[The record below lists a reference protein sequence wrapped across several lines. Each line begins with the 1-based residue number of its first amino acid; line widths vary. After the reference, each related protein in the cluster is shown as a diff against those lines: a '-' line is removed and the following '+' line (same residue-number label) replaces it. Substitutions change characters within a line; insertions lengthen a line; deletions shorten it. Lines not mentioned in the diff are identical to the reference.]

1 MGNGA
6 EHSKTINV
14 VRGQN
19 NQWTIAN
26 KPDYVTLDAQT
37 GKVTFNANTIKPNSS
52 ITITPKAGTG
62 HSVSSNPSTLTA
74 PAAHTV
80 NTTEIVKDYGSNV
93 TAAEINNA
101 VQVAN
106 KRTATIKN
114 GTAMPTNLAGGS
126 TTTIPVTVTYNDG
139 STEEVQESIFTKAD
153 KRELITA
160 KNHLDD
166 PVSTEGKKPGTIT
179 QYNNAMHNAQ
189 QQINTAKTEAQ
200 QVINNERATPQQVS
214 DALTKVRAAQTKI
227 DQAKALLQN
236 KEDNSQLVTSK
247 NNLQSSVNQV
257 PSTAGMTQQSIDN
270 YNAKKREAETEI
282 TAAQR
287 VIDNGDATAQQIS
300 DEKHRVDNALT
311 ALNQAKHDLTAD
323 THALEQA
330 VQQLNRTG
338 TTTGKKPASITAYNN
353 SIRALQSDLTSA
365 KNSANAII
373 QKPIRTVQE
382 VQSALTNVN
391 RVNERLTQAINQLV
405 PLADNS
411 ALRTAKT
418 KLDEEINK
426 SVTTDGM
433 TQSSIQAYENAKRA
447 GQTEST
453 NAQNVINNGDAT
465 DQQIAAEKTKVEEKY
480 NSLKQAIAGLTP
492 DLAPLQTAKT
502 QLQNDID
509 QPTSTTGMTSTS
521 VATFNEKLSAART
534 KIQEI
539 DRVLAS
545 HPDVATIR
553 QNVTAANA
561 AKTALD
567 QARNGLTVDKAPLE
581 NAKNQLQHSI
591 DTQTSTTG
599 MTQDSIN
606 AYNAKLTA
614 ARNKIQQ
621 INQVLAGSPTVEQIN
636 TNTSAANQAKSDL
649 DHARQALTPDKAPL
663 QNAKT
668 QLEQSINQPTDTT
681 GMTTAS
687 LNAYNQKLQAA
698 RQKLTEINQVLN
710 GNPTVQNINDKVTE
724 ANQAKDQLNT
734 ARQGLTLDRQP
745 ALTTLHG
752 ASNLNQAQQNNF
764 TQQINAAQNHAAL
777 ETIKSN
783 ITALNT
789 AMTKL
794 KDSVADNNTIKSG
807 QNYTDA
813 TPANKQAYDNAVNAA
828 KGVIGETTN
837 PTMDVNTVNQKA
849 ASVKSTKDALDGQQN
864 LQRAK
869 TEATNAITH
878 ASDLNQAQ
886 KNALTQQVNSAQNVQ
901 AVNDIKQ
908 TTHSLNT
915 AMTGLKRGVANHN
928 QVVQSDNYVNADTN
942 KKNDYNNA
950 YNHANDII
958 NGNAQHPVITPS
970 DVNNALSNVTSKEH
984 ALNGEAKLNAA
995 KQEANTA
1002 LGHLNNLNNA
1012 QRQNLQSQING
1023 AHQIDAV
1030 NTIKQNAT
1038 NLNSAMGNLR
1048 QAVADKDQVKRT
1060 EDYADADTAKQNAY
1074 NSAVSSAETIIN
1086 QTTNPTMSVDDVNRA
1101 TSAVT
1106 SNKNALNG
1114 DEKLAQSKTDA
1125 ARAIDALP
1133 HLNNA
1138 QKADVKSKI
1147 NAASNIAGVNTVK
1160 QQGTD
1165 LNTAM
1170 GNLQGAI
1177 NDEQTTLN
1185 SQNYQ
1190 DATPS
1195 KKTAYTNAVQAAKD
1209 ILNKSNG
1216 QNKTKDQVTEAM
1228 NQLNSAKNNLDG
1240 TRLLDQA
1247 KQTAKQQ
1254 LNNMTHLTTAQKTN
1268 LTNQINSGTTVAG
1281 VHTVQSNA
1289 NTLDQAMNTLRQS
1302 IANKDATKAS
1312 EDYVDANNDKQTA
1325 YNNAVAAAETIINA
1339 NSNPEMNP
1347 STITQKA
1354 EQVNSSK
1361 TALNGDE
1368 NLAAAKQ
1375 NAKTYLN
1382 TLTSITDAQKN
1393 NLISQISSATRVSG
1407 VDTVKQ
1413 NAQHLDQAMASL
1425 QSGINNESQVKSSEK
1440 YRDAD
1445 TNKQQEYD
1453 NAITAAK
1460 AILNKSTGPNT
1471 AQNAVEAALQRV
1483 NNAKDALNG
1492 DAKLIAAQNAA
1503 KQHLGTLTHITT
1515 AQRND
1520 LTNQIS
1526 QATNLA
1532 GVESVKQ
1539 SANSLDGAM
1548 GNLQTAINDKSGTLA
1563 SQNFLDADEQ
1573 KRNAYNQAV
1582 SAAETILNK
1591 QTGPNTAKT
1600 AVEQALNNVN
1610 NAKHA
1615 LNGTQNLNNAK
1626 QAAITAINGASDLN
1640 QKQKDALKTQANGAQ
1655 RVSNAQDV
1663 QRNATELNTA
1673 MGTLKHAIADK
1684 TNTLA
1689 SSKYVNADSTKQN
1702 AYTTKVTNAEHII
1715 SGTPTVVTTPSEVTA
1730 AANQVNSAKQE
1741 LNGDERLRVAKQN
1754 ANTAIDALTQL
1765 NTPQKA
1771 KLKEQVGQA
1780 NRLEDVQTVQ
1790 TNGQALNNAMKGL
1803 RDSIAN
1809 ETTVKA
1815 SQNYTDASSNN
1826 QSTYNSAVSNAKGII
1841 NQTNNPTMDTSAIT
1855 QATTQVN
1862 NAKNGLNG
1870 AENLRNAQ
1878 NTAKQNLNTLSHL
1891 TNNQKSAIS
1900 TQIDRAGHVS
1910 EVTAA
1915 KNAATELNTQMGN
1928 LEQAIH
1934 DQNTVKQSVKFTDAD
1949 KAKRD
1954 AYTNAV
1960 SRAEAILNKTQ
1971 GANTSKQD
1979 VEAAI
1984 QNVSSAKNALNGDQ
1998 NVTNAKNAAKNA
2010 LNNLTSINNAQK
2022 RDLTT
2027 KIDQATTVAGV
2038 EAVSNTGTQ
2047 LNTAMANLQN
2057 GINDKTNTLAS
2068 ENYHDADSDKKT
2080 AYTQA
2085 VTNAEN
2091 ILNKNSGSNLDKT
2104 AVENALS
2111 QVANAK
2117 GALNGNHNLEQAKS
2131 NANTTINGLQHLT
2144 TAQKDKLKQ
2153 QVQQAQ
2159 NVAGVDTVKSSAN
2172 TLNGAM
2178 GTLRNSIQDNTATKN
2193 GQNYLDATG
2202 SNKTNYNNAVDSAN
2216 GVINATSNPNMDA
2229 NAINQIATQ
2238 VTSTKNALDGTHNL
2252 TQAKQT
2258 ATNAIDGATNLN
2270 KAQKDAL
2277 KAQVTSAQRVANVT
2291 SIQQTAN
2298 ELNTAMGQ
2306 LQHGID
2312 DENATKQTQK
2322 YRDAEQSKKTAY
2334 DQAVAAAKAI
2344 LNKQTGSNSDKAAV
2358 DRALQQVTSTKDALN
2373 GDAKLAEAKAAA
2385 KQNLGTLNH
2394 ITNAQRT
2401 DLEGQINQATT
2412 VDGVN
2417 TVKTNANTLDGAMN
2431 SLQGSI
2437 NDKDATLRNQNYLDA
2452 DESKRNAYTQAVT
2465 AAEGILNKQT
2475 GGNTSKADV
2484 DNALNAVTRAKAAL
2498 NGAENL
2504 RNAKTS
2510 ATNTINGLP
2519 NLTQLQ
2525 KDNLKHQVEQ
2535 AQNVAGVNGVKD
2547 KGNTLNTAMGA
2558 LRTSIQNDN
2567 TTKTS
2572 QNYLD
2577 ASDSNKNN
2585 YNTAVNNANGVI
2597 NATNNPNMDANA
2609 INGMANQVNTTKAAL
2624 NGVQNLAQA
2633 KTNATNTIN
2642 NAHDL
2647 NQKQKDALKTQ
2658 VNNAQRVSD
2667 ANNVQHTATELNGA
2681 MTALKAAIADKER
2694 TKASGNYVNADQEK
2708 RQAYD
2713 SKVTNAENII
2723 NGTPNATLTVNDV
2736 NSATSQ
2742 VNAAKTALNGDNNL
2756 RVAKENANNTID
2768 GLAQL
2773 NNAQKAKLKEQV
2785 QSATT
2790 LEGVQTV
2797 KNSSQTL
2804 NTAMKG
2810 LRDSIA
2816 NEATIKA
2823 GQNYTDASPT
2833 NRNEYDS
2840 AVTAA
2845 KAIINQTSNPTMEP
2859 NTITQATSQVTTK
2872 EHALNGAQNLAQ
2884 AKTTAKNNLN
2894 NLTSIN
2900 NAQKDALTRSI
2911 DGATTVAGVNQETAK
2926 ATELNNAMHSLQN
2939 GINDEAQTKQTQKYL
2954 DAEPIKKS
2962 AYDQAVNAAK
2972 AILTKASGQNVDK
2985 AAVEQALQ
2993 NVNSTKTAL
3002 NGDAKLNEAKAAAK
3016 QTLGTLTHINNAQ
3029 RTALDNEITQATNV
3043 EGVNTV
3049 KAKAQQLDG
3058 AMGQLETSIRDKDT
3072 TLQSQNY
3079 QDADDAKRTAYSQA
3093 VNAAATILNKT
3104 AGGNTPKADVER
3116 AMQAVTQANT
3126 ALNGI
3131 QNLERA
3137 KQAANTA
3144 ITNASDL
3151 NTKQKEALKAQV
3163 TSAGRVSAANGVEHT
3178 ATELNTAMTA
3188 LKRAIADKAE
3198 TKASGNYV
3206 NADANKRQAYDEKV
3220 TAAENIV
3227 SGTPTPTLTPAD
3239 VTNAATQVTN
3249 AKTQLNGNH
3258 NLEVAKQNANTAI
3271 DGLTSLNGPQKAK
3284 LKEQVGQATTLPNV
3298 QTVRDNAQTLNSA
3311 MKGLRDSIANEATI
3325 KAGQNYTDA
3334 SPNNRSEYD
3343 SAVTA
3348 AKAIIDQTTSPSM
3361 NAQEI
3366 NQAKD
3371 QVTAKQQ
3378 ALNGQENLRTAQT
3391 NAKQHLNGL
3400 SDLTDAQ
3407 KDAVKRQIEGATHVN
3422 EVTQAQNNADALNT
3436 AMTNLKN
3443 GIQDQNTIKQG
3454 VNFTDADEAKRNAYT
3469 NAVTQAEQIL
3479 NKAQGPNTAKDNVE
3493 SALQNVQR
3501 AKNELNGNQNVAN
3514 AKSTAKNALNNLTS
3528 INNAQKEALKTQIEG
3543 ASTVAGVNQVSTT
3556 ASELNTAMSN
3566 LQSGINDEAATKAA
3580 QKYTDAD
3587 RDKQTAYNDAV
3598 TAAKTLLDKT
3608 AGSND
3613 NKAAVEQALQ
3623 RVNTAKTALNGD
3635 ARLNEAKNTAKQQLA
3650 TMSHLTNAQK
3660 ANLTEQIER
3669 GTTVAGVQGIQA
3681 NAGTLDQAMNQLRQ
3695 SIASKDTTKSSED
3708 YQDANADL
3716 QNAYNRAVSD
3726 AEGIISA
3733 TNNPE
3738 MNPDTINQKASQ
3750 VNSAKS
3756 ALNGDEKLAAAKQT
3770 AKTDIGRLTDLNNA
3784 QRTAANAEVDQAPNL
3799 AAVTAAKNKATSLNT
3814 AMGNLKHALAEKD
3827 NTKRSVNYT
3836 DADQPKQQAYD
3847 TAVTQAEAITN
3858 ANGSNANET
3867 QVQAALNQLNQAK
3880 NDLNGDNKVAQ
3891 AKETAKRALASY
3903 SNLNNAQSTAATSQ
3917 IDNATTVADVTAAQ
3931 NTANELNTAM
3941 GQLQNGI
3948 NDQNTVKQQV
3958 NFTDADQG
3966 KKDAYTNAVTNA
3978 QGILD
3983 KANGQN
3989 MTKAQVEAALNQV
4002 TTAKNALNGDANV
4015 RQAKSDA
4022 KANLGTLTHLNN
4034 AQKQDL
4040 TSQIEGATT
4049 VNGVNSVKTK
4059 AQDLDGAMQRLE
4071 SAIANKDQT
4080 KASENYIDADPT
4092 KKTAFDNAIIQAES
4106 YLNKD
4111 HGANKDKQ
4119 AVEQAIQ
4126 SVTSTENALNGDA
4139 NLQRAKTEATQAI
4152 DNLTHLNTPQKTALK
4167 QQVNAAQRV
4176 SGVTDLK
4183 NSATSLNNAMDQ
4195 LKQAIADHDTIVAG
4209 GNYTNASPD
4218 KQGAYTDAYNAAKN
4232 IVNGSPNVIT
4242 NAADVTAATQRVNN
4256 AETGL
4261 NGDTNLATAKQQ
4273 AKDALRQMT
4282 HLSDAQ
4288 KQSITGQIDSATQVT
4303 GVQSVKDNATNLDNA
4318 MNQLRNS
4325 IANKDEVK
4333 ASQPYVDADTDKQN
4347 AYNTAVTSA
4356 ENIINATSQP
4366 TLNPS
4371 AVTQAANQVNTNKTA
4386 LNGAQNL
4393 ANKKQETT
4401 ANINQLSHLNNAQKQ
4416 DLNTQVTNAPN
4427 ISTVNQVKTKAE
4439 QLDQAMERLING
4451 IQDKDQ
4457 VKQSVNFTDADPE
4470 KQTAYNNA
4478 VTAAENIINQAN
4490 GTNANQ
4496 SQVEAALS
4504 TVTTTKQALNGDR
4517 KVTDAKNNANQR
4529 LSTLDNLNNA
4539 QKGAVTGNIN
4549 QAHTVAEVTQAIQTA
4564 QELNTAMGNLK
4575 NSLNDK
4581 DTTLGSQNFADADP
4595 EKKNAYNEAVRNAE
4609 NILNKSTGTNVPKDQ
4624 VEAAMNQVNTT
4635 KAALNGTQN
4644 LEKAKQHAN
4653 TAIDGL
4659 SHLTNAQKDALKQL
4673 VQQST
4678 TVAEA
4683 QGNEQKANNVDAAM
4697 DKLRQSI
4704 ADNATTKQNQNY
4716 TDASPNKKDAY
4727 NNAVTTAQGIID
4739 QTTNPTL
4746 DPTVINQAAGQVSTT
4761 KNALNGNENLE
4772 AAKQQATQS
4781 LGSLDNL
4788 NNAQKQ
4794 AVTNQINGAHTVD
4807 EANQIK
4813 QNAQNLNTAM
4823 GNLKQAIADKD
4834 ATKATVNFTDA
4845 DQAKQQAYNTAVTNA
4860 ENIISKANGG
4870 NATQTEVEQ
4879 AIQQVNATKQ
4889 ALNGNANVQHA
4900 KDEATALINSSNDL
4914 NQAQKDALKQQVQN
4928 ATTVAGVNNVKQTAQ
4943 ELNNAMTQ
4951 LKQGIAD
4958 KEQTKADGNFVNAD
4972 PDKQNAYNQAV
4983 AKAEALIS
4991 GTPDVVVTPS
5001 EITAALN
5008 KVTQAKNDLNGNTNL
5023 ATAKQNVQQAIDQ
5036 LPNLNQAQ
5044 RDEYNKQITQA
5055 TLVPN
5060 VNAIQ
5065 QAATTLNDAMTQLKQ
5080 GIADKDQT
5088 KANGNFVNADTDKQN
5103 AYNNAVAHAEQIIS
5117 GTPNANVDPQQVAQ
5131 ALQQVNQAKGDLNG
5145 NHNLQVAK
5153 DNANTAIDQLP
5164 NLNQPQKTALKDQVS
5179 HAELVTGVNAIKQ
5192 NADALNNAMGT
5203 LKQQIQANSQ
5213 VPQSVDFTQADQDK
5227 QQAYNNAANQAQQ
5240 IANGTPTPV
5249 LAPDTVTQAVTTMNQ
5264 AKDAL
5269 NGDEKL
5275 AQAKQDALA
5284 NLDTLRDLNQPQRDA
5299 LRNQINQAQAL
5310 ATVEQTK
5317 QNAQNV
5323 NTAMGN
5329 LKQGIANKDTV
5340 KASENY
5346 HDADVDKQ
5354 TAYTNAVSQAEGI
5367 INQTT
5372 NPTLNPDDITRALTQ
5387 VTDAKNSLNGE
5398 AKLATEKQNA
5408 KDAVSGM
5415 THLNDAQ
5422 KQALK
5427 GQIDQSP
5434 EIATVNQ
5441 VKQTATSLDQAMD
5454 QLSQAINDKDQILA
5468 DGNYLNADPDKQN
5481 AYKQAVAKAEALLNK
5496 QSGTNEVQAQVES
5509 ITNEVN
5515 AAKQALNGNDNL
5527 ANAKQQAK
5535 QQLANLTHLNDAQKQ
5550 SFESQ
5555 ITQAPLVT
5563 DVTTINQK
5571 AQTLDHAMEL
5581 LRNSVADNQTT
5592 LASEDYHDATA
5603 QRQNDYN
5610 KAVTAA
5616 NNIINQTTS
5625 PTMNPDDVNGATT
5638 QVNNTKV
5645 ALDGDENLA
5654 AAKQQA
5660 NNRLDQLDHL
5670 NNAQK
5675 QQLQSQITQSSDIA
5689 AVNGHKQTAES
5700 LNTAMGN
5707 LINAIAD
5714 HQAVEQRGNFIN
5726 ADTDKQTAYNTA
5738 VNEAAAMINKQTGQ
5752 NANQTEV
5759 EQAITKVQTTL
5770 QALNGDHN
5778 LQVAKTNATQAI
5790 DALTSLNDPQKTAL
5804 KDQVTAATLVTA
5816 VHQIEQNAN
5825 TLNQAMHGLRQ
5836 SIQDNAATKAN
5847 SKYINEDQPEQQN
5860 YDQAVQAAN
5869 NIINEQTATL
5879 DNNAINQAAATVNT
5893 TKAAL
5898 HGDVKLQNDKD
5909 HAKQTVSQ
5917 LAHLNNAQKHM
5928 EDTLI
5933 DSETTRTAVKQDLTE
5948 AQALDQLMDALQQ
5961 SIADKDATRASS
5973 AYVNAEPN
5981 KKQAYDEAVQNAESI
5996 IAGLNNPT
6004 INKGNVSSATQAVI
6018 SSKNALDGVER
6029 LAQDK
6034 QTAGNSLNHL
6044 DQLTPAQQQALEN
6057 QINNATTRDKVAEII
6072 AQAQALN
6079 EAMKALK
6086 ESIKDQPQ
6094 TEASSKFINEDQA
6107 QKDAYTQA
6115 VQHAKDLIN
6124 KTTDPTLAKSI
6135 IDQATQAVTDAK
6147 NNLHGDQKLAQDK
6160 QRATETLNNLSN
6172 LNTPQRQAL
6181 ENQINNAATRG
6192 EVAQKLTEAQ
6202 ALNQAM
6208 EALRNSIQD
6217 QQQTEAGSKFINED
6231 KPQKDAYQAAV
6242 QNAKDLINQTNNPT
6256 LDKAQVE
6263 QLTQAVNQAKD
6274 NLHGDQKLADDK
6286 QHAVTDL
6293 NQLNGLN
6300 NPQRQALESQINN
6313 AATRDEVAQKLAEAK
6328 ALDQAMQ
6335 ALRNSIQDQQQTES
6349 GSKFINED
6357 KPQKDAYQAAVQNA
6371 KDLIN
6376 QTGNPTLD
6384 KSQVEQLTQAVTTAK
6399 DNLHGDQKLARDQQ
6413 QAVTT
6418 VNALP
6423 NLNHAQQQAL
6433 TDAINAAPTRTEV
6446 AQHVQTATELDHA
6459 METLKN
6465 KVDQVN
6471 TDKAQPNYTEA
6482 STDKKEAVDQA
6493 LQAAQSIT
6501 DPTNGSNA
6509 NKDAVEQAL
6518 TKLQEKENELNGN
6531 ERVAEAKTQAKQT
6544 IDQLTHLNADQI
6556 ATAKQNIDQAT
6567 KLQPIAEL
6575 VDQATQLNQSMD
6587 QLQQAV
6593 NEHANVEQT
6602 VDYTQADSDKQNA
6615 YKQAI
6620 ADAENVLKQ
6629 NANKQQVDQ
6638 ALQNILNA
6646 KQALNGDERVALAK
6660 TNGKHDIDQLNALNN
6675 AQQDGFKGRIDQSND
6690 LNQIQQIVDEA
6701 KALNRAM
6708 DQLSQEITGNEGR
6721 TKGSTNYVNA
6731 DTQVKQVYDE
6741 AVDKAKQALD
6751 KSTGQN
6757 LTAEQVIKLNDAIT
6771 AAKKALNGEERLNNR
6786 KAEALQRLDQLT
6798 HLNNAQRQL
6807 AIQQI
6812 NNAETLNKASRAIN
6826 RATKLDNAMG
6836 AVQQYIDE
6844 QHLGVISSTNY
6855 INADDNLKANYDNA
6869 IANAAH
6875 ELDKVQ
6881 GNAIAKAE
6889 AEQLKQNIIDAQN
6902 ALNGDQ
6908 NLANAK
6914 DKANAFVNSLNGLN
6928 QQQQDLAHKAINNAD
6943 TVSDVTDIVNNQ
6955 IDLNDAM
6962 ETLKHLVDNEIPNAE
6977 QTVNYQNADDNA
6989 KTNFDD
6995 AKRLANTLLNSDN
7008 TNVNDI
7014 NGAIQTVNDAIHNLN
7029 GDQRLQD
7036 AKDKAIQSINQALAN
7051 KLKEIEASN
7060 ATDQDKLIA
7069 KNKAEELAN
7078 SIINNI
7084 NKATSNQAVSQVQ
7097 TAGNHA
7103 IEQVHANEIP
7113 KAKIDAN
7120 KDVDKQVQSLIDEI
7134 DRNPNLTDKEKQA
7147 LKDRI
7152 NQILQQGHNGI
7163 NNAMTKEEI
7172 EQAKAQL
7179 AQALQDIKDLV
7190 KAKED
7195 AKQDVDKQV
7204 QALIDE
7210 IDQNPNLTDK
7220 EKQALKDRIN
7230 QILQQGHNG
7239 INNAMTKEEI
7249 EQAKAQLAQ
7258 ALQDIKD
7265 LVKAKEN
7272 AKQDIDKR
7280 VQALI
7285 DEIDQNPNL
7294 TDKEKQALKD
7304 RINQILQQGHND
7316 INNALTKEEI
7326 EQAKAQ
7332 LAQALQ
7338 DIKDLVKAKE
7348 DAKNAIKALANAKR
7362 DQINS
7367 NPDLTPEQKAK
7378 ALKEID
7384 EAEKRALQNVEN
7396 AQTIDQ
7402 LNRGLNLGL
7411 DDIRNTHVW
7420 EVDEQPAVNEIFEAT
7435 PEQIL
7440 VNGELIVHRDDIIT
7454 EQDILAHINLIDQL
7468 SAEVIDTPSTAT
7480 ISDSLT
7486 AKVEVTLLDGS
7497 KVIVN
7502 VPVKVVEKELSVVK
7516 QQAIESIENAAQQK
7530 IDEINNSV
7538 TLTLEQK
7545 EAAIAEVNKLKQQ
7558 AIDYINN
7565 APDVHSVEE
7574 IQQQEQAHI
7583 EQFYPEQFTIEQAK
7597 SNAIK
7602 SIEDAI
7608 QHMIDEIK
7616 ARTDLTDKE
7625 KQEAIAKL
7633 NQLKEQA
7640 IQAIQRAQS
7649 IDEIS
7654 EQLEQFKAQM
7664 KAANPTAKELA
7675 KRKQEAI
7682 SRIKDF
7688 SNEKINSI
7696 RNSEIGTTDEKQAA
7710 MNQINEIVLET
7721 IRDINNAHTLQQ
7733 VEAALNNGIA
7743 RISAVQIVISDRA
7756 KQSSSTGNESN
7767 SHLTIGYGTANHP
7780 FNSSTIGH
7788 KKKIDE
7794 DDDIDP
7800 LHMRH
7805 FSNNFGNVI
7814 KNAIGVVGISGLLAS
7829 FWFFIAKR
7837 RRKEDE
7843 EEELEIRDNNKD
7855 SIKETLDDTKHLPL
7869 LFAKRRRKEDEEDVT
7884 VEEKDTLNNGES
7896 LDKVKHTPFFLPK
7909 RRRKEDEEDVEVTN
7923 ENTDEK
7929 VLQDNEHSPI
7939 LIAKRRKDKE
7949 VDVETTT
7956 SIESN
7961 EDDAPLLLA
7970 KKKNQKDNQS
7980 KGKKS
7985 ASKNLLKS

>member
-1 MGNGA
+1 M
-6 EHSKTINV
+6 
-14 VRGQN
+14 
-19 NQWTIAN
+19 
-26 KPDYVTLDAQT
+26 
-37 GKVTFNANTIKPNSS
+37 
-52 ITITPKAGTG
+52 
-62 HSVSSNPSTLTA
+62 
-74 PAAHTV
+74 
-80 NTTEIVKDYGSNV
+80 
-93 TAAEINNA
+93 
-101 VQVAN
+101 
-106 KRTATIKN
+106 
-114 GTAMPTNLAGGS
+114 
-126 TTTIPVTVTYNDG
+126 
-139 STEEVQESIFTKAD
+139 
-153 KRELITA
+153 
-160 KNHLDD
+160 
-166 PVSTEGKKPGTIT
+166 
-179 QYNNAMHNAQ
+179 
-189 QQINTAKTEAQ
+189 
-200 QVINNERATPQQVS
+200 
-214 DALTKVRAAQTKI
+214 
-227 DQAKALLQN
+227 
-236 KEDNSQLVTSK
+236 
-247 NNLQSSVNQV
+247 
-257 PSTAGMTQQSIDN
+257 
-270 YNAKKREAETEI
+270 
-282 TAAQR
+282 
-287 VIDNGDATAQQIS
+287 
-300 DEKHRVDNALT
+300 
-311 ALNQAKHDLTAD
+311 
-323 THALEQA
+323 
-330 VQQLNRTG
+330 
-338 TTTGKKPASITAYNN
+338 
-353 SIRALQSDLTSA
+353 
-365 KNSANAII
+365 
-373 QKPIRTVQE
+373 
-382 VQSALTNVN
+382 
-391 RVNERLTQAINQLV
+391 
-405 PLADNS
+405 
-411 ALRTAKT
+411 
-418 KLDEEINK
+418 
-426 SVTTDGM
+426 
-433 TQSSIQAYENAKRA
+433 
-447 GQTEST
+447 
-453 NAQNVINNGDAT
+453 
-465 DQQIAAEKTKVEEKY
+465 
-480 NSLKQAIAGLTP
+480 
-492 DLAPLQTAKT
+492 
-502 QLQNDID
+502 
-509 QPTSTTGMTSTS
+509 
-521 VATFNEKLSAART
+521 
-534 KIQEI
+534 
-539 DRVLAS
+539 
-545 HPDVATIR
+545 
-553 QNVTAANA
+553 
-561 AKTALD
+561 
-567 QARNGLTVDKAPLE
+567 
-581 NAKNQLQHSI
+581 
-591 DTQTSTTG
+591 
-599 MTQDSIN
+599 
-606 AYNAKLTA
+606 
-614 ARNKIQQ
+614 
-621 INQVLAGSPTVEQIN
+621 
-636 TNTSAANQAKSDL
+636 
-649 DHARQALTPDKAPL
+649 
-663 QNAKT
+663 
-668 QLEQSINQPTDTT
+668 
-681 GMTTAS
+681 
-687 LNAYNQKLQAA
+687 
-698 RQKLTEINQVLN
+698 
-710 GNPTVQNINDKVTE
+710 
-724 ANQAKDQLNT
+724 
-734 ARQGLTLDRQP
+734 
-745 ALTTLHG
+745 
-752 ASNLNQAQQNNF
+752 
-764 TQQINAAQNHAAL
+764 
-777 ETIKSN
+777 
-783 ITALNT
+783 
-789 AMTKL
+789 
-794 KDSVADNNTIKSG
+794 
-807 QNYTDA
+807 
-813 TPANKQAYDNAVNAA
+813 
-828 KGVIGETTN
+828 
-837 PTMDVNTVNQKA
+837 
-849 ASVKSTKDALDGQQN
+849 
-864 LQRAK
+864 
-869 TEATNAITH
+869 
-878 ASDLNQAQ
+878 
-886 KNALTQQVNSAQNVQ
+886 
-901 AVNDIKQ
+901 
-908 TTHSLNT
+908 
-915 AMTGLKRGVANHN
+915 
-928 QVVQSDNYVNADTN
+928 
-942 KKNDYNNA
+942 
-950 YNHANDII
+950 
-958 NGNAQHPVITPS
+958 
-970 DVNNALSNVTSKEH
+970 
-984 ALNGEAKLNAA
+984 NGEAKLNTA

-1002 LGHLNNLNNA
+1002 LGQLNNLNNA

-1023 AHQIDAV
+1023 AHQIETV

-1048 QAVADKDQVKRT
+1048 QAVADKEQVKRT
-1060 EDYADADTAKQNAY
+1060 EDYADADSAKQNAY

-1086 QTTNPTMSVDDVNRA
+1086 QTANPTMSVNDVNSA

-1106 SNKNALNG
+1106 TNKNALNG

-1228 NQLNSAKNNLDG
+1228 NQVNSAKNNLDG

-1247 KQTAKQQ
+1247 KQAAKQQ
-1254 LNNMTHLTTAQKTN
+1254 LNNMTHLTPAQKTN

-1312 EDYVDANNDKQTA
+1312 EDYVDANHDKQTA

-1368 NLAAAKQ
+1368 NLATAKQ

-1393 NLISQISSATRVSG
+1393 NLISQITSATRVSG

-1413 NAQHLDQAMASL
+1413 NAQHLDQAMANL
-1425 QSGINNESQVKSSEK
+1425 QNGINNESQVKSSEK

-1460 AILNKSTGPNT
+1460 AILNKQHGPNT

-1610 NAKHA
+1610 SAKHA

-1640 QKQKDALKTQANGAQ
+1640 QHQKDTLKAQANGAQ

-1663 QRNATELNTA
+1663 QRNTTELNTA
-1673 MGTLKHAIADK
+1673 MGQLKHAIADK
-1684 TNTLA
+1684 TTTLA
-1689 SSKYVNADSTKQN
+1689 SSKYVNADSNKQN

-1741 LNGDERLRVAKQN
+1741 LNGDERLREAKQN
-1754 ANTAIDALTQL
+1754 ANTAIDGLTQL

-1815 SQNYTDASSNN
+1815 SQNYTDASPNN

-1934 DQNTVKQSVKFTDAD
+1934 DQNTVKQGVNFTDAD

-1960 SRAEAILNKTQ
+1960 SRAETILNKTQ

-2022 RDLTT
+2022 GDLTT
-2027 KIDQATTVAGV
+2027 KIDQATTVSGV

-2091 ILNKNSGSNLDKT
+2091 ILNKNNGSNLDKA
-2104 AVENALS
+2104 AVESALS
-2111 QVANAK
+2111 QVTNAK

-2178 GTLRNSIQDNTATKN
+2178 GTLRNSIQDNAATKN
-2193 GQNYLDATG
+2193 GQNYLDATE
-2202 SNKTNYNNAVDSAN
+2202 SNKTNYNNAVDSTN

-2229 NAINQIATQ
+2229 HAINQIATQ

-2312 DENATKQTQK
+2312 DENTTKQTQK

-2373 GDAKLAEAKAAA
+2373 GDAKLSEAKAAA

-2401 DLEGQINQATT
+2401 ALEGQINQATT

-2504 RNAKTS
+2504 RNTKTS

-2597 NATNNPNMDANA
+2597 NATNTPNMDANA

-2624 NGVQNLAQA
+2624 NGAQNLAQA

-2736 NSATSQ
+2736 NSVTSQ

-2756 RVAKENANNTID
+2756 RVAKAHANNTID

-2790 LEGVQTV
+2790 LDGVQTV

-2823 GQNYTDASPT
+2823 GQNYTDASPN

-2900 NAQKDALTRSI
+2900 NAQKDALTHSI

-2926 ATELNNAMHSLQN
+2926 ATELNNAMRSLQN
-2939 GINDEAQTKQTQKYL
+2939 GINDETQTKQTQKYL
-2954 DAEPIKKS
+2954 DAEPSKKS

-3178 ATELNTAMTA
+3178 ATELNNAMTA
-3188 LKRAIADKAE
+3188 LKRAIADKPE

-3220 TAAENIV
+3220 TAAENII
-3227 SGTPTPTLTPAD
+3227 SGTPTPTLTPSD

-3298 QTVRDNAQTLNSA
+3298 QTVRDNAQTLNTA

-3334 SPNNRSEYD
+3334 SQNKQTDYNN
-3343 SAVTA
+3343 AVSA
-3348 AKAIIDQTTSPSM
+3348 AKAIIGQTSSPTM
-3361 NAQEI
+3361 DAQEI

-3407 KDAVKRQIEGATHVN
+3407 KEAAKRQIEGATHVN

-3454 VNFTDADEAKRNAYT
+3454 VNFTDADEVKRNAYT

-3479 NKAQGPNTAKDNVE
+3479 NKAQGPNTAKDGVE
-3493 SALQNVQR
+3493 TALQNVQR

-3514 AKSTAKNALNNLTS
+3514 AKTNAKNALNNLTS
-3528 INNAQKEALKTQIEG
+3528 INNAQKDALKSQIEG
-3543 ASTVAGVNQVSTT
+3543 ATTVAGVNQVSTS

-3566 LQSGINDEAATKAA
+3566 LQSGINDETATKAA

-3587 RDKQTAYNDAV
+3587 REKQAAYNDAV
-3598 TAAKTLLDKT
+3598 SAAKTLLNKT
-3608 AGSND
+3608 AGAND

-3623 RVNTAKTALNGD
+3623 RVNTAKSALNGD

-3650 TMSHLTNAQK
+3650 TMSHLTDAQK
-3660 ANLTEQIER
+3660 SNLTSQIES
-3669 GTTVAGVQGIQA
+3669 GTTVSGVQGIQA
-3681 NAGTLDQAMNQLRQ
+3681 NAGTLNEAMNQLRQ
-3695 SIASKDTTKSSED
+3695 SIASKDATKSSED

-3770 AKTDIGRLTDLNNA
+3770 AKTEIGRLSDLNNA
-3784 QRTAANAEVDQAPNL
+3784 QQTSANAEVDQAPNL

-3827 NTKRSVNYT
+3827 TTKRSVNYT
-3836 DADQPKQQAYD
+3836 DADHPKQQAYD
-3847 TAVTQAEAITN
+3847 TAVTQAEGITN
-3858 ANGSNANET
+3858 ANGSNADEA
-3867 QVQAALNQLNQAK
+3867 QVQTALNQLNQAK
-3880 NDLNGDNKVAQ
+3880 NNLNGDNKVAK
-3891 AKETAKRALASY
+3891 AKEAAKRALASY

-3917 IDNATTVADVTAAQ
+3917 IDNATTVAGVTAAQ

-3983 KANGQN
+3983 KAHGQN

-4002 TTAKNALNGDANV
+4002 TNAKNALNGDANV

-4040 TSQIEGATT
+4040 TSQIEDATT
-4049 VNGVNSVKTK
+4049 VNGVNGVKTK
-4059 AQDLDGAMQRLE
+4059 AQDLDGAMQRLQ

-4080 KASENYIDADPT
+4080 KANENYIDADPT
-4092 KKTAFDNAIIQAES
+4092 KKTAFDNAITQAES

-4119 AVEQAIQ
+4119 AVEQTIQ

-4183 NSATSLNNAMDQ
+4183 NSATSLNSAMDQ

-4333 ASQPYVDADTDKQN
+4333 ASQPYVDADRDKQN

-4366 TLNPS
+4366 TLDPS
-4371 AVTQAANQVNTNKTA
+4371 AVTQAANQVSTNKTA

-4393 ANKKQETT
+4393 ENKKQETT

-4427 ISTVNQVKTKAE
+4427 INTVNQVKTKAE

-4517 KVTDAKNNANQR
+4517 KVTDAKNNANQT

-4575 NSLNDK
+4575 DSLNDK

-4595 EKKNAYNEAVRNAE
+4595 EKKNAYNEAIRNAE
-4609 NILNKSTGTNVPKDQ
+4609 KILNKSTGTNVPKDQ

-4635 KAALNGTQN
+4635 KAALNGSQN

-4659 SHLTNAQKDALKQL
+4659 SHLTNAQKEALKQL

-4704 ADNATTKQNQNY
+4704 SDNATTKQNQNY
-4716 TDASPNKKDAY
+4716 TDSSPNKKDAY

-4739 QTTNPTL
+4739 QTTSPTL

-4794 AVTNQINGAHTVD
+4794 AVTDQINGAHTVD

-4823 GNLKQAIADKD
+4823 GNLKQAIADKND
-4834 ATKATVNFTDA
+4834 TKATVNFTDA

-4879 AIQQVNATKQ
+4879 AIQQVNAAKQ

-4972 PDKQNAYNQAV
+4972 
-4983 AKAEALIS
+4983 
-4991 GTPDVVVTPS
+4991 
-5001 EITAALN
+5001 
-5008 KVTQAKNDLNGNTNL
+5008 
-5023 ATAKQNVQQAIDQ
+5023 
-5036 LPNLNQAQ
+5036 
-5044 RDEYNKQITQA
+5044 
-5055 TLVPN
+5055 
-5060 VNAIQ
+5060 
-5065 QAATTLNDAMTQLKQ
+5065 
-5080 GIADKDQT
+5080 
-5088 KANGNFVNADTDKQN
+5088 TDKQN

-5131 ALQQVNQAKGDLNG
+5131 ALQQVTQAKGDLNG

-5227 QQAYNNAANQAQQ
+5227 QQAYNNATNQAQQ

-5249 LAPDTVTQAVTTMNQ
+5249 LTPDTVTQAVTTMNQ

-5275 AQAKQDALA
+5275 AHAKQDAIA

-5346 HDADVDKQ
+5346 HDADADKQ

-5387 VTDAKNSLNGE
+5387 VTDAKNGLNGE

-5408 KDAVSGM
+5408 KDAVNAM

-5427 GQIDQSP
+5427 GQIDQSA
-5434 EIATVNQ
+5434 EIATVTQ
-5441 VKQTATSLDQAMD
+5441 VKQTATSLDQAMN
-5454 QLSQAINDKDQILA
+5454 QLSQAINDKTQTLT

-5535 QQLANLTHLNDAQKQ
+5535 QQLVNLTHLNDAQKQ
-5550 SFESQ
+5550 SVESQ
-5555 ITQAPLVT
+5555 ITQASLVT

-5571 AQTLDHAMEL
+5571 AQALDHAMEL
-5581 LRNSVADNQTT
+5581 LRNSIADNQAT

-5610 KAVTAA
+5610 QAVTAA

-5625 PTMNPDDVNGATT
+5625 PTMNPDDVNRATT

-5645 ALDGDENLA
+5645 ALDGDENLV

-5675 QQLQSQITQSSDIA
+5675 QQLQSQIARSSDIA

-5714 HQAVEQRGNFIN
+5714 HQVVEQRGNFVN
-5726 ADTDKQTAYNTA
+5726 ADTDKQTAYTTA
-5738 VNEAAAMINKQTGQ
+5738 VNEAEAMINKQTGQ

-5825 TLNQAMHGLRQ
+5825 TLNQAMHGLRE

-5869 NIINEQTATL
+5869 NIINEQ
-5879 DNNAINQAAATVNT
+5879 
-5893 TKAAL
+5893 
-5898 HGDVKLQNDKD
+5898 
-5909 HAKQTVSQ
+5909 
-5917 LAHLNNAQKHM
+5917 
-5928 EDTLI
+5928 
-5933 DSETTRTAVKQDLTE
+5933 
-5948 AQALDQLMDALQQ
+5948 
-5961 SIADKDATRASS
+5961 
-5973 AYVNAEPN
+5973 
-5981 KKQAYDEAVQNAESI
+5981 
-5996 IAGLNNPT
+5996 
-6004 INKGNVSSATQAVI
+6004 
-6018 SSKNALDGVER
+6018 
-6029 LAQDK
+6029 
-6034 QTAGNSLNHL
+6034 
-6044 DQLTPAQQQALEN
+6044 
-6057 QINNATTRDKVAEII
+6057 
-6072 AQAQALN
+6072 
-6079 EAMKALK
+6079 
-6086 ESIKDQPQ
+6086 
-6094 TEASSKFINEDQA
+6094 
-6107 QKDAYTQA
+6107 
-6115 VQHAKDLIN
+6115 
-6124 KTTDPTLAKSI
+6124 
-6135 IDQATQAVTDAK
+6135 
-6147 NNLHGDQKLAQDK
+6147 
-6160 QRATETLNNLSN
+6160 
-6172 LNTPQRQAL
+6172 
-6181 ENQINNAATRG
+6181 
-6192 EVAQKLTEAQ
+6192 
-6202 ALNQAM
+6202 
-6208 EALRNSIQD
+6208 
-6217 QQQTEAGSKFINED
+6217 
-6231 KPQKDAYQAAV
+6231 
-6242 QNAKDLINQTNNPT
+6242 
-6256 LDKAQVE
+6256 
-6263 QLTQAVNQAKD
+6263 
-6274 NLHGDQKLADDK
+6274 
-6286 QHAVTDL
+6286 
-6293 NQLNGLN
+6293 
-6300 NPQRQALESQINN
+6300 
-6313 AATRDEVAQKLAEAK
+6313 
-6328 ALDQAMQ
+6328 
-6335 ALRNSIQDQQQTES
+6335 
-6349 GSKFINED
+6349 
-6357 KPQKDAYQAAVQNA
+6357 
-6371 KDLIN
+6371 
-6376 QTGNPTLD
+6376 
-6384 KSQVEQLTQAVTTAK
+6384 
-6399 DNLHGDQKLARDQQ
+6399 
-6413 QAVTT
+6413 
-6418 VNALP
+6418 
-6423 NLNHAQQQAL
+6423 
-6433 TDAINAAPTRTEV
+6433 
-6446 AQHVQTATELDHA
+6446 
-6459 METLKN
+6459 
-6465 KVDQVN
+6465 
-6471 TDKAQPNYTEA
+6471 
-6482 STDKKEAVDQA
+6482 
-6493 LQAAQSIT
+6493 
-6501 DPTNGSNA
+6501 
-6509 NKDAVEQAL
+6509 
-6518 TKLQEKENELNGN
+6518 
-6531 ERVAEAKTQAKQT
+6531 
-6544 IDQLTHLNADQI
+6544 
-6556 ATAKQNIDQAT
+6556 
-6567 KLQPIAEL
+6567 
-6575 VDQATQLNQSMD
+6575 
-6587 QLQQAV
+6587 
-6593 NEHANVEQT
+6593 
-6602 VDYTQADSDKQNA
+6602 
-6615 YKQAI
+6615 
-6620 ADAENVLKQ
+6620 
-6629 NANKQQVDQ
+6629 
-6638 ALQNILNA
+6638 
-6646 KQALNGDERVALAK
+6646 
-6660 TNGKHDIDQLNALNN
+6660 
-6675 AQQDGFKGRIDQSND
+6675 
-6690 LNQIQQIVDEA
+6690 
-6701 KALNRAM
+6701 
-6708 DQLSQEITGNEGR
+6708 
-6721 TKGSTNYVNA
+6721 
-6731 DTQVKQVYDE
+6731 
-6741 AVDKAKQALD
+6741 
-6751 KSTGQN
+6751 
-6757 LTAEQVIKLNDAIT
+6757 
-6771 AAKKALNGEERLNNR
+6771 
-6786 KAEALQRLDQLT
+6786 
-6798 HLNNAQRQL
+6798 
-6807 AIQQI
+6807 
-6812 NNAETLNKASRAIN
+6812 
-6826 RATKLDNAMG
+6826 
-6836 AVQQYIDE
+6836 
-6844 QHLGVISSTNY
+6844 
-6855 INADDNLKANYDNA
+6855 
-6869 IANAAH
+6869 
-6875 ELDKVQ
+6875 
-6881 GNAIAKAE
+6881 
-6889 AEQLKQNIIDAQN
+6889 
-6902 ALNGDQ
+6902 
-6908 NLANAK
+6908 
-6914 DKANAFVNSLNGLN
+6914 
-6928 QQQQDLAHKAINNAD
+6928 
-6943 TVSDVTDIVNNQ
+6943 
-6955 IDLNDAM
+6955 
-6962 ETLKHLVDNEIPNAE
+6962 
-6977 QTVNYQNADDNA
+6977 
-6989 KTNFDD
+6989 
-6995 AKRLANTLLNSDN
+6995 
-7008 TNVNDI
+7008 
-7014 NGAIQTVNDAIHNLN
+7014 
-7029 GDQRLQD
+7029 
-7036 AKDKAIQSINQALAN
+7036 
-7051 KLKEIEASN
+7051 
-7060 ATDQDKLIA
+7060 
-7069 KNKAEELAN
+7069 
-7078 SIINNI
+7078 
-7084 NKATSNQAVSQVQ
+7084 
-7097 TAGNHA
+7097 
-7103 IEQVHANEIP
+7103 
-7113 KAKIDAN
+7113 
-7120 KDVDKQVQSLIDEI
+7120 
-7134 DRNPNLTDKEKQA
+7134 
-7147 LKDRI
+7147 
-7152 NQILQQGHNGI
+7152 
-7163 NNAMTKEEI
+7163 
-7172 EQAKAQL
+7172 
-7179 AQALQDIKDLV
+7179 
-7190 KAKED
+7190 
-7195 AKQDVDKQV
+7195 
-7204 QALIDE
+7204 
-7210 IDQNPNLTDK
+7210 
-7220 EKQALKDRIN
+7220 
-7230 QILQQGHNG
+7230 
-7239 INNAMTKEEI
+7239 
-7249 EQAKAQLAQ
+7249 
-7258 ALQDIKD
+7258 
-7265 LVKAKEN
+7265 
-7272 AKQDIDKR
+7272 
-7280 VQALI
+7280 
-7285 DEIDQNPNL
+7285 
-7294 TDKEKQALKD
+7294 
-7304 RINQILQQGHND
+7304 
-7316 INNALTKEEI
+7316 
-7326 EQAKAQ
+7326 
-7332 LAQALQ
+7332 
-7338 DIKDLVKAKE
+7338 
-7348 DAKNAIKALANAKR
+7348 
-7362 DQINS
+7362 NS
-7367 NPDLTPEQKAK
+7367 N
-7378 ALKEID
+7378 
-7384 EAEKRALQNVEN
+7384 
-7396 AQTIDQ
+7396 
-7402 LNRGLNLGL
+7402 
-7411 DDIRNTHVW
+7411 IR
-7420 EVDEQPAVNEIFEAT
+7420 
-7435 PEQIL
+7435 
-7440 VNGELIVHRDDIIT
+7440 
-7454 EQDILAHINLIDQL
+7454 
-7468 SAEVIDTPSTAT
+7468 
-7480 ISDSLT
+7480 
-7486 AKVEVTLLDGS
+7486 
-7497 KVIVN
+7497 
-7502 VPVKVVEKELSVVK
+7502 
-7516 QQAIESIENAAQQK
+7516 
-7530 IDEINNSV
+7530 
-7538 TLTLEQK
+7538 
-7545 EAAIAEVNKLKQQ
+7545 
-7558 AIDYINN
+7558 
-7565 APDVHSVEE
+7565 
-7574 IQQQEQAHI
+7574 
-7583 EQFYPEQFTIEQAK
+7583 
-7597 SNAIK
+7597 
-7602 SIEDAI
+7602 
-7608 QHMIDEIK
+7608 
-7616 ARTDLTDKE
+7616 
-7625 KQEAIAKL
+7625 
-7633 NQLKEQA
+7633 
-7640 IQAIQRAQS
+7640 
-7649 IDEIS
+7649 
-7654 EQLEQFKAQM
+7654 
-7664 KAANPTAKELA
+7664 
-7675 KRKQEAI
+7675 
-7682 SRIKDF
+7682 
-7688 SNEKINSI
+7688 
-7696 RNSEIGTTDEKQAA
+7696 
-7710 MNQINEIVLET
+7710 
-7721 IRDINNAHTLQQ
+7721 
-7733 VEAALNNGIA
+7733 
-7743 RISAVQIVISDRA
+7743 
-7756 KQSSSTGNESN
+7756 
-7767 SHLTIGYGTANHP
+7767 
-7780 FNSSTIGH
+7780 
-7788 KKKIDE
+7788 
-7794 DDDIDP
+7794 
-7800 LHMRH
+7800 
-7805 FSNNFGNVI
+7805 
-7814 KNAIGVVGISGLLAS
+7814 
-7829 FWFFIAKR
+7829 
-7837 RRKEDE
+7837 
-7843 EEELEIRDNNKD
+7843 
-7855 SIKETLDDTKHLPL
+7855 
-7869 LFAKRRRKEDEEDVT
+7869 
-7884 VEEKDTLNNGES
+7884 
-7896 LDKVKHTPFFLPK
+7896 
-7909 RRRKEDEEDVEVTN
+7909 
-7923 ENTDEK
+7923 
-7929 VLQDNEHSPI
+7929 
-7939 LIAKRRKDKE
+7939 
-7949 VDVETTT
+7949 
-7956 SIESN
+7956 
-7961 EDDAPLLLA
+7961 
-7970 KKKNQKDNQS
+7970 
-7980 KGKKS
+7980 
-7985 ASKNLLKS
+7985 

>member
-1 MGNGA
+1 M
-6 EHSKTINV
+6 
-14 VRGQN
+14 
-19 NQWTIAN
+19 
-26 KPDYVTLDAQT
+26 
-37 GKVTFNANTIKPNSS
+37 
-52 ITITPKAGTG
+52 
-62 HSVSSNPSTLTA
+62 
-74 PAAHTV
+74 
-80 NTTEIVKDYGSNV
+80 
-93 TAAEINNA
+93 
-101 VQVAN
+101 
-106 KRTATIKN
+106 
-114 GTAMPTNLAGGS
+114 
-126 TTTIPVTVTYNDG
+126 
-139 STEEVQESIFTKAD
+139 
-153 KRELITA
+153 
-160 KNHLDD
+160 
-166 PVSTEGKKPGTIT
+166 
-179 QYNNAMHNAQ
+179 
-189 QQINTAKTEAQ
+189 
-200 QVINNERATPQQVS
+200 
-214 DALTKVRAAQTKI
+214 
-227 DQAKALLQN
+227 
-236 KEDNSQLVTSK
+236 
-247 NNLQSSVNQV
+247 
-257 PSTAGMTQQSIDN
+257 
-270 YNAKKREAETEI
+270 
-282 TAAQR
+282 
-287 VIDNGDATAQQIS
+287 
-300 DEKHRVDNALT
+300 
-311 ALNQAKHDLTAD
+311 
-323 THALEQA
+323 
-330 VQQLNRTG
+330 
-338 TTTGKKPASITAYNN
+338 
-353 SIRALQSDLTSA
+353 
-365 KNSANAII
+365 
-373 QKPIRTVQE
+373 
-382 VQSALTNVN
+382 
-391 RVNERLTQAINQLV
+391 
-405 PLADNS
+405 
-411 ALRTAKT
+411 
-418 KLDEEINK
+418 
-426 SVTTDGM
+426 
-433 TQSSIQAYENAKRA
+433 
-447 GQTEST
+447 
-453 NAQNVINNGDAT
+453 
-465 DQQIAAEKTKVEEKY
+465 
-480 NSLKQAIAGLTP
+480 
-492 DLAPLQTAKT
+492 
-502 QLQNDID
+502 
-509 QPTSTTGMTSTS
+509 
-521 VATFNEKLSAART
+521 
-534 KIQEI
+534 
-539 DRVLAS
+539 
-545 HPDVATIR
+545 
-553 QNVTAANA
+553 
-561 AKTALD
+561 
-567 QARNGLTVDKAPLE
+567 
-581 NAKNQLQHSI
+581 
-591 DTQTSTTG
+591 
-599 MTQDSIN
+599 
-606 AYNAKLTA
+606 
-614 ARNKIQQ
+614 
-621 INQVLAGSPTVEQIN
+621 
-636 TNTSAANQAKSDL
+636 
-649 DHARQALTPDKAPL
+649 
-663 QNAKT
+663 
-668 QLEQSINQPTDTT
+668 
-681 GMTTAS
+681 
-687 LNAYNQKLQAA
+687 
-698 RQKLTEINQVLN
+698 
-710 GNPTVQNINDKVTE
+710 
-724 ANQAKDQLNT
+724 
-734 ARQGLTLDRQP
+734 
-745 ALTTLHG
+745 
-752 ASNLNQAQQNNF
+752 
-764 TQQINAAQNHAAL
+764 
-777 ETIKSN
+777 
-783 ITALNT
+783 
-789 AMTKL
+789 
-794 KDSVADNNTIKSG
+794 
-807 QNYTDA
+807 
-813 TPANKQAYDNAVNAA
+813 
-828 KGVIGETTN
+828 
-837 PTMDVNTVNQKA
+837 
-849 ASVKSTKDALDGQQN
+849 
-864 LQRAK
+864 
-869 TEATNAITH
+869 
-878 ASDLNQAQ
+878 
-886 KNALTQQVNSAQNVQ
+886 
-901 AVNDIKQ
+901 
-908 TTHSLNT
+908 
-915 AMTGLKRGVANHN
+915 
-928 QVVQSDNYVNADTN
+928 
-942 KKNDYNNA
+942 
-950 YNHANDII
+950 
-958 NGNAQHPVITPS
+958 
-970 DVNNALSNVTSKEH
+970 
-984 ALNGEAKLNAA
+984 
-995 KQEANTA
+995 
-1002 LGHLNNLNNA
+1002 
-1012 QRQNLQSQING
+1012 
-1023 AHQIDAV
+1023 
-1030 NTIKQNAT
+1030 
-1038 NLNSAMGNLR
+1038 
-1048 QAVADKDQVKRT
+1048 
-1060 EDYADADTAKQNAY
+1060 
-1074 NSAVSSAETIIN
+1074 
-1086 QTTNPTMSVDDVNRA
+1086 
-1101 TSAVT
+1101 
-1106 SNKNALNG
+1106 
-1114 DEKLAQSKTDA
+1114 
-1125 ARAIDALP
+1125 
-1133 HLNNA
+1133 
-1138 QKADVKSKI
+1138 
-1147 NAASNIAGVNTVK
+1147 
-1160 QQGTD
+1160 
-1165 LNTAM
+1165 
-1170 GNLQGAI
+1170 
-1177 NDEQTTLN
+1177 
-1185 SQNYQ
+1185 
-1190 DATPS
+1190 
-1195 KKTAYTNAVQAAKD
+1195 
-1209 ILNKSNG
+1209 
-1216 QNKTKDQVTEAM
+1216 
-1228 NQLNSAKNNLDG
+1228 
-1240 TRLLDQA
+1240 
-1247 KQTAKQQ
+1247 
-1254 LNNMTHLTTAQKTN
+1254 
-1268 LTNQINSGTTVAG
+1268 
-1281 VHTVQSNA
+1281 
-1289 NTLDQAMNTLRQS
+1289 
-1302 IANKDATKAS
+1302 
-1312 EDYVDANNDKQTA
+1312 
-1325 YNNAVAAAETIINA
+1325 
-1339 NSNPEMNP
+1339 
-1347 STITQKA
+1347 
-1354 EQVNSSK
+1354 
-1361 TALNGDE
+1361 
-1368 NLAAAKQ
+1368 
-1375 NAKTYLN
+1375 
-1382 TLTSITDAQKN
+1382 
-1393 NLISQISSATRVSG
+1393 
-1407 VDTVKQ
+1407 
-1413 NAQHLDQAMASL
+1413 
-1425 QSGINNESQVKSSEK
+1425 
-1440 YRDAD
+1440 
-1445 TNKQQEYD
+1445 
-1453 NAITAAK
+1453 
-1460 AILNKSTGPNT
+1460 
-1471 AQNAVEAALQRV
+1471 
-1483 NNAKDALNG
+1483 
-1492 DAKLIAAQNAA
+1492 
-1503 KQHLGTLTHITT
+1503 
-1515 AQRND
+1515 
-1520 LTNQIS
+1520 
-1526 QATNLA
+1526 
-1532 GVESVKQ
+1532 
-1539 SANSLDGAM
+1539 
-1548 GNLQTAINDKSGTLA
+1548 
-1563 SQNFLDADEQ
+1563 
-1573 KRNAYNQAV
+1573 
-1582 SAAETILNK
+1582 
-1591 QTGPNTAKT
+1591 
-1600 AVEQALNNVN
+1600 
-1610 NAKHA
+1610 
-1615 LNGTQNLNNAK
+1615 
-1626 QAAITAINGASDLN
+1626 
-1640 QKQKDALKTQANGAQ
+1640 
-1655 RVSNAQDV
+1655 
-1663 QRNATELNTA
+1663 
-1673 MGTLKHAIADK
+1673 
-1684 TNTLA
+1684 
-1689 SSKYVNADSTKQN
+1689 
-1702 AYTTKVTNAEHII
+1702 
-1715 SGTPTVVTTPSEVTA
+1715 
-1730 AANQVNSAKQE
+1730 
-1741 LNGDERLRVAKQN
+1741 
-1754 ANTAIDALTQL
+1754 
-1765 NTPQKA
+1765 
-1771 KLKEQVGQA
+1771 
-1780 NRLEDVQTVQ
+1780 
-1790 TNGQALNNAMKGL
+1790 
-1803 RDSIAN
+1803 
-1809 ETTVKA
+1809 
-1815 SQNYTDASSNN
+1815 
-1826 QSTYNSAVSNAKGII
+1826 
-1841 NQTNNPTMDTSAIT
+1841 
-1855 QATTQVN
+1855 
-1862 NAKNGLNG
+1862 
-1870 AENLRNAQ
+1870 
-1878 NTAKQNLNTLSHL
+1878 
-1891 TNNQKSAIS
+1891 
-1900 TQIDRAGHVS
+1900 
-1910 EVTAA
+1910 
-1915 KNAATELNTQMGN
+1915 
-1928 LEQAIH
+1928 
-1934 DQNTVKQSVKFTDAD
+1934 
-1949 KAKRD
+1949 
-1954 AYTNAV
+1954 
-1960 SRAEAILNKTQ
+1960 
-1971 GANTSKQD
+1971 
-1979 VEAAI
+1979 
-1984 QNVSSAKNALNGDQ
+1984 
-1998 NVTNAKNAAKNA
+1998 
-2010 LNNLTSINNAQK
+2010 
-2022 RDLTT
+2022 
-2027 KIDQATTVAGV
+2027 
-2038 EAVSNTGTQ
+2038 
-2047 LNTAMANLQN
+2047 
-2057 GINDKTNTLAS
+2057 
-2068 ENYHDADSDKKT
+2068 
-2080 AYTQA
+2080 
-2085 VTNAEN
+2085 
-2091 ILNKNSGSNLDKT
+2091 
-2104 AVENALS
+2104 
-2111 QVANAK
+2111 
-2117 GALNGNHNLEQAKS
+2117 
-2131 NANTTINGLQHLT
+2131 
-2144 TAQKDKLKQ
+2144 
-2153 QVQQAQ
+2153 
-2159 NVAGVDTVKSSAN
+2159 
-2172 TLNGAM
+2172 
-2178 GTLRNSIQDNTATKN
+2178 
-2193 GQNYLDATG
+2193 
-2202 SNKTNYNNAVDSAN
+2202 
-2216 GVINATSNPNMDA
+2216 
-2229 NAINQIATQ
+2229 
-2238 VTSTKNALDGTHNL
+2238 
-2252 TQAKQT
+2252 
-2258 ATNAIDGATNLN
+2258 
-2270 KAQKDAL
+2270 
-2277 KAQVTSAQRVANVT
+2277 
-2291 SIQQTAN
+2291 
-2298 ELNTAMGQ
+2298 
-2306 LQHGID
+2306 
-2312 DENATKQTQK
+2312 
-2322 YRDAEQSKKTAY
+2322 
-2334 DQAVAAAKAI
+2334 
-2344 LNKQTGSNSDKAAV
+2344 
-2358 DRALQQVTSTKDALN
+2358 
-2373 GDAKLAEAKAAA
+2373 
-2385 KQNLGTLNH
+2385 
-2394 ITNAQRT
+2394 
-2401 DLEGQINQATT
+2401 
-2412 VDGVN
+2412 
-2417 TVKTNANTLDGAMN
+2417 
-2431 SLQGSI
+2431 
-2437 NDKDATLRNQNYLDA
+2437 
-2452 DESKRNAYTQAVT
+2452 
-2465 AAEGILNKQT
+2465 
-2475 GGNTSKADV
+2475 
-2484 DNALNAVTRAKAAL
+2484 
-2498 NGAENL
+2498 
-2504 RNAKTS
+2504 
-2510 ATNTINGLP
+2510 
-2519 NLTQLQ
+2519 
-2525 KDNLKHQVEQ
+2525 
-2535 AQNVAGVNGVKD
+2535 
-2547 KGNTLNTAMGA
+2547 
-2558 LRTSIQNDN
+2558 
-2567 TTKTS
+2567 
-2572 QNYLD
+2572 
-2577 ASDSNKNN
+2577 
-2585 YNTAVNNANGVI
+2585 
-2597 NATNNPNMDANA
+2597 
-2609 INGMANQVNTTKAAL
+2609 
-2624 NGVQNLAQA
+2624 
-2633 KTNATNTIN
+2633 
-2642 NAHDL
+2642 
-2647 NQKQKDALKTQ
+2647 
-2658 VNNAQRVSD
+2658 
-2667 ANNVQHTATELNGA
+2667 
-2681 MTALKAAIADKER
+2681 
-2694 TKASGNYVNADQEK
+2694 
-2708 RQAYD
+2708 
-2713 SKVTNAENII
+2713 
-2723 NGTPNATLTVNDV
+2723 
-2736 NSATSQ
+2736 
-2742 VNAAKTALNGDNNL
+2742 
-2756 RVAKENANNTID
+2756 
-2768 GLAQL
+2768 
-2773 NNAQKAKLKEQV
+2773 
-2785 QSATT
+2785 
-2790 LEGVQTV
+2790 
-2797 KNSSQTL
+2797 
-2804 NTAMKG
+2804 
-2810 LRDSIA
+2810 
-2816 NEATIKA
+2816 
-2823 GQNYTDASPT
+2823 
-2833 NRNEYDS
+2833 
-2840 AVTAA
+2840 
-2845 KAIINQTSNPTMEP
+2845 
-2859 NTITQATSQVTTK
+2859 
-2872 EHALNGAQNLAQ
+2872 
-2884 AKTTAKNNLN
+2884 
-2894 NLTSIN
+2894 
-2900 NAQKDALTRSI
+2900 
-2911 DGATTVAGVNQETAK
+2911 
-2926 ATELNNAMHSLQN
+2926 
-2939 GINDEAQTKQTQKYL
+2939 
-2954 DAEPIKKS
+2954 
-2962 AYDQAVNAAK
+2962 
-2972 AILTKASGQNVDK
+2972 
-2985 AAVEQALQ
+2985 
-2993 NVNSTKTAL
+2993 
-3002 NGDAKLNEAKAAAK
+3002 
-3016 QTLGTLTHINNAQ
+3016 
-3029 RTALDNEITQATNV
+3029 
-3043 EGVNTV
+3043 
-3049 KAKAQQLDG
+3049 
-3058 AMGQLETSIRDKDT
+3058 
-3072 TLQSQNY
+3072 
-3079 QDADDAKRTAYSQA
+3079 
-3093 VNAAATILNKT
+3093 
-3104 AGGNTPKADVER
+3104 
-3116 AMQAVTQANT
+3116 
-3126 ALNGI
+3126 
-3131 QNLERA
+3131 
-3137 KQAANTA
+3137 
-3144 ITNASDL
+3144 
-3151 NTKQKEALKAQV
+3151 
-3163 TSAGRVSAANGVEHT
+3163 
-3178 ATELNTAMTA
+3178 
-3188 LKRAIADKAE
+3188 
-3198 TKASGNYV
+3198 
-3206 NADANKRQAYDEKV
+3206 
-3220 TAAENIV
+3220 
-3227 SGTPTPTLTPAD
+3227 
-3239 VTNAATQVTN
+3239 
-3249 AKTQLNGNH
+3249 
-3258 NLEVAKQNANTAI
+3258 
-3271 DGLTSLNGPQKAK
+3271 
-3284 LKEQVGQATTLPNV
+3284 
-3298 QTVRDNAQTLNSA
+3298 
-3311 MKGLRDSIANEATI
+3311 
-3325 KAGQNYTDA
+3325 
-3334 SPNNRSEYD
+3334 
-3343 SAVTA
+3343 
-3348 AKAIIDQTTSPSM
+3348 
-3361 NAQEI
+3361 
-3366 NQAKD
+3366 
-3371 QVTAKQQ
+3371 
-3378 ALNGQENLRTAQT
+3378 
-3391 NAKQHLNGL
+3391 
-3400 SDLTDAQ
+3400 
-3407 KDAVKRQIEGATHVN
+3407 
-3422 EVTQAQNNADALNT
+3422 
-3436 AMTNLKN
+3436 
-3443 GIQDQNTIKQG
+3443 
-3454 VNFTDADEAKRNAYT
+3454 
-3469 NAVTQAEQIL
+3469 
-3479 NKAQGPNTAKDNVE
+3479 
-3493 SALQNVQR
+3493 
-3501 AKNELNGNQNVAN
+3501 
-3514 AKSTAKNALNNLTS
+3514 
-3528 INNAQKEALKTQIEG
+3528 
-3543 ASTVAGVNQVSTT
+3543 
-3556 ASELNTAMSN
+3556 
-3566 LQSGINDEAATKAA
+3566 
-3580 QKYTDAD
+3580 
-3587 RDKQTAYNDAV
+3587 
-3598 TAAKTLLDKT
+3598 
-3608 AGSND
+3608 
-3613 NKAAVEQALQ
+3613 
-3623 RVNTAKTALNGD
+3623 
-3635 ARLNEAKNTAKQQLA
+3635 
-3650 TMSHLTNAQK
+3650 
-3660 ANLTEQIER
+3660 
-3669 GTTVAGVQGIQA
+3669 
-3681 NAGTLDQAMNQLRQ
+3681 
-3695 SIASKDTTKSSED
+3695 
-3708 YQDANADL
+3708 
-3716 QNAYNRAVSD
+3716 
-3726 AEGIISA
+3726 
-3733 TNNPE
+3733 
-3738 MNPDTINQKASQ
+3738 
-3750 VNSAKS
+3750 
-3756 ALNGDEKLAAAKQT
+3756 
-3770 AKTDIGRLTDLNNA
+3770 
-3784 QRTAANAEVDQAPNL
+3784 
-3799 AAVTAAKNKATSLNT
+3799 
-3814 AMGNLKHALAEKD
+3814 
-3827 NTKRSVNYT
+3827 
-3836 DADQPKQQAYD
+3836 
-3847 TAVTQAEAITN
+3847 
-3858 ANGSNANET
+3858 
-3867 QVQAALNQLNQAK
+3867 
-3880 NDLNGDNKVAQ
+3880 
-3891 AKETAKRALASY
+3891 
-3903 SNLNNAQSTAATSQ
+3903 
-3917 IDNATTVADVTAAQ
+3917 
-3931 NTANELNTAM
+3931 
-3941 GQLQNGI
+3941 
-3948 NDQNTVKQQV
+3948 
-3958 NFTDADQG
+3958 
-3966 KKDAYTNAVTNA
+3966 
-3978 QGILD
+3978 
-3983 KANGQN
+3983 
-3989 MTKAQVEAALNQV
+3989 
-4002 TTAKNALNGDANV
+4002 
-4015 RQAKSDA
+4015 
-4022 KANLGTLTHLNN
+4022 
-4034 AQKQDL
+4034 
-4040 TSQIEGATT
+4040 
-4049 VNGVNSVKTK
+4049 
-4059 AQDLDGAMQRLE
+4059 
-4071 SAIANKDQT
+4071 
-4080 KASENYIDADPT
+4080 
-4092 KKTAFDNAIIQAES
+4092 
-4106 YLNKD
+4106 
-4111 HGANKDKQ
+4111 
-4119 AVEQAIQ
+4119 
-4126 SVTSTENALNGDA
+4126 
-4139 NLQRAKTEATQAI
+4139 
-4152 DNLTHLNTPQKTALK
+4152 
-4167 QQVNAAQRV
+4167 
-4176 SGVTDLK
+4176 
-4183 NSATSLNNAMDQ
+4183 
-4195 LKQAIADHDTIVAG
+4195 
-4209 GNYTNASPD
+4209 
-4218 KQGAYTDAYNAAKN
+4218 
-4232 IVNGSPNVIT
+4232 IT

-4256 AETGL
+4256 AETSL

-4366 TLNPS
+4366 TLDPS

-4401 ANINQLSHLNNAQKQ
+4401 ANINRLSHLNNAQKQ

-4517 KVTDAKNNANQR
+4517 KVTDAKNNANQT

-4659 SHLTNAQKDALKQL
+4659 SHLTNAQKEALKQL

-4739 QTTNPTL
+4739 QTTNPSL
-4746 DPTVINQAAGQVSTT
+4746 DPTVINQAAGQVSTS

-4879 AIQQVNATKQ
+4879 AIQQVNAAKQ

-4900 KDEATALINSSNDL
+4900 KDEATALINNSNDL

-4972 PDKQNAYNQAV
+4972 SDKQNAYNQAV

-5023 ATAKQNVQQAIDQ
+5023 ATAKQNVQHAIDQ

-5044 RDEYNKQITQA
+5044 RDEYSKQITQA

-5065 QAATTLNDAMTQLKQ
+5065 QAATTLNDAMTQLKQGIANKAQIKGSENYHDADTDKQTAYDNAVTKAEELLKQTTNPTMDPNTIQQALTKVNDTNQALNGNQKLADAKQDAKTTLGTLDHLNDAQKQALTTQVEQAPDIATVNNVKQNAQNLNNAMTNLNNALQDKTETLNSINFTDADQAKKDDYTNAVSHAEGILSKANGSNASQTEVEQAMQRVNEAKQALNGNDNVQRAKDAAKQVITNANDLNQAQKDALKQQVDAAQTVANVNTIKQTAQDLNQAMTQLKQ

-5249 LAPDTVTQAVTTMNQ
+5249 LAPDTVTKAVTTMNQ

-5879 DNNAINQAAATVNT
+5879 DNNAINQVAATVNT

-5948 AQALDQLMDALQQ
+5948 VQALDQLMDALQQ

-6217 QQQTEAGSKFINED
+6217 QQQTE
-6231 KPQKDAYQAAV
+6231 
-6242 QNAKDLINQTNNPT
+6242 
-6256 LDKAQVE
+6256 
-6263 QLTQAVNQAKD
+6263 
-6274 NLHGDQKLADDK
+6274 
-6286 QHAVTDL
+6286 
-6293 NQLNGLN
+6293 
-6300 NPQRQALESQINN
+6300 
-6313 AATRDEVAQKLAEAK
+6313 
-6328 ALDQAMQ
+6328 
-6335 ALRNSIQDQQQTES
+6335 S

-6423 NLNHAQQQAL
+6423 NLNHAQQQTL

-6518 TKLQEKENELNGN
+6518 TKLQEKVNELNGN

-6602 VDYTQADSDKQNA
+6602 IDYTQADSDKQKA

-6751 KSTGQN
+6751 KSSGQN
-6757 LTAEQVIKLNDAIT
+6757 LTAEQVIKLNDAVT

-7014 NGAIQTVNDAIHNLN
+7014 NGAIQAVNDAIHNLN

-7120 KDVDKQVQSLIDEI
+7120 KDVDKQVQALIDEI

-7179 AQALQDIKDLV
+7179 AQALKEIKDLV
-7190 KAKED
+7190 KAKEN

-7230 QILQQGHNG
+7230 QILQQGHND
-7239 INNAMTKEEI
+7239 INNAM
-7249 EQAKAQLAQ
+7249 
-7258 ALQDIKD
+7258 
-7265 LVKAKEN
+7265 
-7272 AKQDIDKR
+7272 
-7280 VQALI
+7280 
-7285 DEIDQNPNL
+7285 
-7294 TDKEKQALKD
+7294 
-7304 RINQILQQGHND
+7304 
-7316 INNALTKEEI
+7316 TKEEI

-7558 AIDYINN
+7558 AIDHVNN

-7574 IQQQEQAHI
+7574 IQQQEQAYI
-7583 EQFYPEQFTIEQAK
+7583 EQFNPEQFTIEQAK

-7649 IDEIS
+7649 ISEIT

-7696 RNSEIGTTDEKQAA
+7696 RNSEIGTADEKQAA

-7788 KKKIDE
+7788 KKKLDE

-7884 VEEKDTLNNGES
+7884 VEEKDSLNNGES

-7929 VLQDNEHSPI
+7929 VLKDNEHSP
-7939 LIAKRRKDKE
+7939 LLFAKRRKDKE
-7949 VDVETTT
+7949 EDVETTT
-7956 SIESN
+7956 SIESKD
-7961 EDDAPLLLA
+7961 EDVPLLLA

-7980 KGKKS
+7980 KDKKS
-7985 ASKNLLKS
+7985 ASKNTSKKVAAKKKKKKSKKNKK

>member
-1 MGNGA
+1 M
-6 EHSKTINV
+6 
-14 VRGQN
+14 
-19 NQWTIAN
+19 
-26 KPDYVTLDAQT
+26 
-37 GKVTFNANTIKPNSS
+37 
-52 ITITPKAGTG
+52 
-62 HSVSSNPSTLTA
+62 
-74 PAAHTV
+74 
-80 NTTEIVKDYGSNV
+80 
-93 TAAEINNA
+93 
-101 VQVAN
+101 
-106 KRTATIKN
+106 
-114 GTAMPTNLAGGS
+114 
-126 TTTIPVTVTYNDG
+126 
-139 STEEVQESIFTKAD
+139 
-153 KRELITA
+153 
-160 KNHLDD
+160 
-166 PVSTEGKKPGTIT
+166 
-179 QYNNAMHNAQ
+179 
-189 QQINTAKTEAQ
+189 
-200 QVINNERATPQQVS
+200 
-214 DALTKVRAAQTKI
+214 
-227 DQAKALLQN
+227 
-236 KEDNSQLVTSK
+236 
-247 NNLQSSVNQV
+247 
-257 PSTAGMTQQSIDN
+257 
-270 YNAKKREAETEI
+270 
-282 TAAQR
+282 
-287 VIDNGDATAQQIS
+287 
-300 DEKHRVDNALT
+300 
-311 ALNQAKHDLTAD
+311 
-323 THALEQA
+323 
-330 VQQLNRTG
+330 
-338 TTTGKKPASITAYNN
+338 
-353 SIRALQSDLTSA
+353 
-365 KNSANAII
+365 
-373 QKPIRTVQE
+373 
-382 VQSALTNVN
+382 
-391 RVNERLTQAINQLV
+391 
-405 PLADNS
+405 
-411 ALRTAKT
+411 
-418 KLDEEINK
+418 
-426 SVTTDGM
+426 
-433 TQSSIQAYENAKRA
+433 
-447 GQTEST
+447 
-453 NAQNVINNGDAT
+453 
-465 DQQIAAEKTKVEEKY
+465 
-480 NSLKQAIAGLTP
+480 
-492 DLAPLQTAKT
+492 
-502 QLQNDID
+502 
-509 QPTSTTGMTSTS
+509 
-521 VATFNEKLSAART
+521 
-534 KIQEI
+534 
-539 DRVLAS
+539 
-545 HPDVATIR
+545 
-553 QNVTAANA
+553 
-561 AKTALD
+561 
-567 QARNGLTVDKAPLE
+567 
-581 NAKNQLQHSI
+581 
-591 DTQTSTTG
+591 
-599 MTQDSIN
+599 
-606 AYNAKLTA
+606 
-614 ARNKIQQ
+614 
-621 INQVLAGSPTVEQIN
+621 
-636 TNTSAANQAKSDL
+636 
-649 DHARQALTPDKAPL
+649 
-663 QNAKT
+663 
-668 QLEQSINQPTDTT
+668 
-681 GMTTAS
+681 
-687 LNAYNQKLQAA
+687 
-698 RQKLTEINQVLN
+698 
-710 GNPTVQNINDKVTE
+710 
-724 ANQAKDQLNT
+724 
-734 ARQGLTLDRQP
+734 
-745 ALTTLHG
+745 
-752 ASNLNQAQQNNF
+752 
-764 TQQINAAQNHAAL
+764 
-777 ETIKSN
+777 
-783 ITALNT
+783 
-789 AMTKL
+789 
-794 KDSVADNNTIKSG
+794 
-807 QNYTDA
+807 
-813 TPANKQAYDNAVNAA
+813 
-828 KGVIGETTN
+828 
-837 PTMDVNTVNQKA
+837 
-849 ASVKSTKDALDGQQN
+849 
-864 LQRAK
+864 
-869 TEATNAITH
+869 
-878 ASDLNQAQ
+878 
-886 KNALTQQVNSAQNVQ
+886 
-901 AVNDIKQ
+901 
-908 TTHSLNT
+908 
-915 AMTGLKRGVANHN
+915 
-928 QVVQSDNYVNADTN
+928 
-942 KKNDYNNA
+942 
-950 YNHANDII
+950 
-958 NGNAQHPVITPS
+958 
-970 DVNNALSNVTSKEH
+970 
-984 ALNGEAKLNAA
+984 
-995 KQEANTA
+995 
-1002 LGHLNNLNNA
+1002 
-1012 QRQNLQSQING
+1012 
-1023 AHQIDAV
+1023 
-1030 NTIKQNAT
+1030 
-1038 NLNSAMGNLR
+1038 
-1048 QAVADKDQVKRT
+1048 
-1060 EDYADADTAKQNAY
+1060 
-1074 NSAVSSAETIIN
+1074 
-1086 QTTNPTMSVDDVNRA
+1086 
-1101 TSAVT
+1101 
-1106 SNKNALNG
+1106 
-1114 DEKLAQSKTDA
+1114 
-1125 ARAIDALP
+1125 
-1133 HLNNA
+1133 
-1138 QKADVKSKI
+1138 
-1147 NAASNIAGVNTVK
+1147 
-1160 QQGTD
+1160 
-1165 LNTAM
+1165 
-1170 GNLQGAI
+1170 
-1177 NDEQTTLN
+1177 
-1185 SQNYQ
+1185 
-1190 DATPS
+1190 
-1195 KKTAYTNAVQAAKD
+1195 
-1209 ILNKSNG
+1209 
-1216 QNKTKDQVTEAM
+1216 
-1228 NQLNSAKNNLDG
+1228 
-1240 TRLLDQA
+1240 
-1247 KQTAKQQ
+1247 
-1254 LNNMTHLTTAQKTN
+1254 
-1268 LTNQINSGTTVAG
+1268 
-1281 VHTVQSNA
+1281 
-1289 NTLDQAMNTLRQS
+1289 
-1302 IANKDATKAS
+1302 
-1312 EDYVDANNDKQTA
+1312 
-1325 YNNAVAAAETIINA
+1325 
-1339 NSNPEMNP
+1339 
-1347 STITQKA
+1347 
-1354 EQVNSSK
+1354 
-1361 TALNGDE
+1361 
-1368 NLAAAKQ
+1368 
-1375 NAKTYLN
+1375 
-1382 TLTSITDAQKN
+1382 
-1393 NLISQISSATRVSG
+1393 
-1407 VDTVKQ
+1407 
-1413 NAQHLDQAMASL
+1413 
-1425 QSGINNESQVKSSEK
+1425 
-1440 YRDAD
+1440 
-1445 TNKQQEYD
+1445 
-1453 NAITAAK
+1453 
-1460 AILNKSTGPNT
+1460 
-1471 AQNAVEAALQRV
+1471 
-1483 NNAKDALNG
+1483 
-1492 DAKLIAAQNAA
+1492 
-1503 KQHLGTLTHITT
+1503 
-1515 AQRND
+1515 
-1520 LTNQIS
+1520 
-1526 QATNLA
+1526 
-1532 GVESVKQ
+1532 
-1539 SANSLDGAM
+1539 
-1548 GNLQTAINDKSGTLA
+1548 
-1563 SQNFLDADEQ
+1563 
-1573 KRNAYNQAV
+1573 
-1582 SAAETILNK
+1582 
-1591 QTGPNTAKT
+1591 
-1600 AVEQALNNVN
+1600 
-1610 NAKHA
+1610 
-1615 LNGTQNLNNAK
+1615 
-1626 QAAITAINGASDLN
+1626 
-1640 QKQKDALKTQANGAQ
+1640 
-1655 RVSNAQDV
+1655 
-1663 QRNATELNTA
+1663 
-1673 MGTLKHAIADK
+1673 
-1684 TNTLA
+1684 
-1689 SSKYVNADSTKQN
+1689 
-1702 AYTTKVTNAEHII
+1702 
-1715 SGTPTVVTTPSEVTA
+1715 
-1730 AANQVNSAKQE
+1730 
-1741 LNGDERLRVAKQN
+1741 
-1754 ANTAIDALTQL
+1754 
-1765 NTPQKA
+1765 
-1771 KLKEQVGQA
+1771 
-1780 NRLEDVQTVQ
+1780 
-1790 TNGQALNNAMKGL
+1790 
-1803 RDSIAN
+1803 
-1809 ETTVKA
+1809 
-1815 SQNYTDASSNN
+1815 
-1826 QSTYNSAVSNAKGII
+1826 
-1841 NQTNNPTMDTSAIT
+1841 
-1855 QATTQVN
+1855 
-1862 NAKNGLNG
+1862 
-1870 AENLRNAQ
+1870 
-1878 NTAKQNLNTLSHL
+1878 
-1891 TNNQKSAIS
+1891 
-1900 TQIDRAGHVS
+1900 
-1910 EVTAA
+1910 
-1915 KNAATELNTQMGN
+1915 
-1928 LEQAIH
+1928 
-1934 DQNTVKQSVKFTDAD
+1934 
-1949 KAKRD
+1949 
-1954 AYTNAV
+1954 
-1960 SRAEAILNKTQ
+1960 
-1971 GANTSKQD
+1971 
-1979 VEAAI
+1979 
-1984 QNVSSAKNALNGDQ
+1984 
-1998 NVTNAKNAAKNA
+1998 
-2010 LNNLTSINNAQK
+2010 
-2022 RDLTT
+2022 
-2027 KIDQATTVAGV
+2027 
-2038 EAVSNTGTQ
+2038 
-2047 LNTAMANLQN
+2047 
-2057 GINDKTNTLAS
+2057 
-2068 ENYHDADSDKKT
+2068 
-2080 AYTQA
+2080 
-2085 VTNAEN
+2085 
-2091 ILNKNSGSNLDKT
+2091 
-2104 AVENALS
+2104 S

-2193 GQNYLDATG
+2193 GQNYLDATER
-2202 SNKTNYNNAVDSAN
+2202 NKTNYNNAVDSAN

-2258 ATNAIDGATNLN
+2258 A
-2270 KAQKDAL
+2270 
-2277 KAQVTSAQRVANVT
+2277 
-2291 SIQQTAN
+2291 
-2298 ELNTAMGQ
+2298 
-2306 LQHGID
+2306 
-2312 DENATKQTQK
+2312 
-2322 YRDAEQSKKTAY
+2322 
-2334 DQAVAAAKAI
+2334 
-2344 LNKQTGSNSDKAAV
+2344 
-2358 DRALQQVTSTKDALN
+2358 
-2373 GDAKLAEAKAAA
+2373 
-2385 KQNLGTLNH
+2385 
-2394 ITNAQRT
+2394 
-2401 DLEGQINQATT
+2401 
-2412 VDGVN
+2412 
-2417 TVKTNANTLDGAMN
+2417 TNANTLDGAMN

-2498 NGAENL
+2498 NGADNL

-2510 ATNTINGLP
+2510 ATNTIDGLP

-2624 NGVQNLAQA
+2624 NGAQNLAQA

-2667 ANNVQHTATELNGA
+2667 ANNVQHTATELNSA

-2723 NGTPNATLTVNDV
+2723 SGTPNATLTVNDV
-2736 NSATSQ
+2736 NSAASQ

-2756 RVAKENANNTID
+2756 RVAKEHANNTID

-2790 LEGVQTV
+2790 LDGVQTV

-2823 GQNYTDASPT
+2823 GQNYTDASPN

-2859 NTITQATSQVTTK
+2859 NTITQVTSQVTTK
-2872 EHALNGAQNLAQ
+2872 EQALNGARNLAQ

-2939 GINDEAQTKQTQKYL
+2939 GINDETQTKQTQKYL
-2954 DAEPIKKS
+2954 DAEPSKKS

-3116 AMQAVTQANT
+3116 AMQVVTQANT

-3131 QNLERA
+3131 QNLDRA

-3298 QTVRDNAQTLNSA
+3298 QTVRDNAQTLNTA

-3334 SPNNRSEYD
+3334 SQNKQTDYN

-3348 AKAIIDQTTSPSM
+3348 AKAIIGQTTSPSM

-3479 NKAQGPNTAKDNVE
+3479 NKAQGPNTSKDGVE
-3493 SALQNVQR
+3493 TALENVQR

-3514 AKSTAKNALNNLTS
+3514 AKTTAKNALNNLTS
-3528 INNAQKEALKTQIEG
+3528 INNAQKEALKSQIEG
-3543 ASTVAGVNQVSTT
+3543 ATTVAGVNQVSTT

-3566 LQSGINDEAATKAA
+3566 LQNGINDEAATKAA

-3587 RDKQTAYNDAV
+3587 REKQTAYNDAV

-3635 ARLNEAKNTAKQQLA
+3635 ERLNEAKNTAKQQVA
-3650 TMSHLTNAQK
+3650 TMSHLTDAQK
-3660 ANLTEQIER
+3660 ANLTSQIES

-3695 SIASKDTTKSSED
+3695 SIASKDATKSSED

-3716 QNAYNRAVSD
+3716 QNAYNDAVTN

-3770 AKTDIGRLTDLNNA
+3770 AKSDIGRLTDLNNA

-3891 AKETAKRALASY
+3891 AKESAKRALASY

-3917 IDNATTVADVTAAQ
+3917 IDNATTVAGVTAAQ

-3983 KANGQN
+3983 KAHGQN

-4049 VNGVNSVKTK
+4049 VNGVNGVKTK
-4059 AQDLDGAMQRLE
+4059 AQDLDGAMQRLQ

-4092 KKTAFDNAIIQAES
+4092 KKTAFDNAITQAES

-4139 NLQRAKTEATQAI
+4139 NLQRAKTEAIQAI

-4195 LKQAIADHDTIVAG
+4195 LKQAIADHDTIVAS

-4325 IANKDEVK
+4325 IANKDDVK
-4333 ASQPYVDADTDKQN
+4333 ASQPYVDADRDKQN
-4347 AYNTAVTSA
+4347 AYNTAVTNA

-4366 TLNPS
+4366 TLDPS
-4371 AVTQAANQVNTNKTA
+4371 AVTQAANQVSTNKTA

-4517 KVTDAKNNANQR
+4517 KVTDAKNNANQT

-4595 EKKNAYNEAVRNAE
+4595 EKKNAYNEAVHNAE

-4624 VEAAMNQVNTT
+4624 VEAAMNQVNAT

-4659 SHLTNAQKDALKQL
+4659 SHLTNAQKEALKQL

-4716 TDASPNKKDAY
+4716 TDASQNKKDAY

-4739 QTTNPTL
+4739 QTTSPTL

-4772 AAKQQATQS
+4772 AAKQQASQS

-4794 AVTNQINGAHTVD
+4794 TVTDQINGAHTVD

-4870 NATQTEVEQ
+4870 NATQAEVEQ
-4879 AIQQVNATKQ
+4879 AIKQVNAAKQ

-4991 GTPDVVVTPS
+4991 ATPDVVVTPS

-5023 ATAKQNVQQAIDQ
+5023 ATAKQNVQHAIDQ

-5044 RDEYNKQITQA
+5044 RDEYSKQITQA

-5065 QAATTLNDAMTQLKQ
+5065 QAATTLNDAMTQLKQGIANKAQIKGSENYHDADTDKQTAYDNAVTKAEELLKQTTNPTMDPNTIQQALTKVNDTNQALNGNQKLADAKQDAKTTLGTLDHLNDAQKQALTTQVEQAPDIATVNNVKQNAQNLNNAMTNLNNALQDKTETLNSINFTDADQAKKDAYTNAVSHAEGILSKANGSNASQTEVEQAMQRVNEAKQALNGNDNVQRAKDAAKQVITNANDLNQAQKDALKQQVDAAQTVANVNTIKQTAQDLNQAMTQLKQ

-5240 IANGTPTPV
+5240 IANGIPTPV
-5249 LAPDTVTQAVTTMNQ
+5249 LTPDTVTQAVTTMNQ

-5275 AQAKQDALA
+5275 AQAKQEALA

-5323 NTAMGN
+5323 NTAMSN

-5346 HDADVDKQ
+5346 HDADADKQ

-5372 NPTLNPDDITRALTQ
+5372 NPTLNPDEITRALTQ
-5387 VTDAKNSLNGE
+5387 VTDAKNGLNGE

-5454 QLSQAINDKDQILA
+5454 QLSQAINDKAQTLA

-5610 KAVTAA
+5610 QAVTAA

-5879 DNNAINQAAATVNT
+5879 DNNAINQAATTVNT

-5981 KKQAYDEAVQNAESI
+5981 KKQSYDEAVQNAESI

-6057 QINNATTRDKVAEII
+6057 QINNAT
-6072 AQAQALN
+6072 
-6079 EAMKALK
+6079 
-6086 ESIKDQPQ
+6086 
-6094 TEASSKFINEDQA
+6094 
-6107 QKDAYTQA
+6107 
-6115 VQHAKDLIN
+6115 
-6124 KTTDPTLAKSI
+6124 
-6135 IDQATQAVTDAK
+6135 
-6147 NNLHGDQKLAQDK
+6147 
-6160 QRATETLNNLSN
+6160 
-6172 LNTPQRQAL
+6172 
-6181 ENQINNAATRG
+6181 TRG

-6313 AATRDEVAQKLAEAK
+6313 AATRGEVAQKLAEAK

-6493 LQAAQSIT
+6493 LQAAESIT

-6509 NKDAVEQAL
+6509 NKDAVDQVL

-6708 DQLSQEITGNEGR
+6708 DQLSQEITDNEGR

-6741 AVDKAKQALD
+6741 TVDKAKQALD

-6757 LTAEQVIKLNDAIT
+6757 LTAKQVIKLNDAVT

-7014 NGAIQTVNDAIHNLN
+7014 NGAIQAVNDAIHNLN

-7120 KDVDKQVQSLIDEI
+7120 KDVDKQVQALIDEI

-7230 QILQQGHNG
+7230 QILQQGHND
-7239 INNAMTKEEI
+7239 INNAMTKEAI
-7249 EQAKAQLAQ
+7249 EQAKERLAQ

-7265 LVKAKEN
+7265 LVKAKED
-7272 AKQDIDKR
+7272 AKNDIDKR

-7530 IDEINNSV
+7530 INEINNSV

-7558 AIDYINN
+7558 AIDHVNN

-7583 EQFYPEQFTIEQAK
+7583 EQFNPEQFTIEQAK

-7696 RNSEIGTTDEKQAA
+7696 RNSEIGTADEKQAA

-7743 RISAVQIVISDRA
+7743 RISAVQIVTSDRA

-7788 KKKIDE
+7788 KKKLDE

-7884 VEEKDTLNNGES
+7884 VEEKDSLNNGES

-7929 VLQDNEHSPI
+7929 VLKDNEHSP
-7939 LIAKRRKDKE
+7939 LLFAKRRKDKE
-7949 VDVETTT
+7949 EDVETTT
-7956 SIESN
+7956 SIESKD
-7961 EDDAPLLLA
+7961 EDVPLLLA

-7980 KGKKS
+7980 KDKKS
-7985 ASKNLLKS
+7985 ASKNTSKKVAAKKKKKKAKKNKK

>member
-1 MGNGA
+1 MNYRDKIQKFSIRKYTVGTFSTVIATLVFLGFNTSQAHAAETNQPASVVKQKQQSNNEQTENRESQVQNSQNSQNSQSLSATHENEQPNNSQANLVNQKVAQSSTTNDEQPASQNVNTKKDSATAATTQPDKEESKHKQNESQSANKNGNDNRAAHVENHEANVVTASDSSDNGNVQHDRNELQAFFDANYHDYRFIDRENADSGTFNYVKGIFDKINTLLGSNDPINNKDLQLAYKELEQAVALIRTMPQRQQTSRRSNRIQTRSVESRAAEPRSVSDYQNANSSYYVENANDGSGYPVGTYINASSKGAPYNLPTTPWNTLKASDSKEIALMTAKQTGDGYQWVIKFNKGHAPHQNMIFWFALPADQVPVGRTDFVTVNSDGTNVQWSHGAGAGANKPLQQMWEYGVNDPDRSHDFKIRNRSGQVIYSWPTVHVYSLEDLSRASDYFSEAGATPATKAFGRQNFEYINGQKPAESPGVPKVYTFIGQGDASYTISFKTQGPTVNKLYYAAGGRALEYNQLFMYSQLYVESTQDHQQRLNGLRQVVNRTYRIGTTKRVEVSQGNVQTKKVLESTNLNIDDFVDDPLSYVKTPSNKVLGFYPTNANTNAFRPGGVQELNEYQLSQLFTDQKLQEAARTRNPIRLMIGFDYPDGYGNSETLVPVNLTVLPEIQHNIKFFKNDDTQNIAEKPFSKQAGHPVFYVYAGNQGNASVNLGGSVTSIQPLRINLTSNENFTDKDWQITGIPRTLHIKNSTNRTNNARERNIELVGNLLPGDYFGTIRFGRKEQLFEIRVKPHTPTITTTAEQLRGTALQKVPVNISGIPLDPSALVYLVAPTNQTTNGGSEADQIPSGYTILATGTPDGVHNTITIRPQDYVVFIPPVGKQIRAVVYYNKVVASNMSNAVTILPDDIPPTINNPVGINAKYYRGDEVNFTMGVSDRHSGIKNTTITTLPSGWTSNLTKSDNKNGSLAITGRVSMNQAFNSDITFKVSATDNVNNTTNDSQSKHVSIHVGKISEDAHPIVLGNTEKVVVVNPTAVSNDEKQSIITAFMNKNQNIRGYLASTDPVTVDNNGNVTLHYRDGSSTTLDATNVMTYEPVVKSEYQTANAAKTATVTIAKGQSFNIGDIKQYFTLSNGQAIPNGTFTNITSDRTIPTAQEVSQMNAGTQLYHIVASNAYHKDTEDFYISLKIVDVKQPEGDQRVYRTSTYDLTTDEISKVKQAFINANRDVITLAEGDISVTNTPNGANVSTITVNINKGRLTKSFASNLANMNFLRWVNFPQDYTVTWTNAKIANRPTDGGLSWSDDHKSLIYRYDATLGTQITTNDILTMLKATTTVPGLRNNITGNEKAQAEAGGRPNYRTTGYSQSNATTDGQRQFTLNGQVIQILDIINPSNGYGGQPVTNSNTRANHSNSTVVNVNEPAANGAGAFTIDHVVKSNSTHNASDAVYKAQLYLTPYGPKQYVEHLNQNTGNTTDAINIYFVPSDLVNPTISVGNYTNHQVFSGETFTNTITANDNFGVQSVTVPNTSQITGTVDNNHQHVSATAPNVTSATSKTINLLATDTSGNTATTSFNVTVKPLRDKYRVGTSSTAANPVRIANISNNATVSQADQTTIINSLTFTSNAPNRNYATASANEITSKTVSNVSRTGNNANVTVTVTHQDGTTSTVTVPVKHVIPEIVAHSHYTVQGQDFPAGNGSSAADYFKLSNGSAIPDATITWVSGQAPNKDNTRIGEDITVTAHILIDGETTPITKTATYKVVRTVPKHVFETARGVLYPGVSDMYDAKQYVKPVNNSWSTNAQHMNFQFVGTYGPNKDVVGISTRLIRVTYDNRQTEDLTILSKVKPDPPRIDANSVTYKAGLTNQEIKVNNVLNNSSVKLFKADNTPLNVTNITHGSGFSSVVTVSDALPNGGIKAKSSISMNNVTYTTQDEHGQVVTVTRNESVDSNDSASVTVTPQLQATTEGAVFIKGGDGFDFGHVERFIQNPPHGATVAWHDSPDTWKNTVGNTHKTAVVTLPSGQGTRNVEVPVKVYPVANAKAPSRDVKGQNLTHGTNAIDYITFDPNTNTNGITAAWANRQQPNNQQAGVQHLNVDVTYPGISAAKRVPVTVNVYQFEFPQTTYTTTVGGTLASGTQASGYAHMQNASGLPTDGFTYKWNRDTTGTNDANWAAMNKPNTAQVVNAKYDVIYNGHTFATSLPAKFVVKDVQPAKPTVTETAAGAITIAPGANQTVNTHAGNVTTYADKLVIKRNGNVVTTFTRRNNTSPWVKEASADNVTGIVGTNNGITVAAGTFNPADTIQVVATQGSGETISDEQRSDDFTVVAPQPNQATTKIWQNGHIDITPNNPSGHLINPTQAMDIAYTEKVGNGA

-447 GQTEST
+447 GQTETT

-509 QPTSTTGMTSTS
+509 QPTSTTGMTSAS
-521 VATFNEKLSAART
+521 VAAFNDKLSAART

-614 ARNKIQQ
+614 ARNKVQQ
-621 INQVLAGSPTVEQIN
+621 INQVLAGSPTVDQIN

-710 GNPTVQNINDKVTE
+710 GNPTVQNINDKVAE

-908 TTHSLNT
+908 TTQSLNT

-1002 LGHLNNLNNA
+1002 LGHLNNLNNV

-1086 QTTNPTMSVDDVNRA
+1086 QTANPTMSVDDVNRA

-1106 SNKNALNG
+1106 TNKNALNG
-1114 DEKLAQSKTDA
+1114 DEKLVQSKTDA

-1228 NQLNSAKNNLDG
+1228 NQVNSAKNNLDG

-1302 IANKDATKAS
+1302 IANNDATKAS

-1368 NLAAAKQ
+1368 NLATAKQ

-1413 NAQHLDQAMASL
+1413 NAQHLDQAMANL
-1425 QSGINNESQVKSSEK
+1425 QNGINNESQVKSSEK

-1483 NNAKDALNG
+1483 NTAKDALNG

-1573 KRNAYNQAV
+1573 KRNAYNQAI

-1610 NAKHA
+1610 SAKHA

-1640 QKQKDALKTQANGAQ
+1640 QKQKDALKAQANGAQ
-1655 RVSNAQDV
+1655 RVSNANDV

-1673 MGTLKHAIADK
+1673 MGQLQHAIADK

-1780 NRLEDVQTVQ
+1780 NRLEDVQSVQ
-1790 TNGQALNNAMKGL
+1790 TNGQSLNNAMKGL

-1815 SQNYTDASSNN
+1815 SQNYTDASPNN

-1900 TQIDRAGHVS
+1900 SQIDRAGHVS

-1915 KNAATELNTQMGN
+1915 KNAATELNAQMGN

-1934 DQNTVKQSVKFTDAD
+1934 DQNTVKQGVNFTDAD

-1960 SRAEAILNKTQ
+1960 SRAETILNKTQ

-1984 QNVSSAKNALNGDQ
+1984 QNVTSAKNALNGDQ

-2057 GINDKTNTLAS
+2057 GINDKANTLAS

-2091 ILNKNSGSNLDKT
+2091 ILNKNSGSNLDKA

-2111 QVANAK
+2111 QVTNAK

-2193 GQNYLDATG
+2193 GQNYLDATER
-2202 SNKTNYNNAVDSAN
+2202 NKTNYNNAVDSAN

-2277 KAQVTSAQRVANVT
+2277 KQQVDAAQTVANV
-2291 SIQQTAN
+2291 
-2298 ELNTAMGQ
+2298 
-2306 LQHGID
+2306 
-2312 DENATKQTQK
+2312 
-2322 YRDAEQSKKTAY
+2322 
-2334 DQAVAAAKAI
+2334 
-2344 LNKQTGSNSDKAAV
+2344 
-2358 DRALQQVTSTKDALN
+2358 
-2373 GDAKLAEAKAAA
+2373 
-2385 KQNLGTLNH
+2385 
-2394 ITNAQRT
+2394 
-2401 DLEGQINQATT
+2401 
-2412 VDGVN
+2412 
-2417 TVKTNANTLDGAMN
+2417 
-2431 SLQGSI
+2431 
-2437 NDKDATLRNQNYLDA
+2437 
-2452 DESKRNAYTQAVT
+2452 
-2465 AAEGILNKQT
+2465 
-2475 GGNTSKADV
+2475 
-2484 DNALNAVTRAKAAL
+2484 
-2498 NGAENL
+2498 
-2504 RNAKTS
+2504 
-2510 ATNTINGLP
+2510 
-2519 NLTQLQ
+2519 
-2525 KDNLKHQVEQ
+2525 
-2535 AQNVAGVNGVKD
+2535 
-2547 KGNTLNTAMGA
+2547 
-2558 LRTSIQNDN
+2558 
-2567 TTKTS
+2567 
-2572 QNYLD
+2572 
-2577 ASDSNKNN
+2577 
-2585 YNTAVNNANGVI
+2585 
-2597 NATNNPNMDANA
+2597 
-2609 INGMANQVNTTKAAL
+2609 
-2624 NGVQNLAQA
+2624 
-2633 KTNATNTIN
+2633 
-2642 NAHDL
+2642 
-2647 NQKQKDALKTQ
+2647 
-2658 VNNAQRVSD
+2658 
-2667 ANNVQHTATELNGA
+2667 
-2681 MTALKAAIADKER
+2681 
-2694 TKASGNYVNADQEK
+2694 
-2708 RQAYD
+2708 
-2713 SKVTNAENII
+2713 
-2723 NGTPNATLTVNDV
+2723 
-2736 NSATSQ
+2736 
-2742 VNAAKTALNGDNNL
+2742 
-2756 RVAKENANNTID
+2756 
-2768 GLAQL
+2768 
-2773 NNAQKAKLKEQV
+2773 
-2785 QSATT
+2785 
-2790 LEGVQTV
+2790 
-2797 KNSSQTL
+2797 
-2804 NTAMKG
+2804 
-2810 LRDSIA
+2810 
-2816 NEATIKA
+2816 
-2823 GQNYTDASPT
+2823 
-2833 NRNEYDS
+2833 
-2840 AVTAA
+2840 
-2845 KAIINQTSNPTMEP
+2845 
-2859 NTITQATSQVTTK
+2859 
-2872 EHALNGAQNLAQ
+2872 
-2884 AKTTAKNNLN
+2884 
-2894 NLTSIN
+2894 
-2900 NAQKDALTRSI
+2900 
-2911 DGATTVAGVNQETAK
+2911 
-2926 ATELNNAMHSLQN
+2926 
-2939 GINDEAQTKQTQKYL
+2939 
-2954 DAEPIKKS
+2954 
-2962 AYDQAVNAAK
+2962 
-2972 AILTKASGQNVDK
+2972 
-2985 AAVEQALQ
+2985 
-2993 NVNSTKTAL
+2993 
-3002 NGDAKLNEAKAAAK
+3002 
-3016 QTLGTLTHINNAQ
+3016 
-3029 RTALDNEITQATNV
+3029 
-3043 EGVNTV
+3043 
-3049 KAKAQQLDG
+3049 
-3058 AMGQLETSIRDKDT
+3058 
-3072 TLQSQNY
+3072 
-3079 QDADDAKRTAYSQA
+3079 
-3093 VNAAATILNKT
+3093 
-3104 AGGNTPKADVER
+3104 
-3116 AMQAVTQANT
+3116 
-3126 ALNGI
+3126 
-3131 QNLERA
+3131 
-3137 KQAANTA
+3137 
-3144 ITNASDL
+3144 
-3151 NTKQKEALKAQV
+3151 
-3163 TSAGRVSAANGVEHT
+3163 
-3178 ATELNTAMTA
+3178 
-3188 LKRAIADKAE
+3188 
-3198 TKASGNYV
+3198 
-3206 NADANKRQAYDEKV
+3206 
-3220 TAAENIV
+3220 
-3227 SGTPTPTLTPAD
+3227 
-3239 VTNAATQVTN
+3239 
-3249 AKTQLNGNH
+3249 
-3258 NLEVAKQNANTAI
+3258 
-3271 DGLTSLNGPQKAK
+3271 
-3284 LKEQVGQATTLPNV
+3284 
-3298 QTVRDNAQTLNSA
+3298 
-3311 MKGLRDSIANEATI
+3311 
-3325 KAGQNYTDA
+3325 
-3334 SPNNRSEYD
+3334 
-3343 SAVTA
+3343 
-3348 AKAIIDQTTSPSM
+3348 
-3361 NAQEI
+3361 
-3366 NQAKD
+3366 
-3371 QVTAKQQ
+3371 
-3378 ALNGQENLRTAQT
+3378 
-3391 NAKQHLNGL
+3391 
-3400 SDLTDAQ
+3400 
-3407 KDAVKRQIEGATHVN
+3407 
-3422 EVTQAQNNADALNT
+3422 
-3436 AMTNLKN
+3436 
-3443 GIQDQNTIKQG
+3443 NTIKQ
-3454 VNFTDADEAKRNAYT
+3454 T
-3469 NAVTQAEQIL
+3469 
-3479 NKAQGPNTAKDNVE
+3479 
-3493 SALQNVQR
+3493 
-3501 AKNELNGNQNVAN
+3501 
-3514 AKSTAKNALNNLTS
+3514 
-3528 INNAQKEALKTQIEG
+3528 
-3543 ASTVAGVNQVSTT
+3543 
-3556 ASELNTAMSN
+3556 
-3566 LQSGINDEAATKAA
+3566 
-3580 QKYTDAD
+3580 
-3587 RDKQTAYNDAV
+3587 
-3598 TAAKTLLDKT
+3598 
-3608 AGSND
+3608 
-3613 NKAAVEQALQ
+3613 
-3623 RVNTAKTALNGD
+3623 
-3635 ARLNEAKNTAKQQLA
+3635 
-3650 TMSHLTNAQK
+3650 
-3660 ANLTEQIER
+3660 
-3669 GTTVAGVQGIQA
+3669 
-3681 NAGTLDQAMNQLRQ
+3681 
-3695 SIASKDTTKSSED
+3695 
-3708 YQDANADL
+3708 
-3716 QNAYNRAVSD
+3716 
-3726 AEGIISA
+3726 
-3733 TNNPE
+3733 
-3738 MNPDTINQKASQ
+3738 
-3750 VNSAKS
+3750 
-3756 ALNGDEKLAAAKQT
+3756 
-3770 AKTDIGRLTDLNNA
+3770 
-3784 QRTAANAEVDQAPNL
+3784 
-3799 AAVTAAKNKATSLNT
+3799 
-3814 AMGNLKHALAEKD
+3814 
-3827 NTKRSVNYT
+3827 
-3836 DADQPKQQAYD
+3836 
-3847 TAVTQAEAITN
+3847 
-3858 ANGSNANET
+3858 
-3867 QVQAALNQLNQAK
+3867 
-3880 NDLNGDNKVAQ
+3880 
-3891 AKETAKRALASY
+3891 
-3903 SNLNNAQSTAATSQ
+3903 
-3917 IDNATTVADVTAAQ
+3917 
-3931 NTANELNTAM
+3931 
-3941 GQLQNGI
+3941 
-3948 NDQNTVKQQV
+3948 
-3958 NFTDADQG
+3958 
-3966 KKDAYTNAVTNA
+3966 
-3978 QGILD
+3978 
-3983 KANGQN
+3983 
-3989 MTKAQVEAALNQV
+3989 
-4002 TTAKNALNGDANV
+4002 
-4015 RQAKSDA
+4015 
-4022 KANLGTLTHLNN
+4022 
-4034 AQKQDL
+4034 
-4040 TSQIEGATT
+4040 
-4049 VNGVNSVKTK
+4049 
-4059 AQDLDGAMQRLE
+4059 AQDL
-4071 SAIANKDQT
+4071 
-4080 KASENYIDADPT
+4080 
-4092 KKTAFDNAIIQAES
+4092 
-4106 YLNKD
+4106 
-4111 HGANKDKQ
+4111 
-4119 AVEQAIQ
+4119 
-4126 SVTSTENALNGDA
+4126 
-4139 NLQRAKTEATQAI
+4139 
-4152 DNLTHLNTPQKTALK
+4152 
-4167 QQVNAAQRV
+4167 
-4176 SGVTDLK
+4176 
-4183 NSATSLNNAMDQ
+4183 
-4195 LKQAIADHDTIVAG
+4195 
-4209 GNYTNASPD
+4209 
-4218 KQGAYTDAYNAAKN
+4218 
-4232 IVNGSPNVIT
+4232 
-4242 NAADVTAATQRVNN
+4242 
-4256 AETGL
+4256 
-4261 NGDTNLATAKQQ
+4261 
-4273 AKDALRQMT
+4273 
-4282 HLSDAQ
+4282 
-4288 KQSITGQIDSATQVT
+4288 
-4303 GVQSVKDNATNLDNA
+4303 
-4318 MNQLRNS
+4318 NQ
-4325 IANKDEVK
+4325 
-4333 ASQPYVDADTDKQN
+4333 
-4347 AYNTAVTSA
+4347 
-4356 ENIINATSQP
+4356 
-4366 TLNPS
+4366 
-4371 AVTQAANQVNTNKTA
+4371 
-4386 LNGAQNL
+4386 
-4393 ANKKQETT
+4393 
-4401 ANINQLSHLNNAQKQ
+4401 
-4416 DLNTQVTNAPN
+4416 
-4427 ISTVNQVKTKAE
+4427 
-4439 QLDQAMERLING
+4439 
-4451 IQDKDQ
+4451 
-4457 VKQSVNFTDADPE
+4457 
-4470 KQTAYNNA
+4470 
-4478 VTAAENIINQAN
+4478 
-4490 GTNANQ
+4490 
-4496 SQVEAALS
+4496 
-4504 TVTTTKQALNGDR
+4504 
-4517 KVTDAKNNANQR
+4517 
-4529 LSTLDNLNNA
+4529 
-4539 QKGAVTGNIN
+4539 
-4549 QAHTVAEVTQAIQTA
+4549 
-4564 QELNTAMGNLK
+4564 
-4575 NSLNDK
+4575 
-4581 DTTLGSQNFADADP
+4581 
-4595 EKKNAYNEAVRNAE
+4595 
-4609 NILNKSTGTNVPKDQ
+4609 
-4624 VEAAMNQVNTT
+4624 
-4635 KAALNGTQN
+4635 
-4644 LEKAKQHAN
+4644 
-4653 TAIDGL
+4653 
-4659 SHLTNAQKDALKQL
+4659 
-4673 VQQST
+4673 
-4678 TVAEA
+4678 
-4683 QGNEQKANNVDAAM
+4683 
-4697 DKLRQSI
+4697 
-4704 ADNATTKQNQNY
+4704 
-4716 TDASPNKKDAY
+4716 
-4727 NNAVTTAQGIID
+4727 
-4739 QTTNPTL
+4739 
-4746 DPTVINQAAGQVSTT
+4746 
-4761 KNALNGNENLE
+4761 
-4772 AAKQQATQS
+4772 
-4781 LGSLDNL
+4781 
-4788 NNAQKQ
+4788 
-4794 AVTNQINGAHTVD
+4794 
-4807 EANQIK
+4807 
-4813 QNAQNLNTAM
+4813 
-4823 GNLKQAIADKD
+4823 
-4834 ATKATVNFTDA
+4834 
-4845 DQAKQQAYNTAVTNA
+4845 
-4860 ENIISKANGG
+4860 
-4870 NATQTEVEQ
+4870 
-4879 AIQQVNATKQ
+4879 
-4889 ALNGNANVQHA
+4889 
-4900 KDEATALINSSNDL
+4900 
-4914 NQAQKDALKQQVQN
+4914 
-4928 ATTVAGVNNVKQTAQ
+4928 
-4943 ELNNAMTQ
+4943 
-4951 LKQGIAD
+4951 
-4958 KEQTKADGNFVNAD
+4958 
-4972 PDKQNAYNQAV
+4972 
-4983 AKAEALIS
+4983 
-4991 GTPDVVVTPS
+4991 
-5001 EITAALN
+5001 
-5008 KVTQAKNDLNGNTNL
+5008 
-5023 ATAKQNVQQAIDQ
+5023 
-5036 LPNLNQAQ
+5036 
-5044 RDEYNKQITQA
+5044 
-5055 TLVPN
+5055 
-5060 VNAIQ
+5060 
-5065 QAATTLNDAMTQLKQ
+5065 AMTQLKQ

-5249 LAPDTVTQAVTTMNQ
+5249 LAPDTVTKAVTTMNQ

-5689 AVNGHKQTAES
+5689 AVNGHKQTAEF

-5726 ADTDKQTAYNTA
+5726 ADIDKQTAYNTA

-5879 DNNAINQAAATVNT
+5879 DNNAINQVAATVNT

-5948 AQALDQLMDALQQ
+5948 VQALDQLMDALQQ

-6217 QQQTEAGSKFINED
+6217 QQQTESGSKFINED

-6242 QNAKDLINQTNNPT
+6242 QNAKDLINQTGNPT

-6263 QLTQAVNQAKD
+6263 QLTHAFKQAKD

-6313 AATRDEVAQKLAEAK
+6313 AATRGEVAQKLAEAK

-6335 ALRNSIQDQQQTES
+6335 ALRNSIQDQQQTEA

-6423 NLNHAQQQAL
+6423 NLNHAQQQTL

-6518 TKLQEKENELNGN
+6518 TKLQEKVNELNGN

-6602 VDYTQADSDKQNA
+6602 IDYTQADSDKQKA

-6751 KSTGQN
+6751 KSSGQN
-6757 LTAEQVIKLNDAIT
+6757 LTAEQVIKLNDAVT

-6869 IANAAH
+6869 IANAAP

-7014 NGAIQTVNDAIHNLN
+7014 NGAIQAVNDAIHNLN

-7120 KDVDKQVQSLIDEI
+7120 KDVDKQVQALIDEI

-7152 NQILQQGHNGI
+7152 NQILQQGHNDI
-7163 NNAMTKEEI
+7163 NNALTKEEI

-7258 ALQDIKD
+7258 ALKEIKD

-7272 AKQDIDKR
+7272 AKQDVDKQ

-7316 INNALTKEEI
+7316 INNAMTKEEI

-7558 AIDYINN
+7558 AIDHVNN

-7574 IQQQEQAHI
+7574 IQQQEQAYI
-7583 EQFYPEQFTIEQAK
+7583 EQFNPEQFTIEQAK

-7649 IDEIS
+7649 ISEIT

-7696 RNSEIGTTDEKQAA
+7696 RNSEIGTADEKQAA

-7788 KKKIDE
+7788 KKKLDE

-7884 VEEKDTLNNGES
+7884 VEEKDSLNNGES

-7929 VLQDNEHSPI
+7929 VLKDNEHSP
-7939 LIAKRRKDKE
+7939 LLFAKRRKDKE
-7949 VDVETTT
+7949 EDVETTT
-7956 SIESN
+7956 SIESKD
-7961 EDDAPLLLA
+7961 EDVPLLLA

-7980 KGKKS
+7980 KDKKS
-7985 ASKNLLKS
+7985 ASKNTSKKVAAKKKKKKSKKNKK

>member
-1 MGNGA
+1 
-6 EHSKTINV
+6 
-14 VRGQN
+14 
-19 NQWTIAN
+19 
-26 KPDYVTLDAQT
+26 
-37 GKVTFNANTIKPNSS
+37 
-52 ITITPKAGTG
+52 
-62 HSVSSNPSTLTA
+62 
-74 PAAHTV
+74 
-80 NTTEIVKDYGSNV
+80 
-93 TAAEINNA
+93 
-101 VQVAN
+101 
-106 KRTATIKN
+106 
-114 GTAMPTNLAGGS
+114 
-126 TTTIPVTVTYNDG
+126 
-139 STEEVQESIFTKAD
+139 
-153 KRELITA
+153 
-160 KNHLDD
+160 
-166 PVSTEGKKPGTIT
+166 
-179 QYNNAMHNAQ
+179 
-189 QQINTAKTEAQ
+189 
-200 QVINNERATPQQVS
+200 
-214 DALTKVRAAQTKI
+214 
-227 DQAKALLQN
+227 
-236 KEDNSQLVTSK
+236 
-247 NNLQSSVNQV
+247 
-257 PSTAGMTQQSIDN
+257 
-270 YNAKKREAETEI
+270 
-282 TAAQR
+282 
-287 VIDNGDATAQQIS
+287 
-300 DEKHRVDNALT
+300 
-311 ALNQAKHDLTAD
+311 
-323 THALEQA
+323 
-330 VQQLNRTG
+330 
-338 TTTGKKPASITAYNN
+338 
-353 SIRALQSDLTSA
+353 
-365 KNSANAII
+365 
-373 QKPIRTVQE
+373 
-382 VQSALTNVN
+382 
-391 RVNERLTQAINQLV
+391 
-405 PLADNS
+405 
-411 ALRTAKT
+411 
-418 KLDEEINK
+418 
-426 SVTTDGM
+426 
-433 TQSSIQAYENAKRA
+433 
-447 GQTEST
+447 
-453 NAQNVINNGDAT
+453 
-465 DQQIAAEKTKVEEKY
+465 
-480 NSLKQAIAGLTP
+480 
-492 DLAPLQTAKT
+492 
-502 QLQNDID
+502 
-509 QPTSTTGMTSTS
+509 
-521 VATFNEKLSAART
+521 
-534 KIQEI
+534 
-539 DRVLAS
+539 
-545 HPDVATIR
+545 
-553 QNVTAANA
+553 
-561 AKTALD
+561 
-567 QARNGLTVDKAPLE
+567 
-581 NAKNQLQHSI
+581 
-591 DTQTSTTG
+591 
-599 MTQDSIN
+599 
-606 AYNAKLTA
+606 
-614 ARNKIQQ
+614 
-621 INQVLAGSPTVEQIN
+621 
-636 TNTSAANQAKSDL
+636 
-649 DHARQALTPDKAPL
+649 
-663 QNAKT
+663 
-668 QLEQSINQPTDTT
+668 
-681 GMTTAS
+681 
-687 LNAYNQKLQAA
+687 
-698 RQKLTEINQVLN
+698 
-710 GNPTVQNINDKVTE
+710 
-724 ANQAKDQLNT
+724 
-734 ARQGLTLDRQP
+734 
-745 ALTTLHG
+745 
-752 ASNLNQAQQNNF
+752 
-764 TQQINAAQNHAAL
+764 
-777 ETIKSN
+777 
-783 ITALNT
+783 
-789 AMTKL
+789 
-794 KDSVADNNTIKSG
+794 
-807 QNYTDA
+807 
-813 TPANKQAYDNAVNAA
+813 
-828 KGVIGETTN
+828 
-837 PTMDVNTVNQKA
+837 
-849 ASVKSTKDALDGQQN
+849 
-864 LQRAK
+864 
-869 TEATNAITH
+869 
-878 ASDLNQAQ
+878 
-886 KNALTQQVNSAQNVQ
+886 
-901 AVNDIKQ
+901 
-908 TTHSLNT
+908 
-915 AMTGLKRGVANHN
+915 
-928 QVVQSDNYVNADTN
+928 
-942 KKNDYNNA
+942 
-950 YNHANDII
+950 
-958 NGNAQHPVITPS
+958 
-970 DVNNALSNVTSKEH
+970 
-984 ALNGEAKLNAA
+984 
-995 KQEANTA
+995 
-1002 LGHLNNLNNA
+1002 
-1012 QRQNLQSQING
+1012 
-1023 AHQIDAV
+1023 
-1030 NTIKQNAT
+1030 
-1038 NLNSAMGNLR
+1038 
-1048 QAVADKDQVKRT
+1048 
-1060 EDYADADTAKQNAY
+1060 
-1074 NSAVSSAETIIN
+1074 
-1086 QTTNPTMSVDDVNRA
+1086 
-1101 TSAVT
+1101 
-1106 SNKNALNG
+1106 
-1114 DEKLAQSKTDA
+1114 
-1125 ARAIDALP
+1125 
-1133 HLNNA
+1133 
-1138 QKADVKSKI
+1138 
-1147 NAASNIAGVNTVK
+1147 
-1160 QQGTD
+1160 
-1165 LNTAM
+1165 
-1170 GNLQGAI
+1170 
-1177 NDEQTTLN
+1177 
-1185 SQNYQ
+1185 
-1190 DATPS
+1190 
-1195 KKTAYTNAVQAAKD
+1195 
-1209 ILNKSNG
+1209 
-1216 QNKTKDQVTEAM
+1216 
-1228 NQLNSAKNNLDG
+1228 
-1240 TRLLDQA
+1240 
-1247 KQTAKQQ
+1247 
-1254 LNNMTHLTTAQKTN
+1254 
-1268 LTNQINSGTTVAG
+1268 
-1281 VHTVQSNA
+1281 
-1289 NTLDQAMNTLRQS
+1289 
-1302 IANKDATKAS
+1302 
-1312 EDYVDANNDKQTA
+1312 
-1325 YNNAVAAAETIINA
+1325 
-1339 NSNPEMNP
+1339 
-1347 STITQKA
+1347 
-1354 EQVNSSK
+1354 
-1361 TALNGDE
+1361 
-1368 NLAAAKQ
+1368 
-1375 NAKTYLN
+1375 
-1382 TLTSITDAQKN
+1382 
-1393 NLISQISSATRVSG
+1393 
-1407 VDTVKQ
+1407 
-1413 NAQHLDQAMASL
+1413 
-1425 QSGINNESQVKSSEK
+1425 
-1440 YRDAD
+1440 
-1445 TNKQQEYD
+1445 
-1453 NAITAAK
+1453 
-1460 AILNKSTGPNT
+1460 
-1471 AQNAVEAALQRV
+1471 
-1483 NNAKDALNG
+1483 
-1492 DAKLIAAQNAA
+1492 
-1503 KQHLGTLTHITT
+1503 
-1515 AQRND
+1515 
-1520 LTNQIS
+1520 
-1526 QATNLA
+1526 
-1532 GVESVKQ
+1532 
-1539 SANSLDGAM
+1539 
-1548 GNLQTAINDKSGTLA
+1548 
-1563 SQNFLDADEQ
+1563 
-1573 KRNAYNQAV
+1573 
-1582 SAAETILNK
+1582 
-1591 QTGPNTAKT
+1591 
-1600 AVEQALNNVN
+1600 
-1610 NAKHA
+1610 
-1615 LNGTQNLNNAK
+1615 
-1626 QAAITAINGASDLN
+1626 
-1640 QKQKDALKTQANGAQ
+1640 
-1655 RVSNAQDV
+1655 
-1663 QRNATELNTA
+1663 
-1673 MGTLKHAIADK
+1673 
-1684 TNTLA
+1684 
-1689 SSKYVNADSTKQN
+1689 
-1702 AYTTKVTNAEHII
+1702 
-1715 SGTPTVVTTPSEVTA
+1715 
-1730 AANQVNSAKQE
+1730 
-1741 LNGDERLRVAKQN
+1741 
-1754 ANTAIDALTQL
+1754 
-1765 NTPQKA
+1765 
-1771 KLKEQVGQA
+1771 
-1780 NRLEDVQTVQ
+1780 
-1790 TNGQALNNAMKGL
+1790 
-1803 RDSIAN
+1803 
-1809 ETTVKA
+1809 
-1815 SQNYTDASSNN
+1815 
-1826 QSTYNSAVSNAKGII
+1826 
-1841 NQTNNPTMDTSAIT
+1841 
-1855 QATTQVN
+1855 
-1862 NAKNGLNG
+1862 
-1870 AENLRNAQ
+1870 
-1878 NTAKQNLNTLSHL
+1878 
-1891 TNNQKSAIS
+1891 
-1900 TQIDRAGHVS
+1900 
-1910 EVTAA
+1910 
-1915 KNAATELNTQMGN
+1915 
-1928 LEQAIH
+1928 
-1934 DQNTVKQSVKFTDAD
+1934 
-1949 KAKRD
+1949 
-1954 AYTNAV
+1954 
-1960 SRAEAILNKTQ
+1960 
-1971 GANTSKQD
+1971 
-1979 VEAAI
+1979 
-1984 QNVSSAKNALNGDQ
+1984 
-1998 NVTNAKNAAKNA
+1998 
-2010 LNNLTSINNAQK
+2010 
-2022 RDLTT
+2022 
-2027 KIDQATTVAGV
+2027 
-2038 EAVSNTGTQ
+2038 
-2047 LNTAMANLQN
+2047 
-2057 GINDKTNTLAS
+2057 
-2068 ENYHDADSDKKT
+2068 
-2080 AYTQA
+2080 
-2085 VTNAEN
+2085 
-2091 ILNKNSGSNLDKT
+2091 
-2104 AVENALS
+2104 
-2111 QVANAK
+2111 
-2117 GALNGNHNLEQAKS
+2117 
-2131 NANTTINGLQHLT
+2131 
-2144 TAQKDKLKQ
+2144 
-2153 QVQQAQ
+2153 
-2159 NVAGVDTVKSSAN
+2159 
-2172 TLNGAM
+2172 
-2178 GTLRNSIQDNTATKN
+2178 
-2193 GQNYLDATG
+2193 
-2202 SNKTNYNNAVDSAN
+2202 
-2216 GVINATSNPNMDA
+2216 
-2229 NAINQIATQ
+2229 
-2238 VTSTKNALDGTHNL
+2238 
-2252 TQAKQT
+2252 
-2258 ATNAIDGATNLN
+2258 
-2270 KAQKDAL
+2270 
-2277 KAQVTSAQRVANVT
+2277 
-2291 SIQQTAN
+2291 
-2298 ELNTAMGQ
+2298 
-2306 LQHGID
+2306 
-2312 DENATKQTQK
+2312 
-2322 YRDAEQSKKTAY
+2322 
-2334 DQAVAAAKAI
+2334 
-2344 LNKQTGSNSDKAAV
+2344 
-2358 DRALQQVTSTKDALN
+2358 
-2373 GDAKLAEAKAAA
+2373 
-2385 KQNLGTLNH
+2385 
-2394 ITNAQRT
+2394 
-2401 DLEGQINQATT
+2401 
-2412 VDGVN
+2412 
-2417 TVKTNANTLDGAMN
+2417 
-2431 SLQGSI
+2431 
-2437 NDKDATLRNQNYLDA
+2437 
-2452 DESKRNAYTQAVT
+2452 
-2465 AAEGILNKQT
+2465 
-2475 GGNTSKADV
+2475 
-2484 DNALNAVTRAKAAL
+2484 
-2498 NGAENL
+2498 
-2504 RNAKTS
+2504 
-2510 ATNTINGLP
+2510 
-2519 NLTQLQ
+2519 
-2525 KDNLKHQVEQ
+2525 
-2535 AQNVAGVNGVKD
+2535 
-2547 KGNTLNTAMGA
+2547 
-2558 LRTSIQNDN
+2558 
-2567 TTKTS
+2567 
-2572 QNYLD
+2572 
-2577 ASDSNKNN
+2577 
-2585 YNTAVNNANGVI
+2585 
-2597 NATNNPNMDANA
+2597 
-2609 INGMANQVNTTKAAL
+2609 
-2624 NGVQNLAQA
+2624 
-2633 KTNATNTIN
+2633 
-2642 NAHDL
+2642 
-2647 NQKQKDALKTQ
+2647 
-2658 VNNAQRVSD
+2658 
-2667 ANNVQHTATELNGA
+2667 
-2681 MTALKAAIADKER
+2681 
-2694 TKASGNYVNADQEK
+2694 
-2708 RQAYD
+2708 
-2713 SKVTNAENII
+2713 
-2723 NGTPNATLTVNDV
+2723 
-2736 NSATSQ
+2736 
-2742 VNAAKTALNGDNNL
+2742 
-2756 RVAKENANNTID
+2756 
-2768 GLAQL
+2768 
-2773 NNAQKAKLKEQV
+2773 
-2785 QSATT
+2785 
-2790 LEGVQTV
+2790 
-2797 KNSSQTL
+2797 
-2804 NTAMKG
+2804 
-2810 LRDSIA
+2810 
-2816 NEATIKA
+2816 KA
-2823 GQNYTDASPT
+2823 GQNYTDASLN

-2845 KAIINQTSNPTMEP
+2845 KAIINQTSNPTMEA

-2872 EHALNGAQNLAQ
+2872 EQALNGAQNLAQ

-2939 GINDEAQTKQTQKYL
+2939 GINDETQTKQTQKYL
-2954 DAEPIKKS
+2954 DAEPSKKS

-3104 AGGNTPKADVER
+3104 SGGNTPKADVER
-3116 AMQAVTQANT
+3116 AMQTVTQANT

-3163 TSAGRVSAANGVEHT
+3163 TSAGRVSVANGVEHT
-3178 ATELNTAMTA
+3178 VTELNTAMTA
-3188 LKRAIADKAE
+3188 LKRAIADKAD

-3227 SGTPTPTLTPAD
+3227 SGTPTPTLTPSD

-3298 QTVRDNAQTLNSA
+3298 QTVRDNAQTLNTA

-3348 AKAIIDQTTSPSM
+3348 AKAIIGQTTSPTM

-3479 NKAQGPNTAKDNVE
+3479 NKAQGPNTAKDGVE
-3493 SALQNVQR
+3493 TALQNVQR
-3501 AKNELNGNQNVAN
+3501 AKNDLNGNQNVAN
-3514 AKSTAKNALNNLTS
+3514 AKTTAKNALNNLTS
-3528 INNAQKEALKTQIEG
+3528 INNAQKEALKSQIDS
-3543 ASTVAGVNQVSTT
+3543 ATTVAGVNQVSTT

-3566 LQSGINDEAATKAA
+3566 LQNGINDEAATKAA

-3587 RDKQTAYNDAV
+3587 SDKQTAYNDAV

-3608 AGSND
+3608 AGTND

-3650 TMSHLTNAQK
+3650 TMSHLTDAQK
-3660 ANLTEQIER
+3660 GNLTEQIER

-3695 SIASKDTTKSSED
+3695 SIVSKDATKASED
-3708 YQDANADL
+3708 YHDANTDL
-3716 QNAYNRAVSD
+3716 QNAYNHAVSE

-3733 TNNPE
+3733 SNNPE

-3750 VNSAKS
+3750 VNSANS
-3756 ALNGDEKLAAAKQT
+3756 ALNGDEKLAEAKQT
-3770 AKTDIGRLTDLNNA
+3770 AKSDIGRLSDLNNA
-3784 QRTAANAEVDQAPNL
+3784 QQTSATAEVDHAPNL

-3847 TAVTQAEAITN
+3847 TAVTQAEGITN

-3891 AKETAKRALASY
+3891 AKEAAKHALASY

-3917 IDNATTVADVTAAQ
+3917 IDNATTVAGVTTAQ

-4034 AQKQDL
+4034 AQKQ
-4040 TSQIEGATT
+4040 
-4049 VNGVNSVKTK
+4049 
-4059 AQDLDGAMQRLE
+4059 
-4071 SAIANKDQT
+4071 
-4080 KASENYIDADPT
+4080 
-4092 KKTAFDNAIIQAES
+4092 
-4106 YLNKD
+4106 
-4111 HGANKDKQ
+4111 
-4119 AVEQAIQ
+4119 
-4126 SVTSTENALNGDA
+4126 
-4139 NLQRAKTEATQAI
+4139 
-4152 DNLTHLNTPQKTALK
+4152 
-4167 QQVNAAQRV
+4167 
-4176 SGVTDLK
+4176 
-4183 NSATSLNNAMDQ
+4183 
-4195 LKQAIADHDTIVAG
+4195 
-4209 GNYTNASPD
+4209 
-4218 KQGAYTDAYNAAKN
+4218 
-4232 IVNGSPNVIT
+4232 
-4242 NAADVTAATQRVNN
+4242 
-4256 AETGL
+4256 
-4261 NGDTNLATAKQQ
+4261 
-4273 AKDALRQMT
+4273 
-4282 HLSDAQ
+4282 
-4288 KQSITGQIDSATQVT
+4288 SITGQIDSATQVT

-4333 ASQPYVDADTDKQN
+4333 ASQPYVDGDTDKQN

-4366 TLNPS
+4366 TLDPS

-4393 ANKKQETT
+4393 ANKKQEST

-4490 GTNANQ
+4490 GTNENQ

-4517 KVTDAKNNANQR
+4517 KVTDAKNNANQT

-4635 KAALNGTQN
+4635 KAALNGSQN

-4739 QTTNPTL
+4739 QTTSPTL

-4879 AIQQVNATKQ
+4879 AIQQVNTAKQ

-4900 KDEATALINSSNDL
+4900 KDEATALINNSNDL

-4972 PDKQNAYNQAV
+4972 PDKQNAYKQAV

-5023 ATAKQNVQQAIDQ
+5023 ATAKQNVQHAIDQ

-5044 RDEYNKQITQA
+5044 RDEYSKQITQA

-5080 GIADKDQT
+5080 GIANKAQIKGSENYHDADTDKQTAYDNAVTKAEELLKQTTNPTMDPNTIQQALTKVNDTNQALNGNQKLADAKQAAKTNLGTLDHLNDAQKQALTTQVEQAPDIATVNNVKQNAQNLNNAMTNLSNALQDKTETLNSINFTDADKAKKDAYTNAVAQAEGILSKANGSNASQTEVEQAMQRVNAAKQALNGNDNVHRAKDAAKQVITNANDLNQAQKDALKQQVDAAQTVANVNTIKQTAQDLNQAMTQLKQGVADKDQT
-5088 KANGNFVNADTDKQN
+5088 KANGNFVNADTEKQN

-5131 ALQQVNQAKGDLNG
+5131 ALQQVTDAKNGLNG

-5164 NLNQPQKTALKDQVS
+5164 NLNQPQKTALKDQVT

-5249 LAPDTVTQAVTTMNQ
+5249 LTPDAVTQAVTTMNQ

-5323 NTAMGN
+5323 NTAMSN

-5346 HDADVDKQ
+5346 HDADADKQ

-5372 NPTLNPDDITRALTQ
+5372 NPTLNPDDITRVLTQ
-5387 VTDAKNSLNGE
+5387 VTDAKNGLNGE

-5408 KDAVSGM
+5408 KDAVNAM

-5422 KQALK
+5422 KQALN

-5434 EIATVNQ
+5434 EIATVTQ
-5441 VKQTATSLDQAMD
+5441 VKQTATSLDQAMN
-5454 QLSQAINDKDQILA
+5454 QLSQAINDKTQTLA

-5571 AQTLDHAMEL
+5571 AQALDHAMEL
-5581 LRNSVADNQTT
+5581 LRNSIADNQAT
-5592 LASEDYHDATA
+5592 LASEDYHDAAA

-5610 KAVTAA
+5610 QAVTAA

-5625 PTMNPDDVNGATT
+5625 PTMNPDDVNRATT

-5726 ADTDKQTAYNTA
+5726 ADTDKQTAYTTA
-5738 VNEAAAMINKQTGQ
+5738 VNEAEAMINKQTGQ

-5825 TLNQAMHGLRQ
+5825 TLNQAMHGLRE

-5879 DNNAINQAAATVNT
+5879 DNNVINQAATTVNT

-5909 HAKQTVSQ
+5909 HAKQAVSQ

-5933 DSETTRTAVKQDLTE
+5933 DSETTRTAVNHDLTE

-6004 INKGNVSSATQAVI
+6004 INKGNVTSATQAVT

-6124 KTTDPTLAKSI
+6124 KTTDPTLVKSV
-6135 IDQATQAVTDAK
+6135 IDQATQAVNDAK

-6242 QNAKDLINQTNNPT
+6242 QHAKDLINQTSNPT

-6328 ALDQAMQ
+6328 ALNQAME

-6357 KPQKDAYQAAVQNA
+6357 KPQKDAYQAAVQHA

-6384 KSQVEQLTQAVTTAK
+6384 KSQVEQLTQAVATAK
-6399 DNLHGDQKLARDQQ
+6399 DNLHGDQKLVRDQQ

-6482 STDKKEAVDQA
+6482 STDKKDAVDQA

-6509 NKDAVEQAL
+6509 NKYAVEQAL
-6518 TKLQEKENELNGN
+6518 TKLQGKENELNGN

-6602 VDYTQADSDKQNA
+6602 VDYTQADLDKQNA

-6620 ADAENVLKQ
+6620 AEAENVLKQ

-6708 DQLSQEITGNEGR
+6708 NQLSQEITGNEGR

-6731 DTQVKQVYDE
+6731 DTQVKLVYDE
-6741 AVDKAKQALD
+6741 AVDKAKEALN
-6751 KSTGQN
+6751 KATGQN
-6757 LTAEQVIKLNDAIT
+6757 LTAEEVIKLNDAVT
-6771 AAKKALNGEERLNNR
+6771 AAKQALNGEERLNNR
-6786 KAEALQRLDQLT
+6786 KSEALQRLDQLT

-6826 RATKLDNAMG
+6826 RAVQLDDAMG

-6844 QHLGVISSTNY
+6844 HHLDVISSTNY

-6869 IANAAH
+6869 ITNAAH

-6881 GNAIAKAE
+6881 GSAIAKAE
-6889 AEQLKQNIIDAQN
+6889 AEQLKQHIIDAQK

-6908 NLANAK
+6908 NLATAK
-6914 DKANAFVNSLNGLN
+6914 DKANAFVDTLNGLN
-6928 QQQQDLAHKAINNAD
+6928 QQQQDLAHQAINNAD
-6943 TVSDVTDIVNNQ
+6943 TVTGIANIINDQ
-6955 IDLNDAM
+6955 IDLNNAM
-6962 ETLKHLVDNEIPNAE
+6962 ETLKHLVDNEIPTAE
-6977 QTVNYQNADDNA
+6977 QTVNYQNADDVA
-6989 KTNFDD
+6989 KSNFDD
-6995 AKRLANTLLNSDN
+6995 AKRLANALINSDN

-7014 NGAIQTVNDAIHNLN
+7014 NGAIQAVKDVIQNLN
-7029 GDQRLQD
+7029 GEQRLQE
-7036 AKDKAIQSINQALAN
+7036 AKDKAIQNVNKVLAD

-7084 NKATSNQAVSQVQ
+7084 NKATSNQDVSRVQ
-7097 TAGNHA
+7097 TAGNQA

-7120 KDVDKQVQSLIDEI
+7120 KDVDKQVQALIDEIDRNPNLTDKEKQALKDRINQILQQGHNGINNAMTKEEIEHAKAQLAQALQDIKDLVKAKENAKQDVDKQVQALIDEIDRNPNLTDKEKQALKDRINQILQQGHNGINNAMTKEEIEQAKAQLAQALQDIKDLVKAKENAKQDVDKQVQALIDEI

-7195 AKQDVDKQV
+7195 AK
-7204 QALIDE
+7204 
-7210 IDQNPNLTDK
+7210 
-7220 EKQALKDRIN
+7220 
-7230 QILQQGHNG
+7230 
-7239 INNAMTKEEI
+7239 
-7249 EQAKAQLAQ
+7249 
-7258 ALQDIKD
+7258 
-7265 LVKAKEN
+7265 
-7272 AKQDIDKR
+7272 
-7280 VQALI
+7280 
-7285 DEIDQNPNL
+7285 
-7294 TDKEKQALKD
+7294 
-7304 RINQILQQGHND
+7304 
-7316 INNALTKEEI
+7316 
-7326 EQAKAQ
+7326 
-7332 LAQALQ
+7332 
-7338 DIKDLVKAKE
+7338 
-7348 DAKNAIKALANAKR
+7348 NAIKALANEKR

-7384 EAEKRALQNVEN
+7384 EAEKRALENIEN
-7396 AQTIDQ
+7396 AQTKDQ
-7402 LNRGLNLGL
+7402 LNKGLNLGL

-7420 EVDEQPAVNEIFEAT
+7420 EVDAQPAVNEIFDAT

-7454 EQDILAHINLIDQL
+7454 EQDIHAHINLIDQL
-7468 SAEVIDTPSTAT
+7468 TAEIIDTPSTAT

-7497 KVIVN
+7497 KVIVS
-7502 VPVKVVEKELSVVK
+7502 VPVKVVEKELTVVK

-7530 IDEINNSV
+7530 INEINNHA
-7538 TLTLEQK
+7538 TLTPEQK

-7558 AIDYINN
+7558 AIEQINN
-7565 APDVHSVEE
+7565 AADVHTVEE
-7574 IQQQEQAHI
+7574 VQHQEQAHI
-7583 EQFYPEQFTIEQAK
+7583 EQFNPDQFTIDQAK

-7602 SIEDAI
+7602 SISDAI
-7608 QHMIDEIK
+7608 QHMIDEINASK
-7616 ARTDLTDKE
+7616 DLTDKE
-7625 KQEAIAKL
+7625 KQEAISKL
-7633 NQLKEQA
+7633 NQLKDQS

-7649 IDEIS
+7649 IDEIAQ
-7654 EQLEQFKAQM
+7654 QLEQFKAQL
-7664 KAANPTAKELA
+7664 KAANPFAKELEN
-7675 KRKQEAI
+7675 RKKSAI
-7682 SRIKDF
+7682 SKIKDI
-7688 SNEKINSI
+7688 STDEINRI
-7696 RNSEIGTTDEKQAA
+7696 RNSTIGTAEERQAA
-7710 MNQINEIVLET
+7710 MNRINEIVLET
-7721 IRDINNAHTLQQ
+7721 IRDINNAHTPQQ

-7743 RISAVQIVISDRA
+7743 RILAVQIVTSDHS
-7756 KQSSSTGNESN
+7756 KPSSNSDGQSN
-7767 SHLTIGYGTANHP
+7767 SHLHVGYGTVNHP
-7780 FNSSTIGH
+7780 YNSTTIGH
-7788 KKKIDE
+7788 KKKLDQDDE
-7794 DDDIDP
+7794 IDP

-7805 FSNNFGNVI
+7805 FGDRIGNVI
-7814 KNAIGVVGISGLLAS
+7814 KNALGVVGISGLLAS

-7843 EEELEIRDNNKD
+7843 EEELEIRDNSKD
-7855 SIKETLDDTKHLPL
+7855 KKKGSVEGTKHLPL
-7869 LFAKRRRKEDEEDVT
+7869 LFAKRRRKEDEEDAI
-7884 VEEKDTLNNGES
+7884 VEEKDSLNNDES

-7939 LIAKRRKDKE
+7939 LIAKRRRDKE
-7949 VDVETTT
+7949 EDVETTS
-7956 SIESN
+7956 SIDSKD
-7961 EDDAPLLLA
+7961 EDVPVLLA

-7985 ASKNLLKS
+7985 ASKKPSKKVAAKKKKKKSKKNKK

>member
-1 MGNGA
+1 M
-6 EHSKTINV
+6 
-14 VRGQN
+14 
-19 NQWTIAN
+19 
-26 KPDYVTLDAQT
+26 
-37 GKVTFNANTIKPNSS
+37 
-52 ITITPKAGTG
+52 
-62 HSVSSNPSTLTA
+62 
-74 PAAHTV
+74 
-80 NTTEIVKDYGSNV
+80 
-93 TAAEINNA
+93 
-101 VQVAN
+101 
-106 KRTATIKN
+106 
-114 GTAMPTNLAGGS
+114 
-126 TTTIPVTVTYNDG
+126 
-139 STEEVQESIFTKAD
+139 
-153 KRELITA
+153 
-160 KNHLDD
+160 
-166 PVSTEGKKPGTIT
+166 
-179 QYNNAMHNAQ
+179 
-189 QQINTAKTEAQ
+189 
-200 QVINNERATPQQVS
+200 
-214 DALTKVRAAQTKI
+214 
-227 DQAKALLQN
+227 
-236 KEDNSQLVTSK
+236 
-247 NNLQSSVNQV
+247 
-257 PSTAGMTQQSIDN
+257 
-270 YNAKKREAETEI
+270 
-282 TAAQR
+282 
-287 VIDNGDATAQQIS
+287 
-300 DEKHRVDNALT
+300 
-311 ALNQAKHDLTAD
+311 
-323 THALEQA
+323 
-330 VQQLNRTG
+330 
-338 TTTGKKPASITAYNN
+338 
-353 SIRALQSDLTSA
+353 TSA
-365 KNSANAII
+365 
-373 QKPIRTVQE
+373 
-382 VQSALTNVN
+382 
-391 RVNERLTQAINQLV
+391 
-405 PLADNS
+405 
-411 ALRTAKT
+411 
-418 KLDEEINK
+418 
-426 SVTTDGM
+426 
-433 TQSSIQAYENAKRA
+433 
-447 GQTEST
+447 
-453 NAQNVINNGDAT
+453 
-465 DQQIAAEKTKVEEKY
+465 
-480 NSLKQAIAGLTP
+480 
-492 DLAPLQTAKT
+492 
-502 QLQNDID
+502 
-509 QPTSTTGMTSTS
+509 S
-521 VATFNEKLSAART
+521 VAAFNDKLSAART

-561 AKTALD
+561 TKTALD

-581 NAKNQLQHSI
+581 NAKNQLQQSI

-621 INQVLAGSPTVEQIN
+621 INQVLAGSPTVDQIN

-663 QNAKT
+663 QTAKT

-710 GNPTVQNINDKVTE
+710 GNPTVQNINDKVAE

-745 ALTTLHG
+745 AFTTLHG

-764 TQQINAAQNHAAL
+764 TQQINAASNHAAL

-783 ITALNT
+783 ITALNN

-794 KDSVADNNTIKSG
+794 KDSVADNNSIKSG

-813 TPANKQAYDNAVNAA
+813 TTANKQAYDNAVNAA

-849 ASVKSTKDALDGQQN
+849 ETVKSTKGALDGQQN

-878 ASDLNQAQ
+878 ASDLNQTQ
-886 KNALTQQVNSAQNVQ
+886 KNALTQQVNNAQNVQ

-908 TTHSLNT
+908 TTQSLNT

-970 DVNNALSNVTSKEH
+970 DVNNALSNVTSKEQ

-1002 LGHLNNLNNA
+1002 LGQLNNLNNA

-1023 AHQIDAV
+1023 AHQIETV

-1048 QAVADKDQVKRT
+1048 QAVADKEQVKRT

-1086 QTTNPTMSVDDVNRA
+1086 QTTNPTMSVNDVNSA

-1106 SNKNALNG
+1106 TNKNALNG

-1125 ARAIDALP
+1125 ASAIDALP

-1228 NQLNSAKNNLDG
+1228 NQVNSAKNNLDG

-1254 LNNMTHLTTAQKTN
+1254 LNNMTHLTTAQKTH

-1281 VHTVQSNA
+1281 VHTAQSNA

-1368 NLAAAKQ
+1368 NLATAKL

-1393 NLISQISSATRVSG
+1393 NLISQISSATRVSS

-1425 QSGINNESQVKSSEK
+1425 QNGINNESQVKSSEK

-1460 AILNKSTGPNT
+1460 AILNKQHGPNT

-1483 NNAKDALNG
+1483 KTAKNALNG

-1582 SAAETILNK
+1582 SNAETILNK

-1610 NAKHA
+1610 SAKHA

-1640 QKQKDALKTQANGAQ
+1640 QHQKDALKAQANGAQ

-1673 MGTLKHAIADK
+1673 MGQLQHAIADK
-1684 TNTLA
+1684 TTTLA
-1689 SSKYVNADSTKQN
+1689 SSKFVNADSTKQN
-1702 AYTTKVTNAEHII
+1702 VYTTKVTNAEHII

-1780 NRLEDVQTVQ
+1780 NRLEDVQSVQ
-1790 TNGQALNNAMKGL
+1790 TNGQSLNNAMKGL

-1815 SQNYTDASSNN
+1815 SQNYTDASPNN

-1841 NQTNNPTMDTSAIT
+1841 NQTNNPTMDASAIT

-1900 TQIDRAGHVS
+1900 SQIDRAGHVS

-1934 DQNTVKQSVKFTDAD
+1934 DQNTVKQGVNFTDAD

-1960 SRAEAILNKTQ
+1960 SRAETILNKTQ
-1971 GANTSKQD
+1971 GANTPKQD

-1984 QNVSSAKNALNGDQ
+1984 QSVTSAKNALNGDQ
-1998 NVTNAKNAAKNA
+1998 NVTNAKNAAKHA

-2027 KIDQATTVAGV
+2027 KIDQATTVSGV

-2091 ILNKNSGSNLDKT
+2091 ILNKNSGSNLDKA

-2111 QVANAK
+2111 QVTNAK

-2178 GTLRNSIQDNTATKN
+2178 GTLRNSIQDNAATKN
-2193 GQNYLDATG
+2193 GQNYLDATE

-2498 NGAENL
+2498 NGADNL

-2519 NLTQLQ
+2519 HLTQLQ

-2577 ASDSNKNN
+2577 ASDINKNN

-2681 MTALKAAIADKER
+2681 MTVLKAAIADKER

-2742 VNAAKTALNGDNNL
+2742 VNAAKTVLNGDNNL
-2756 RVAKENANNTID
+2756 RVAKEHANNTID

-2790 LEGVQTV
+2790 LDGVQTV

-2823 GQNYTDASPT
+2823 GQNYTDASPN

-2872 EHALNGAQNLAQ
+2872 EQALNGAQNLAQ

-2911 DGATTVAGVNQETAK
+2911 DGATTVAGVNQETVK

-2939 GINDEAQTKQTQKYL
+2939 GINDETQTKQTQKYL
-2954 DAEPIKKS
+2954 DAEPSKKS

-3029 RTALDNEITQATNV
+3029 N
-3043 EGVNTV
+3043 
-3049 KAKAQQLDG
+3049 
-3058 AMGQLETSIRDKDT
+3058 
-3072 TLQSQNY
+3072 
-3079 QDADDAKRTAYSQA
+3079 
-3093 VNAAATILNKT
+3093 
-3104 AGGNTPKADVER
+3104 
-3116 AMQAVTQANT
+3116 
-3126 ALNGI
+3126 
-3131 QNLERA
+3131 
-3137 KQAANTA
+3137 
-3144 ITNASDL
+3144 
-3151 NTKQKEALKAQV
+3151 EALKSQ
-3163 TSAGRVSAANGVEHT
+3163 
-3178 ATELNTAMTA
+3178 
-3188 LKRAIADKAE
+3188 I
-3198 TKASGNYV
+3198 
-3206 NADANKRQAYDEKV
+3206 
-3220 TAAENIV
+3220 
-3227 SGTPTPTLTPAD
+3227 
-3239 VTNAATQVTN
+3239 
-3249 AKTQLNGNH
+3249 
-3258 NLEVAKQNANTAI
+3258 
-3271 DGLTSLNGPQKAK
+3271 
-3284 LKEQVGQATTLPNV
+3284 
-3298 QTVRDNAQTLNSA
+3298 
-3311 MKGLRDSIANEATI
+3311 
-3325 KAGQNYTDA
+3325 
-3334 SPNNRSEYD
+3334 D
-3343 SAVTA
+3343 SAT
-3348 AKAIIDQTTSPSM
+3348 
-3361 NAQEI
+3361 
-3366 NQAKD
+3366 
-3371 QVTAKQQ
+3371 
-3378 ALNGQENLRTAQT
+3378 
-3391 NAKQHLNGL
+3391 
-3400 SDLTDAQ
+3400 
-3407 KDAVKRQIEGATHVN
+3407 
-3422 EVTQAQNNADALNT
+3422 
-3436 AMTNLKN
+3436 
-3443 GIQDQNTIKQG
+3443 
-3454 VNFTDADEAKRNAYT
+3454 
-3469 NAVTQAEQIL
+3469 
-3479 NKAQGPNTAKDNVE
+3479 
-3493 SALQNVQR
+3493 
-3501 AKNELNGNQNVAN
+3501 
-3514 AKSTAKNALNNLTS
+3514 
-3528 INNAQKEALKTQIEG
+3528 
-3543 ASTVAGVNQVSTT
+3543 TVAGVNQVSAT

-3566 LQSGINDEAATKAA
+3566 LQNGINDEAATKAA

-3587 RDKQTAYNDAV
+3587 SDKQTAYNDAV

-3608 AGSND
+3608 AGTND

-3635 ARLNEAKNTAKQQLA
+3635 ARLNQAKNTAKQQLA
-3650 TMSHLTNAQK
+3650 TMSHLTDAQK
-3660 ANLTEQIER
+3660 ANLTSQIER

-3681 NAGTLDQAMNQLRQ
+3681 NAGTLNEAMNQLRQ
-3695 SIASKDTTKSSED
+3695 SIASKDATKASED
-3708 YQDANADL
+3708 YHDANTDL
-3716 QNAYNRAVSD
+3716 QNAYNDAVTN

-3770 AKTDIGRLTDLNNA
+3770 AKSDIGRLTDLNNA

-3917 IDNATTVADVTAAQ
+3917 IDNATTVAGVTAAQ

-3983 KANGQN
+3983 KAHGQN

-4049 VNGVNSVKTK
+4049 VNGVNGVKTK
-4059 AQDLDGAMQRLE
+4059 AQDLDGAMQRLQ

-4092 KKTAFDNAIIQAES
+4092 NKTAFDNAITQAES

-4288 KQSITGQIDSATQVT
+4288 KQSITVQIDNATQVT

-4333 ASQPYVDADTDKQN
+4333 ASQPYVDADRDKQN

-4366 TLNPS
+4366 TLDPS

-4427 ISTVNQVKTKAE
+4427 ISTVSQVKTKAE

-4517 KVTDAKNNANQR
+4517 KVTDAKNNANQT

-4609 NILNKSTGTNVPKDQ
+4609 NILNKSTGTNVSKDQ

-4659 SHLTNAQKDALKQL
+4659 SHLTNAQKEALKQL

-4716 TDASPNKKDAY
+4716 TDSSPNKKDAY

-4739 QTTNPTL
+4739 QTTSPTL

-4794 AVTNQINGAHTVD
+4794 AVTDQINGAHTVD

-4879 AIQQVNATKQ
+4879 AIQQVNAAKQ

-4972 PDKQNAYNQAV
+4972 PDKQNAYKQAV

-5023 ATAKQNVQQAIDQ
+5023 ATTKQNVQHAIDQ

-5044 RDEYNKQITQA
+5044 RDEYSKQITQA

-5065 QAATTLNDAMTQLKQ
+5065 QAATTLNDAMTQLKQGIANKAQIKGSENYHDADTDKQTAYDNAVTKAEELLKQTTNPTMDPNTIQQALTKVNDTNQALNGNQKLADAKQAAKTNLGTLDHLNDAQKQALTTQVEQAPDIATVNNVKQNAQNLNNAMTNLSNALQDKTETLNSINFTDADQAKKDAYTNAVAHAEGILSKANGSNASQTEVEQAMQRVNEAKQALNGNDNVQRAKDAAKQVITNANDLNQAQKDALKQQVDAAQTVANVNTIKQTAQDLNQAMTQLKQ

-5131 ALQQVNQAKGDLNG
+5131 ALQQVTQAKGDLNG

-5164 NLNQPQKTALKDQVS
+5164 NLNQTQKTALKDQVS

-5249 LAPDTVTQAVTTMNQ
+5249 LTPDAVTQAVTTMNQ

-5275 AQAKQDALA
+5275 AQAKQDAIA

-5323 NTAMGN
+5323 NTAMSN

-5346 HDADVDKQ
+5346 HDADADKQ

-5372 NPTLNPDDITRALTQ
+5372 NPMLNPDDITRALTQ
-5387 VTDAKNSLNGE
+5387 VTDAKNGLNGE

-5408 KDAVSGM
+5408 KDAVNAM

-5434 EIATVNQ
+5434 EIAIVNQ
-5441 VKQTATSLDQAMD
+5441 VKQTATSLDHAMD
-5454 QLSQAINDKDQILA
+5454 QLSQAINDKAQTLA

-5571 AQTLDHAMEL
+5571 AQALDHAMEL
-5581 LRNSVADNQTT
+5581 LRNSVADNQAT

-5610 KAVTAA
+5610 QAVTAT

-5625 PTMNPDDVNGATT
+5625 PTMNPDEVNRATT

-5645 ALDGDENLA
+5645 ALDGDENLV

-5714 HQAVEQRGNFIN
+5714 HQTVEQLGNFVN
-5726 ADTDKQTAYNTA
+5726 ADTDKQ
-5738 VNEAAAMINKQTGQ
+5738 
-5752 NANQTEV
+5752 
-5759 EQAITKVQTTL
+5759 
-5770 QALNGDHN
+5770 
-5778 LQVAKTNATQAI
+5778 
-5790 DALTSLNDPQKTAL
+5790 
-5804 KDQVTAATLVTA
+5804 
-5816 VHQIEQNAN
+5816 
-5825 TLNQAMHGLRQ
+5825 
-5836 SIQDNAATKAN
+5836 
-5847 SKYINEDQPEQQN
+5847 
-5860 YDQAVQAAN
+5860 
-5869 NIINEQTATL
+5869 
-5879 DNNAINQAAATVNT
+5879 
-5893 TKAAL
+5893 
-5898 HGDVKLQNDKD
+5898 
-5909 HAKQTVSQ
+5909 
-5917 LAHLNNAQKHM
+5917 
-5928 EDTLI
+5928 
-5933 DSETTRTAVKQDLTE
+5933 
-5948 AQALDQLMDALQQ
+5948 
-5961 SIADKDATRASS
+5961 
-5973 AYVNAEPN
+5973 
-5981 KKQAYDEAVQNAESI
+5981 
-5996 IAGLNNPT
+5996 
-6004 INKGNVSSATQAVI
+6004 
-6018 SSKNALDGVER
+6018 
-6029 LAQDK
+6029 
-6034 QTAGNSLNHL
+6034 
-6044 DQLTPAQQQALEN
+6044 
-6057 QINNATTRDKVAEII
+6057 
-6072 AQAQALN
+6072 
-6079 EAMKALK
+6079 
-6086 ESIKDQPQ
+6086 
-6094 TEASSKFINEDQA
+6094 
-6107 QKDAYTQA
+6107 
-6115 VQHAKDLIN
+6115 
-6124 KTTDPTLAKSI
+6124 
-6135 IDQATQAVTDAK
+6135 
-6147 NNLHGDQKLAQDK
+6147 
-6160 QRATETLNNLSN
+6160 
-6172 LNTPQRQAL
+6172 
-6181 ENQINNAATRG
+6181 
-6192 EVAQKLTEAQ
+6192 
-6202 ALNQAM
+6202 
-6208 EALRNSIQD
+6208 
-6217 QQQTEAGSKFINED
+6217 
-6231 KPQKDAYQAAV
+6231 
-6242 QNAKDLINQTNNPT
+6242 
-6256 LDKAQVE
+6256 
-6263 QLTQAVNQAKD
+6263 
-6274 NLHGDQKLADDK
+6274 
-6286 QHAVTDL
+6286 
-6293 NQLNGLN
+6293 
-6300 NPQRQALESQINN
+6300 
-6313 AATRDEVAQKLAEAK
+6313 
-6328 ALDQAMQ
+6328 
-6335 ALRNSIQDQQQTES
+6335 
-6349 GSKFINED
+6349 
-6357 KPQKDAYQAAVQNA
+6357 
-6371 KDLIN
+6371 
-6376 QTGNPTLD
+6376 
-6384 KSQVEQLTQAVTTAK
+6384 
-6399 DNLHGDQKLARDQQ
+6399 
-6413 QAVTT
+6413 
-6418 VNALP
+6418 
-6423 NLNHAQQQAL
+6423 
-6433 TDAINAAPTRTEV
+6433 
-6446 AQHVQTATELDHA
+6446 
-6459 METLKN
+6459 
-6465 KVDQVN
+6465 
-6471 TDKAQPNYTEA
+6471 
-6482 STDKKEAVDQA
+6482 
-6493 LQAAQSIT
+6493 
-6501 DPTNGSNA
+6501 
-6509 NKDAVEQAL
+6509 
-6518 TKLQEKENELNGN
+6518 
-6531 ERVAEAKTQAKQT
+6531 
-6544 IDQLTHLNADQI
+6544 
-6556 ATAKQNIDQAT
+6556 
-6567 KLQPIAEL
+6567 
-6575 VDQATQLNQSMD
+6575 
-6587 QLQQAV
+6587 
-6593 NEHANVEQT
+6593 
-6602 VDYTQADSDKQNA
+6602 
-6615 YKQAI
+6615 
-6620 ADAENVLKQ
+6620 
-6629 NANKQQVDQ
+6629 
-6638 ALQNILNA
+6638 
-6646 KQALNGDERVALAK
+6646 
-6660 TNGKHDIDQLNALNN
+6660 
-6675 AQQDGFKGRIDQSND
+6675 
-6690 LNQIQQIVDEA
+6690 
-6701 KALNRAM
+6701 
-6708 DQLSQEITGNEGR
+6708 
-6721 TKGSTNYVNA
+6721 
-6731 DTQVKQVYDE
+6731 
-6741 AVDKAKQALD
+6741 
-6751 KSTGQN
+6751 
-6757 LTAEQVIKLNDAIT
+6757 
-6771 AAKKALNGEERLNNR
+6771 
-6786 KAEALQRLDQLT
+6786 
-6798 HLNNAQRQL
+6798 
-6807 AIQQI
+6807 
-6812 NNAETLNKASRAIN
+6812 
-6826 RATKLDNAMG
+6826 
-6836 AVQQYIDE
+6836 
-6844 QHLGVISSTNY
+6844 
-6855 INADDNLKANYDNA
+6855 
-6869 IANAAH
+6869 
-6875 ELDKVQ
+6875 
-6881 GNAIAKAE
+6881 
-6889 AEQLKQNIIDAQN
+6889 
-6902 ALNGDQ
+6902 
-6908 NLANAK
+6908 
-6914 DKANAFVNSLNGLN
+6914 
-6928 QQQQDLAHKAINNAD
+6928 
-6943 TVSDVTDIVNNQ
+6943 
-6955 IDLNDAM
+6955 
-6962 ETLKHLVDNEIPNAE
+6962 
-6977 QTVNYQNADDNA
+6977 
-6989 KTNFDD
+6989 
-6995 AKRLANTLLNSDN
+6995 KR
-7008 TNVNDI
+7008 
-7014 NGAIQTVNDAIHNLN
+7014 
-7029 GDQRLQD
+7029 
-7036 AKDKAIQSINQALAN
+7036 
-7051 KLKEIEASN
+7051 
-7060 ATDQDKLIA
+7060 
-7069 KNKAEELAN
+7069 
-7078 SIINNI
+7078 
-7084 NKATSNQAVSQVQ
+7084 
-7097 TAGNHA
+7097 
-7103 IEQVHANEIP
+7103 
-7113 KAKIDAN
+7113 
-7120 KDVDKQVQSLIDEI
+7120 
-7134 DRNPNLTDKEKQA
+7134 
-7147 LKDRI
+7147 
-7152 NQILQQGHNGI
+7152 
-7163 NNAMTKEEI
+7163 
-7172 EQAKAQL
+7172 
-7179 AQALQDIKDLV
+7179 
-7190 KAKED
+7190 
-7195 AKQDVDKQV
+7195 
-7204 QALIDE
+7204 
-7210 IDQNPNLTDK
+7210 
-7220 EKQALKDRIN
+7220 
-7230 QILQQGHNG
+7230 
-7239 INNAMTKEEI
+7239 
-7249 EQAKAQLAQ
+7249 
-7258 ALQDIKD
+7258 
-7265 LVKAKEN
+7265 
-7272 AKQDIDKR
+7272 
-7280 VQALI
+7280 
-7285 DEIDQNPNL
+7285 
-7294 TDKEKQALKD
+7294 
-7304 RINQILQQGHND
+7304 
-7316 INNALTKEEI
+7316 
-7326 EQAKAQ
+7326 
-7332 LAQALQ
+7332 
-7338 DIKDLVKAKE
+7338 
-7348 DAKNAIKALANAKR
+7348 
-7362 DQINS
+7362 
-7367 NPDLTPEQKAK
+7367 
-7378 ALKEID
+7378 
-7384 EAEKRALQNVEN
+7384 
-7396 AQTIDQ
+7396 
-7402 LNRGLNLGL
+7402 
-7411 DDIRNTHVW
+7411 
-7420 EVDEQPAVNEIFEAT
+7420 
-7435 PEQIL
+7435 
-7440 VNGELIVHRDDIIT
+7440 
-7454 EQDILAHINLIDQL
+7454 
-7468 SAEVIDTPSTAT
+7468 
-7480 ISDSLT
+7480 
-7486 AKVEVTLLDGS
+7486 
-7497 KVIVN
+7497 
-7502 VPVKVVEKELSVVK
+7502 
-7516 QQAIESIENAAQQK
+7516 
-7530 IDEINNSV
+7530 
-7538 TLTLEQK
+7538 
-7545 EAAIAEVNKLKQQ
+7545 
-7558 AIDYINN
+7558 
-7565 APDVHSVEE
+7565 
-7574 IQQQEQAHI
+7574 
-7583 EQFYPEQFTIEQAK
+7583 
-7597 SNAIK
+7597 
-7602 SIEDAI
+7602 
-7608 QHMIDEIK
+7608 
-7616 ARTDLTDKE
+7616 
-7625 KQEAIAKL
+7625 
-7633 NQLKEQA
+7633 
-7640 IQAIQRAQS
+7640 
-7649 IDEIS
+7649 
-7654 EQLEQFKAQM
+7654 
-7664 KAANPTAKELA
+7664 
-7675 KRKQEAI
+7675 
-7682 SRIKDF
+7682 
-7688 SNEKINSI
+7688 
-7696 RNSEIGTTDEKQAA
+7696 
-7710 MNQINEIVLET
+7710 
-7721 IRDINNAHTLQQ
+7721 
-7733 VEAALNNGIA
+7733 
-7743 RISAVQIVISDRA
+7743 
-7756 KQSSSTGNESN
+7756 
-7767 SHLTIGYGTANHP
+7767 
-7780 FNSSTIGH
+7780 
-7788 KKKIDE
+7788 
-7794 DDDIDP
+7794 
-7800 LHMRH
+7800 
-7805 FSNNFGNVI
+7805 
-7814 KNAIGVVGISGLLAS
+7814 
-7829 FWFFIAKR
+7829 
-7837 RRKEDE
+7837 
-7843 EEELEIRDNNKD
+7843 
-7855 SIKETLDDTKHLPL
+7855 
-7869 LFAKRRRKEDEEDVT
+7869 
-7884 VEEKDTLNNGES
+7884 
-7896 LDKVKHTPFFLPK
+7896 
-7909 RRRKEDEEDVEVTN
+7909 
-7923 ENTDEK
+7923 
-7929 VLQDNEHSPI
+7929 
-7939 LIAKRRKDKE
+7939 
-7949 VDVETTT
+7949 
-7956 SIESN
+7956 
-7961 EDDAPLLLA
+7961 
-7970 KKKNQKDNQS
+7970 
-7980 KGKKS
+7980 
-7985 ASKNLLKS
+7985 

>member
-1 MGNGA
+1 MNYRDKIQKFSIRKYTVGTFSTVIATLVFLGFNTSQAHAAETNQPASVVKQKQQSNNEQTENRESQVQNSQNSQNGQSLSATHENEQPNISQANLVDQKVAQSSTTNDEQPASQNVNTKKDSATAATTQPDKEQSKHKQNESQSANKNGNDNRAAHVENHEANVVTASDSSDNGNVQHDRNELQAFFDANYHDYRFIDRENADSGTFNYVKGIFDKINTLLGSNDPINNKDLQLAYKELEQAVALIRTMPQRQQTSRRSNRIQTRSVESRAAEPRSVSDYQNANSSYYVENANDGSGYPVGTYINASSKGAPYNLPTTPWNTLKASDSKEIALMTAKQTGDGYQWVIKFNKGHAPHQNMIFWFALPADQVPVGRTDFVTVNSDGTNVQWSHGAGAGANKPLQQMWEYGVNDPHRSHDFKIRNRSGQVIYDWPTVHIYSLEDLSRASDYFSEAGATPATKAFGRQNFEYINGQKPAESPGVPKVYTFIGQGDASYTISFKTQGPTVNKLYYAAGGRALEYNQLFMYSQLYVESTQDHQQRLNGLRQVVNRTYRIGTTKRVEVSQGNVQTKKVLESTNLNIDDFVDDPLSYVKTPSNKVLGFYSNNANTNAFRPGGAQQLNEYQLSQLFTDQKLQEAARTRNPIRLMIGFDYPDAYGNSETLVPVNLTVLPEIQHNIKFFKNDDTQNIAEKPFSKQAGHPVFYVYAGNQGNASVNLGGSVTSIQPLRINLTSNENFTDKDWQITGIPRTLHIENSTNRPNNARERNIELVGNLLPGDYFGTIRFGRKEQLFEIRVKPHTPTITTTAEQLRGTALQKVPVNISGIPLDPSALVYLVAPTNQTTNGGSEADQIPSGYTILATGTPDGVHNTITIRPQDYVVFIPPVGKQIRAVVYYNKVVASNMSNAVTILPDDIPPTINNPVGINAKYYRGDEVNFTMGVSDRHSGIKNTTITTLPNGWTSNLTKADKNNGSLSITGRVSMNQAFNSDITFKVSATDNVNNTTNDSQSKHVSIHVGKISEDAHPIVLGNTEKVVVVNPTAVSNDEKQSIITAFMNKNQNIRGYLASTDPVTVDNNGNVTLHYRDGSSTTLDATNVMTYEPVVKPEYQTVNAAKTATVTIAKGQSFSIGDIKQYFTLSNGQPIPSGTFTNITSDRTIPTAQEVSQMNAGTQLYHITATNAYHKDSEDFYISLKIIDVKQPEGDQRVYRTSTYDLTTDEISKVKQAFINANRDVITLAEGDISVTNTPNGANVSTITVNINKGRLTKSFASNLANMNFLRWVNFPQDYTVTWTNAKIANRPTDGGLSWSDDHKSLIYRYDATLGTQITTNDILTMLKATTTVPGLRNNITGNEKSQAEAGGRPNFRTTGYSQSNATTDGQRQFTLNGQVIQVLDIINPSNGYGGQPVTNSNTRANHSNSTVVNVNEPAANGAGAFTIDHVVKSNSTHNASDAVYKAQLYLTPYGPKQYVEHLNQNTGNTTDAINIYFVPSDLVNPTISVGNYTNHQVFSGETFTNTITANDNFGVQSVTVPNTSQITGTVDNNHQHVSATAPNVTSATNKTINLLATDTSGNTATTSFNVTVKPLRDKYRVGTSSTAANPVRIANISNNATVSQADQTTIINSLTFTETVPNRSYARASANEITSKTVSNVSRTGNNANVTVTVTYQDGTTSTVTVPVKHVIPEIVAHSHYTVQGQDFPAGNGSSASDYFKLSNGSDIADATITWVSGQAPNKDNTRIGEDITVTAHILIDGETTPITKTATYKVVRTVPKHVFETARGVLYPGVSDMYDAKQYVKPVNNSWSTNAQHMNFQFVGTYGPNKDVVGISTRLIRVTYDNRQTEDLTILSKVKPDPPRIDANSVTYKAGLTNQEIKVNNVLNNSSVKLFKADNTPLNVTNITHGSGFSSVVTVSDALPNGGIKAKSSISMNNVTYTTQDEHGQVVTVTRNESVDSNDSATVTVTPQLQATTEGAVFIKGGDGFDFGHVERFIQNPPHGATVAWHDSPDTWKNTVGNTHKTAVVTLPNGQGTRNVEVPVKVYPVANAKAPSRDVKGQNLTNGTDAMNYITFDPNTNTNGITAAWANRQQPNNQQAGVQHLNVDVTYPGISAAKRVPVTVNVYQFEFPQTTYTTTVGGTLASGTQASGYAHMQNATGLPTDGFTYKWNRDTTGTNDANWSAMNKPNVAKVVNAKYDVIYNGHTFATSLPAKFVVKDVQPAKPTVTETAAGAITIAPGANQTVNTHAGNVTTYADKLVIKRNGNVVTTFTRRNNTSPWVKEASAATVAGIAGTNNGITVAAGTFNPADTIQVVATQGSGETVSDEQRSDDFTVVAPQPNQATTKIWQNGHIDITPNNPSGHLINPTQAMDIAYTEKVGNGA

-411 ALRTAKT
+411 ALKTAKT

-509 QPTSTTGMTSTS
+509 QPTSTTGMTSAS
-521 VATFNEKLSAART
+521 IAAFNEKLSAART

-561 AKTALD
+561 AKSALD

-636 TNTSAANQAKSDL
+636 TNTSTANQAKSDL

-663 QNAKT
+663 QTAKT

-794 KDSVADNNTIKSG
+794 KDSVADNNTIKSD

-908 TTHSLNT
+908 TTQSLNT

-1114 DEKLAQSKTDA
+1114 YEKLAQSKTDA

-1228 NQLNSAKNNLDG
+1228 NQVNSAKNNLDG

-1281 VHTVQSNA
+1281 VQTVQSNA

-1393 NLISQISSATRVSG
+1393 NLISQITSATRVSG

-1425 QSGINNESQVKSSEK
+1425 QNGINNESQVKSSEK

-1539 SANSLDGAM
+1539 NANSLDGAM

-1640 QKQKDALKTQANGAQ
+1640 QKQKDALKAQANGAQ

-1663 QRNATELNTA
+1663 QHNATELNTA

-1741 LNGDERLRVAKQN
+1741 LNGDERLREAKQN

-1809 ETTVKA
+1809 ETTVKT
-1815 SQNYTDASSNN
+1815 SQNYTDASPNN

-1900 TQIDRAGHVS
+1900 SQIDRAGHVS
-1910 EVTAA
+1910 EVTAT

-2010 LNNLTSINNAQK
+2010 LNNLMSINNAQK

-2038 EAVSNTGTQ
+2038 EAVSNTSTQ

-2193 GQNYLDATG
+2193 GQNYLDATER
-2202 SNKTNYNNAVDSAN
+2202 NKTNYNNAVDSAN

-2270 KAQKDAL
+2270 KVQKDAL

-2498 NGAENL
+2498 NGADNL

-2510 ATNTINGLP
+2510 ATNTIDGLP

-2624 NGVQNLAQA
+2624 NG
-2633 KTNATNTIN
+2633 
-2642 NAHDL
+2642 
-2647 NQKQKDALKTQ
+2647 
-2658 VNNAQRVSD
+2658 
-2667 ANNVQHTATELNGA
+2667 
-2681 MTALKAAIADKER
+2681 
-2694 TKASGNYVNADQEK
+2694 
-2708 RQAYD
+2708 
-2713 SKVTNAENII
+2713 
-2723 NGTPNATLTVNDV
+2723 
-2736 NSATSQ
+2736 
-2742 VNAAKTALNGDNNL
+2742 
-2756 RVAKENANNTID
+2756 
-2768 GLAQL
+2768 
-2773 NNAQKAKLKEQV
+2773 
-2785 QSATT
+2785 
-2790 LEGVQTV
+2790 
-2797 KNSSQTL
+2797 
-2804 NTAMKG
+2804 
-2810 LRDSIA
+2810 
-2816 NEATIKA
+2816 
-2823 GQNYTDASPT
+2823 
-2833 NRNEYDS
+2833 
-2840 AVTAA
+2840 
-2845 KAIINQTSNPTMEP
+2845 
-2859 NTITQATSQVTTK
+2859 
-2872 EHALNGAQNLAQ
+2872 
-2884 AKTTAKNNLN
+2884 
-2894 NLTSIN
+2894 
-2900 NAQKDALTRSI
+2900 
-2911 DGATTVAGVNQETAK
+2911 
-2926 ATELNNAMHSLQN
+2926 
-2939 GINDEAQTKQTQKYL
+2939 
-2954 DAEPIKKS
+2954 
-2962 AYDQAVNAAK
+2962 
-2972 AILTKASGQNVDK
+2972 
-2985 AAVEQALQ
+2985 
-2993 NVNSTKTAL
+2993 
-3002 NGDAKLNEAKAAAK
+3002 
-3016 QTLGTLTHINNAQ
+3016 
-3029 RTALDNEITQATNV
+3029 
-3043 EGVNTV
+3043 
-3049 KAKAQQLDG
+3049 
-3058 AMGQLETSIRDKDT
+3058 
-3072 TLQSQNY
+3072 
-3079 QDADDAKRTAYSQA
+3079 
-3093 VNAAATILNKT
+3093 
-3104 AGGNTPKADVER
+3104 
-3116 AMQAVTQANT
+3116 
-3126 ALNGI
+3126 
-3131 QNLERA
+3131 
-3137 KQAANTA
+3137 
-3144 ITNASDL
+3144 
-3151 NTKQKEALKAQV
+3151 
-3163 TSAGRVSAANGVEHT
+3163 
-3178 ATELNTAMTA
+3178 
-3188 LKRAIADKAE
+3188 
-3198 TKASGNYV
+3198 
-3206 NADANKRQAYDEKV
+3206 
-3220 TAAENIV
+3220 
-3227 SGTPTPTLTPAD
+3227 
-3239 VTNAATQVTN
+3239 
-3249 AKTQLNGNH
+3249 
-3258 NLEVAKQNANTAI
+3258 
-3271 DGLTSLNGPQKAK
+3271 
-3284 LKEQVGQATTLPNV
+3284 
-3298 QTVRDNAQTLNSA
+3298 
-3311 MKGLRDSIANEATI
+3311 
-3325 KAGQNYTDA
+3325 
-3334 SPNNRSEYD
+3334 
-3343 SAVTA
+3343 
-3348 AKAIIDQTTSPSM
+3348 
-3361 NAQEI
+3361 
-3366 NQAKD
+3366 
-3371 QVTAKQQ
+3371 
-3378 ALNGQENLRTAQT
+3378 
-3391 NAKQHLNGL
+3391 
-3400 SDLTDAQ
+3400 
-3407 KDAVKRQIEGATHVN
+3407 
-3422 EVTQAQNNADALNT
+3422 
-3436 AMTNLKN
+3436 
-3443 GIQDQNTIKQG
+3443 
-3454 VNFTDADEAKRNAYT
+3454 
-3469 NAVTQAEQIL
+3469 
-3479 NKAQGPNTAKDNVE
+3479 
-3493 SALQNVQR
+3493 
-3501 AKNELNGNQNVAN
+3501 
-3514 AKSTAKNALNNLTS
+3514 
-3528 INNAQKEALKTQIEG
+3528 
-3543 ASTVAGVNQVSTT
+3543 
-3556 ASELNTAMSN
+3556 
-3566 LQSGINDEAATKAA
+3566 
-3580 QKYTDAD
+3580 
-3587 RDKQTAYNDAV
+3587 
-3598 TAAKTLLDKT
+3598 
-3608 AGSND
+3608 
-3613 NKAAVEQALQ
+3613 
-3623 RVNTAKTALNGD
+3623 
-3635 ARLNEAKNTAKQQLA
+3635 
-3650 TMSHLTNAQK
+3650 
-3660 ANLTEQIER
+3660 
-3669 GTTVAGVQGIQA
+3669 
-3681 NAGTLDQAMNQLRQ
+3681 
-3695 SIASKDTTKSSED
+3695 
-3708 YQDANADL
+3708 
-3716 QNAYNRAVSD
+3716 
-3726 AEGIISA
+3726 
-3733 TNNPE
+3733 
-3738 MNPDTINQKASQ
+3738 
-3750 VNSAKS
+3750 
-3756 ALNGDEKLAAAKQT
+3756 
-3770 AKTDIGRLTDLNNA
+3770 
-3784 QRTAANAEVDQAPNL
+3784 
-3799 AAVTAAKNKATSLNT
+3799 
-3814 AMGNLKHALAEKD
+3814 
-3827 NTKRSVNYT
+3827 
-3836 DADQPKQQAYD
+3836 
-3847 TAVTQAEAITN
+3847 
-3858 ANGSNANET
+3858 
-3867 QVQAALNQLNQAK
+3867 
-3880 NDLNGDNKVAQ
+3880 
-3891 AKETAKRALASY
+3891 
-3903 SNLNNAQSTAATSQ
+3903 
-3917 IDNATTVADVTAAQ
+3917 
-3931 NTANELNTAM
+3931 
-3941 GQLQNGI
+3941 
-3948 NDQNTVKQQV
+3948 
-3958 NFTDADQG
+3958 
-3966 KKDAYTNAVTNA
+3966 
-3978 QGILD
+3978 
-3983 KANGQN
+3983 
-3989 MTKAQVEAALNQV
+3989 
-4002 TTAKNALNGDANV
+4002 
-4015 RQAKSDA
+4015 
-4022 KANLGTLTHLNN
+4022 
-4034 AQKQDL
+4034 
-4040 TSQIEGATT
+4040 
-4049 VNGVNSVKTK
+4049 
-4059 AQDLDGAMQRLE
+4059 
-4071 SAIANKDQT
+4071 
-4080 KASENYIDADPT
+4080 
-4092 KKTAFDNAIIQAES
+4092 
-4106 YLNKD
+4106 
-4111 HGANKDKQ
+4111 
-4119 AVEQAIQ
+4119 
-4126 SVTSTENALNGDA
+4126 
-4139 NLQRAKTEATQAI
+4139 
-4152 DNLTHLNTPQKTALK
+4152 
-4167 QQVNAAQRV
+4167 
-4176 SGVTDLK
+4176 
-4183 NSATSLNNAMDQ
+4183 
-4195 LKQAIADHDTIVAG
+4195 
-4209 GNYTNASPD
+4209 
-4218 KQGAYTDAYNAAKN
+4218 
-4232 IVNGSPNVIT
+4232 
-4242 NAADVTAATQRVNN
+4242 
-4256 AETGL
+4256 
-4261 NGDTNLATAKQQ
+4261 
-4273 AKDALRQMT
+4273 
-4282 HLSDAQ
+4282 
-4288 KQSITGQIDSATQVT
+4288 
-4303 GVQSVKDNATNLDNA
+4303 
-4318 MNQLRNS
+4318 
-4325 IANKDEVK
+4325 
-4333 ASQPYVDADTDKQN
+4333 
-4347 AYNTAVTSA
+4347 
-4356 ENIINATSQP
+4356 
-4366 TLNPS
+4366 
-4371 AVTQAANQVNTNKTA
+4371 
-4386 LNGAQNL
+4386 
-4393 ANKKQETT
+4393 
-4401 ANINQLSHLNNAQKQ
+4401 
-4416 DLNTQVTNAPN
+4416 
-4427 ISTVNQVKTKAE
+4427 
-4439 QLDQAMERLING
+4439 
-4451 IQDKDQ
+4451 
-4457 VKQSVNFTDADPE
+4457 
-4470 KQTAYNNA
+4470 
-4478 VTAAENIINQAN
+4478 
-4490 GTNANQ
+4490 
-4496 SQVEAALS
+4496 
-4504 TVTTTKQALNGDR
+4504 
-4517 KVTDAKNNANQR
+4517 
-4529 LSTLDNLNNA
+4529 
-4539 QKGAVTGNIN
+4539 
-4549 QAHTVAEVTQAIQTA
+4549 
-4564 QELNTAMGNLK
+4564 
-4575 NSLNDK
+4575 
-4581 DTTLGSQNFADADP
+4581 
-4595 EKKNAYNEAVRNAE
+4595 
-4609 NILNKSTGTNVPKDQ
+4609 
-4624 VEAAMNQVNTT
+4624 
-4635 KAALNGTQN
+4635 TQN

-4659 SHLTNAQKDALKQL
+4659 SHLTNAQKEALKQL

-4716 TDASPNKKDAY
+4716 TDASQNKKDAY

-4739 QTTNPTL
+4739 QTTSPTL

-4772 AAKQQATQS
+4772 AAKQQASQS

-4794 AVTNQINGAHTVD
+4794 TVTDQINGAHTVD

-4870 NATQTEVEQ
+4870 NATQAEVEQ
-4879 AIQQVNATKQ
+4879 AIKQVNAAKQ
-4889 ALNGNANVQHA
+4889 ALNGNANVQHE

-4991 GTPDVVVTPS
+4991 ATPDVVVTPS

-5023 ATAKQNVQQAIDQ
+5023 ATAKQNVQHAIDQ

-5044 RDEYNKQITQA
+5044 RDEYSKQITQA

-5065 QAATTLNDAMTQLKQ
+5065 QAATTLNDAMTQLKQGIANKAQIKGSENYHDADTDKQTAYDNAVTKAEELLKQTTNPTMDPNTIQQALTKVNDTNQALNGNQKLADAKQDAKTTLGTLDHLNDAQKQALTTQVEQAPDIATVNNVKQNAQNLNNAMTNLNNALQDKTETLNSINFTDADQAKKDAYTNAVSHAEGILSKANGSNASQTEVEQAMQRVNEAKQALNGNDNVQRAKDAAKQVITNANDLNQAQKDALKQQVDAAQTVANVNTIKQTAQDLNQAMTQLKQ

-5240 IANGTPTPV
+5240 IANGIPTPV
-5249 LAPDTVTQAVTTMNQ
+5249 LTPDTVTQAVTTMNQ

-5275 AQAKQDALA
+5275 AQAKQEALA

-5323 NTAMGN
+5323 NTAMSN

-5346 HDADVDKQ
+5346 HDADADKQ

-5372 NPTLNPDDITRALTQ
+5372 NPTLNPDEITRALTQ
-5387 VTDAKNSLNGE
+5387 VTDAKNGLNGE

-5454 QLSQAINDKDQILA
+5454 QLSQAINDKAQTLA

-5603 QRQNDYN
+5603 QRQNGYN
-5610 KAVTAA
+5610 QAVTAA

-5879 DNNAINQAAATVNT
+5879 DNNAINQAATTVNT

-5981 KKQAYDEAVQNAESI
+5981 KKQSYDEAVQNAESI

-6115 VQHAKDLIN
+6115 VQHVKDLIN

-6313 AATRDEVAQKLAEAK
+6313 AATRGEVAQKLAEAK

-6493 LQAAQSIT
+6493 LQAAESIT

-6509 NKDAVEQAL
+6509 NKDAVDQVL

-6708 DQLSQEITGNEGR
+6708 DQLSQEITDNEGR

-6741 AVDKAKQALD
+6741 TVDKAKQALD

-6757 LTAEQVIKLNDAIT
+6757 LTAKQVIKLNDAVT

-6836 AVQQYIDE
+6836 SVQQYIDE

-7014 NGAIQTVNDAIHNLN
+7014 NGAIQAVNDAIHNLN

-7120 KDVDKQVQSLIDEI
+7120 KDVDKQVQALIDEI

-7195 AKQDVDKQV
+7195 AKQDVDKQ
-7204 QALIDE
+7204 
-7210 IDQNPNLTDK
+7210 
-7220 EKQALKDRIN
+7220 
-7230 QILQQGHNG
+7230 
-7239 INNAMTKEEI
+7239 
-7249 EQAKAQLAQ
+7249 
-7258 ALQDIKD
+7258 
-7265 LVKAKEN
+7265 
-7272 AKQDIDKR
+7272 
-7280 VQALI
+7280 
-7285 DEIDQNPNL
+7285 
-7294 TDKEKQALKD
+7294 
-7304 RINQILQQGHND
+7304 
-7316 INNALTKEEI
+7316 
-7326 EQAKAQ
+7326 
-7332 LAQALQ
+7332 
-7338 DIKDLVKAKE
+7338 
-7348 DAKNAIKALANAKR
+7348 
-7362 DQINS
+7362 
-7367 NPDLTPEQKAK
+7367 
-7378 ALKEID
+7378 
-7384 EAEKRALQNVEN
+7384 
-7396 AQTIDQ
+7396 
-7402 LNRGLNLGL
+7402 
-7411 DDIRNTHVW
+7411 
-7420 EVDEQPAVNEIFEAT
+7420 
-7435 PEQIL
+7435 
-7440 VNGELIVHRDDIIT
+7440 
-7454 EQDILAHINLIDQL
+7454 
-7468 SAEVIDTPSTAT
+7468 
-7480 ISDSLT
+7480 
-7486 AKVEVTLLDGS
+7486 
-7497 KVIVN
+7497 
-7502 VPVKVVEKELSVVK
+7502 
-7516 QQAIESIENAAQQK
+7516 
-7530 IDEINNSV
+7530 
-7538 TLTLEQK
+7538 
-7545 EAAIAEVNKLKQQ
+7545 
-7558 AIDYINN
+7558 
-7565 APDVHSVEE
+7565 
-7574 IQQQEQAHI
+7574 
-7583 EQFYPEQFTIEQAK
+7583 
-7597 SNAIK
+7597 
-7602 SIEDAI
+7602 
-7608 QHMIDEIK
+7608 
-7616 ARTDLTDKE
+7616 
-7625 KQEAIAKL
+7625 
-7633 NQLKEQA
+7633 
-7640 IQAIQRAQS
+7640 
-7649 IDEIS
+7649 
-7654 EQLEQFKAQM
+7654 
-7664 KAANPTAKELA
+7664 
-7675 KRKQEAI
+7675 
-7682 SRIKDF
+7682 
-7688 SNEKINSI
+7688 
-7696 RNSEIGTTDEKQAA
+7696 
-7710 MNQINEIVLET
+7710 
-7721 IRDINNAHTLQQ
+7721 
-7733 VEAALNNGIA
+7733 
-7743 RISAVQIVISDRA
+7743 
-7756 KQSSSTGNESN
+7756 
-7767 SHLTIGYGTANHP
+7767 
-7780 FNSSTIGH
+7780 
-7788 KKKIDE
+7788 
-7794 DDDIDP
+7794 
-7800 LHMRH
+7800 
-7805 FSNNFGNVI
+7805 
-7814 KNAIGVVGISGLLAS
+7814 
-7829 FWFFIAKR
+7829 
-7837 RRKEDE
+7837 
-7843 EEELEIRDNNKD
+7843 
-7855 SIKETLDDTKHLPL
+7855 
-7869 LFAKRRRKEDEEDVT
+7869 
-7884 VEEKDTLNNGES
+7884 
-7896 LDKVKHTPFFLPK
+7896 
-7909 RRRKEDEEDVEVTN
+7909 
-7923 ENTDEK
+7923 
-7929 VLQDNEHSPI
+7929 
-7939 LIAKRRKDKE
+7939 
-7949 VDVETTT
+7949 
-7956 SIESN
+7956 
-7961 EDDAPLLLA
+7961 
-7970 KKKNQKDNQS
+7970 
-7980 KGKKS
+7980 
-7985 ASKNLLKS
+7985 

>member
-1 MGNGA
+1 
-6 EHSKTINV
+6 
-14 VRGQN
+14 
-19 NQWTIAN
+19 
-26 KPDYVTLDAQT
+26 
-37 GKVTFNANTIKPNSS
+37 
-52 ITITPKAGTG
+52 
-62 HSVSSNPSTLTA
+62 
-74 PAAHTV
+74 
-80 NTTEIVKDYGSNV
+80 
-93 TAAEINNA
+93 
-101 VQVAN
+101 
-106 KRTATIKN
+106 
-114 GTAMPTNLAGGS
+114 
-126 TTTIPVTVTYNDG
+126 
-139 STEEVQESIFTKAD
+139 
-153 KRELITA
+153 
-160 KNHLDD
+160 
-166 PVSTEGKKPGTIT
+166 
-179 QYNNAMHNAQ
+179 
-189 QQINTAKTEAQ
+189 
-200 QVINNERATPQQVS
+200 
-214 DALTKVRAAQTKI
+214 
-227 DQAKALLQN
+227 
-236 KEDNSQLVTSK
+236 
-247 NNLQSSVNQV
+247 
-257 PSTAGMTQQSIDN
+257 
-270 YNAKKREAETEI
+270 
-282 TAAQR
+282 
-287 VIDNGDATAQQIS
+287 
-300 DEKHRVDNALT
+300 
-311 ALNQAKHDLTAD
+311 
-323 THALEQA
+323 
-330 VQQLNRTG
+330 
-338 TTTGKKPASITAYNN
+338 
-353 SIRALQSDLTSA
+353 
-365 KNSANAII
+365 
-373 QKPIRTVQE
+373 
-382 VQSALTNVN
+382 
-391 RVNERLTQAINQLV
+391 
-405 PLADNS
+405 
-411 ALRTAKT
+411 
-418 KLDEEINK
+418 
-426 SVTTDGM
+426 
-433 TQSSIQAYENAKRA
+433 
-447 GQTEST
+447 
-453 NAQNVINNGDAT
+453 
-465 DQQIAAEKTKVEEKY
+465 
-480 NSLKQAIAGLTP
+480 
-492 DLAPLQTAKT
+492 
-502 QLQNDID
+502 
-509 QPTSTTGMTSTS
+509 
-521 VATFNEKLSAART
+521 
-534 KIQEI
+534 
-539 DRVLAS
+539 
-545 HPDVATIR
+545 
-553 QNVTAANA
+553 
-561 AKTALD
+561 
-567 QARNGLTVDKAPLE
+567 
-581 NAKNQLQHSI
+581 
-591 DTQTSTTG
+591 
-599 MTQDSIN
+599 
-606 AYNAKLTA
+606 
-614 ARNKIQQ
+614 
-621 INQVLAGSPTVEQIN
+621 
-636 TNTSAANQAKSDL
+636 
-649 DHARQALTPDKAPL
+649 
-663 QNAKT
+663 
-668 QLEQSINQPTDTT
+668 
-681 GMTTAS
+681 
-687 LNAYNQKLQAA
+687 
-698 RQKLTEINQVLN
+698 
-710 GNPTVQNINDKVTE
+710 
-724 ANQAKDQLNT
+724 
-734 ARQGLTLDRQP
+734 
-745 ALTTLHG
+745 
-752 ASNLNQAQQNNF
+752 
-764 TQQINAAQNHAAL
+764 
-777 ETIKSN
+777 
-783 ITALNT
+783 
-789 AMTKL
+789 
-794 KDSVADNNTIKSG
+794 
-807 QNYTDA
+807 
-813 TPANKQAYDNAVNAA
+813 
-828 KGVIGETTN
+828 
-837 PTMDVNTVNQKA
+837 
-849 ASVKSTKDALDGQQN
+849 
-864 LQRAK
+864 
-869 TEATNAITH
+869 
-878 ASDLNQAQ
+878 
-886 KNALTQQVNSAQNVQ
+886 
-901 AVNDIKQ
+901 
-908 TTHSLNT
+908 
-915 AMTGLKRGVANHN
+915 
-928 QVVQSDNYVNADTN
+928 
-942 KKNDYNNA
+942 
-950 YNHANDII
+950 
-958 NGNAQHPVITPS
+958 
-970 DVNNALSNVTSKEH
+970 
-984 ALNGEAKLNAA
+984 
-995 KQEANTA
+995 
-1002 LGHLNNLNNA
+1002 
-1012 QRQNLQSQING
+1012 
-1023 AHQIDAV
+1023 
-1030 NTIKQNAT
+1030 
-1038 NLNSAMGNLR
+1038 
-1048 QAVADKDQVKRT
+1048 
-1060 EDYADADTAKQNAY
+1060 
-1074 NSAVSSAETIIN
+1074 
-1086 QTTNPTMSVDDVNRA
+1086 
-1101 TSAVT
+1101 
-1106 SNKNALNG
+1106 
-1114 DEKLAQSKTDA
+1114 
-1125 ARAIDALP
+1125 
-1133 HLNNA
+1133 
-1138 QKADVKSKI
+1138 
-1147 NAASNIAGVNTVK
+1147 
-1160 QQGTD
+1160 
-1165 LNTAM
+1165 M

-1368 NLAAAKQ
+1368 NLATAKQ

-1483 NNAKDALNG
+1483 NTAKDALNG

-1573 KRNAYNQAV
+1573 KRNAYNQAI

-1610 NAKHA
+1610 SAKHA

-1640 QKQKDALKTQANGAQ
+1640 QKQKDALKAQANGAQ

-1663 QRNATELNTA
+1663 QHNATELDTA

-1741 LNGDERLRVAKQN
+1741 LNGDERLREAKQN

-1780 NRLEDVQTVQ
+1780 NRLEDVQSVQ

-1815 SQNYTDASSNN
+1815 SQNYTDASPNN

-1841 NQTNNPTMDTSAIT
+1841 NQTNNPTMDASAIT
-1855 QATTQVN
+1855 QAATQVN

-1900 TQIDRAGHVS
+1900 SQIDRAGHVS

-1934 DQNTVKQSVKFTDAD
+1934 DQNTVKQGVNFTDAD

-2057 GINDKTNTLAS
+2057 GINDKANTLAS

-2085 VTNAEN
+2085 VANAEN
-2091 ILNKNSGSNLDKT
+2091 ILNKNSGSNLDKA

-2431 SLQGSI
+2431 SLQGAI

-2498 NGAENL
+2498 NSAENL

-2519 NLTQLQ
+2519 HLTQLQ

-2609 INGMANQVNTTKAAL
+2609 INDMANQVNTTKAAL
-2624 NGVQNLAQA
+2624 NGAQNLAQA

-2667 ANNVQHTATELNGA
+2667 ANNVQHTVTELNGA
-2681 MTALKAAIADKER
+2681 MTALKATIADKER

-2736 NSATSQ
+2736 NSAASQ

-2756 RVAKENANNTID
+2756 RVAKEHANNTID

-2773 NNAQKAKLKEQV
+2773 NNVQKAKLKEQV

-2790 LEGVQTV
+2790 LDGVQTV

-2823 GQNYTDASPT
+2823 GQNYTDASPN

-2954 DAEPIKKS
+2954 DAEPSKKS

-3049 KAKAQQLDG
+3049 KAKAQQLDV

-3188 LKRAIADKAE
+3188 LKRAIADKAD

-3227 SGTPTPTLTPAD
+3227 SGTPTPTLTPSD

-3298 QTVRDNAQTLNSA
+3298 QTVRDNAQTLNTA

-3334 SPNNRSEYD
+3334 SQNKQNDYNN
-3343 SAVTA
+3343 AVTA
-3348 AKAIIDQTTSPSM
+3348 AKAIIGQTTSPTM

-3400 SDLTDAQ
+3400 SDLTNAQ
-3407 KDAVKRQIEGATHVN
+3407 KDAAKRQIEGATHVN

-3469 NAVTQAEQIL
+3469 NAVTKAEQIL
-3479 NKAQGPNTAKDNVE
+3479 NKAQGPNTAKDGVE
-3493 SALQNVQR
+3493 TALQNVQR

-3514 AKSTAKNALNNLTS
+3514 AKTTAKNALNNLTS

-3543 ASTVAGVNQVSTT
+3543 ATTVAGVNQVSTT

-3566 LQSGINDEAATKAA
+3566 LQRGINDEAATKAA

-3587 RDKQTAYNDAV
+3587 REKQTAYNDAV

-3681 NAGTLDQAMNQLRQ
+3681 NAGTLNQAMNQLRQ
-3695 SIASKDTTKSSED
+3695 SIASKDATKSSED

-3716 QNAYNRAVSD
+3716 QTAYNDAVTN

-3756 ALNGDEKLAAAKQT
+3756 ALNGDEKLAAAKQN
-3770 AKTDIGRLTDLNNA
+3770 AKSDIGRLTDLNNA
-3784 QRTAANAEVDQAPNL
+3784 QRTAANAEVDHAPNL
-3799 AAVTAAKNKATSLNT
+3799 AAVTTAKNKATSLNT

-3847 TAVTQAEAITN
+3847 TAVTQAEGITN

-3880 NDLNGDNKVAQ
+3880 NNLNGDNKVAQ
-3891 AKETAKRALASY
+3891 AKEAAKRALASY

-3917 IDNATTVADVTAAQ
+3917 IDNATTVAGVTAAQ

-3983 KANGQN
+3983 KAHGQN

-4049 VNGVNSVKTK
+4049 VNGVNGVKTK
-4059 AQDLDGAMQRLE
+4059 AQDLDGAMQRLQ

-4092 KKTAFDNAIIQAES
+4092 KKTAFDNAITQAES

-4139 NLQRAKTEATQAI
+4139 NLQRAKTEAIQAI

-4195 LKQAIADHDTIVAG
+4195 LKQAIADHDTIVAS

-4366 TLNPS
+4366 TLDPS

-4401 ANINQLSHLNNAQKQ
+4401 ANINRLSHLNNAQKQ

-4517 KVTDAKNNANQR
+4517 KVTDAKNNANQT

-4659 SHLTNAQKDALKQL
+4659 SHLTNAQKEALKQL

-4860 ENIISKANGG
+4860 ENIISKANGS
-4870 NATQTEVEQ
+4870 NASQTEVEQ
-4879 AIQQVNATKQ
+4879 AMQRVNAAKQ
-4889 ALNGNANVQHA
+4889 ALNGNDNVQRA
-4900 KDEATALINSSNDL
+4900 KDAAKQVITNANDL
-4914 NQAQKDALKQQVQN
+4914 NQAQKDALKQQVDAAQ
-4928 ATTVAGVNNVKQTAQ
+4928 TVANVNTIKQTAQ
-4943 ELNNAMTQ
+4943 
-4951 LKQGIAD
+4951 
-4958 KEQTKADGNFVNAD
+4958 
-4972 PDKQNAYNQAV
+4972 
-4983 AKAEALIS
+4983 
-4991 GTPDVVVTPS
+4991 
-5001 EITAALN
+5001 
-5008 KVTQAKNDLNGNTNL
+5008 DLN
-5023 ATAKQNVQQAIDQ
+5023 Q
-5036 LPNLNQAQ
+5036 
-5044 RDEYNKQITQA
+5044 
-5055 TLVPN
+5055 
-5060 VNAIQ
+5060 
-5065 QAATTLNDAMTQLKQ
+5065 AMTQLKQ

-5654 AAKQQA
+5654 AAKQEA

-5790 DALTSLNDPQKTAL
+5790 DALTSSNDPQKTAL

-6242 QNAKDLINQTNNPT
+6242 QNAKNLINQTNNPT

-7060 ATDQDKLIA
+7060 ATDQDKHIA

-7097 TAGNHA
+7097 TAGKHA

-7583 EQFYPEQFTIEQAK
+7583 EQFNPEQFTIEQAK

-7884 VEEKDTLNNGES
+7884 VEEKDSLNNGES

-7985 ASKNLLKS
+7985 ASKKPSKKLAAKKKKKKSKKNKK

>member
-1 MGNGA
+1 M
-6 EHSKTINV
+6 
-14 VRGQN
+14 
-19 NQWTIAN
+19 
-26 KPDYVTLDAQT
+26 
-37 GKVTFNANTIKPNSS
+37 
-52 ITITPKAGTG
+52 
-62 HSVSSNPSTLTA
+62 
-74 PAAHTV
+74 
-80 NTTEIVKDYGSNV
+80 
-93 TAAEINNA
+93 
-101 VQVAN
+101 
-106 KRTATIKN
+106 
-114 GTAMPTNLAGGS
+114 
-126 TTTIPVTVTYNDG
+126 
-139 STEEVQESIFTKAD
+139 
-153 KRELITA
+153 
-160 KNHLDD
+160 
-166 PVSTEGKKPGTIT
+166 
-179 QYNNAMHNAQ
+179 
-189 QQINTAKTEAQ
+189 
-200 QVINNERATPQQVS
+200 
-214 DALTKVRAAQTKI
+214 
-227 DQAKALLQN
+227 
-236 KEDNSQLVTSK
+236 
-247 NNLQSSVNQV
+247 
-257 PSTAGMTQQSIDN
+257 
-270 YNAKKREAETEI
+270 
-282 TAAQR
+282 
-287 VIDNGDATAQQIS
+287 
-300 DEKHRVDNALT
+300 
-311 ALNQAKHDLTAD
+311 
-323 THALEQA
+323 
-330 VQQLNRTG
+330 
-338 TTTGKKPASITAYNN
+338 
-353 SIRALQSDLTSA
+353 
-365 KNSANAII
+365 
-373 QKPIRTVQE
+373 
-382 VQSALTNVN
+382 
-391 RVNERLTQAINQLV
+391 
-405 PLADNS
+405 
-411 ALRTAKT
+411 
-418 KLDEEINK
+418 
-426 SVTTDGM
+426 
-433 TQSSIQAYENAKRA
+433 
-447 GQTEST
+447 
-453 NAQNVINNGDAT
+453 
-465 DQQIAAEKTKVEEKY
+465 
-480 NSLKQAIAGLTP
+480 
-492 DLAPLQTAKT
+492 
-502 QLQNDID
+502 
-509 QPTSTTGMTSTS
+509 
-521 VATFNEKLSAART
+521 
-534 KIQEI
+534 
-539 DRVLAS
+539 
-545 HPDVATIR
+545 
-553 QNVTAANA
+553 
-561 AKTALD
+561 
-567 QARNGLTVDKAPLE
+567 
-581 NAKNQLQHSI
+581 
-591 DTQTSTTG
+591 
-599 MTQDSIN
+599 
-606 AYNAKLTA
+606 
-614 ARNKIQQ
+614 
-621 INQVLAGSPTVEQIN
+621 
-636 TNTSAANQAKSDL
+636 
-649 DHARQALTPDKAPL
+649 
-663 QNAKT
+663 
-668 QLEQSINQPTDTT
+668 
-681 GMTTAS
+681 
-687 LNAYNQKLQAA
+687 
-698 RQKLTEINQVLN
+698 
-710 GNPTVQNINDKVTE
+710 
-724 ANQAKDQLNT
+724 
-734 ARQGLTLDRQP
+734 
-745 ALTTLHG
+745 
-752 ASNLNQAQQNNF
+752 
-764 TQQINAAQNHAAL
+764 
-777 ETIKSN
+777 
-783 ITALNT
+783 
-789 AMTKL
+789 
-794 KDSVADNNTIKSG
+794 
-807 QNYTDA
+807 
-813 TPANKQAYDNAVNAA
+813 
-828 KGVIGETTN
+828 
-837 PTMDVNTVNQKA
+837 
-849 ASVKSTKDALDGQQN
+849 
-864 LQRAK
+864 
-869 TEATNAITH
+869 
-878 ASDLNQAQ
+878 
-886 KNALTQQVNSAQNVQ
+886 
-901 AVNDIKQ
+901 
-908 TTHSLNT
+908 
-915 AMTGLKRGVANHN
+915 
-928 QVVQSDNYVNADTN
+928 
-942 KKNDYNNA
+942 
-950 YNHANDII
+950 
-958 NGNAQHPVITPS
+958 
-970 DVNNALSNVTSKEH
+970 
-984 ALNGEAKLNAA
+984 
-995 KQEANTA
+995 
-1002 LGHLNNLNNA
+1002 
-1012 QRQNLQSQING
+1012 
-1023 AHQIDAV
+1023 
-1030 NTIKQNAT
+1030 
-1038 NLNSAMGNLR
+1038 
-1048 QAVADKDQVKRT
+1048 
-1060 EDYADADTAKQNAY
+1060 
-1074 NSAVSSAETIIN
+1074 
-1086 QTTNPTMSVDDVNRA
+1086 
-1101 TSAVT
+1101 
-1106 SNKNALNG
+1106 
-1114 DEKLAQSKTDA
+1114 
-1125 ARAIDALP
+1125 
-1133 HLNNA
+1133 
-1138 QKADVKSKI
+1138 
-1147 NAASNIAGVNTVK
+1147 
-1160 QQGTD
+1160 
-1165 LNTAM
+1165 
-1170 GNLQGAI
+1170 
-1177 NDEQTTLN
+1177 
-1185 SQNYQ
+1185 
-1190 DATPS
+1190 
-1195 KKTAYTNAVQAAKD
+1195 
-1209 ILNKSNG
+1209 
-1216 QNKTKDQVTEAM
+1216 
-1228 NQLNSAKNNLDG
+1228 
-1240 TRLLDQA
+1240 
-1247 KQTAKQQ
+1247 
-1254 LNNMTHLTTAQKTN
+1254 
-1268 LTNQINSGTTVAG
+1268 
-1281 VHTVQSNA
+1281 
-1289 NTLDQAMNTLRQS
+1289 
-1302 IANKDATKAS
+1302 
-1312 EDYVDANNDKQTA
+1312 
-1325 YNNAVAAAETIINA
+1325 
-1339 NSNPEMNP
+1339 
-1347 STITQKA
+1347 
-1354 EQVNSSK
+1354 
-1361 TALNGDE
+1361 
-1368 NLAAAKQ
+1368 
-1375 NAKTYLN
+1375 
-1382 TLTSITDAQKN
+1382 
-1393 NLISQISSATRVSG
+1393 
-1407 VDTVKQ
+1407 
-1413 NAQHLDQAMASL
+1413 
-1425 QSGINNESQVKSSEK
+1425 
-1440 YRDAD
+1440 
-1445 TNKQQEYD
+1445 
-1453 NAITAAK
+1453 
-1460 AILNKSTGPNT
+1460 
-1471 AQNAVEAALQRV
+1471 
-1483 NNAKDALNG
+1483 
-1492 DAKLIAAQNAA
+1492 
-1503 KQHLGTLTHITT
+1503 
-1515 AQRND
+1515 
-1520 LTNQIS
+1520 
-1526 QATNLA
+1526 
-1532 GVESVKQ
+1532 
-1539 SANSLDGAM
+1539 
-1548 GNLQTAINDKSGTLA
+1548 
-1563 SQNFLDADEQ
+1563 
-1573 KRNAYNQAV
+1573 
-1582 SAAETILNK
+1582 
-1591 QTGPNTAKT
+1591 
-1600 AVEQALNNVN
+1600 
-1610 NAKHA
+1610 
-1615 LNGTQNLNNAK
+1615 
-1626 QAAITAINGASDLN
+1626 
-1640 QKQKDALKTQANGAQ
+1640 
-1655 RVSNAQDV
+1655 
-1663 QRNATELNTA
+1663 
-1673 MGTLKHAIADK
+1673 
-1684 TNTLA
+1684 
-1689 SSKYVNADSTKQN
+1689 
-1702 AYTTKVTNAEHII
+1702 
-1715 SGTPTVVTTPSEVTA
+1715 
-1730 AANQVNSAKQE
+1730 
-1741 LNGDERLRVAKQN
+1741 
-1754 ANTAIDALTQL
+1754 
-1765 NTPQKA
+1765 
-1771 KLKEQVGQA
+1771 
-1780 NRLEDVQTVQ
+1780 
-1790 TNGQALNNAMKGL
+1790 
-1803 RDSIAN
+1803 
-1809 ETTVKA
+1809 
-1815 SQNYTDASSNN
+1815 
-1826 QSTYNSAVSNAKGII
+1826 
-1841 NQTNNPTMDTSAIT
+1841 
-1855 QATTQVN
+1855 
-1862 NAKNGLNG
+1862 
-1870 AENLRNAQ
+1870 
-1878 NTAKQNLNTLSHL
+1878 
-1891 TNNQKSAIS
+1891 
-1900 TQIDRAGHVS
+1900 
-1910 EVTAA
+1910 
-1915 KNAATELNTQMGN
+1915 
-1928 LEQAIH
+1928 
-1934 DQNTVKQSVKFTDAD
+1934 
-1949 KAKRD
+1949 
-1954 AYTNAV
+1954 
-1960 SRAEAILNKTQ
+1960 
-1971 GANTSKQD
+1971 
-1979 VEAAI
+1979 
-1984 QNVSSAKNALNGDQ
+1984 
-1998 NVTNAKNAAKNA
+1998 
-2010 LNNLTSINNAQK
+2010 
-2022 RDLTT
+2022 
-2027 KIDQATTVAGV
+2027 
-2038 EAVSNTGTQ
+2038 
-2047 LNTAMANLQN
+2047 
-2057 GINDKTNTLAS
+2057 
-2068 ENYHDADSDKKT
+2068 
-2080 AYTQA
+2080 
-2085 VTNAEN
+2085 
-2091 ILNKNSGSNLDKT
+2091 
-2104 AVENALS
+2104 
-2111 QVANAK
+2111 
-2117 GALNGNHNLEQAKS
+2117 
-2131 NANTTINGLQHLT
+2131 
-2144 TAQKDKLKQ
+2144 
-2153 QVQQAQ
+2153 
-2159 NVAGVDTVKSSAN
+2159 
-2172 TLNGAM
+2172 
-2178 GTLRNSIQDNTATKN
+2178 
-2193 GQNYLDATG
+2193 
-2202 SNKTNYNNAVDSAN
+2202 
-2216 GVINATSNPNMDA
+2216 
-2229 NAINQIATQ
+2229 
-2238 VTSTKNALDGTHNL
+2238 
-2252 TQAKQT
+2252 
-2258 ATNAIDGATNLN
+2258 
-2270 KAQKDAL
+2270 
-2277 KAQVTSAQRVANVT
+2277 
-2291 SIQQTAN
+2291 
-2298 ELNTAMGQ
+2298 
-2306 LQHGID
+2306 
-2312 DENATKQTQK
+2312 
-2322 YRDAEQSKKTAY
+2322 
-2334 DQAVAAAKAI
+2334 
-2344 LNKQTGSNSDKAAV
+2344 
-2358 DRALQQVTSTKDALN
+2358 
-2373 GDAKLAEAKAAA
+2373 
-2385 KQNLGTLNH
+2385 
-2394 ITNAQRT
+2394 
-2401 DLEGQINQATT
+2401 
-2412 VDGVN
+2412 
-2417 TVKTNANTLDGAMN
+2417 
-2431 SLQGSI
+2431 
-2437 NDKDATLRNQNYLDA
+2437 
-2452 DESKRNAYTQAVT
+2452 
-2465 AAEGILNKQT
+2465 
-2475 GGNTSKADV
+2475 
-2484 DNALNAVTRAKAAL
+2484 
-2498 NGAENL
+2498 
-2504 RNAKTS
+2504 
-2510 ATNTINGLP
+2510 
-2519 NLTQLQ
+2519 
-2525 KDNLKHQVEQ
+2525 
-2535 AQNVAGVNGVKD
+2535 
-2547 KGNTLNTAMGA
+2547 
-2558 LRTSIQNDN
+2558 
-2567 TTKTS
+2567 
-2572 QNYLD
+2572 
-2577 ASDSNKNN
+2577 
-2585 YNTAVNNANGVI
+2585 
-2597 NATNNPNMDANA
+2597 
-2609 INGMANQVNTTKAAL
+2609 
-2624 NGVQNLAQA
+2624 
-2633 KTNATNTIN
+2633 
-2642 NAHDL
+2642 
-2647 NQKQKDALKTQ
+2647 
-2658 VNNAQRVSD
+2658 
-2667 ANNVQHTATELNGA
+2667 
-2681 MTALKAAIADKER
+2681 
-2694 TKASGNYVNADQEK
+2694 
-2708 RQAYD
+2708 
-2713 SKVTNAENII
+2713 
-2723 NGTPNATLTVNDV
+2723 
-2736 NSATSQ
+2736 
-2742 VNAAKTALNGDNNL
+2742 
-2756 RVAKENANNTID
+2756 
-2768 GLAQL
+2768 
-2773 NNAQKAKLKEQV
+2773 
-2785 QSATT
+2785 
-2790 LEGVQTV
+2790 
-2797 KNSSQTL
+2797 QTL
-2804 NTAMKG
+2804 
-2810 LRDSIA
+2810 L
-2816 NEATIKA
+2816 
-2823 GQNYTDASPT
+2823 
-2833 NRNEYDS
+2833 
-2840 AVTAA
+2840 
-2845 KAIINQTSNPTMEP
+2845 TM
-2859 NTITQATSQVTTK
+2859 
-2872 EHALNGAQNLAQ
+2872 
-2884 AKTTAKNNLN
+2884 
-2894 NLTSIN
+2894 
-2900 NAQKDALTRSI
+2900 
-2911 DGATTVAGVNQETAK
+2911 
-2926 ATELNNAMHSLQN
+2926 
-2939 GINDEAQTKQTQKYL
+2939 
-2954 DAEPIKKS
+2954 
-2962 AYDQAVNAAK
+2962 
-2972 AILTKASGQNVDK
+2972 
-2985 AAVEQALQ
+2985 
-2993 NVNSTKTAL
+2993 
-3002 NGDAKLNEAKAAAK
+3002 
-3016 QTLGTLTHINNAQ
+3016 
-3029 RTALDNEITQATNV
+3029 
-3043 EGVNTV
+3043 
-3049 KAKAQQLDG
+3049 
-3058 AMGQLETSIRDKDT
+3058 
-3072 TLQSQNY
+3072 LQSQNY

-3178 ATELNTAMTA
+3178 ATELNNAMTA

-3220 TAAENIV
+3220 TAAENII
-3227 SGTPTPTLTPAD
+3227 SGTPTPTLTPSD

-3298 QTVRDNAQTLNSA
+3298 QTVRDNAQTLNTA

-3334 SPNNRSEYD
+3334 SQNKQTDYNN
-3343 SAVTA
+3343 AVSA
-3348 AKAIIDQTTSPSM
+3348 AKAIIGQTSSPTM
-3361 NAQEI
+3361 DAQEI

-3407 KDAVKRQIEGATHVN
+3407 KEAAKRQIEGATHVN

-3454 VNFTDADEAKRNAYT
+3454 VNFTDADEVKRNAYT

-3479 NKAQGPNTAKDNVE
+3479 NKAQGPNTAKDGVE
-3493 SALQNVQR
+3493 TALQNVQR

-3514 AKSTAKNALNNLTS
+3514 AKTNAKNALNNLTS
-3528 INNAQKEALKTQIEG
+3528 INNAQKDALKSQIEG
-3543 ASTVAGVNQVSTT
+3543 ATTVAGVNQVSTS

-3566 LQSGINDEAATKAA
+3566 LQSGINDETATKAA

-3587 RDKQTAYNDAV
+3587 REKQAAYNDAV
-3598 TAAKTLLDKT
+3598 SAAKTLLNKT
-3608 AGSND
+3608 AGAND

-3623 RVNTAKTALNGD
+3623 RVNTAKSALNGD

-3650 TMSHLTNAQK
+3650 TMSHLTDAQK
-3660 ANLTEQIER
+3660 SNLTSQIES
-3669 GTTVAGVQGIQA
+3669 GTTVSGVQGIQA
-3681 NAGTLDQAMNQLRQ
+3681 NAGTLNEAMNQLRQ
-3695 SIASKDTTKSSED
+3695 SIASKDATKSSED

-3770 AKTDIGRLTDLNNA
+3770 AKTEIGRLSDLNNA
-3784 QRTAANAEVDQAPNL
+3784 QQTSANAEVDQAPNL

-3827 NTKRSVNYT
+3827 TTKRSVNYT
-3836 DADQPKQQAYD
+3836 DADHPKQQAYD
-3847 TAVTQAEAITN
+3847 TAVTQAEGITN
-3858 ANGSNANET
+3858 ANGSNADEA
-3867 QVQAALNQLNQAK
+3867 QVQTALNQLNQAK
-3880 NDLNGDNKVAQ
+3880 NNLNGDNKVAK
-3891 AKETAKRALASY
+3891 AKEAAKRALASY

-3917 IDNATTVADVTAAQ
+3917 IDNATTVAGVTAAQ

-3983 KANGQN
+3983 KAHGQN

-4002 TTAKNALNGDANV
+4002 TNAKNALNGDANV

-4040 TSQIEGATT
+4040 TSQIEDATT
-4049 VNGVNSVKTK
+4049 VNGVNGVKTK
-4059 AQDLDGAMQRLE
+4059 AQDLDGAMQRLQ

-4080 KASENYIDADPT
+4080 KANENYIDADPT
-4092 KKTAFDNAIIQAES
+4092 KKTAFDNAITQAES

-4119 AVEQAIQ
+4119 AVEQTIQ

-4183 NSATSLNNAMDQ
+4183 NSATSLNSAMDQ

-4333 ASQPYVDADTDKQN
+4333 ASQPYVDADRDKQN

-4366 TLNPS
+4366 TLDPS
-4371 AVTQAANQVNTNKTA
+4371 AVTQAANQVSTNKTA

-4393 ANKKQETT
+4393 ENKKQETT

-4427 ISTVNQVKTKAE
+4427 INTVNQVKTKAE

-4517 KVTDAKNNANQR
+4517 KVTDAKNNANQT

-4575 NSLNDK
+4575 DSLNDK

-4595 EKKNAYNEAVRNAE
+4595 EKKNAYNEAIRNAE
-4609 NILNKSTGTNVPKDQ
+4609 KILNKSTGTNVPKDQ

-4635 KAALNGTQN
+4635 KAALNGSQN

-4659 SHLTNAQKDALKQL
+4659 SHLTNAQKEALKQL

-4704 ADNATTKQNQNY
+4704 SDNATTKQNQNY
-4716 TDASPNKKDAY
+4716 TDSSPNKKDAY

-4739 QTTNPTL
+4739 QTTSPTL

-4794 AVTNQINGAHTVD
+4794 AVTDQINGAHTVD

-4823 GNLKQAIADKD
+4823 GNLKQAIADKND
-4834 ATKATVNFTDA
+4834 TKATVNFTDA

-4879 AIQQVNATKQ
+4879 AIQQVNAAKQ

-4972 PDKQNAYNQAV
+4972 PDKQNAYKQAV

-5023 ATAKQNVQQAIDQ
+5023 AKAKQNVQHAIDQ

-5065 QAATTLNDAMTQLKQ
+5065 QAATTLNDAMTQLKQGIANKAQIKGSENYHDADTDKQTAYDNAVTKAEELLKQTTNPTMDPNTIQQALTKVNDTNQALNGNQKLADAKQAAKTNLGTLDHLNDAQKQALTTQVEQAPDIATVNNVKQNAQNLNNAMTNLSNALQDKTETLNSINFTDADKAKKDAYTNAVAHAEDILSKANGSNASQTEVEQAMQRVNEAKQALNGSDNVQRAKDAAKQVITNANDLNQAQKDALKQQVDAAQTVANVNTIKQTAQDLNQAMTQLKQ

-5131 ALQQVNQAKGDLNG
+5131 ALQQVTQAKGDLNG

-5227 QQAYNNAANQAQQ
+5227 QQAYNNATNQAQQ

-5249 LAPDTVTQAVTTMNQ
+5249 LTPDTVTQAVTTMNQ

-5275 AQAKQDALA
+5275 AHAKQDAIA

-5329 LKQGIANKDTV
+5329 L
-5340 KASENY
+5340 
-5346 HDADVDKQ
+5346 
-5354 TAYTNAVSQAEGI
+5354 
-5367 INQTT
+5367 
-5372 NPTLNPDDITRALTQ
+5372 
-5387 VTDAKNSLNGE
+5387 
-5398 AKLATEKQNA
+5398 
-5408 KDAVSGM
+5408 
-5415 THLNDAQ
+5415 
-5422 KQALK
+5422 
-5427 GQIDQSP
+5427 
-5434 EIATVNQ
+5434 
-5441 VKQTATSLDQAMD
+5441 
-5454 QLSQAINDKDQILA
+5454 
-5468 DGNYLNADPDKQN
+5468 
-5481 AYKQAVAKAEALLNK
+5481 
-5496 QSGTNEVQAQVES
+5496 
-5509 ITNEVN
+5509 
-5515 AAKQALNGNDNL
+5515 
-5527 ANAKQQAK
+5527 
-5535 QQLANLTHLNDAQKQ
+5535 
-5550 SFESQ
+5550 
-5555 ITQAPLVT
+5555 
-5563 DVTTINQK
+5563 
-5571 AQTLDHAMEL
+5571 
-5581 LRNSVADNQTT
+5581 
-5592 LASEDYHDATA
+5592 
-5603 QRQNDYN
+5603 
-5610 KAVTAA
+5610 
-5616 NNIINQTTS
+5616 
-5625 PTMNPDDVNGATT
+5625 
-5638 QVNNTKV
+5638 
-5645 ALDGDENLA
+5645 
-5654 AAKQQA
+5654 
-5660 NNRLDQLDHL
+5660 
-5670 NNAQK
+5670 
-5675 QQLQSQITQSSDIA
+5675 
-5689 AVNGHKQTAES
+5689 
-5700 LNTAMGN
+5700 
-5707 LINAIAD
+5707 INAIAD
-5714 HQAVEQRGNFIN
+5714 HQVVEQRGNFVN
-5726 ADTDKQTAYNTA
+5726 ADTDKQTAYTTA
-5738 VNEAAAMINKQTGQ
+5738 VNEAEAMINKQTGQ

-5825 TLNQAMHGLRQ
+5825 TLNQAMHGLRE

-5879 DNNAINQAAATVNT
+5879 DNNAINQAATTVNT

-5909 HAKQTVSQ
+5909 RAKQTVSQ

-5933 DSETTRTAVKQDLTE
+5933 DSETTRTAVNHDLAE

-5981 KKQAYDEAVQNAESI
+5981 KKQAFDEAVQNAESI

-6004 INKGNVSSATQAVI
+6004 INKGNVTSATQAVT

-6242 QNAKDLINQTNNPT
+6242 QHAKDLINQTSNPT

-6357 KPQKDAYQAAVQNA
+6357 KPQKDAYQAAVQHA

-6471 TDKAQPNYTEA
+6471 VDKVQPNYTEA

-6501 DPTNGSNA
+6501 DPNNGSNA

-6556 ATAKQNIDQAT
+6556 ASAKQNIDQAT

-6593 NEHANVEQT
+6593 NDHTNVEQT
-6602 VDYTQADSDKQNA
+6602 VDYTQADSDKQKA

-6646 KQALNGDERVALAK
+6646 KQALTGDERVALAK

-6675 AQQDGFKGRIDQSND
+6675 AQQDGFKGRIDQSDD

-6708 DQLSQEITGNEGR
+6708 NQLSQEITGNEGR

-6731 DTQVKQVYDE
+6731 DTQVKRVYDE
-6741 AVDKAKQALD
+6741 AVDKAKEALN
-6751 KSTGQN
+6751 KATGQN
-6757 LTAEQVIKLNDAIT
+6757 LTAEEVIKLNDAVT
-6771 AAKKALNGEERLNNR
+6771 AAKQALNGEERLNNR
-6786 KAEALQRLDQLT
+6786 KSEALQRLDQLT

-6826 RATKLDNAMG
+6826 RAVQLDDAMG

-6844 QHLGVISSTNY
+6844 HHLDVISSTNY

-6869 IANAAH
+6869 ITNATH

-6881 GNAIAKAE
+6881 GSAIAKAE
-6889 AEQLKQNIIDAQN
+6889 AEQLKQHIIDAQK

-6908 NLANAK
+6908 NLATAK
-6914 DKANAFVNSLNGLN
+6914 DKANAFVDTLNGLN
-6928 QQQQDLAHKAINNAD
+6928 QQQQDLAHQAINNAD
-6943 TVSDVTDIVNNQ
+6943 TVTGIANIINDQ
-6955 IDLNDAM
+6955 IDLNNAM
-6962 ETLKHLVDNEIPNAE
+6962 ETLKHLVDNEIPTAE
-6977 QTVNYQNADDNA
+6977 QTVNYQNADDVA
-6989 KTNFDD
+6989 KSNFDD
-6995 AKRLANTLLNSDN
+6995 AKRLANTLINSDH

-7014 NGAIQTVNDAIHNLN
+7014 NGAIQTVKDAIQNLN
-7029 GDQRLQD
+7029 GEQRLQE
-7036 AKDKAIQSINQALAN
+7036 AKDKAIQNVNKVLAD

-7069 KNKAEELAN
+7069 KNKAEALAN

-7084 NKATSNQAVSQVQ
+7084 NKATSNQDVSQVQ

-7120 KDVDKQVQSLIDEI
+7120 KDVDKQVQALIDEI

-7163 NNAMTKEEI
+7163 NNAM
-7172 EQAKAQL
+7172 
-7179 AQALQDIKDLV
+7179 
-7190 KAKED
+7190 
-7195 AKQDVDKQV
+7195 
-7204 QALIDE
+7204 
-7210 IDQNPNLTDK
+7210 
-7220 EKQALKDRIN
+7220 
-7230 QILQQGHNG
+7230 
-7239 INNAMTKEEI
+7239 
-7249 EQAKAQLAQ
+7249 
-7258 ALQDIKD
+7258 
-7265 LVKAKEN
+7265 
-7272 AKQDIDKR
+7272 
-7280 VQALI
+7280 
-7285 DEIDQNPNL
+7285 
-7294 TDKEKQALKD
+7294 
-7304 RINQILQQGHND
+7304 
-7316 INNALTKEEI
+7316 TKEEI

-7384 EAEKRALQNVEN
+7384 EAEKRALENIEN
-7396 AQTIDQ
+7396 AQTKDQ
-7402 LNRGLNLGL
+7402 LNQGLNLGL

-7420 EVDEQPAVNEIFEAT
+7420 EVDAQPAVNEIFDAT

-7468 SAEVIDTPSTAT
+7468 TAEVIDTPSTES

-7502 VPVKVVEKELSVVK
+7502 VPVKVVEKELTVVK

-7530 IDEINNSV
+7530 INDINNHA
-7538 TLTLEQK
+7538 TLTPEQK

-7558 AIDYINN
+7558 AIEQINN
-7565 APDVHSVEE
+7565 AADVHTVEE
-7574 IQQQEQAHI
+7574 VQHQEQAHI
-7583 EQFYPEQFTIEQAK
+7583 EQFNPDQFTIDQAK

-7602 SIEDAI
+7602 SITDAI
-7608 QHMIDEIK
+7608 QHMIDEINASK
-7616 ARTDLTDKE
+7616 DLTDKE
-7625 KQEAIAKL
+7625 KQEAISKL
-7633 NQLKEQA
+7633 NQLKEQS

-7649 IDEIS
+7649 IDEITQ
-7654 EQLEQFKAQM
+7654 QLDQFKAQL
-7664 KAANPTAKELA
+7664 KVANPFAKELE
-7675 KRKQEAI
+7675 KRKKVAI
-7682 SRIKDF
+7682 SKIKDI
-7688 SNEKINSI
+7688 STDKIDRI
-7696 RNSEIGTTDEKQAA
+7696 RNSTIGTAEERQAA
-7710 MNQINEIVLET
+7710 MNRINEIVLET
-7721 IRDINNAHTLQQ
+7721 IRDINNAQTPQQ

-7743 RISAVQIVISDRA
+7743 RILAVQIVTSDHS
-7756 KQSSSTGNESN
+7756 KHSSNSDGQSN
-7767 SHLTIGYGTANHP
+7767 SHISIGYGTVNHP
-7780 FNSSTIGH
+7780 YNSTTSGH
-7788 KKKIDE
+7788 KKKLDQDDE
-7794 DDDIDP
+7794 IDP

-7805 FSNNFGNVI
+7805 FGDRIGNVI
-7814 KNAIGVVGISGLLAS
+7814 KNALGVVGISGLLAS

-7843 EEELEIRDNNKD
+7843 EEELEIRDNSKD
-7855 SIKETLDDTKHLPL
+7855 KKKGSIEGTKHLPL
-7869 LFAKRRRKEDEEDVT
+7869 LFAKRRRKEDEE
-7884 VEEKDTLNNGES
+7884 N
-7896 LDKVKHTPFFLPK
+7896 
-7909 RRRKEDEEDVEVTN
+7909 VEVTN
-7923 ENTDEK
+7923 EHTDEK
-7929 VLQDNEHSPI
+7929 VLQDNEHSPL

-7985 ASKNLLKS
+7985 ASKKPSKKVAAKKKKKKSKKNKK

>member
-1 MGNGA
+1 MNYRDKIQKFSIRKYTVGTFSTVIATLVFLGFNTSQAHAAETNQPASVVKQKQQSNNEQTENRESQVQNSQNSQNSQSLSATHENEQPNNSQANLVNQKVAQSSTTNDEQPASQNVNTKKDSATAATTQPDKEESKHKQNESQSANKNGNDNRAAHVENHEANVVTASDSSDNGNVQHDRNELQAFFDANYHDYRFIDRENADSGTFNYVKGIFDKINTLLGSNDPINNKDLQLAYKELEQAVALIRTMPQRQQTSRRSNRIQTRSVESRAAEPRSVSDYQNANSSYYVENANDGSGYPVGTYINASSKGAPYNLPTTPWNTLKASDSKEIALMTAKQTGDGYQWVIKFNKGHAPHQNMIFWFALPADQVPVGRTDFVTVNSDGTNVQWSHGAGAGANKPLQQMWEYGVNDPDRSHDFKIRNRSGQVIYSWPTVHVYSLEDLSRASDYFSEAGATPATKAFGRQNFEYINGQKPAESPGVPKVYTFIGQGDASYTISFKTQGPTVNKLYYAAGGRALEYNQLFMYSQLYVESTQDHQQRLNGLRQVVNRTYRIGTTKRVEVSQGNVQTKKVLESTNLNIDDFVDDPLSYVKTPSNKVLGFYPTNANTNAFRPGGVQELNEYQLSQLFTDQKLQEAARTRNPIRLMIGFDYPDGYGNSETLVPVNLTVLPEIQHNIKFFKNDDTQNIAEKPFSKQAGHPVFYVYAGNQGNASVNLGGSVTSIQPLRINLTSNENFTDKGWQITGIPRTLHIENSTNRTNNARERNIELVGNLLPGDYFGTIRFGRKEQLFEIRVKPHTPTITTTAEQLRGTALQKVPVNISGIPLDPSALVYLVAPTNQTTNGGSEADQIPSGYTILATGTPDGVHNTVTIRPQDYVVFIPPVGKQIRAVVYYNKVVASNMSNAVTILPDDIPPTINNPVGINAKYYRGDEVNFTMGVSDRHSGIKNTTITTLPSGWTSNLTKSDNKNGSLAITGRVSMNQAFNSDITFKVSATDNVNNTTNDSQSKHVSIHVGKISEDAHPIVLGNTEKVVVVNPTAVSNDEKQSIITAFMNKNQNIRGYLASTDPVTVDNNGNVTLHYRDGSSTTLDATNVMTYEPVVKSEYQTANAAKTATVTIAKGQSFNIGDIKQYFTLSNGQAIPNGTFTNITSDRTIPTAQEVSQMNAGTQLYHIVASNAYHKDTEDFYISLKIVDVKQPEGDQRVYRTSTYDLTTDEISKVKQAFINANRDVITLAEGDISVTNTPNGANVSTITVNINKGRLTKSFASNLANMNFLRWVNFPQDYTVTWTNAKIANRPTDGGLSWSDDHKSLIYRYDATLGTQITTNDILTMLKATTTVPGLRNNITGNEKAQAEAGGRPNYRTTGYSQSNATTDGQRQFTLNGQVIQILDIINPSNGYGGQPVTNSNTRANHSNSTVVNVNEPAANGAGAFTIDHVVKSNSTHNASDAVYKAQLYLTPYGPKQYVEHLNQNTGNTTDAINIYFVPSDLVNPTISVGNYTNHQVFSGETFTNTITANDNFGVQSVTVPNTSQITGTVDNNHQHVSATAPNVTSATSKTINLLATDTSGNTATTSFNVTVKPLRDKYRVGTSSTAANPVRIANISNNATVSQADQTTIINSLTFTSNAPNRNYATASANEITSKTVSNVSRTGNNANVTVTVTHQDGTTSTVTVPVKHVIPEIVAHSHYTVQGQDFPAGNGSSAADYFKLSNGSAIPDATITWVSGQAPNKDNTRIGEDITVTAHILIDGETTPITKTATYKVVRTVPKHVFETARGVLYPGVSDMYDAKQYVKPVNNSWSTNAQHMNFQFVGTYGPNKDVVGISTRLIRVTYDNRQTEDLTILSKVKPDPPRIDANSVTYKAGLTNQEIKVNNVLNNSSVKLFKADNTPLNVTNITHGSGFSSVVTVSDALPNGGIKAKSSISMNNVTYTTQDEHGQVVTVTRNESVDSNDSASVTVTPQLQATTEGAVFIKGGDGFDFGHVERFIQNPPHGATVAWHDSPDTWKNTVGNTHKTAVVTLPSGQGTRNVEVPVKVYPVANAKAPSRDVKGQNLTHGTNAIDYITFDPNTNTNGITAAWANRQQPNNQQAGVQHLNVDVTYPGISAAKRVPVTVNVYQFEFPQTTYTTTVGGTLASGTQASGYAHMQNASGLPTDGFTYKWNRDTTGTNDANWAAMNKPNTAQVVNAKYDVIYNGHTFATSLPAKFVVKDVQPAKPTVTETAAGAITIAPGANQTVNTHAGNVTTYADKLVIKRNGNVVTTFTRRNNTSPWVKEASADNVTGIVGTNNGITVAAGTFNPADTIQVVATQGSGETISDEQRSDDFTVVAPQPNQATTKIWQNGHIDITPNNPSGHLINPTQAMDIAYTEKVGNGA

-447 GQTEST
+447 GQTETT

-509 QPTSTTGMTSTS
+509 QPTSTTGMTSAS
-521 VATFNEKLSAART
+521 VAAFNDKLSAART

-614 ARNKIQQ
+614 ARNKVQQ
-621 INQVLAGSPTVEQIN
+621 INQVLAGSPTVDQIN

-710 GNPTVQNINDKVTE
+710 GNPTVQNINDKVAE

-908 TTHSLNT
+908 TTQSLNT

-1002 LGHLNNLNNA
+1002 LGHLNNLNNV

-1086 QTTNPTMSVDDVNRA
+1086 QTANPTMSVDDVNRA

-1106 SNKNALNG
+1106 TNKSALNG
-1114 DEKLAQSKTDA
+1114 DEKLVQSKTDA

-1228 NQLNSAKNNLDG
+1228 NQVNSAKNNLDG

-1302 IANKDATKAS
+1302 IANNDATKAS

-1368 NLAAAKQ
+1368 NLATAKQ

-1413 NAQHLDQAMASL
+1413 NAQHLDQAMANL
-1425 QSGINNESQVKSSEK
+1425 QNGINNESQVKSSEK

-1483 NNAKDALNG
+1483 NTAKDALNG

-1573 KRNAYNQAV
+1573 KRNAYNQAI

-1610 NAKHA
+1610 SAKHA

-1640 QKQKDALKTQANGAQ
+1640 QKQKDALKAQANGAQ
-1655 RVSNAQDV
+1655 RVSNANDV

-1673 MGTLKHAIADK
+1673 MGQLQHAIADK

-1780 NRLEDVQTVQ
+1780 NRLEDVQSVQ
-1790 TNGQALNNAMKGL
+1790 TNGQSLNNAMKGL
-1803 RDSIAN
+1803 RYSIAN

-1815 SQNYTDASSNN
+1815 SQNYTDASPNN

-1900 TQIDRAGHVS
+1900 SQIDRAGHVS

-1915 KNAATELNTQMGN
+1915 KNAATELNAQMGN

-1934 DQNTVKQSVKFTDAD
+1934 DQNTVKQGVNFTDAD

-1960 SRAEAILNKTQ
+1960 SRAETILNKTQ

-1984 QNVSSAKNALNGDQ
+1984 QNVTSAKNALNGDQ

-2057 GINDKTNTLAS
+2057 GINDKANTLAS

-2091 ILNKNSGSNLDKT
+2091 ILNKNSGSNLDKA

-2111 QVANAK
+2111 QVTNAK

-2193 GQNYLDATG
+2193 GQNYLDATER
-2202 SNKTNYNNAVDSAN
+2202 NKTNYNNAVDSAN

-2385 KQNLGTLNH
+2385 RQNLGTLNH

-2401 DLEGQINQATT
+2401 ALEGQINQATT

-2431 SLQGSI
+2431 SLQGAI

-2535 AQNVAGVNGVKD
+2535 AQNVVGVNGVKD

-2609 INGMANQVNTTKAAL
+2609 INDMANQVNTTKAAL
-2624 NGVQNLAQA
+2624 NGAQNLAQA

-2642 NAHDL
+2642 NAQDL

-2736 NSATSQ
+2736 NSAASQ

-2756 RVAKENANNTID
+2756 RVAKEHANNTID

-2773 NNAQKAKLKEQV
+2773 NNVQKAKLKEQV

-2790 LEGVQTV
+2790 LDGVQTV

-2823 GQNYTDASPT
+2823 GQNYTDASQ
-2833 NRNEYDS
+2833 NKQNDYNN

-2845 KAIINQTSNPTMEP
+2845 KAII
-2859 NTITQATSQVTTK
+2859 
-2872 EHALNGAQNLAQ
+2872 G
-2884 AKTTAKNNLN
+2884 
-2894 NLTSIN
+2894 
-2900 NAQKDALTRSI
+2900 
-2911 DGATTVAGVNQETAK
+2911 
-2926 ATELNNAMHSLQN
+2926 
-2939 GINDEAQTKQTQKYL
+2939 
-2954 DAEPIKKS
+2954 
-2962 AYDQAVNAAK
+2962 
-2972 AILTKASGQNVDK
+2972 
-2985 AAVEQALQ
+2985 
-2993 NVNSTKTAL
+2993 
-3002 NGDAKLNEAKAAAK
+3002 
-3016 QTLGTLTHINNAQ
+3016 
-3029 RTALDNEITQATNV
+3029 
-3043 EGVNTV
+3043 
-3049 KAKAQQLDG
+3049 
-3058 AMGQLETSIRDKDT
+3058 
-3072 TLQSQNY
+3072 
-3079 QDADDAKRTAYSQA
+3079 
-3093 VNAAATILNKT
+3093 
-3104 AGGNTPKADVER
+3104 
-3116 AMQAVTQANT
+3116 
-3126 ALNGI
+3126 
-3131 QNLERA
+3131 
-3137 KQAANTA
+3137 
-3144 ITNASDL
+3144 
-3151 NTKQKEALKAQV
+3151 
-3163 TSAGRVSAANGVEHT
+3163 
-3178 ATELNTAMTA
+3178 
-3188 LKRAIADKAE
+3188 
-3198 TKASGNYV
+3198 
-3206 NADANKRQAYDEKV
+3206 
-3220 TAAENIV
+3220 
-3227 SGTPTPTLTPAD
+3227 
-3239 VTNAATQVTN
+3239 
-3249 AKTQLNGNH
+3249 
-3258 NLEVAKQNANTAI
+3258 
-3271 DGLTSLNGPQKAK
+3271 
-3284 LKEQVGQATTLPNV
+3284 
-3298 QTVRDNAQTLNSA
+3298 
-3311 MKGLRDSIANEATI
+3311 
-3325 KAGQNYTDA
+3325 
-3334 SPNNRSEYD
+3334 
-3343 SAVTA
+3343 
-3348 AKAIIDQTTSPSM
+3348 QTTSPSM
-3361 NAQEI
+3361 IAQEI

-3400 SDLTDAQ
+3400 SDLTNAQ
-3407 KDAVKRQIEGATHVN
+3407 KDAAKRQIEGATHVN

-3479 NKAQGPNTAKDNVE
+3479 NKAQGPNTAKDGVE
-3493 SALQNVQR
+3493 TALQNVQR

-3514 AKSTAKNALNNLTS
+3514 AKTTAKNALNNLTS
-3528 INNAQKEALKTQIEG
+3528 INNAQKAALKSQIEG
-3543 ASTVAGVNQVSTT
+3543 ATTVAGVNQVSTM

-3566 LQSGINDEAATKAA
+3566 LQRGINDEAATKAA
-3580 QKYTDAD
+3580 QKYTEAD

-3613 NKAAVEQALQ
+3613 NKVAVEQALQ

-3681 NAGTLDQAMNQLRQ
+3681 NAGTLNQAMNQLRQ
-3695 SIASKDTTKSSED
+3695 SIASKDATKSSED

-3716 QNAYNRAVSD
+3716 QNAYNDAVTN

-3770 AKTDIGRLTDLNNA
+3770 AKSDIGRLTDLNNA

-4092 KKTAFDNAIIQAES
+4092 KKTAFDNAITQAES

-4111 HGANKDKQ
+4111 HGTNKDKQ

-4139 NLQRAKTEATQAI
+4139 NLQCAKTEATQAI
-4152 DNLTHLNTPQKTALK
+4152 DNLTQLNTPQKTALK

-4195 LKQAIADHDTIVAG
+4195 LKQAIGDHDTIVAG

-4256 AETGL
+4256 AETSL

-4366 TLNPS
+4366 TLDPS

-4401 ANINQLSHLNNAQKQ
+4401 ANINRLSHLNNAQKQ

-4517 KVTDAKNNANQR
+4517 KVTDAKNNANQT

-4659 SHLTNAQKDALKQL
+4659 SHLTNAQKEALKQL

-4739 QTTNPTL
+4739 QTTNPSL
-4746 DPTVINQAAGQVSTT
+4746 DPTVINQAAGQVSTS

-4879 AIQQVNATKQ
+4879 AIQQVNAAKQ

-4900 KDEATALINSSNDL
+4900 KDEATALINNSNDL

-4972 PDKQNAYNQAV
+4972 SDKQNAYNQAV

-5023 ATAKQNVQQAIDQ
+5023 ATAKQNVQHAIDQ

-5044 RDEYNKQITQA
+5044 RDEYSKQITQA

-5065 QAATTLNDAMTQLKQ
+5065 QAATTLNDAMTQLKQGIANKAQIKGSENYHDADTDKQTAYDNAVTKAEELLKQTTNPTMDPNTIQQALTKVNDTNQALNGNQKLADAKQDAKTTLGTLDHLNDAQKQALTTQVEQAPDIATVNNVKQNAQNLNNAMTNLNNALQDKTETLNSINFTDADQAKKDDYTNAVSHAEGILSKANGSNASQTEVEQAMQRVNEAKQALNGNDNVQRAKDAAKQVITNANDLNQAQKDALKQQVDAAQTVANVNTIKQTAQDLNQAMTQLKQ

-5131 ALQQVNQAKGDLNG
+5131 ALQ
-5145 NHNLQVAK
+5145 
-5153 DNANTAIDQLP
+5153 
-5164 NLNQPQKTALKDQVS
+5164 
-5179 HAELVTGVNAIKQ
+5179 
-5192 NADALNNAMGT
+5192 
-5203 LKQQIQANSQ
+5203 
-5213 VPQSVDFTQADQDK
+5213 
-5227 QQAYNNAANQAQQ
+5227 
-5240 IANGTPTPV
+5240 
-5249 LAPDTVTQAVTTMNQ
+5249 
-5264 AKDAL
+5264 
-5269 NGDEKL
+5269 
-5275 AQAKQDALA
+5275 
-5284 NLDTLRDLNQPQRDA
+5284 
-5299 LRNQINQAQAL
+5299 
-5310 ATVEQTK
+5310 
-5317 QNAQNV
+5317 
-5323 NTAMGN
+5323 
-5329 LKQGIANKDTV
+5329 
-5340 KASENY
+5340 
-5346 HDADVDKQ
+5346 
-5354 TAYTNAVSQAEGI
+5354 
-5367 INQTT
+5367 
-5372 NPTLNPDDITRALTQ
+5372 
-5387 VTDAKNSLNGE
+5387 
-5398 AKLATEKQNA
+5398 
-5408 KDAVSGM
+5408 
-5415 THLNDAQ
+5415 
-5422 KQALK
+5422 
-5427 GQIDQSP
+5427 
-5434 EIATVNQ
+5434 
-5441 VKQTATSLDQAMD
+5441 
-5454 QLSQAINDKDQILA
+5454 
-5468 DGNYLNADPDKQN
+5468 
-5481 AYKQAVAKAEALLNK
+5481 
-5496 QSGTNEVQAQVES
+5496 
-5509 ITNEVN
+5509 
-5515 AAKQALNGNDNL
+5515 
-5527 ANAKQQAK
+5527 
-5535 QQLANLTHLNDAQKQ
+5535 
-5550 SFESQ
+5550 
-5555 ITQAPLVT
+5555 
-5563 DVTTINQK
+5563 
-5571 AQTLDHAMEL
+5571 
-5581 LRNSVADNQTT
+5581 
-5592 LASEDYHDATA
+5592 
-5603 QRQNDYN
+5603 
-5610 KAVTAA
+5610 
-5616 NNIINQTTS
+5616 
-5625 PTMNPDDVNGATT
+5625 
-5638 QVNNTKV
+5638 
-5645 ALDGDENLA
+5645 
-5654 AAKQQA
+5654 
-5660 NNRLDQLDHL
+5660 
-5670 NNAQK
+5670 
-5675 QQLQSQITQSSDIA
+5675 
-5689 AVNGHKQTAES
+5689 
-5700 LNTAMGN
+5700 
-5707 LINAIAD
+5707 
-5714 HQAVEQRGNFIN
+5714 
-5726 ADTDKQTAYNTA
+5726 
-5738 VNEAAAMINKQTGQ
+5738 
-5752 NANQTEV
+5752 
-5759 EQAITKVQTTL
+5759 
-5770 QALNGDHN
+5770 
-5778 LQVAKTNATQAI
+5778 
-5790 DALTSLNDPQKTAL
+5790 
-5804 KDQVTAATLVTA
+5804 
-5816 VHQIEQNAN
+5816 
-5825 TLNQAMHGLRQ
+5825 
-5836 SIQDNAATKAN
+5836 
-5847 SKYINEDQPEQQN
+5847 
-5860 YDQAVQAAN
+5860 
-5869 NIINEQTATL
+5869 
-5879 DNNAINQAAATVNT
+5879 
-5893 TKAAL
+5893 
-5898 HGDVKLQNDKD
+5898 
-5909 HAKQTVSQ
+5909 
-5917 LAHLNNAQKHM
+5917 
-5928 EDTLI
+5928 
-5933 DSETTRTAVKQDLTE
+5933 
-5948 AQALDQLMDALQQ
+5948 
-5961 SIADKDATRASS
+5961 
-5973 AYVNAEPN
+5973 
-5981 KKQAYDEAVQNAESI
+5981 
-5996 IAGLNNPT
+5996 
-6004 INKGNVSSATQAVI
+6004 
-6018 SSKNALDGVER
+6018 
-6029 LAQDK
+6029 
-6034 QTAGNSLNHL
+6034 
-6044 DQLTPAQQQALEN
+6044 
-6057 QINNATTRDKVAEII
+6057 
-6072 AQAQALN
+6072 
-6079 EAMKALK
+6079 
-6086 ESIKDQPQ
+6086 
-6094 TEASSKFINEDQA
+6094 
-6107 QKDAYTQA
+6107 
-6115 VQHAKDLIN
+6115 
-6124 KTTDPTLAKSI
+6124 
-6135 IDQATQAVTDAK
+6135 
-6147 NNLHGDQKLAQDK
+6147 
-6160 QRATETLNNLSN
+6160 
-6172 LNTPQRQAL
+6172 
-6181 ENQINNAATRG
+6181 
-6192 EVAQKLTEAQ
+6192 
-6202 ALNQAM
+6202 
-6208 EALRNSIQD
+6208 
-6217 QQQTEAGSKFINED
+6217 
-6231 KPQKDAYQAAV
+6231 
-6242 QNAKDLINQTNNPT
+6242 
-6256 LDKAQVE
+6256 
-6263 QLTQAVNQAKD
+6263 
-6274 NLHGDQKLADDK
+6274 
-6286 QHAVTDL
+6286 
-6293 NQLNGLN
+6293 
-6300 NPQRQALESQINN
+6300 
-6313 AATRDEVAQKLAEAK
+6313 
-6328 ALDQAMQ
+6328 
-6335 ALRNSIQDQQQTES
+6335 
-6349 GSKFINED
+6349 
-6357 KPQKDAYQAAVQNA
+6357 
-6371 KDLIN
+6371 
-6376 QTGNPTLD
+6376 
-6384 KSQVEQLTQAVTTAK
+6384 
-6399 DNLHGDQKLARDQQ
+6399 
-6413 QAVTT
+6413 
-6418 VNALP
+6418 
-6423 NLNHAQQQAL
+6423 
-6433 TDAINAAPTRTEV
+6433 
-6446 AQHVQTATELDHA
+6446 
-6459 METLKN
+6459 
-6465 KVDQVN
+6465 
-6471 TDKAQPNYTEA
+6471 
-6482 STDKKEAVDQA
+6482 
-6493 LQAAQSIT
+6493 
-6501 DPTNGSNA
+6501 
-6509 NKDAVEQAL
+6509 
-6518 TKLQEKENELNGN
+6518 
-6531 ERVAEAKTQAKQT
+6531 
-6544 IDQLTHLNADQI
+6544 
-6556 ATAKQNIDQAT
+6556 
-6567 KLQPIAEL
+6567 
-6575 VDQATQLNQSMD
+6575 
-6587 QLQQAV
+6587 
-6593 NEHANVEQT
+6593 
-6602 VDYTQADSDKQNA
+6602 
-6615 YKQAI
+6615 
-6620 ADAENVLKQ
+6620 
-6629 NANKQQVDQ
+6629 
-6638 ALQNILNA
+6638 
-6646 KQALNGDERVALAK
+6646 
-6660 TNGKHDIDQLNALNN
+6660 
-6675 AQQDGFKGRIDQSND
+6675 
-6690 LNQIQQIVDEA
+6690 
-6701 KALNRAM
+6701 
-6708 DQLSQEITGNEGR
+6708 
-6721 TKGSTNYVNA
+6721 
-6731 DTQVKQVYDE
+6731 
-6741 AVDKAKQALD
+6741 
-6751 KSTGQN
+6751 
-6757 LTAEQVIKLNDAIT
+6757 
-6771 AAKKALNGEERLNNR
+6771 
-6786 KAEALQRLDQLT
+6786 
-6798 HLNNAQRQL
+6798 
-6807 AIQQI
+6807 
-6812 NNAETLNKASRAIN
+6812 
-6826 RATKLDNAMG
+6826 
-6836 AVQQYIDE
+6836 
-6844 QHLGVISSTNY
+6844 
-6855 INADDNLKANYDNA
+6855 
-6869 IANAAH
+6869 
-6875 ELDKVQ
+6875 
-6881 GNAIAKAE
+6881 
-6889 AEQLKQNIIDAQN
+6889 
-6902 ALNGDQ
+6902 
-6908 NLANAK
+6908 
-6914 DKANAFVNSLNGLN
+6914 
-6928 QQQQDLAHKAINNAD
+6928 
-6943 TVSDVTDIVNNQ
+6943 
-6955 IDLNDAM
+6955 
-6962 ETLKHLVDNEIPNAE
+6962 
-6977 QTVNYQNADDNA
+6977 
-6989 KTNFDD
+6989 
-6995 AKRLANTLLNSDN
+6995 
-7008 TNVNDI
+7008 
-7014 NGAIQTVNDAIHNLN
+7014 
-7029 GDQRLQD
+7029 
-7036 AKDKAIQSINQALAN
+7036 
-7051 KLKEIEASN
+7051 
-7060 ATDQDKLIA
+7060 
-7069 KNKAEELAN
+7069 
-7078 SIINNI
+7078 
-7084 NKATSNQAVSQVQ
+7084 
-7097 TAGNHA
+7097 
-7103 IEQVHANEIP
+7103 
-7113 KAKIDAN
+7113 
-7120 KDVDKQVQSLIDEI
+7120 
-7134 DRNPNLTDKEKQA
+7134 
-7147 LKDRI
+7147 
-7152 NQILQQGHNGI
+7152 
-7163 NNAMTKEEI
+7163 
-7172 EQAKAQL
+7172 
-7179 AQALQDIKDLV
+7179 
-7190 KAKED
+7190 
-7195 AKQDVDKQV
+7195 
-7204 QALIDE
+7204 
-7210 IDQNPNLTDK
+7210 
-7220 EKQALKDRIN
+7220 
-7230 QILQQGHNG
+7230 
-7239 INNAMTKEEI
+7239 
-7249 EQAKAQLAQ
+7249 
-7258 ALQDIKD
+7258 
-7265 LVKAKEN
+7265 
-7272 AKQDIDKR
+7272 
-7280 VQALI
+7280 
-7285 DEIDQNPNL
+7285 
-7294 TDKEKQALKD
+7294 
-7304 RINQILQQGHND
+7304 
-7316 INNALTKEEI
+7316 
-7326 EQAKAQ
+7326 
-7332 LAQALQ
+7332 
-7338 DIKDLVKAKE
+7338 
-7348 DAKNAIKALANAKR
+7348 
-7362 DQINS
+7362 
-7367 NPDLTPEQKAK
+7367 
-7378 ALKEID
+7378 
-7384 EAEKRALQNVEN
+7384 
-7396 AQTIDQ
+7396 
-7402 LNRGLNLGL
+7402 
-7411 DDIRNTHVW
+7411 
-7420 EVDEQPAVNEIFEAT
+7420 
-7435 PEQIL
+7435 
-7440 VNGELIVHRDDIIT
+7440 
-7454 EQDILAHINLIDQL
+7454 
-7468 SAEVIDTPSTAT
+7468 
-7480 ISDSLT
+7480 
-7486 AKVEVTLLDGS
+7486 
-7497 KVIVN
+7497 
-7502 VPVKVVEKELSVVK
+7502 
-7516 QQAIESIENAAQQK
+7516 
-7530 IDEINNSV
+7530 
-7538 TLTLEQK
+7538 
-7545 EAAIAEVNKLKQQ
+7545 
-7558 AIDYINN
+7558 
-7565 APDVHSVEE
+7565 
-7574 IQQQEQAHI
+7574 
-7583 EQFYPEQFTIEQAK
+7583 
-7597 SNAIK
+7597 
-7602 SIEDAI
+7602 
-7608 QHMIDEIK
+7608 
-7616 ARTDLTDKE
+7616 
-7625 KQEAIAKL
+7625 
-7633 NQLKEQA
+7633 
-7640 IQAIQRAQS
+7640 
-7649 IDEIS
+7649 
-7654 EQLEQFKAQM
+7654 
-7664 KAANPTAKELA
+7664 
-7675 KRKQEAI
+7675 
-7682 SRIKDF
+7682 
-7688 SNEKINSI
+7688 
-7696 RNSEIGTTDEKQAA
+7696 
-7710 MNQINEIVLET
+7710 
-7721 IRDINNAHTLQQ
+7721 
-7733 VEAALNNGIA
+7733 
-7743 RISAVQIVISDRA
+7743 
-7756 KQSSSTGNESN
+7756 
-7767 SHLTIGYGTANHP
+7767 
-7780 FNSSTIGH
+7780 
-7788 KKKIDE
+7788 
-7794 DDDIDP
+7794 
-7800 LHMRH
+7800 
-7805 FSNNFGNVI
+7805 
-7814 KNAIGVVGISGLLAS
+7814 
-7829 FWFFIAKR
+7829 
-7837 RRKEDE
+7837 
-7843 EEELEIRDNNKD
+7843 
-7855 SIKETLDDTKHLPL
+7855 
-7869 LFAKRRRKEDEEDVT
+7869 
-7884 VEEKDTLNNGES
+7884 
-7896 LDKVKHTPFFLPK
+7896 
-7909 RRRKEDEEDVEVTN
+7909 
-7923 ENTDEK
+7923 
-7929 VLQDNEHSPI
+7929 
-7939 LIAKRRKDKE
+7939 
-7949 VDVETTT
+7949 
-7956 SIESN
+7956 
-7961 EDDAPLLLA
+7961 
-7970 KKKNQKDNQS
+7970 
-7980 KGKKS
+7980 
-7985 ASKNLLKS
+7985 

>member
-1 MGNGA
+1 
-6 EHSKTINV
+6 
-14 VRGQN
+14 
-19 NQWTIAN
+19 
-26 KPDYVTLDAQT
+26 
-37 GKVTFNANTIKPNSS
+37 
-52 ITITPKAGTG
+52 
-62 HSVSSNPSTLTA
+62 
-74 PAAHTV
+74 
-80 NTTEIVKDYGSNV
+80 
-93 TAAEINNA
+93 
-101 VQVAN
+101 
-106 KRTATIKN
+106 
-114 GTAMPTNLAGGS
+114 
-126 TTTIPVTVTYNDG
+126 
-139 STEEVQESIFTKAD
+139 
-153 KRELITA
+153 
-160 KNHLDD
+160 
-166 PVSTEGKKPGTIT
+166 
-179 QYNNAMHNAQ
+179 
-189 QQINTAKTEAQ
+189 
-200 QVINNERATPQQVS
+200 
-214 DALTKVRAAQTKI
+214 
-227 DQAKALLQN
+227 
-236 KEDNSQLVTSK
+236 
-247 NNLQSSVNQV
+247 
-257 PSTAGMTQQSIDN
+257 
-270 YNAKKREAETEI
+270 
-282 TAAQR
+282 
-287 VIDNGDATAQQIS
+287 
-300 DEKHRVDNALT
+300 
-311 ALNQAKHDLTAD
+311 
-323 THALEQA
+323 
-330 VQQLNRTG
+330 
-338 TTTGKKPASITAYNN
+338 
-353 SIRALQSDLTSA
+353 
-365 KNSANAII
+365 
-373 QKPIRTVQE
+373 
-382 VQSALTNVN
+382 
-391 RVNERLTQAINQLV
+391 
-405 PLADNS
+405 
-411 ALRTAKT
+411 
-418 KLDEEINK
+418 
-426 SVTTDGM
+426 
-433 TQSSIQAYENAKRA
+433 
-447 GQTEST
+447 
-453 NAQNVINNGDAT
+453 
-465 DQQIAAEKTKVEEKY
+465 
-480 NSLKQAIAGLTP
+480 
-492 DLAPLQTAKT
+492 
-502 QLQNDID
+502 
-509 QPTSTTGMTSTS
+509 
-521 VATFNEKLSAART
+521 
-534 KIQEI
+534 
-539 DRVLAS
+539 
-545 HPDVATIR
+545 
-553 QNVTAANA
+553 
-561 AKTALD
+561 
-567 QARNGLTVDKAPLE
+567 
-581 NAKNQLQHSI
+581 
-591 DTQTSTTG
+591 
-599 MTQDSIN
+599 
-606 AYNAKLTA
+606 
-614 ARNKIQQ
+614 
-621 INQVLAGSPTVEQIN
+621 
-636 TNTSAANQAKSDL
+636 
-649 DHARQALTPDKAPL
+649 
-663 QNAKT
+663 
-668 QLEQSINQPTDTT
+668 
-681 GMTTAS
+681 
-687 LNAYNQKLQAA
+687 
-698 RQKLTEINQVLN
+698 
-710 GNPTVQNINDKVTE
+710 
-724 ANQAKDQLNT
+724 
-734 ARQGLTLDRQP
+734 
-745 ALTTLHG
+745 
-752 ASNLNQAQQNNF
+752 
-764 TQQINAAQNHAAL
+764 
-777 ETIKSN
+777 
-783 ITALNT
+783 
-789 AMTKL
+789 
-794 KDSVADNNTIKSG
+794 
-807 QNYTDA
+807 
-813 TPANKQAYDNAVNAA
+813 
-828 KGVIGETTN
+828 
-837 PTMDVNTVNQKA
+837 
-849 ASVKSTKDALDGQQN
+849 
-864 LQRAK
+864 
-869 TEATNAITH
+869 
-878 ASDLNQAQ
+878 
-886 KNALTQQVNSAQNVQ
+886 
-901 AVNDIKQ
+901 
-908 TTHSLNT
+908 
-915 AMTGLKRGVANHN
+915 
-928 QVVQSDNYVNADTN
+928 
-942 KKNDYNNA
+942 
-950 YNHANDII
+950 
-958 NGNAQHPVITPS
+958 
-970 DVNNALSNVTSKEH
+970 
-984 ALNGEAKLNAA
+984 
-995 KQEANTA
+995 
-1002 LGHLNNLNNA
+1002 
-1012 QRQNLQSQING
+1012 
-1023 AHQIDAV
+1023 
-1030 NTIKQNAT
+1030 
-1038 NLNSAMGNLR
+1038 
-1048 QAVADKDQVKRT
+1048 
-1060 EDYADADTAKQNAY
+1060 
-1074 NSAVSSAETIIN
+1074 
-1086 QTTNPTMSVDDVNRA
+1086 
-1101 TSAVT
+1101 
-1106 SNKNALNG
+1106 
-1114 DEKLAQSKTDA
+1114 
-1125 ARAIDALP
+1125 
-1133 HLNNA
+1133 
-1138 QKADVKSKI
+1138 
-1147 NAASNIAGVNTVK
+1147 
-1160 QQGTD
+1160 
-1165 LNTAM
+1165 
-1170 GNLQGAI
+1170 
-1177 NDEQTTLN
+1177 
-1185 SQNYQ
+1185 
-1190 DATPS
+1190 
-1195 KKTAYTNAVQAAKD
+1195 
-1209 ILNKSNG
+1209 
-1216 QNKTKDQVTEAM
+1216 
-1228 NQLNSAKNNLDG
+1228 
-1240 TRLLDQA
+1240 
-1247 KQTAKQQ
+1247 
-1254 LNNMTHLTTAQKTN
+1254 
-1268 LTNQINSGTTVAG
+1268 
-1281 VHTVQSNA
+1281 
-1289 NTLDQAMNTLRQS
+1289 
-1302 IANKDATKAS
+1302 
-1312 EDYVDANNDKQTA
+1312 
-1325 YNNAVAAAETIINA
+1325 
-1339 NSNPEMNP
+1339 
-1347 STITQKA
+1347 
-1354 EQVNSSK
+1354 
-1361 TALNGDE
+1361 
-1368 NLAAAKQ
+1368 
-1375 NAKTYLN
+1375 
-1382 TLTSITDAQKN
+1382 
-1393 NLISQISSATRVSG
+1393 
-1407 VDTVKQ
+1407 
-1413 NAQHLDQAMASL
+1413 
-1425 QSGINNESQVKSSEK
+1425 
-1440 YRDAD
+1440 
-1445 TNKQQEYD
+1445 
-1453 NAITAAK
+1453 
-1460 AILNKSTGPNT
+1460 
-1471 AQNAVEAALQRV
+1471 
-1483 NNAKDALNG
+1483 
-1492 DAKLIAAQNAA
+1492 
-1503 KQHLGTLTHITT
+1503 
-1515 AQRND
+1515 
-1520 LTNQIS
+1520 
-1526 QATNLA
+1526 
-1532 GVESVKQ
+1532 
-1539 SANSLDGAM
+1539 
-1548 GNLQTAINDKSGTLA
+1548 
-1563 SQNFLDADEQ
+1563 
-1573 KRNAYNQAV
+1573 
-1582 SAAETILNK
+1582 
-1591 QTGPNTAKT
+1591 
-1600 AVEQALNNVN
+1600 
-1610 NAKHA
+1610 
-1615 LNGTQNLNNAK
+1615 
-1626 QAAITAINGASDLN
+1626 
-1640 QKQKDALKTQANGAQ
+1640 
-1655 RVSNAQDV
+1655 
-1663 QRNATELNTA
+1663 
-1673 MGTLKHAIADK
+1673 
-1684 TNTLA
+1684 
-1689 SSKYVNADSTKQN
+1689 
-1702 AYTTKVTNAEHII
+1702 
-1715 SGTPTVVTTPSEVTA
+1715 
-1730 AANQVNSAKQE
+1730 
-1741 LNGDERLRVAKQN
+1741 
-1754 ANTAIDALTQL
+1754 
-1765 NTPQKA
+1765 
-1771 KLKEQVGQA
+1771 
-1780 NRLEDVQTVQ
+1780 
-1790 TNGQALNNAMKGL
+1790 
-1803 RDSIAN
+1803 
-1809 ETTVKA
+1809 
-1815 SQNYTDASSNN
+1815 
-1826 QSTYNSAVSNAKGII
+1826 
-1841 NQTNNPTMDTSAIT
+1841 
-1855 QATTQVN
+1855 
-1862 NAKNGLNG
+1862 
-1870 AENLRNAQ
+1870 
-1878 NTAKQNLNTLSHL
+1878 
-1891 TNNQKSAIS
+1891 
-1900 TQIDRAGHVS
+1900 
-1910 EVTAA
+1910 
-1915 KNAATELNTQMGN
+1915 
-1928 LEQAIH
+1928 
-1934 DQNTVKQSVKFTDAD
+1934 
-1949 KAKRD
+1949 
-1954 AYTNAV
+1954 
-1960 SRAEAILNKTQ
+1960 
-1971 GANTSKQD
+1971 
-1979 VEAAI
+1979 
-1984 QNVSSAKNALNGDQ
+1984 
-1998 NVTNAKNAAKNA
+1998 
-2010 LNNLTSINNAQK
+2010 
-2022 RDLTT
+2022 
-2027 KIDQATTVAGV
+2027 
-2038 EAVSNTGTQ
+2038 
-2047 LNTAMANLQN
+2047 
-2057 GINDKTNTLAS
+2057 
-2068 ENYHDADSDKKT
+2068 
-2080 AYTQA
+2080 
-2085 VTNAEN
+2085 
-2091 ILNKNSGSNLDKT
+2091 
-2104 AVENALS
+2104 
-2111 QVANAK
+2111 
-2117 GALNGNHNLEQAKS
+2117 
-2131 NANTTINGLQHLT
+2131 
-2144 TAQKDKLKQ
+2144 
-2153 QVQQAQ
+2153 
-2159 NVAGVDTVKSSAN
+2159 
-2172 TLNGAM
+2172 
-2178 GTLRNSIQDNTATKN
+2178 
-2193 GQNYLDATG
+2193 
-2202 SNKTNYNNAVDSAN
+2202 
-2216 GVINATSNPNMDA
+2216 
-2229 NAINQIATQ
+2229 
-2238 VTSTKNALDGTHNL
+2238 
-2252 TQAKQT
+2252 
-2258 ATNAIDGATNLN
+2258 
-2270 KAQKDAL
+2270 
-2277 KAQVTSAQRVANVT
+2277 
-2291 SIQQTAN
+2291 
-2298 ELNTAMGQ
+2298 
-2306 LQHGID
+2306 
-2312 DENATKQTQK
+2312 
-2322 YRDAEQSKKTAY
+2322 
-2334 DQAVAAAKAI
+2334 
-2344 LNKQTGSNSDKAAV
+2344 
-2358 DRALQQVTSTKDALN
+2358 
-2373 GDAKLAEAKAAA
+2373 
-2385 KQNLGTLNH
+2385 
-2394 ITNAQRT
+2394 
-2401 DLEGQINQATT
+2401 
-2412 VDGVN
+2412 
-2417 TVKTNANTLDGAMN
+2417 
-2431 SLQGSI
+2431 
-2437 NDKDATLRNQNYLDA
+2437 
-2452 DESKRNAYTQAVT
+2452 
-2465 AAEGILNKQT
+2465 
-2475 GGNTSKADV
+2475 
-2484 DNALNAVTRAKAAL
+2484 
-2498 NGAENL
+2498 
-2504 RNAKTS
+2504 
-2510 ATNTINGLP
+2510 
-2519 NLTQLQ
+2519 
-2525 KDNLKHQVEQ
+2525 
-2535 AQNVAGVNGVKD
+2535 
-2547 KGNTLNTAMGA
+2547 
-2558 LRTSIQNDN
+2558 
-2567 TTKTS
+2567 
-2572 QNYLD
+2572 
-2577 ASDSNKNN
+2577 
-2585 YNTAVNNANGVI
+2585 
-2597 NATNNPNMDANA
+2597 
-2609 INGMANQVNTTKAAL
+2609 
-2624 NGVQNLAQA
+2624 
-2633 KTNATNTIN
+2633 
-2642 NAHDL
+2642 
-2647 NQKQKDALKTQ
+2647 
-2658 VNNAQRVSD
+2658 
-2667 ANNVQHTATELNGA
+2667 
-2681 MTALKAAIADKER
+2681 
-2694 TKASGNYVNADQEK
+2694 
-2708 RQAYD
+2708 
-2713 SKVTNAENII
+2713 
-2723 NGTPNATLTVNDV
+2723 
-2736 NSATSQ
+2736 
-2742 VNAAKTALNGDNNL
+2742 
-2756 RVAKENANNTID
+2756 
-2768 GLAQL
+2768 
-2773 NNAQKAKLKEQV
+2773 
-2785 QSATT
+2785 
-2790 LEGVQTV
+2790 
-2797 KNSSQTL
+2797 
-2804 NTAMKG
+2804 
-2810 LRDSIA
+2810 
-2816 NEATIKA
+2816 
-2823 GQNYTDASPT
+2823 
-2833 NRNEYDS
+2833 
-2840 AVTAA
+2840 
-2845 KAIINQTSNPTMEP
+2845 
-2859 NTITQATSQVTTK
+2859 
-2872 EHALNGAQNLAQ
+2872 
-2884 AKTTAKNNLN
+2884 
-2894 NLTSIN
+2894 
-2900 NAQKDALTRSI
+2900 
-2911 DGATTVAGVNQETAK
+2911 
-2926 ATELNNAMHSLQN
+2926 
-2939 GINDEAQTKQTQKYL
+2939 
-2954 DAEPIKKS
+2954 
-2962 AYDQAVNAAK
+2962 
-2972 AILTKASGQNVDK
+2972 
-2985 AAVEQALQ
+2985 
-2993 NVNSTKTAL
+2993 
-3002 NGDAKLNEAKAAAK
+3002 
-3016 QTLGTLTHINNAQ
+3016 
-3029 RTALDNEITQATNV
+3029 
-3043 EGVNTV
+3043 
-3049 KAKAQQLDG
+3049 
-3058 AMGQLETSIRDKDT
+3058 MGQLETSIRDKDT

-3178 ATELNTAMTA
+3178 ATELNNAMTA

-3220 TAAENIV
+3220 TAAENII
-3227 SGTPTPTLTPAD
+3227 SGTPTPTLTPSD

-3298 QTVRDNAQTLNSA
+3298 QTVRDNAQTLNTA

-3334 SPNNRSEYD
+3334 SQNKQTDYNN
-3343 SAVTA
+3343 AVSA
-3348 AKAIIDQTTSPSM
+3348 AKAIIGQTSSPTM
-3361 NAQEI
+3361 DAQEI

-3407 KDAVKRQIEGATHVN
+3407 KEAAKRQIEGATHVN

-3454 VNFTDADEAKRNAYT
+3454 VNFTDADEVKRNAYT

-3479 NKAQGPNTAKDNVE
+3479 NKAQGPNTAKDGVE
-3493 SALQNVQR
+3493 TALQNVQR

-3514 AKSTAKNALNNLTS
+3514 AKTNAKNALNNLTS
-3528 INNAQKEALKTQIEG
+3528 INNAQKDALKSQIEG
-3543 ASTVAGVNQVSTT
+3543 ATTVAGVNQVSTS

-3566 LQSGINDEAATKAA
+3566 LQSGINDETATKAA

-3587 RDKQTAYNDAV
+3587 REKQAAYNDAV
-3598 TAAKTLLDKT
+3598 SAAKTLLNKT
-3608 AGSND
+3608 AGAND

-3623 RVNTAKTALNGD
+3623 RVNTAKSALNGD

-3650 TMSHLTNAQK
+3650 TMSHLTDAQK
-3660 ANLTEQIER
+3660 SNLTSQIES
-3669 GTTVAGVQGIQA
+3669 GTTVSGVQGIQA
-3681 NAGTLDQAMNQLRQ
+3681 NAGTLNEAMNQLRQ
-3695 SIASKDTTKSSED
+3695 SIASKDATKSSED

-3770 AKTDIGRLTDLNNA
+3770 AKTEIGRLSDLNNA
-3784 QRTAANAEVDQAPNL
+3784 QQTSANAEVDQAPNL

-3827 NTKRSVNYT
+3827 TTKRSVNYT
-3836 DADQPKQQAYD
+3836 DADHPKQQAYD
-3847 TAVTQAEAITN
+3847 TAVTQAEGITN
-3858 ANGSNANET
+3858 ANGSNADEA
-3867 QVQAALNQLNQAK
+3867 QVQTALNQLNQAK
-3880 NDLNGDNKVAQ
+3880 NNLNGDNKVAK
-3891 AKETAKRALASY
+3891 AKEAAKRALASY

-3917 IDNATTVADVTAAQ
+3917 IDNATTVAGVTAAQ

-3983 KANGQN
+3983 KAHGQN

-4002 TTAKNALNGDANV
+4002 TNAKNALNGDANV

-4040 TSQIEGATT
+4040 TSQIEDATT
-4049 VNGVNSVKTK
+4049 VNGVNGVKTK
-4059 AQDLDGAMQRLE
+4059 AQDLDGAMQRLQ

-4080 KASENYIDADPT
+4080 KANENYIDADPT
-4092 KKTAFDNAIIQAES
+4092 KKTAFDNAITQAES

-4119 AVEQAIQ
+4119 AVEQTIQ

-4183 NSATSLNNAMDQ
+4183 NSATSLNSAMDQ

-4333 ASQPYVDADTDKQN
+4333 ASQPYVDADRDKQN

-4366 TLNPS
+4366 TLDPS
-4371 AVTQAANQVNTNKTA
+4371 AVTQAANQVSTNKTA

-4393 ANKKQETT
+4393 ENKKQETT

-4427 ISTVNQVKTKAE
+4427 INTVNQVKTKAE

-4496 SQVEAALS
+4496 SQVEAA
-4504 TVTTTKQALNGDR
+4504 
-4517 KVTDAKNNANQR
+4517 
-4529 LSTLDNLNNA
+4529 
-4539 QKGAVTGNIN
+4539 
-4549 QAHTVAEVTQAIQTA
+4549 
-4564 QELNTAMGNLK
+4564 
-4575 NSLNDK
+4575 
-4581 DTTLGSQNFADADP
+4581 
-4595 EKKNAYNEAVRNAE
+4595 
-4609 NILNKSTGTNVPKDQ
+4609 
-4624 VEAAMNQVNTT
+4624 MNQVNTT
-4635 KAALNGTQN
+4635 KAALNGSQN

-4659 SHLTNAQKDALKQL
+4659 SHLTNAQKEALKQL

-4704 ADNATTKQNQNY
+4704 SDNATTKQNQNY
-4716 TDASPNKKDAY
+4716 TDSSPNKKDAY

-4739 QTTNPTL
+4739 QTTSPTL

-4794 AVTNQINGAHTVD
+4794 AVTDQINGAHTVD

-4823 GNLKQAIADKD
+4823 GNLKQAIADKND
-4834 ATKATVNFTDA
+4834 TKATVNFTDA

-4879 AIQQVNATKQ
+4879 AIQQVNAAKQ

-4972 PDKQNAYNQAV
+4972 PDKQNAYKQAV

-5023 ATAKQNVQQAIDQ
+5023 AKAKQNVQHAIDQ

-5065 QAATTLNDAMTQLKQ
+5065 QAATTLNDAMTQLKQGIANKAQIKGSENYHDADTDKQTAYDNAVTKAEELLKQTTNPTMDPNTIQQALTKVNDTNQALNGNQKLADAKQAAKTNLGTLDHLNDAQKQALTTQVEQAPDIATVNNVKQNAQNLNNAMTNLSNALQDKTETLNSINFTDADKAKKDAYTNAVAHAEDILSKANGSNASQTEVEQAMQRVNEAKQALNGSDNVQRAKDAAKQVITNANDLNQAQKDALKQQVDAAQTVANVNTIKQTAQDLNQEMTQLKQ

-5131 ALQQVNQAKGDLNG
+5131 ALQQVTQAKGDLNG

-5227 QQAYNNAANQAQQ
+5227 QQAYNNATNQAQQ

-5249 LAPDTVTQAVTTMNQ
+5249 LTPDTVTQAVTTMNQ

-5275 AQAKQDALA
+5275 AHAKQDAIA

-5346 HDADVDKQ
+5346 HDADADKQ

-5387 VTDAKNSLNGE
+5387 VTDAKNGLNGE

-5408 KDAVSGM
+5408 KDAVNAM

-5427 GQIDQSP
+5427 GQIDQSA
-5434 EIATVNQ
+5434 EIATVTQ
-5441 VKQTATSLDQAMD
+5441 VKQTATSLDQAMN
-5454 QLSQAINDKDQILA
+5454 QLSQAINDKTQTLT

-5535 QQLANLTHLNDAQKQ
+5535 QQLVNLTHLNDAQKQ
-5550 SFESQ
+5550 SVESQ
-5555 ITQAPLVT
+5555 ITQASLVT

-5571 AQTLDHAMEL
+5571 AQALDHAMEL
-5581 LRNSVADNQTT
+5581 LRNSIADNQAT

-5610 KAVTAA
+5610 QAVTAA

-5625 PTMNPDDVNGATT
+5625 PTMNPDDVNRATT

-5645 ALDGDENLA
+5645 ALDGDENLV

-5675 QQLQSQITQSSDIA
+5675 QQLQSQIARSSDIA

-5714 HQAVEQRGNFIN
+5714 HQVVEQRGNFVN
-5726 ADTDKQTAYNTA
+5726 ADTDKQTAYTTA
-5738 VNEAAAMINKQTGQ
+5738 VNEAEAMINKQTGQ

-5825 TLNQAMHGLRQ
+5825 TLNQAMHGLRE

-5879 DNNAINQAAATVNT
+5879 DNNAINQAATTVNT

-5909 HAKQTVSQ
+5909 RAKQTVSQ

-5933 DSETTRTAVKQDLTE
+5933 DSETTRTAVNHDLAE

-5981 KKQAYDEAVQNAESI
+5981 KKQAFDEAVQNAESI

-6004 INKGNVSSATQAVI
+6004 INKGNVTSATQAVT

-6242 QNAKDLINQTNNPT
+6242 QHAKDLINQTSNPT

-6357 KPQKDAYQAAVQNA
+6357 KPQKDAYQAAVQHA

-6471 TDKAQPNYTEA
+6471 VDKVQPNYTEA

-6501 DPTNGSNA
+6501 DPNNGSNA

-6556 ATAKQNIDQAT
+6556 ASAKQNIDQAT

-6593 NEHANVEQT
+6593 NDHTNVEQT
-6602 VDYTQADSDKQNA
+6602 VDYTQADSDKQKA

-6646 KQALNGDERVALAK
+6646 KQALTGDERVALAK

-6675 AQQDGFKGRIDQSND
+6675 AQQDGFKGRIDQSDD

-6708 DQLSQEITGNEGR
+6708 NQLSQEITGNEGR

-6731 DTQVKQVYDE
+6731 DTQVKRVYDE
-6741 AVDKAKQALD
+6741 AVDKAKEALN
-6751 KSTGQN
+6751 KATGQN
-6757 LTAEQVIKLNDAIT
+6757 LTAEEVIKLNDAVT
-6771 AAKKALNGEERLNNR
+6771 AAKQALNGEERLNNR
-6786 KAEALQRLDQLT
+6786 KSEALQRLDQLT

-6826 RATKLDNAMG
+6826 RAVQLDDAMG

-6844 QHLGVISSTNY
+6844 HHLDVISSTNY

-6869 IANAAH
+6869 ITNATH

-6881 GNAIAKAE
+6881 GSAIAKAE
-6889 AEQLKQNIIDAQN
+6889 AEQLKQHIIDAQK

-6908 NLANAK
+6908 NLATAK
-6914 DKANAFVNSLNGLN
+6914 DKANAFVDTLNGLN
-6928 QQQQDLAHKAINNAD
+6928 QQQQDLAHQAINNAD
-6943 TVSDVTDIVNNQ
+6943 TVTGIANIINDQ
-6955 IDLNDAM
+6955 IDLNNAM
-6962 ETLKHLVDNEIPNAE
+6962 ETLKHLVDNEIPTAE
-6977 QTVNYQNADDNA
+6977 QTVNYQNADDVA
-6989 KTNFDD
+6989 KSNFDD
-6995 AKRLANTLLNSDN
+6995 AKRLANTLINSDH

-7014 NGAIQTVNDAIHNLN
+7014 NGAIQTVKDAIQNLN
-7029 GDQRLQD
+7029 GEQRLQE
-7036 AKDKAIQSINQALAN
+7036 AKDKAIQNVNKVLAD

-7069 KNKAEELAN
+7069 KNKAEALAN

-7084 NKATSNQAVSQVQ
+7084 NKATSNQDVSQVQ

-7120 KDVDKQVQSLIDEI
+7120 KDVDKQVQALIDEI

-7179 AQALQDIKDLV
+7179 AQALQEIKDIV
-7190 KAKED
+7190 KAKEN

-7210 IDQNPNLTDK
+7210 IDRNPNLTDK

-7239 INNAMTKEEI
+7239 INNAM
-7249 EQAKAQLAQ
+7249 
-7258 ALQDIKD
+7258 
-7265 LVKAKEN
+7265 
-7272 AKQDIDKR
+7272 
-7280 VQALI
+7280 
-7285 DEIDQNPNL
+7285 
-7294 TDKEKQALKD
+7294 
-7304 RINQILQQGHND
+7304 
-7316 INNALTKEEI
+7316 TKEEI

-7384 EAEKRALQNVEN
+7384 EAEKRALENIEN
-7396 AQTIDQ
+7396 AQTKDQ
-7402 LNRGLNLGL
+7402 LNQGLNLGL

-7420 EVDEQPAVNEIFEAT
+7420 EVDAQPAVNEIFDAT

-7468 SAEVIDTPSTAT
+7468 TAEVIDTPSTES

-7502 VPVKVVEKELSVVK
+7502 VPVKVVEKELTVVK

-7530 IDEINNSV
+7530 INDINNHA
-7538 TLTLEQK
+7538 TLTPEQK

-7558 AIDYINN
+7558 AIEQINN
-7565 APDVHSVEE
+7565 AADVHTVEE
-7574 IQQQEQAHI
+7574 VQHQEQAHI
-7583 EQFYPEQFTIEQAK
+7583 EQFNPDQFTIDQAK

-7602 SIEDAI
+7602 SITDAI
-7608 QHMIDEIK
+7608 QHMIDEINASK
-7616 ARTDLTDKE
+7616 DLTDKE
-7625 KQEAIAKL
+7625 KQEAISKL
-7633 NQLKEQA
+7633 NQLKEQS

-7649 IDEIS
+7649 IDEITQ
-7654 EQLEQFKAQM
+7654 QLDQFKAQL
-7664 KAANPTAKELA
+7664 KVANPFAKELE
-7675 KRKQEAI
+7675 KRKKVAI
-7682 SRIKDF
+7682 SKIKDI
-7688 SNEKINSI
+7688 STDKIDRI
-7696 RNSEIGTTDEKQAA
+7696 RNSTIGTAEERQAA
-7710 MNQINEIVLET
+7710 MNRINEIVLET
-7721 IRDINNAHTLQQ
+7721 IRDINNAHTPQQ

-7743 RISAVQIVISDRA
+7743 RILAVQIVTSDHS
-7756 KQSSSTGNESN
+7756 KHSSNSDGQSN
-7767 SHLTIGYGTANHP
+7767 SHISIGYGTVNHP
-7780 FNSSTIGH
+7780 YNSTTSGH
-7788 KKKIDE
+7788 KKKLDQDDE
-7794 DDDIDP
+7794 IDP

-7805 FSNNFGNVI
+7805 FGDRIGNVI
-7814 KNAIGVVGISGLLAS
+7814 KNALGVVGISGLLAS

-7843 EEELEIRDNNKD
+7843 EEELEIRDNSKD
-7855 SIKETLDDTKHLPL
+7855 KKKGSIEGTKHLPL
-7869 LFAKRRRKEDEEDVT
+7869 LFAKRRRKEDEE
-7884 VEEKDTLNNGES
+7884 N
-7896 LDKVKHTPFFLPK
+7896 
-7909 RRRKEDEEDVEVTN
+7909 VEVTN
-7923 ENTDEK
+7923 EHTDEK
-7929 VLQDNEHSPI
+7929 VLQDNEHSPL

-7985 ASKNLLKS
+7985 ASKKPSKKVAAKKKKKKSKKNKK

>member
-1 MGNGA
+1 
-6 EHSKTINV
+6 
-14 VRGQN
+14 
-19 NQWTIAN
+19 
-26 KPDYVTLDAQT
+26 
-37 GKVTFNANTIKPNSS
+37 
-52 ITITPKAGTG
+52 
-62 HSVSSNPSTLTA
+62 
-74 PAAHTV
+74 
-80 NTTEIVKDYGSNV
+80 
-93 TAAEINNA
+93 
-101 VQVAN
+101 
-106 KRTATIKN
+106 
-114 GTAMPTNLAGGS
+114 
-126 TTTIPVTVTYNDG
+126 
-139 STEEVQESIFTKAD
+139 
-153 KRELITA
+153 
-160 KNHLDD
+160 
-166 PVSTEGKKPGTIT
+166 
-179 QYNNAMHNAQ
+179 
-189 QQINTAKTEAQ
+189 
-200 QVINNERATPQQVS
+200 
-214 DALTKVRAAQTKI
+214 
-227 DQAKALLQN
+227 
-236 KEDNSQLVTSK
+236 
-247 NNLQSSVNQV
+247 
-257 PSTAGMTQQSIDN
+257 
-270 YNAKKREAETEI
+270 
-282 TAAQR
+282 
-287 VIDNGDATAQQIS
+287 
-300 DEKHRVDNALT
+300 
-311 ALNQAKHDLTAD
+311 
-323 THALEQA
+323 
-330 VQQLNRTG
+330 
-338 TTTGKKPASITAYNN
+338 
-353 SIRALQSDLTSA
+353 
-365 KNSANAII
+365 
-373 QKPIRTVQE
+373 
-382 VQSALTNVN
+382 
-391 RVNERLTQAINQLV
+391 
-405 PLADNS
+405 
-411 ALRTAKT
+411 
-418 KLDEEINK
+418 
-426 SVTTDGM
+426 
-433 TQSSIQAYENAKRA
+433 
-447 GQTEST
+447 
-453 NAQNVINNGDAT
+453 
-465 DQQIAAEKTKVEEKY
+465 
-480 NSLKQAIAGLTP
+480 
-492 DLAPLQTAKT
+492 
-502 QLQNDID
+502 
-509 QPTSTTGMTSTS
+509 
-521 VATFNEKLSAART
+521 
-534 KIQEI
+534 
-539 DRVLAS
+539 
-545 HPDVATIR
+545 
-553 QNVTAANA
+553 
-561 AKTALD
+561 
-567 QARNGLTVDKAPLE
+567 
-581 NAKNQLQHSI
+581 
-591 DTQTSTTG
+591 
-599 MTQDSIN
+599 
-606 AYNAKLTA
+606 
-614 ARNKIQQ
+614 
-621 INQVLAGSPTVEQIN
+621 
-636 TNTSAANQAKSDL
+636 
-649 DHARQALTPDKAPL
+649 
-663 QNAKT
+663 
-668 QLEQSINQPTDTT
+668 
-681 GMTTAS
+681 
-687 LNAYNQKLQAA
+687 
-698 RQKLTEINQVLN
+698 
-710 GNPTVQNINDKVTE
+710 
-724 ANQAKDQLNT
+724 
-734 ARQGLTLDRQP
+734 
-745 ALTTLHG
+745 
-752 ASNLNQAQQNNF
+752 
-764 TQQINAAQNHAAL
+764 
-777 ETIKSN
+777 
-783 ITALNT
+783 
-789 AMTKL
+789 
-794 KDSVADNNTIKSG
+794 
-807 QNYTDA
+807 
-813 TPANKQAYDNAVNAA
+813 
-828 KGVIGETTN
+828 
-837 PTMDVNTVNQKA
+837 
-849 ASVKSTKDALDGQQN
+849 
-864 LQRAK
+864 
-869 TEATNAITH
+869 
-878 ASDLNQAQ
+878 
-886 KNALTQQVNSAQNVQ
+886 
-901 AVNDIKQ
+901 
-908 TTHSLNT
+908 
-915 AMTGLKRGVANHN
+915 
-928 QVVQSDNYVNADTN
+928 
-942 KKNDYNNA
+942 
-950 YNHANDII
+950 
-958 NGNAQHPVITPS
+958 
-970 DVNNALSNVTSKEH
+970 
-984 ALNGEAKLNAA
+984 
-995 KQEANTA
+995 
-1002 LGHLNNLNNA
+1002 
-1012 QRQNLQSQING
+1012 
-1023 AHQIDAV
+1023 
-1030 NTIKQNAT
+1030 
-1038 NLNSAMGNLR
+1038 
-1048 QAVADKDQVKRT
+1048 
-1060 EDYADADTAKQNAY
+1060 
-1074 NSAVSSAETIIN
+1074 
-1086 QTTNPTMSVDDVNRA
+1086 
-1101 TSAVT
+1101 
-1106 SNKNALNG
+1106 
-1114 DEKLAQSKTDA
+1114 
-1125 ARAIDALP
+1125 
-1133 HLNNA
+1133 
-1138 QKADVKSKI
+1138 
-1147 NAASNIAGVNTVK
+1147 
-1160 QQGTD
+1160 
-1165 LNTAM
+1165 
-1170 GNLQGAI
+1170 
-1177 NDEQTTLN
+1177 
-1185 SQNYQ
+1185 
-1190 DATPS
+1190 
-1195 KKTAYTNAVQAAKD
+1195 
-1209 ILNKSNG
+1209 
-1216 QNKTKDQVTEAM
+1216 
-1228 NQLNSAKNNLDG
+1228 
-1240 TRLLDQA
+1240 
-1247 KQTAKQQ
+1247 
-1254 LNNMTHLTTAQKTN
+1254 
-1268 LTNQINSGTTVAG
+1268 
-1281 VHTVQSNA
+1281 
-1289 NTLDQAMNTLRQS
+1289 
-1302 IANKDATKAS
+1302 
-1312 EDYVDANNDKQTA
+1312 
-1325 YNNAVAAAETIINA
+1325 
-1339 NSNPEMNP
+1339 
-1347 STITQKA
+1347 
-1354 EQVNSSK
+1354 
-1361 TALNGDE
+1361 
-1368 NLAAAKQ
+1368 
-1375 NAKTYLN
+1375 
-1382 TLTSITDAQKN
+1382 
-1393 NLISQISSATRVSG
+1393 
-1407 VDTVKQ
+1407 
-1413 NAQHLDQAMASL
+1413 
-1425 QSGINNESQVKSSEK
+1425 
-1440 YRDAD
+1440 
-1445 TNKQQEYD
+1445 
-1453 NAITAAK
+1453 
-1460 AILNKSTGPNT
+1460 
-1471 AQNAVEAALQRV
+1471 
-1483 NNAKDALNG
+1483 
-1492 DAKLIAAQNAA
+1492 
-1503 KQHLGTLTHITT
+1503 
-1515 AQRND
+1515 
-1520 LTNQIS
+1520 
-1526 QATNLA
+1526 
-1532 GVESVKQ
+1532 
-1539 SANSLDGAM
+1539 
-1548 GNLQTAINDKSGTLA
+1548 
-1563 SQNFLDADEQ
+1563 
-1573 KRNAYNQAV
+1573 
-1582 SAAETILNK
+1582 
-1591 QTGPNTAKT
+1591 
-1600 AVEQALNNVN
+1600 
-1610 NAKHA
+1610 
-1615 LNGTQNLNNAK
+1615 
-1626 QAAITAINGASDLN
+1626 
-1640 QKQKDALKTQANGAQ
+1640 
-1655 RVSNAQDV
+1655 
-1663 QRNATELNTA
+1663 
-1673 MGTLKHAIADK
+1673 
-1684 TNTLA
+1684 
-1689 SSKYVNADSTKQN
+1689 
-1702 AYTTKVTNAEHII
+1702 
-1715 SGTPTVVTTPSEVTA
+1715 
-1730 AANQVNSAKQE
+1730 
-1741 LNGDERLRVAKQN
+1741 
-1754 ANTAIDALTQL
+1754 
-1765 NTPQKA
+1765 
-1771 KLKEQVGQA
+1771 GQA

-1815 SQNYTDASSNN
+1815 SQNYTDASPNN

-1934 DQNTVKQSVKFTDAD
+1934 DQNTVKQGVNFTDAD

-1960 SRAEAILNKTQ
+1960 SRAETILNKTQ

-2022 RDLTT
+2022 GDLTT
-2027 KIDQATTVAGV
+2027 KIDQATTVSGV

-2091 ILNKNSGSNLDKT
+2091 ILNKNNGSNLDKA
-2104 AVENALS
+2104 AVESALS
-2111 QVANAK
+2111 QVTNAK

-2178 GTLRNSIQDNTATKN
+2178 GTLRNSIQDNAATKN
-2193 GQNYLDATG
+2193 GQNYLDATE

-2229 NAINQIATQ
+2229 HAINQIATQ

-2312 DENATKQTQK
+2312 DENTTKQTQK

-2373 GDAKLAEAKAAA
+2373 GDAKLSEAKAAA

-2401 DLEGQINQATT
+2401 ALEGQINQATT

-2504 RNAKTS
+2504 RNTKTS

-2597 NATNNPNMDANA
+2597 NATNTPNMDANA

-2624 NGVQNLAQA
+2624 NGAQNLAQA

-2736 NSATSQ
+2736 NSVTSQ

-2756 RVAKENANNTID
+2756 RVAKAHANNTID

-2790 LEGVQTV
+2790 LDGVQTV

-2823 GQNYTDASPT
+2823 GQNYTDASPN

-2900 NAQKDALTRSI
+2900 NAQKDALTHSI

-2926 ATELNNAMHSLQN
+2926 ATELNNAMRSLQN
-2939 GINDEAQTKQTQKYL
+2939 GINDETQTKQTQKYL
-2954 DAEPIKKS
+2954 DAEPSKKS

-3178 ATELNTAMTA
+3178 ATELNNAMTA

-3220 TAAENIV
+3220 TAAENII
-3227 SGTPTPTLTPAD
+3227 SGTPTPTLTPSD

-3298 QTVRDNAQTLNSA
+3298 QTVRDNAQTLNTA

-3334 SPNNRSEYD
+3334 SQNKQTDYNN
-3343 SAVTA
+3343 AVSA
-3348 AKAIIDQTTSPSM
+3348 AKAIIGQTSSPTM
-3361 NAQEI
+3361 DAQEI

-3407 KDAVKRQIEGATHVN
+3407 KEAAKRQIEGATHVN

-3454 VNFTDADEAKRNAYT
+3454 VNFTDADEVKRNAYT

-3479 NKAQGPNTAKDNVE
+3479 NKAQGPNTAKDGVE
-3493 SALQNVQR
+3493 TALQNVQR

-3514 AKSTAKNALNNLTS
+3514 AKTNAKNALNNLTS
-3528 INNAQKEALKTQIEG
+3528 INNAQKDALKSQIEG
-3543 ASTVAGVNQVSTT
+3543 ATTVAGVNQVSTS

-3566 LQSGINDEAATKAA
+3566 LQSGINDETATKAA

-3587 RDKQTAYNDAV
+3587 REKQAAYNDAV
-3598 TAAKTLLDKT
+3598 SAAKTLLNKT
-3608 AGSND
+3608 AGAND

-3623 RVNTAKTALNGD
+3623 RVNTAKSALNGD

-3650 TMSHLTNAQK
+3650 TMSHLTDAQK
-3660 ANLTEQIER
+3660 SNLTSQIES
-3669 GTTVAGVQGIQA
+3669 GTTVSGVQGIQA
-3681 NAGTLDQAMNQLRQ
+3681 NAGTLNEVMNQLRQ
-3695 SIASKDTTKSSED
+3695 SIASKDATKSSED

-3770 AKTDIGRLTDLNNA
+3770 AKTEIGRLSDLNNA
-3784 QRTAANAEVDQAPNL
+3784 QQTSANAEVDQAPNL

-3827 NTKRSVNYT
+3827 TTKRSVNYT
-3836 DADQPKQQAYD
+3836 DADHPKQQAYD
-3847 TAVTQAEAITN
+3847 TAVTQAEGITN
-3858 ANGSNANET
+3858 ANGSNADEA
-3867 QVQAALNQLNQAK
+3867 QVQTALNQLNQAK
-3880 NDLNGDNKVAQ
+3880 NNLNGDNKVAK
-3891 AKETAKRALASY
+3891 AKEAAKRALASY

-3917 IDNATTVADVTAAQ
+3917 IDNATTVAGVTAAQ

-3983 KANGQN
+3983 KAHGQN

-4002 TTAKNALNGDANV
+4002 TNAKNALNGDANV

-4040 TSQIEGATT
+4040 TSQIEDATT
-4049 VNGVNSVKTK
+4049 VNGVNGVKTK
-4059 AQDLDGAMQRLE
+4059 AQDLDGAMQRLQ

-4080 KASENYIDADPT
+4080 KANENYIDADPT
-4092 KKTAFDNAIIQAES
+4092 KKTAFDNAITQAES

-4119 AVEQAIQ
+4119 AVEQTIQ

-4183 NSATSLNNAMDQ
+4183 NSATSLNSAMDQ

-4333 ASQPYVDADTDKQN
+4333 ASQPYVDADRDKQN

-4366 TLNPS
+4366 TLDPS
-4371 AVTQAANQVNTNKTA
+4371 AVTQAANQVSTNKTA

-4393 ANKKQETT
+4393 ENKKQETT

-4427 ISTVNQVKTKAE
+4427 INTVNQVKTKAE

-4517 KVTDAKNNANQR
+4517 KVTDAKNNANQT

-4575 NSLNDK
+4575 DSLNDK

-4595 EKKNAYNEAVRNAE
+4595 EKKNAYNEAIRNAE
-4609 NILNKSTGTNVPKDQ
+4609 KILNKSTGTNVPKDQ

-4635 KAALNGTQN
+4635 KAALNGSQN

-4659 SHLTNAQKDALKQL
+4659 SHLTNAQKEALKQL

-4704 ADNATTKQNQNY
+4704 SDNATTKQNQNY
-4716 TDASPNKKDAY
+4716 TDSSPNKKDAY

-4739 QTTNPTL
+4739 QTTSPTL

-4794 AVTNQINGAHTVD
+4794 AVTDQINGAHTVD

-4823 GNLKQAIADKD
+4823 GNLKQAIADKND
-4834 ATKATVNFTDA
+4834 TKATVNFTDA

-4879 AIQQVNATKQ
+4879 AIQQVNAAKQ

-4972 PDKQNAYNQAV
+4972 PDKQNAYKQAV

-5023 ATAKQNVQQAIDQ
+5023 AKAKQNVQHAIDQ

-5065 QAATTLNDAMTQLKQ
+5065 QAATTLNDAMTQLKQGIANKAQIKGSENYHDADTDKQTAYDNAVTKAEELLKQTTNPTMDPNTIQQALTKVNDTNQALNGNQKLADAKQAAKTNLGTLDHLNDAQKQALTTQVEQAPDIATVNNVKQNAQNLNNAMTNLSNALQDKTETLNSINFTDADKAKKDAYTNAVAHAEDILSKANGSNASQTEAKQALNGSDNVQRAKDAAKQVITNANDLNQAQKDALKQQVDAAQTVANVNTIKQTAQDLNQAMTQLKQ

-5131 ALQQVNQAKGDLNG
+5131 ALQQVTQAKGDLNG

-5227 QQAYNNAANQAQQ
+5227 QQAYNNATNQAQQ

-5249 LAPDTVTQAVTTMNQ
+5249 LTPDTVTQAVTTMNQ

-5275 AQAKQDALA
+5275 AHAKQDAIA

-5346 HDADVDKQ
+5346 HDADADKQ

-5387 VTDAKNSLNGE
+5387 VTDAKNGLNGE

-5408 KDAVSGM
+5408 KDAVNAM

-5427 GQIDQSP
+5427 GQIDQSA
-5434 EIATVNQ
+5434 EIATVTQ
-5441 VKQTATSLDQAMD
+5441 VKQTATSLDQAMN
-5454 QLSQAINDKDQILA
+5454 QLSQAINDKTQTLT

-5535 QQLANLTHLNDAQKQ
+5535 QQLVNLTHLNDAQKQ
-5550 SFESQ
+5550 SVESQ
-5555 ITQAPLVT
+5555 ITQASLVT

-5571 AQTLDHAMEL
+5571 AQALDHAMEL
-5581 LRNSVADNQTT
+5581 LRNSIADNQAT

-5610 KAVTAA
+5610 QAVTAA

-5625 PTMNPDDVNGATT
+5625 PTMNPDDVNRATT

-5645 ALDGDENLA
+5645 ALDGDENLV

-5675 QQLQSQITQSSDIA
+5675 QQLQSQIARSSDIA

-5714 HQAVEQRGNFIN
+5714 HQVVEQRGNFVN
-5726 ADTDKQTAYNTA
+5726 ADTDKQTAYTTA
-5738 VNEAAAMINKQTGQ
+5738 VNEAEAMINKQTGQ

-5825 TLNQAMHGLRQ
+5825 TLNQAMHGLRE

-5879 DNNAINQAAATVNT
+5879 DNNAINQAATTVNT

-5909 HAKQTVSQ
+5909 RAKQTVSQ

-5933 DSETTRTAVKQDLTE
+5933 DSETTRTAVNHDLAE

-5981 KKQAYDEAVQNAESI
+5981 KKQAFDEAVQNAESI

-6004 INKGNVSSATQAVI
+6004 INKGNVTSATQAVT

-6242 QNAKDLINQTNNPT
+6242 QHAKDLINQTSNPT

-6357 KPQKDAYQAAVQNA
+6357 KPQKDAYQAAVQHA

-6471 TDKAQPNYTEA
+6471 VDKVQPNYTEA

-6501 DPTNGSNA
+6501 DPNNGSNA

-6556 ATAKQNIDQAT
+6556 ASAKQNIDQAT

-6593 NEHANVEQT
+6593 NDHTNVEQT
-6602 VDYTQADSDKQNA
+6602 VDYTQADSDKQKA

-6646 KQALNGDERVALAK
+6646 KQALTGDERVALAK

-6675 AQQDGFKGRIDQSND
+6675 AQQDGFKGRIDQSDD

-6708 DQLSQEITGNEGR
+6708 NQLSQEITGNEGR

-6731 DTQVKQVYDE
+6731 DTQVKRVYDE
-6741 AVDKAKQALD
+6741 AVDKAKEALN
-6751 KSTGQN
+6751 KATGQN
-6757 LTAEQVIKLNDAIT
+6757 LTAEEVIKLNDAVT
-6771 AAKKALNGEERLNNR
+6771 AAKQALNGEERLNNR
-6786 KAEALQRLDQLT
+6786 KSEALQRLDQLT

-6826 RATKLDNAMG
+6826 RAVQLDDAMG

-6844 QHLGVISSTNY
+6844 HHLDVISSTNY

-6869 IANAAH
+6869 ITNATH

-6881 GNAIAKAE
+6881 GSAIAKAE
-6889 AEQLKQNIIDAQN
+6889 AEQLKQHIIDAQK

-6908 NLANAK
+6908 NLATAK
-6914 DKANAFVNSLNGLN
+6914 DKANAFVDTLNGLN
-6928 QQQQDLAHKAINNAD
+6928 QQQQDLAHQAINNAD
-6943 TVSDVTDIVNNQ
+6943 TVTGIANIINDQ
-6955 IDLNDAM
+6955 IDLNNAM
-6962 ETLKHLVDNEIPNAE
+6962 ETLKHLVDNEIPTAE
-6977 QTVNYQNADDNA
+6977 QTVNYQNADDVA
-6989 KTNFDD
+6989 KSNFDD
-6995 AKRLANTLLNSDN
+6995 AKRLANTLINSDH

-7014 NGAIQTVNDAIHNLN
+7014 NGAIQTVKDAIQNLN
-7029 GDQRLQD
+7029 GEQRLQE
-7036 AKDKAIQSINQALAN
+7036 AKDKAIQNVNKVLAD

-7069 KNKAEELAN
+7069 KNKAEALAN

-7084 NKATSNQAVSQVQ
+7084 NKATSNQDVSQVQ

-7120 KDVDKQVQSLIDEI
+7120 KDVDKQVQALIDEI

-7163 NNAMTKEEI
+7163 NNAM
-7172 EQAKAQL
+7172 
-7179 AQALQDIKDLV
+7179 
-7190 KAKED
+7190 
-7195 AKQDVDKQV
+7195 
-7204 QALIDE
+7204 
-7210 IDQNPNLTDK
+7210 
-7220 EKQALKDRIN
+7220 
-7230 QILQQGHNG
+7230 
-7239 INNAMTKEEI
+7239 
-7249 EQAKAQLAQ
+7249 
-7258 ALQDIKD
+7258 
-7265 LVKAKEN
+7265 
-7272 AKQDIDKR
+7272 
-7280 VQALI
+7280 
-7285 DEIDQNPNL
+7285 
-7294 TDKEKQALKD
+7294 
-7304 RINQILQQGHND
+7304 
-7316 INNALTKEEI
+7316 TKEEI

-7384 EAEKRALQNVEN
+7384 EAEKRALENIEN
-7396 AQTIDQ
+7396 AQTKDQ
-7402 LNRGLNLGL
+7402 LNQGLNLGL

-7420 EVDEQPAVNEIFEAT
+7420 EVDAQPAVNEIFDAT

-7468 SAEVIDTPSTAT
+7468 TAEVIDTPSTES

-7502 VPVKVVEKELSVVK
+7502 VPVKVVEKELTVVK

-7530 IDEINNSV
+7530 INDINNHA
-7538 TLTLEQK
+7538 TLTPEQK

-7558 AIDYINN
+7558 AIEQINN
-7565 APDVHSVEE
+7565 AADVHTVEE
-7574 IQQQEQAHI
+7574 VQHQEQAHI
-7583 EQFYPEQFTIEQAK
+7583 EQFNPDQFTIDQAK
-7597 SNAIK
+7597 SNTIK
-7602 SIEDAI
+7602 SITDAI
-7608 QHMIDEIK
+7608 QHMIDEINASK
-7616 ARTDLTDKE
+7616 DLTDKE
-7625 KQEAIAKL
+7625 KQEAISKL
-7633 NQLKEQA
+7633 NQLKEQS

-7649 IDEIS
+7649 IDEITQ
-7654 EQLEQFKAQM
+7654 QLDQFKAQL
-7664 KAANPTAKELA
+7664 KVANPFAKELE
-7675 KRKQEAI
+7675 KRKKVAI
-7682 SRIKDF
+7682 SKIKDI
-7688 SNEKINSI
+7688 STDKIDRI
-7696 RNSEIGTTDEKQAA
+7696 RNSTIGTAEERQAA
-7710 MNQINEIVLET
+7710 MNRINEIVLET
-7721 IRDINNAHTLQQ
+7721 IRDINNAHTPQQ

-7743 RISAVQIVISDRA
+7743 RILAVQIVTSDHS
-7756 KQSSSTGNESN
+7756 KHSSNSDGQSN
-7767 SHLTIGYGTANHP
+7767 SHISIGYGTVNHP
-7780 FNSSTIGH
+7780 YNSTTSGH
-7788 KKKIDE
+7788 KKKLDQDDE
-7794 DDDIDP
+7794 IDP

-7805 FSNNFGNVI
+7805 FGDRIGNVI
-7814 KNAIGVVGISGLLAS
+7814 KNALGVVGISGLLAS

-7843 EEELEIRDNNKD
+7843 EEELEIRDNSKD
-7855 SIKETLDDTKHLPL
+7855 KKKGSIEGTKHLPL
-7869 LFAKRRRKEDEEDVT
+7869 LFAKRRRKEDEE
-7884 VEEKDTLNNGES
+7884 N
-7896 LDKVKHTPFFLPK
+7896 
-7909 RRRKEDEEDVEVTN
+7909 VEVTN
-7923 ENTDEK
+7923 EHTDEK
-7929 VLQDNEHSPI
+7929 VLQDNEHSPL

-7985 ASKNLLKS
+7985 ASKKPSKKVAAKKKKKKSKKNKK

>member
-1 MGNGA
+1 M
-6 EHSKTINV
+6 
-14 VRGQN
+14 
-19 NQWTIAN
+19 
-26 KPDYVTLDAQT
+26 
-37 GKVTFNANTIKPNSS
+37 
-52 ITITPKAGTG
+52 
-62 HSVSSNPSTLTA
+62 
-74 PAAHTV
+74 
-80 NTTEIVKDYGSNV
+80 
-93 TAAEINNA
+93 
-101 VQVAN
+101 
-106 KRTATIKN
+106 
-114 GTAMPTNLAGGS
+114 
-126 TTTIPVTVTYNDG
+126 
-139 STEEVQESIFTKAD
+139 
-153 KRELITA
+153 
-160 KNHLDD
+160 
-166 PVSTEGKKPGTIT
+166 
-179 QYNNAMHNAQ
+179 
-189 QQINTAKTEAQ
+189 
-200 QVINNERATPQQVS
+200 
-214 DALTKVRAAQTKI
+214 
-227 DQAKALLQN
+227 
-236 KEDNSQLVTSK
+236 
-247 NNLQSSVNQV
+247 
-257 PSTAGMTQQSIDN
+257 
-270 YNAKKREAETEI
+270 
-282 TAAQR
+282 
-287 VIDNGDATAQQIS
+287 
-300 DEKHRVDNALT
+300 
-311 ALNQAKHDLTAD
+311 
-323 THALEQA
+323 
-330 VQQLNRTG
+330 
-338 TTTGKKPASITAYNN
+338 
-353 SIRALQSDLTSA
+353 
-365 KNSANAII
+365 
-373 QKPIRTVQE
+373 
-382 VQSALTNVN
+382 
-391 RVNERLTQAINQLV
+391 
-405 PLADNS
+405 
-411 ALRTAKT
+411 
-418 KLDEEINK
+418 
-426 SVTTDGM
+426 
-433 TQSSIQAYENAKRA
+433 
-447 GQTEST
+447 
-453 NAQNVINNGDAT
+453 
-465 DQQIAAEKTKVEEKY
+465 
-480 NSLKQAIAGLTP
+480 
-492 DLAPLQTAKT
+492 
-502 QLQNDID
+502 
-509 QPTSTTGMTSTS
+509 
-521 VATFNEKLSAART
+521 
-534 KIQEI
+534 
-539 DRVLAS
+539 
-545 HPDVATIR
+545 
-553 QNVTAANA
+553 
-561 AKTALD
+561 
-567 QARNGLTVDKAPLE
+567 
-581 NAKNQLQHSI
+581 
-591 DTQTSTTG
+591 
-599 MTQDSIN
+599 
-606 AYNAKLTA
+606 
-614 ARNKIQQ
+614 
-621 INQVLAGSPTVEQIN
+621 
-636 TNTSAANQAKSDL
+636 
-649 DHARQALTPDKAPL
+649 
-663 QNAKT
+663 
-668 QLEQSINQPTDTT
+668 
-681 GMTTAS
+681 
-687 LNAYNQKLQAA
+687 
-698 RQKLTEINQVLN
+698 
-710 GNPTVQNINDKVTE
+710 
-724 ANQAKDQLNT
+724 
-734 ARQGLTLDRQP
+734 
-745 ALTTLHG
+745 
-752 ASNLNQAQQNNF
+752 
-764 TQQINAAQNHAAL
+764 
-777 ETIKSN
+777 
-783 ITALNT
+783 
-789 AMTKL
+789 
-794 KDSVADNNTIKSG
+794 
-807 QNYTDA
+807 
-813 TPANKQAYDNAVNAA
+813 
-828 KGVIGETTN
+828 
-837 PTMDVNTVNQKA
+837 
-849 ASVKSTKDALDGQQN
+849 
-864 LQRAK
+864 
-869 TEATNAITH
+869 
-878 ASDLNQAQ
+878 
-886 KNALTQQVNSAQNVQ
+886 
-901 AVNDIKQ
+901 
-908 TTHSLNT
+908 
-915 AMTGLKRGVANHN
+915 
-928 QVVQSDNYVNADTN
+928 
-942 KKNDYNNA
+942 
-950 YNHANDII
+950 
-958 NGNAQHPVITPS
+958 
-970 DVNNALSNVTSKEH
+970 
-984 ALNGEAKLNAA
+984 
-995 KQEANTA
+995 
-1002 LGHLNNLNNA
+1002 
-1012 QRQNLQSQING
+1012 
-1023 AHQIDAV
+1023 
-1030 NTIKQNAT
+1030 
-1038 NLNSAMGNLR
+1038 
-1048 QAVADKDQVKRT
+1048 
-1060 EDYADADTAKQNAY
+1060 
-1074 NSAVSSAETIIN
+1074 
-1086 QTTNPTMSVDDVNRA
+1086 
-1101 TSAVT
+1101 
-1106 SNKNALNG
+1106 
-1114 DEKLAQSKTDA
+1114 
-1125 ARAIDALP
+1125 
-1133 HLNNA
+1133 
-1138 QKADVKSKI
+1138 
-1147 NAASNIAGVNTVK
+1147 
-1160 QQGTD
+1160 
-1165 LNTAM
+1165 
-1170 GNLQGAI
+1170 
-1177 NDEQTTLN
+1177 
-1185 SQNYQ
+1185 
-1190 DATPS
+1190 
-1195 KKTAYTNAVQAAKD
+1195 
-1209 ILNKSNG
+1209 
-1216 QNKTKDQVTEAM
+1216 
-1228 NQLNSAKNNLDG
+1228 
-1240 TRLLDQA
+1240 
-1247 KQTAKQQ
+1247 
-1254 LNNMTHLTTAQKTN
+1254 
-1268 LTNQINSGTTVAG
+1268 
-1281 VHTVQSNA
+1281 
-1289 NTLDQAMNTLRQS
+1289 
-1302 IANKDATKAS
+1302 
-1312 EDYVDANNDKQTA
+1312 
-1325 YNNAVAAAETIINA
+1325 
-1339 NSNPEMNP
+1339 
-1347 STITQKA
+1347 
-1354 EQVNSSK
+1354 
-1361 TALNGDE
+1361 
-1368 NLAAAKQ
+1368 
-1375 NAKTYLN
+1375 
-1382 TLTSITDAQKN
+1382 
-1393 NLISQISSATRVSG
+1393 
-1407 VDTVKQ
+1407 
-1413 NAQHLDQAMASL
+1413 
-1425 QSGINNESQVKSSEK
+1425 
-1440 YRDAD
+1440 
-1445 TNKQQEYD
+1445 
-1453 NAITAAK
+1453 
-1460 AILNKSTGPNT
+1460 
-1471 AQNAVEAALQRV
+1471 
-1483 NNAKDALNG
+1483 
-1492 DAKLIAAQNAA
+1492 
-1503 KQHLGTLTHITT
+1503 
-1515 AQRND
+1515 
-1520 LTNQIS
+1520 
-1526 QATNLA
+1526 
-1532 GVESVKQ
+1532 
-1539 SANSLDGAM
+1539 
-1548 GNLQTAINDKSGTLA
+1548 
-1563 SQNFLDADEQ
+1563 
-1573 KRNAYNQAV
+1573 
-1582 SAAETILNK
+1582 
-1591 QTGPNTAKT
+1591 
-1600 AVEQALNNVN
+1600 
-1610 NAKHA
+1610 
-1615 LNGTQNLNNAK
+1615 
-1626 QAAITAINGASDLN
+1626 
-1640 QKQKDALKTQANGAQ
+1640 
-1655 RVSNAQDV
+1655 
-1663 QRNATELNTA
+1663 
-1673 MGTLKHAIADK
+1673 
-1684 TNTLA
+1684 
-1689 SSKYVNADSTKQN
+1689 
-1702 AYTTKVTNAEHII
+1702 
-1715 SGTPTVVTTPSEVTA
+1715 
-1730 AANQVNSAKQE
+1730 
-1741 LNGDERLRVAKQN
+1741 
-1754 ANTAIDALTQL
+1754 
-1765 NTPQKA
+1765 
-1771 KLKEQVGQA
+1771 
-1780 NRLEDVQTVQ
+1780 
-1790 TNGQALNNAMKGL
+1790 
-1803 RDSIAN
+1803 
-1809 ETTVKA
+1809 
-1815 SQNYTDASSNN
+1815 
-1826 QSTYNSAVSNAKGII
+1826 
-1841 NQTNNPTMDTSAIT
+1841 
-1855 QATTQVN
+1855 
-1862 NAKNGLNG
+1862 
-1870 AENLRNAQ
+1870 
-1878 NTAKQNLNTLSHL
+1878 
-1891 TNNQKSAIS
+1891 
-1900 TQIDRAGHVS
+1900 
-1910 EVTAA
+1910 
-1915 KNAATELNTQMGN
+1915 
-1928 LEQAIH
+1928 
-1934 DQNTVKQSVKFTDAD
+1934 
-1949 KAKRD
+1949 
-1954 AYTNAV
+1954 
-1960 SRAEAILNKTQ
+1960 
-1971 GANTSKQD
+1971 
-1979 VEAAI
+1979 
-1984 QNVSSAKNALNGDQ
+1984 
-1998 NVTNAKNAAKNA
+1998 
-2010 LNNLTSINNAQK
+2010 
-2022 RDLTT
+2022 
-2027 KIDQATTVAGV
+2027 
-2038 EAVSNTGTQ
+2038 
-2047 LNTAMANLQN
+2047 
-2057 GINDKTNTLAS
+2057 
-2068 ENYHDADSDKKT
+2068 
-2080 AYTQA
+2080 
-2085 VTNAEN
+2085 
-2091 ILNKNSGSNLDKT
+2091 
-2104 AVENALS
+2104 
-2111 QVANAK
+2111 
-2117 GALNGNHNLEQAKS
+2117 
-2131 NANTTINGLQHLT
+2131 
-2144 TAQKDKLKQ
+2144 
-2153 QVQQAQ
+2153 
-2159 NVAGVDTVKSSAN
+2159 
-2172 TLNGAM
+2172 
-2178 GTLRNSIQDNTATKN
+2178 
-2193 GQNYLDATG
+2193 
-2202 SNKTNYNNAVDSAN
+2202 
-2216 GVINATSNPNMDA
+2216 
-2229 NAINQIATQ
+2229 
-2238 VTSTKNALDGTHNL
+2238 
-2252 TQAKQT
+2252 
-2258 ATNAIDGATNLN
+2258 
-2270 KAQKDAL
+2270 
-2277 KAQVTSAQRVANVT
+2277 
-2291 SIQQTAN
+2291 
-2298 ELNTAMGQ
+2298 
-2306 LQHGID
+2306 
-2312 DENATKQTQK
+2312 
-2322 YRDAEQSKKTAY
+2322 
-2334 DQAVAAAKAI
+2334 
-2344 LNKQTGSNSDKAAV
+2344 
-2358 DRALQQVTSTKDALN
+2358 
-2373 GDAKLAEAKAAA
+2373 
-2385 KQNLGTLNH
+2385 
-2394 ITNAQRT
+2394 
-2401 DLEGQINQATT
+2401 
-2412 VDGVN
+2412 
-2417 TVKTNANTLDGAMN
+2417 
-2431 SLQGSI
+2431 
-2437 NDKDATLRNQNYLDA
+2437 
-2452 DESKRNAYTQAVT
+2452 
-2465 AAEGILNKQT
+2465 
-2475 GGNTSKADV
+2475 
-2484 DNALNAVTRAKAAL
+2484 
-2498 NGAENL
+2498 
-2504 RNAKTS
+2504 
-2510 ATNTINGLP
+2510 
-2519 NLTQLQ
+2519 
-2525 KDNLKHQVEQ
+2525 
-2535 AQNVAGVNGVKD
+2535 
-2547 KGNTLNTAMGA
+2547 
-2558 LRTSIQNDN
+2558 
-2567 TTKTS
+2567 
-2572 QNYLD
+2572 
-2577 ASDSNKNN
+2577 
-2585 YNTAVNNANGVI
+2585 
-2597 NATNNPNMDANA
+2597 
-2609 INGMANQVNTTKAAL
+2609 
-2624 NGVQNLAQA
+2624 
-2633 KTNATNTIN
+2633 
-2642 NAHDL
+2642 
-2647 NQKQKDALKTQ
+2647 
-2658 VNNAQRVSD
+2658 
-2667 ANNVQHTATELNGA
+2667 
-2681 MTALKAAIADKER
+2681 
-2694 TKASGNYVNADQEK
+2694 
-2708 RQAYD
+2708 
-2713 SKVTNAENII
+2713 
-2723 NGTPNATLTVNDV
+2723 
-2736 NSATSQ
+2736 
-2742 VNAAKTALNGDNNL
+2742 
-2756 RVAKENANNTID
+2756 
-2768 GLAQL
+2768 

-2790 LEGVQTV
+2790 LDGVQTV

-2823 GQNYTDASPT
+2823 GQNYTDASPN

-2859 NTITQATSQVTTK
+2859 NTITQVTSQVTTK
-2872 EHALNGAQNLAQ
+2872 EQALNGARNLAQ

-2939 GINDEAQTKQTQKYL
+2939 GINDETQTKQTQKYL
-2954 DAEPIKKS
+2954 DAEPSKKS

-3131 QNLERA
+3131 QNLDRA

-3298 QTVRDNAQTLNSA
+3298 QTVRDNAQTLNTA

-3334 SPNNRSEYD
+3334 SQNKQTDYN

-3348 AKAIIDQTTSPSM
+3348 AKAIIGQTTSPSM

-3479 NKAQGPNTAKDNVE
+3479 NKAQGPNTSKDGVE
-3493 SALQNVQR
+3493 TALENVQR

-3514 AKSTAKNALNNLTS
+3514 AKTTAKNALNNLTS
-3528 INNAQKEALKTQIEG
+3528 INNAQKEALKSQIEG
-3543 ASTVAGVNQVSTT
+3543 ATTVAGVNQVSTT

-3566 LQSGINDEAATKAA
+3566 LQNGINDEAATKAA

-3587 RDKQTAYNDAV
+3587 REKQTAYNDAV

-3635 ARLNEAKNTAKQQLA
+3635 ERLNEAKNTAKQQVA
-3650 TMSHLTNAQK
+3650 TMSHLTDAQK
-3660 ANLTEQIER
+3660 ANLTSQIES

-3695 SIASKDTTKSSED
+3695 SIASKDATKSSED

-3716 QNAYNRAVSD
+3716 QNAYNDAVTN

-3770 AKTDIGRLTDLNNA
+3770 AKSDIGRLTDLNNA

-3891 AKETAKRALASY
+3891 AKESAKRALASY

-3917 IDNATTVADVTAAQ
+3917 IDNATTVAGVTAAQ

-3983 KANGQN
+3983 KAHGQN

-4049 VNGVNSVKTK
+4049 VNGVNGVKTK
-4059 AQDLDGAMQRLE
+4059 AQDLDGAMQRLQ

-4092 KKTAFDNAIIQAES
+4092 KKTAFDNAITQAES

-4139 NLQRAKTEATQAI
+4139 NLQRAKTEAIQAI

-4195 LKQAIADHDTIVAG
+4195 LKQAIADHDTIVAS

-4325 IANKDEVK
+4325 IANKDDVK
-4333 ASQPYVDADTDKQN
+4333 ASQPYVDADRDKQN
-4347 AYNTAVTSA
+4347 AYNTAVTNA

-4366 TLNPS
+4366 TLDPS
-4371 AVTQAANQVNTNKTA
+4371 AVTQAANQVSTNKTA

-4517 KVTDAKNNANQR
+4517 KVTDAKNNANQT

-4595 EKKNAYNEAVRNAE
+4595 EKKNAYNEAVHNAE

-4624 VEAAMNQVNTT
+4624 VEAAMNQVNAT

-4659 SHLTNAQKDALKQL
+4659 SHLTNAQKEALKQL

-4716 TDASPNKKDAY
+4716 TDASQNKKDAY

-4739 QTTNPTL
+4739 QTTSPTL

-4772 AAKQQATQS
+4772 AAKQQASQS

-4794 AVTNQINGAHTVD
+4794 TVTDQINGAHTVD

-4870 NATQTEVEQ
+4870 NATQAEVEQ
-4879 AIQQVNATKQ
+4879 AIKQVNAAKQ

-4972 PDKQNAYNQAV
+4972 PDKQNAYN
-4983 AKAEALIS
+4983 
-4991 GTPDVVVTPS
+4991 
-5001 EITAALN
+5001 
-5008 KVTQAKNDLNGNTNL
+5008 
-5023 ATAKQNVQQAIDQ
+5023 
-5036 LPNLNQAQ
+5036 
-5044 RDEYNKQITQA
+5044 
-5055 TLVPN
+5055 
-5060 VNAIQ
+5060 
-5065 QAATTLNDAMTQLKQ
+5065 
-5080 GIADKDQT
+5080 
-5088 KANGNFVNADTDKQN
+5088 
-5103 AYNNAVAHAEQIIS
+5103 
-5117 GTPNANVDPQQVAQ
+5117 
-5131 ALQQVNQAKGDLNG
+5131 
-5145 NHNLQVAK
+5145 
-5153 DNANTAIDQLP
+5153 
-5164 NLNQPQKTALKDQVS
+5164 
-5179 HAELVTGVNAIKQ
+5179 
-5192 NADALNNAMGT
+5192 
-5203 LKQQIQANSQ
+5203 
-5213 VPQSVDFTQADQDK
+5213 
-5227 QQAYNNAANQAQQ
+5227 
-5240 IANGTPTPV
+5240 
-5249 LAPDTVTQAVTTMNQ
+5249 
-5264 AKDAL
+5264 
-5269 NGDEKL
+5269 
-5275 AQAKQDALA
+5275 
-5284 NLDTLRDLNQPQRDA
+5284 
-5299 LRNQINQAQAL
+5299 
-5310 ATVEQTK
+5310 
-5317 QNAQNV
+5317 
-5323 NTAMGN
+5323 
-5329 LKQGIANKDTV
+5329 
-5340 KASENY
+5340 
-5346 HDADVDKQ
+5346 
-5354 TAYTNAVSQAEGI
+5354 
-5367 INQTT
+5367 
-5372 NPTLNPDDITRALTQ
+5372 
-5387 VTDAKNSLNGE
+5387 
-5398 AKLATEKQNA
+5398 
-5408 KDAVSGM
+5408 
-5415 THLNDAQ
+5415 
-5422 KQALK
+5422 
-5427 GQIDQSP
+5427 
-5434 EIATVNQ
+5434 
-5441 VKQTATSLDQAMD
+5441 
-5454 QLSQAINDKDQILA
+5454 
-5468 DGNYLNADPDKQN
+5468 
-5481 AYKQAVAKAEALLNK
+5481 QAVAKAEALLNK

-5610 KAVTAA
+5610 QAVTAA

-5879 DNNAINQAAATVNT
+5879 DNNAINQAATTVNT

-5981 KKQAYDEAVQNAESI
+5981 KKQSYDEAVQNAESI

-6313 AATRDEVAQKLAEAK
+6313 AATRGEVAQKLAEAKALDQAMQALRNSIQDQQQTESGSKFINEDKPQKDAYQAAVQNAKDLINQTGNPTLDKSQVEQLTQAVTTAKDNLHGDQKLADDKQHAVTDLNQLNGLNNPQRQALESQINNAATRGEVAQKLAEAK

-6493 LQAAQSIT
+6493 LQAAESIT

-6509 NKDAVEQAL
+6509 NKDAVDQVL

-6708 DQLSQEITGNEGR
+6708 DQLSQEITDNEGR

-6741 AVDKAKQALD
+6741 TVDKAKQALD

-6757 LTAEQVIKLNDAIT
+6757 LTAKQVIKLNDAVT

-7014 NGAIQTVNDAIHNLN
+7014 NGAIQAVNDAIHNLN

-7120 KDVDKQVQSLIDEI
+7120 KGVDKQVQALIDEI

-7230 QILQQGHNG
+7230 QILQQGHND
-7239 INNAMTKEEI
+7239 INNAMTKEAI
-7249 EQAKAQLAQ
+7249 EQAKERLAQ

-7265 LVKAKEN
+7265 LVKAKED
-7272 AKQDIDKR
+7272 AKNDIDKR

-7530 IDEINNSV
+7530 INEINNSV

-7558 AIDYINN
+7558 AIDHVNN
-7565 APDVHSVEE
+7565 ASDVHSVEE

-7583 EQFYPEQFTIEQAK
+7583 EQFNPEQFTIEQAK
-7597 SNAIK
+7597 SNTIK

-7696 RNSEIGTTDEKQAA
+7696 RNSEIGTADEKQAA

-7743 RISAVQIVISDRA
+7743 RISAVQIVTSDRA

-7788 KKKIDE
+7788 KKKLDE

-7843 EEELEIRDNNKD
+7843 E
-7855 SIKETLDDTKHLPL
+7855 
-7869 LFAKRRRKEDEEDVT
+7869 
-7884 VEEKDTLNNGES
+7884 
-7896 LDKVKHTPFFLPK
+7896 
-7909 RRRKEDEEDVEVTN
+7909 DVEVTN

-7929 VLQDNEHSPI
+7929 VLKDNEHSP
-7939 LIAKRRKDKE
+7939 LLFAKRRKDKE
-7949 VDVETTT
+7949 EDVETTT
-7956 SIESN
+7956 SIESKD
-7961 EDDAPLLLA
+7961 EDVPLLLA

-7980 KGKKS
+7980 KDKKS
-7985 ASKNLLKS
+7985 ASKNTSKKVAAKKKKKKAKKNKK

>member
-1 MGNGA
+1 MNYRDKIQKFSIRKYTVGTFSTVIATLVFLGFNTSQAHAAETNQPASVVKQKQQSNNEQTENRESQVQNSQNSQNSQSLSATHENEQPNISQANLVDQKVAQSSTTNDEQPASQNVNTKKDSATAATTQPDKEEGKHKQNESQSANKNGNDNRAAHLENHEANVVTASDSSDNGNVQHDRNELQAFFDANYHDYRFIDRENADSGTFNYVKGIFEKINTLLGSNDPINNKDLQLAYKELEQAVALIRTMPQRQQTSRRSNRIQTRSVESRAAEPRSVSDYQNANSSYYVENANDGSGYPVGTYINASSKGAPYNLPTTPWNTLKASDSKEIALMTAKQTGDGYQWVIKFNKGHAPHQNMIFWFALPADQVPVGRTDFVTVNSDGTNVQWSHGAGAGANKPLQQMWEYGVNDPDRSHDFKIRNRSGQVIYSWPTVHVYSLEDLSRASDYFSEAGATAATKAFGRQNFEYINGQKPAESPGVPKVYTFIGQGDASYTISFKTQGPTVNKLYYAAGGRALEYNQLFMYSQLYVESTQDHQQRLNGLRQVVNRTYRIGTTKRVEVSQGNVQTKKVLESTNLNIDDFVDDPLSYVKTPSNKVLGFYPTNATTNAFRPGGVQELNEYQLSQLFTDQKLQEAARTRNPIRLMIGFDYPDGYGNSETLVPVNLTVLPEIQHNIKFFKNDDTQNIAEKPFSKQAGHPVFYVYAGNQGNASVNLGGSVTSIQPLRINLTSNENFTDKDWQITGIPRTLHIENSTNRTNNARERNIELVGNLLPGDYFGTIRFGRKEQLFEIRVKPHTPTITTTAEQLRGTALQKVPVNISGIPLDPSALVYLVAPTNQTTNGGSEADQIPSGYTILATGTPDGVHNTITIRPQDYVVFIPPVGKQIRAVVYYNKVVASNMSNAVTILPDDIPPTINNPVGINAKYYRGDEVNFTMGVSDRHSGIKNTTITTLPNGWTSNLTKSDNKNGSLAITGRVSMNQAFNSDITFKVSATDNVNNTTNDSQSKHVSIHVGKISEDAHPIVLGNTEKVVVVNPTAVSNDEKQSIITAFMNKNQNIRGYLASTDPVTVDNNGNVTLHYRDGSSTTLDATNVMTYEPVVKSEYQTANAAKTATVTIAKGQSFNIGDIKQYFTLSNGQAIPSGTFTNITSDRTILTAQEVSQMNAGTQLYHIVASNAYHKDTEDFYISLKIVDVKQPEGDQRVYRTSTYDLTTDEISKVKQAFINANRDVITLAEGNISVTNTPNGANVSTITVNINKGRLTKSFASNLANMNFLRWVNFPQDYTVTWTNAKIANRPTDGGLSWSDDHKSLIYRYDATLGTQITTNDILTMLKATTTVPGLRNNITGNEKAQAEAGGRPNFRTTGYSQSNATTDGQRQFTLNGQVIQVLDIINPSNGYGGQPVTNSNTRANHSNSTVVNVNEPAANGASAFTIDHVVKSNSTHNASDAVYKAQLYLTPYGPKQYVEHLNQNTGNTTDAINIYFVPSDLVNPTISVGNYTNHQVFSGETFTNTITANDNFGVQSVTVPNTSQITGTVDNNHQHVSATAPNVTSATNKTINLLATDTSGNTATTSFNVTVKPLRDKYRVGTSSTAANPVRIANISNNATVSQADQTAIINSLTFTETVPNRSYARASANEITSKTVSNVSRTGNNANVTVTATYQDGTTSTVTVPVKHVIPEIVAHSHYTVQGQDFPAGNGSSASDYFKLSNGSAIPDATITWVSGQAPNKDNTRIGEDITVTAHILIDGETTPITKTATYKVVSTVPKHVFETNRGAVFPGVSDVYDAKQYVKPVNDSWTQNAQRMNFQFTNSYGPSKDVVGISTRDIRVTYDNHQTQIIKILAKVKPDPPRIDGNSVTYKAGLTNQQIKINNVLSSSSIKLFKADNTPLTITNTTYGSGNTAVVTVSDALPNGVIKARSSITMNNVTYTTQDEHGRAIDVTRNESVDSNDSATVTVTPQLQATTEGAVFIKGGDGFDFGHVERFIQNPPHGATVAWHDSPDTWKNTVGNTHKTAVVTLPNGQGTRNVEVPVKVYPVANAKAPSRDVKGQNLTNGTDAMNYITFDPNTNTNGITAAWANRQQPNNQQAGVQHLNVDVTYPGISAAKRVPVTVNVYQFEFPQTTYTTTVGGTLASGTQASGYAHMQNATGLPTDGFTYKWNRDTTGTNDANWSAMNKPNVAKVVNAKYDVIYNGHTFATSLPAKFVVKDVQPAKPTVTETAAGAITIAPGANQTVNTHAGNVTTYADKLVIKRNGNVVTTFTRRNNTSPWVKEASAATVAGIAGTNNGITVAAGTFNPADTIQVVATQGSGETVSDEQRSDDFTVVAPQPNQATTKIWQNGHIDITPNNPSGHLINPTQAMDIAYTEKVGNGA

-179 QYNNAMHNAQ
+179 QYNNAIHNAQ

-200 QVINNERATPQQVS
+200 QVINNDRATPQQVS

-287 VIDNGDATAQQIS
+287 VIDNGDATPQQIS
-300 DEKHRVDNALT
+300 EEKHRVDNALT
-311 ALNQAKHDLTAD
+311 ALNQAKQNLTAD
-323 THALEQA
+323 THTLEQA

-353 SIRALQSDLTSA
+353 SMHALQAELTSA

-373 QKPIRTVQE
+373 QKPIRSVQE
-382 VQSALTNVN
+382 VQTALTNVN

-465 DQQIAAEKTKVEEKY
+465 DQQIAEEKTKVEEKY

-521 VATFNEKLSAART
+521 IAAFNEKLSAART

-663 QNAKT
+663 QTAKT

-886 KNALTQQVNSAQNVQ
+886 KNALTQQVNSAQNVH

-908 TTHSLNT
+908 TTQSLNT

-1002 LGHLNNLNNA
+1002 LGQLNNLNNA
-1012 QRQNLQSQING
+1012 QRQNLQSQINS
-1023 AHQIDAV
+1023 AHQIETV

-1368 NLAAAKQ
+1368 NLATAKQ

-1460 AILNKSTGPNT
+1460 AILNKQHGPNT

-1483 NNAKDALNG
+1483 NTAKDALNG

-1539 SANSLDGAM
+1539 NANSLDGAM

-1640 QKQKDALKTQANGAQ
+1640 QHQKDALKAQANGAQ

-1780 NRLEDVQTVQ
+1780 NRLEDVQSVQ

-1815 SQNYTDASSNN
+1815 SQNYTDASPNN

-1841 NQTNNPTMDTSAIT
+1841 NQTNNPTMDASAIT
-1855 QATTQVN
+1855 QAATQVN

-1900 TQIDRAGHVS
+1900 SQIDRAGHVS

-1934 DQNTVKQSVKFTDAD
+1934 DQNTVKQGVNFTDAD

-2057 GINDKTNTLAS
+2057 GINDKANTLAS

-2085 VTNAEN
+2085 VANAEN
-2091 ILNKNSGSNLDKT
+2091 ILNKNSGSNLDKA

-2401 DLEGQINQATT
+2401 ALEGQINQATT

-2417 TVKTNANTLDGAMN
+2417 TVKTNANTLDDAMN
-2431 SLQGSI
+2431 SLQGAI

-2939 GINDEAQTKQTQKYL
+2939 GINDETQTKQTQKYL
-2954 DAEPIKKS
+2954 DAEPNKKS

-3029 RTALDNEITQATNV
+3029 RNALDNEITQATNV

-3116 AMQAVTQANT
+3116 AMQAVAQANT

-3178 ATELNTAMTA
+3178 ATEINTAMTA
-3188 LKRAIADKAE
+3188 LKRAIADKAD
-3198 TKASGNYV
+3198 TKTSGNYV

-3220 TAAENIV
+3220 TAAESIV
-3227 SGTPTPTLTPAD
+3227 NGTPTPTLTPSD

-3298 QTVRDNAQTLNSA
+3298 QTVRDNAQTLNTA

-3348 AKAIIDQTTSPSM
+3348 AKAIIGQTTSPSM

-3400 SDLTDAQ
+3400 SDLTNAQ
-3407 KDAVKRQIEGATHVN
+3407 KEAAKRQIEGATHVN

-3514 AKSTAKNALNNLTS
+3514 AKTTAKNALNNLTS
-3528 INNAQKEALKTQIEG
+3528 INNAQKEALKSQIEG
-3543 ASTVAGVNQVSTT
+3543 ATTVAGVNQVSTT

-3566 LQSGINDEAATKAA
+3566 LQRGINDEAATKAA

-3608 AGSND
+3608 AGTNE

-3635 ARLNEAKNTAKQQLA
+3635 ARLNEAKNTAKQQVA
-3650 TMSHLTNAQK
+3650 TMSHLTDAQK
-3660 ANLTEQIER
+3660 ANLTSQIES

-3695 SIASKDTTKSSED
+3695 SIASKDATKSSED

-3716 QNAYNRAVSD
+3716 
-3726 AEGIISA
+3726 
-3733 TNNPE
+3733 
-3738 MNPDTINQKASQ
+3738 
-3750 VNSAKS
+3750 
-3756 ALNGDEKLAAAKQT
+3756 
-3770 AKTDIGRLTDLNNA
+3770 
-3784 QRTAANAEVDQAPNL
+3784 
-3799 AAVTAAKNKATSLNT
+3799 
-3814 AMGNLKHALAEKD
+3814 
-3827 NTKRSVNYT
+3827 
-3836 DADQPKQQAYD
+3836 
-3847 TAVTQAEAITN
+3847 
-3858 ANGSNANET
+3858 
-3867 QVQAALNQLNQAK
+3867 
-3880 NDLNGDNKVAQ
+3880 
-3891 AKETAKRALASY
+3891 
-3903 SNLNNAQSTAATSQ
+3903 
-3917 IDNATTVADVTAAQ
+3917 
-3931 NTANELNTAM
+3931 
-3941 GQLQNGI
+3941 
-3948 NDQNTVKQQV
+3948 
-3958 NFTDADQG
+3958 
-3966 KKDAYTNAVTNA
+3966 
-3978 QGILD
+3978 
-3983 KANGQN
+3983 
-3989 MTKAQVEAALNQV
+3989 
-4002 TTAKNALNGDANV
+4002 
-4015 RQAKSDA
+4015 
-4022 KANLGTLTHLNN
+4022 
-4034 AQKQDL
+4034 
-4040 TSQIEGATT
+4040 
-4049 VNGVNSVKTK
+4049 
-4059 AQDLDGAMQRLE
+4059 
-4071 SAIANKDQT
+4071 
-4080 KASENYIDADPT
+4080 
-4092 KKTAFDNAIIQAES
+4092 
-4106 YLNKD
+4106 
-4111 HGANKDKQ
+4111 
-4119 AVEQAIQ
+4119 
-4126 SVTSTENALNGDA
+4126 
-4139 NLQRAKTEATQAI
+4139 
-4152 DNLTHLNTPQKTALK
+4152 
-4167 QQVNAAQRV
+4167 
-4176 SGVTDLK
+4176 
-4183 NSATSLNNAMDQ
+4183 
-4195 LKQAIADHDTIVAG
+4195 
-4209 GNYTNASPD
+4209 
-4218 KQGAYTDAYNAAKN
+4218 
-4232 IVNGSPNVIT
+4232 
-4242 NAADVTAATQRVNN
+4242 
-4256 AETGL
+4256 
-4261 NGDTNLATAKQQ
+4261 
-4273 AKDALRQMT
+4273 
-4282 HLSDAQ
+4282 
-4288 KQSITGQIDSATQVT
+4288 
-4303 GVQSVKDNATNLDNA
+4303 
-4318 MNQLRNS
+4318 
-4325 IANKDEVK
+4325 
-4333 ASQPYVDADTDKQN
+4333 QN

-4366 TLNPS
+4366 TLDPS

-4517 KVTDAKNNANQR
+4517 KVTDAKNNANQT

-4659 SHLTNAQKDALKQL
+4659 SHLTNAQKEALKQL

-4739 QTTNPTL
+4739 QTTSPTL

-4794 AVTNQINGAHTVD
+4794 AVTDQINGAHTVD

-4879 AIQQVNATKQ
+4879 AIQQVNAAKQ

-4914 NQAQKDALKQQVQN
+4914 NQAQKNALKQQVQN

-5023 ATAKQNVQQAIDQ
+5023 ATAKQNVQHAIDQ

-5055 TLVPN
+5055 THVPN

-5065 QAATTLNDAMTQLKQ
+5065 QAATTLNDAMTQLKQGIANKAQIKGSENYHDADTDKQTAYDNAVTKAEELLKQTTNPTMDPNTIQQALTKVNDTNQALNGNQKLADAKQAAKTNLGTLDHLNDAQKQALTTQVEQAPDIATVNNVKQNAQNLNNAMTNLNNALQDKTETLNSINFTDADQAKKDAYTNAVSHAEGILSKANGSNASQTEVEQAMQRVNEAKQALNGNDNVQRAKDAAKQVITNANDLNQAQKDALKQQVDAAQTVANVNTIKQTAQDLNQAMTQLKQ

-5408 KDAVSGM
+5408 KDAVNAM

-5441 VKQTATSLDQAMD
+5441 VKQTATSLDHAMD
-5454 QLSQAINDKDQILA
+5454 QLSQAINDKAQTLA

-5610 KAVTAA
+5610 QAVTAA

-5689 AVNGHKQTAES
+5689 AVNGHKQTAET

-5847 SKYINEDQPEQQN
+5847 SKYINEDQPEKQN

-5981 KKQAYDEAVQNAESI
+5981 KK
-5996 IAGLNNPT
+5996 
-6004 INKGNVSSATQAVI
+6004 
-6018 SSKNALDGVER
+6018 
-6029 LAQDK
+6029 
-6034 QTAGNSLNHL
+6034 
-6044 DQLTPAQQQALEN
+6044 
-6057 QINNATTRDKVAEII
+6057 
-6072 AQAQALN
+6072 
-6079 EAMKALK
+6079 
-6086 ESIKDQPQ
+6086 
-6094 TEASSKFINEDQA
+6094 
-6107 QKDAYTQA
+6107 
-6115 VQHAKDLIN
+6115 
-6124 KTTDPTLAKSI
+6124 
-6135 IDQATQAVTDAK
+6135 
-6147 NNLHGDQKLAQDK
+6147 
-6160 QRATETLNNLSN
+6160 
-6172 LNTPQRQAL
+6172 
-6181 ENQINNAATRG
+6181 
-6192 EVAQKLTEAQ
+6192 
-6202 ALNQAM
+6202 
-6208 EALRNSIQD
+6208 
-6217 QQQTEAGSKFINED
+6217 
-6231 KPQKDAYQAAV
+6231 
-6242 QNAKDLINQTNNPT
+6242 
-6256 LDKAQVE
+6256 
-6263 QLTQAVNQAKD
+6263 
-6274 NLHGDQKLADDK
+6274 
-6286 QHAVTDL
+6286 
-6293 NQLNGLN
+6293 
-6300 NPQRQALESQINN
+6300 
-6313 AATRDEVAQKLAEAK
+6313 
-6328 ALDQAMQ
+6328 
-6335 ALRNSIQDQQQTES
+6335 
-6349 GSKFINED
+6349 
-6357 KPQKDAYQAAVQNA
+6357 
-6371 KDLIN
+6371 
-6376 QTGNPTLD
+6376 
-6384 KSQVEQLTQAVTTAK
+6384 
-6399 DNLHGDQKLARDQQ
+6399 
-6413 QAVTT
+6413 
-6418 VNALP
+6418 
-6423 NLNHAQQQAL
+6423 
-6433 TDAINAAPTRTEV
+6433 
-6446 AQHVQTATELDHA
+6446 
-6459 METLKN
+6459 
-6465 KVDQVN
+6465 
-6471 TDKAQPNYTEA
+6471 
-6482 STDKKEAVDQA
+6482 
-6493 LQAAQSIT
+6493 
-6501 DPTNGSNA
+6501 
-6509 NKDAVEQAL
+6509 
-6518 TKLQEKENELNGN
+6518 
-6531 ERVAEAKTQAKQT
+6531 
-6544 IDQLTHLNADQI
+6544 
-6556 ATAKQNIDQAT
+6556 
-6567 KLQPIAEL
+6567 
-6575 VDQATQLNQSMD
+6575 
-6587 QLQQAV
+6587 
-6593 NEHANVEQT
+6593 
-6602 VDYTQADSDKQNA
+6602 
-6615 YKQAI
+6615 
-6620 ADAENVLKQ
+6620 
-6629 NANKQQVDQ
+6629 
-6638 ALQNILNA
+6638 
-6646 KQALNGDERVALAK
+6646 
-6660 TNGKHDIDQLNALNN
+6660 
-6675 AQQDGFKGRIDQSND
+6675 
-6690 LNQIQQIVDEA
+6690 
-6701 KALNRAM
+6701 
-6708 DQLSQEITGNEGR
+6708 
-6721 TKGSTNYVNA
+6721 
-6731 DTQVKQVYDE
+6731 
-6741 AVDKAKQALD
+6741 
-6751 KSTGQN
+6751 
-6757 LTAEQVIKLNDAIT
+6757 
-6771 AAKKALNGEERLNNR
+6771 
-6786 KAEALQRLDQLT
+6786 
-6798 HLNNAQRQL
+6798 
-6807 AIQQI
+6807 
-6812 NNAETLNKASRAIN
+6812 
-6826 RATKLDNAMG
+6826 
-6836 AVQQYIDE
+6836 
-6844 QHLGVISSTNY
+6844 
-6855 INADDNLKANYDNA
+6855 
-6869 IANAAH
+6869 
-6875 ELDKVQ
+6875 
-6881 GNAIAKAE
+6881 
-6889 AEQLKQNIIDAQN
+6889 
-6902 ALNGDQ
+6902 
-6908 NLANAK
+6908 
-6914 DKANAFVNSLNGLN
+6914 
-6928 QQQQDLAHKAINNAD
+6928 
-6943 TVSDVTDIVNNQ
+6943 
-6955 IDLNDAM
+6955 
-6962 ETLKHLVDNEIPNAE
+6962 
-6977 QTVNYQNADDNA
+6977 
-6989 KTNFDD
+6989 
-6995 AKRLANTLLNSDN
+6995 
-7008 TNVNDI
+7008 
-7014 NGAIQTVNDAIHNLN
+7014 
-7029 GDQRLQD
+7029 
-7036 AKDKAIQSINQALAN
+7036 
-7051 KLKEIEASN
+7051 
-7060 ATDQDKLIA
+7060 
-7069 KNKAEELAN
+7069 
-7078 SIINNI
+7078 
-7084 NKATSNQAVSQVQ
+7084 
-7097 TAGNHA
+7097 
-7103 IEQVHANEIP
+7103 
-7113 KAKIDAN
+7113 
-7120 KDVDKQVQSLIDEI
+7120 
-7134 DRNPNLTDKEKQA
+7134 
-7147 LKDRI
+7147 
-7152 NQILQQGHNGI
+7152 
-7163 NNAMTKEEI
+7163 
-7172 EQAKAQL
+7172 
-7179 AQALQDIKDLV
+7179 
-7190 KAKED
+7190 
-7195 AKQDVDKQV
+7195 
-7204 QALIDE
+7204 
-7210 IDQNPNLTDK
+7210 
-7220 EKQALKDRIN
+7220 
-7230 QILQQGHNG
+7230 
-7239 INNAMTKEEI
+7239 
-7249 EQAKAQLAQ
+7249 
-7258 ALQDIKD
+7258 
-7265 LVKAKEN
+7265 
-7272 AKQDIDKR
+7272 
-7280 VQALI
+7280 
-7285 DEIDQNPNL
+7285 
-7294 TDKEKQALKD
+7294 
-7304 RINQILQQGHND
+7304 
-7316 INNALTKEEI
+7316 
-7326 EQAKAQ
+7326 
-7332 LAQALQ
+7332 
-7338 DIKDLVKAKE
+7338 
-7348 DAKNAIKALANAKR
+7348 
-7362 DQINS
+7362 
-7367 NPDLTPEQKAK
+7367 
-7378 ALKEID
+7378 
-7384 EAEKRALQNVEN
+7384 
-7396 AQTIDQ
+7396 
-7402 LNRGLNLGL
+7402 
-7411 DDIRNTHVW
+7411 
-7420 EVDEQPAVNEIFEAT
+7420 
-7435 PEQIL
+7435 
-7440 VNGELIVHRDDIIT
+7440 
-7454 EQDILAHINLIDQL
+7454 
-7468 SAEVIDTPSTAT
+7468 
-7480 ISDSLT
+7480 
-7486 AKVEVTLLDGS
+7486 
-7497 KVIVN
+7497 
-7502 VPVKVVEKELSVVK
+7502 
-7516 QQAIESIENAAQQK
+7516 
-7530 IDEINNSV
+7530 
-7538 TLTLEQK
+7538 
-7545 EAAIAEVNKLKQQ
+7545 
-7558 AIDYINN
+7558 
-7565 APDVHSVEE
+7565 
-7574 IQQQEQAHI
+7574 
-7583 EQFYPEQFTIEQAK
+7583 
-7597 SNAIK
+7597 
-7602 SIEDAI
+7602 
-7608 QHMIDEIK
+7608 
-7616 ARTDLTDKE
+7616 
-7625 KQEAIAKL
+7625 
-7633 NQLKEQA
+7633 
-7640 IQAIQRAQS
+7640 
-7649 IDEIS
+7649 
-7654 EQLEQFKAQM
+7654 
-7664 KAANPTAKELA
+7664 
-7675 KRKQEAI
+7675 
-7682 SRIKDF
+7682 
-7688 SNEKINSI
+7688 
-7696 RNSEIGTTDEKQAA
+7696 
-7710 MNQINEIVLET
+7710 
-7721 IRDINNAHTLQQ
+7721 
-7733 VEAALNNGIA
+7733 
-7743 RISAVQIVISDRA
+7743 
-7756 KQSSSTGNESN
+7756 
-7767 SHLTIGYGTANHP
+7767 
-7780 FNSSTIGH
+7780 
-7788 KKKIDE
+7788 
-7794 DDDIDP
+7794 
-7800 LHMRH
+7800 
-7805 FSNNFGNVI
+7805 
-7814 KNAIGVVGISGLLAS
+7814 
-7829 FWFFIAKR
+7829 
-7837 RRKEDE
+7837 
-7843 EEELEIRDNNKD
+7843 
-7855 SIKETLDDTKHLPL
+7855 
-7869 LFAKRRRKEDEEDVT
+7869 
-7884 VEEKDTLNNGES
+7884 
-7896 LDKVKHTPFFLPK
+7896 
-7909 RRRKEDEEDVEVTN
+7909 
-7923 ENTDEK
+7923 
-7929 VLQDNEHSPI
+7929 
-7939 LIAKRRKDKE
+7939 
-7949 VDVETTT
+7949 
-7956 SIESN
+7956 
-7961 EDDAPLLLA
+7961 
-7970 KKKNQKDNQS
+7970 
-7980 KGKKS
+7980 
-7985 ASKNLLKS
+7985 

>member
-1 MGNGA
+1 MNYRDKIQKFSIRKYTVGTFSTVIATLVFLGFNTSQAHAAETNQPASVVKQKQQSNNEQTENRESQVQNSQNSQNGQSLSATHENEQPNINQTNHVDVSAEQSSTTENEQAVSQNKQTKKDTADATPTQSAKAESKHEQNESRSANKKENDNKAAHVENHEANVVTASDSPDNGNVQHDRNELQAFFDANYHDYRFIDRENADSGTFNYVKGIFDKINTLLGSNDPINNKDLQLAYKELEQAVALIRTMPQRQQTSRRSSRIQTRSVESRAAEPRSVSSYQNADSSYYVENANDGSGYPVGTYINASNKGAPFYLPTAPWNTLKASAAKEIVLITAKQTGDGYQWVIKFNKGHAPHENMIFWFALPSDQVPVGRTDFVTVNADGTNVQWSNGAGAGAYKPLPQMWPYGVNDSRSRDFKIRNRSGQVIYDWTDVHVNTLRDLARAGDYFSEAGAPAATKAIGEQTFRYINGERPTESPGASKVYTFIGAGDASYTISFKTQGPTTNKLYYAAGGRALEYNQLFMYSQLYVESTQDHQQRLDGFRQVVNRSYRLDTTKRVEVSQGNIQTKKVLESTNLNIDDFMDDPLSYVKTPSNKVLGFYPTNANPNAYRHGGTNPLNEYQLSQLFTDDKLQQAARTGNPIRLMIGFDYPDGHGNAETLVPVNLTVLPEIQHNIKFYKNDDTQNIADKPASRQAGHPIFYVYAGNQGNASVNLGGSVTSIQPLRINLTSSENFTDRDWQITGIPRTLHIENSTNRPNNARERNIELVGNLLPGDYFGTIRFGRKEQLFEIRVKPHTPTITTTAEQLRGTALQKVPITVTNIPLDPSSLVYIVYPTDQTRDGGSEADQMPSNYSILATGTPDGVHNTITIQPKDYTVFIPPVGKQIRALIYYNKVVASNMSNAVTILPDDIPPTINNPVGLNAKYYRGDEVNFTMGVSDRHSGIKNTTITTLPNGWTSNLTKADKNNGSLSITGRVSMNQAFNSDITFKVSATDNVNNTTNDSQSKHVTVHVGKISEDAHPIVLANSEKVVVVNPTSVSNDEKQRIITAFMNKNQNIRGYLASSNPVTVDNNGNVTLHYRDGSSTTLDATNVMTYEPVVKPEYQTANAPKTATVTIAKGQSFSIGDIKQYFTLSNGQAIPNGTFTNITSDRTIPTAQEVSQMNAGTQLYHIVASNAYHKDTEDLYISLKIIDVKQPEGDQRVYRTSTYDLTTDEISKVKQAFINANRDAITFAEGDISVTNTPNGANVSTVTVNINKGRLTKSFTSNLANMNFLRWVNFPQDYTVSWTNAKIASRPTDGGLSWSDDHKSLIYRYDATLGTPITTNDILTMLKATTTVPGLRNNIAGNEKTQAEAGGRPNYRPTGYSQANASSDGQRQYTLNGQVIQVLDIINPTNGFGGQTITNSNVRANHSNSTVVSVNEPAANGAGAFTIDHVVKNNTTHNAADAVYKAQLYLSPYGPKQYVEHLNQNTGNTTDAINIYFVPSDLVNPTISVGNYANHQVFSGETFTNTITANDNFGVQSVTVPNTSQITGTVDNNHQHVSATAPNVTSATNKTINLVATDTSGNTATTSYNVTIKPLRDKYRVGTSSTAANPVRIANISNNAIVSQADQTAIINSLTFTETVPNRSYARASANEITSKTVSNVSRTGNNANVTVTVTYQDGTTSTVTVPVKHVIPEIVAHSHYTVQGQDFPAGNGSSASDYFKLSNGSAIPDATITWVSGQAPNKDNTRIGEDITVTAHILIDGETTPITKTATYKVVRTVPKHVFETDRGVLYPGVSDMYDAKQYVKPVNNSWSTNAQNMNFQFVGTYGPNKDVVGISTRLIRITYDNRQTEELTILSKVKPDPPRIDGNSVTYKAGLTNQEVKVNNVLSNSTVKLFKADNTPLNVTNIIHGSGYSSVVTVSDALPNGGIKAKSSISMNNVTYTTQDEHGQVVTVTRNESVDSNDSASVTVTPQLQATTEGAVFIKGGDGFDFGHVERFIQNPPHGATVAWHDNPDTWKNTVGNTHKTAVVTLPSGQGTRNVEVPVKVYPVANAKALSRDVKGQNLTNGTDAMSYITFDPNTNTNGITAAWANRQQPNNQQAGVQHLNVDVTYPGISAAKRVPVTVNVYQFEFPQTTYTTTVGGTLASGTQASGYAHMQNATGLPTDGFTYKWNNAATGTNDANWAAMNKPNAAKVVNAKYDVIYNGHTFATSLPAKFVVKDVQPAKPTVTETAAGAITIAPGANQTVNTHAGNVTTYADKLVIKRNGSVVTTFTRHNNTSPWVKEASATNVTGIVGTNNGITVAAGTFNPADTIQVVATQGSGETISDEQRSDDFTVVAPQPNQATTKIWQNGHIDITPNNPSGHLINPTQAMDIAYTEKVGNGA

-37 GKVTFNANTIKPNSS
+37 GKVTFNANTIKPNSA

-62 HSVSSNPSTLTA
+62 HSASSNPSTLTA

-93 TAAEINNA
+93 TASEINNA

-166 PVSTEGKKPGTIT
+166 PVSTDGKKPGTIT

-189 QQINTAKTEAQ
+189 QQINAAKTEAQ
-200 QVINNERATPQQVS
+200 QVINNERATPQQVNA
-214 DALTKVRAAQTKI
+214 ALSKVQAAQTKI
-227 DQAKALLQN
+227 NEAKALLQN

-270 YNAKKREAETEI
+270 YNAKKREAESEI

-287 VIDNGDATAQQIS
+287 IIDNGDATAQQIS

-411 ALRTAKT
+411 TLRTAKT

-465 DQQIAAEKTKVEEKY
+465 DQQIAAEKAKVEEKY

-509 QPTSTTGMTSTS
+509 QPTSTTGMTSAS

-539 DRVLAS
+539 NRVLAS

-561 AKTALD
+561 AKSALD

-621 INQVLAGSPTVEQIN
+621 INQVLAGSPTVDQIN

-649 DHARQALTPDKAPL
+649 DHARQALTPDKTPL

-710 GNPTVQNINDKVTE
+710 GNPTVQNINDKVAE

-794 KDSVADNNTIKSG
+794 KESVADNNSIKSG

-813 TPANKQAYDNAVNAA
+813 TQANKQAYDNAVNAA
-828 KGVIGETTN
+828 KGVIGETNN

-901 AVNDIKQ
+901 AVNNIKQ
-908 TTHSLNT
+908 TTQSLNT

-958 NGNAQHPVITPS
+958 NGNPQHPVITPS

-984 ALNGEAKLNAA
+984 ALNGEAKLNTA

-1002 LGHLNNLNNA
+1002 LGQLNNLNNA

-1023 AHQIDAV
+1023 AHQIETV

-1048 QAVADKDQVKRT
+1048 HAVADKEQVKRT

-1086 QTTNPTMSVDDVNRA
+1086 QSTNPTMSVDDVNRA

-1106 SNKNALNG
+1106 TNKTALNG

-1228 NQLNSAKNNLDG
+1228 NQVNSAKNNLDG

-1368 NLAAAKQ
+1368 NLATAKQ

-1425 QSGINNESQVKSSEK
+1425 QNGINNESQVKSSEK

-1483 NNAKDALNG
+1483 NTAKDALNG

-1582 SAAETILNK
+1582 SNAETILNK

-1610 NAKHA
+1610 SAKHA

-1640 QKQKDALKTQANGAQ
+1640 QKQKDVLKAQANGAQ

-1790 TNGQALNNAMKGL
+1790 TNGQSLNNAMKGL

-1815 SQNYTDASSNN
+1815 SQNYTDASPNN

-1900 TQIDRAGHVS
+1900 SQIDRAGHVS

-1934 DQNTVKQSVKFTDAD
+1934 DQNTVKQSVNFTDAD

-1960 SRAEAILNKTQ
+1960 SRAETILNKTQ

-1984 QNVSSAKNALNGDQ
+1984 QSVTSAKNALNGDQ
-1998 NVTNAKNAAKNA
+1998 NVTNAKNTAKHA
-2010 LNNLTSINNAQK
+2010 LNNLMSINNAQK
-2022 RDLTT
+2022 RNLTT

-2091 ILNKNSGSNLDKT
+2091 ILNKNSGSNLDKV

-2111 QVANAK
+2111 QVTNAK

-2178 GTLRNSIQDNTATKN
+2178 GTLRNSIQDNTGTKN
-2193 GQNYLDATG
+2193 GQNYLDATE
-2202 SNKTNYNNAVDSAN
+2202 SNKTNYNNAVDRAN

-2322 YRDAEQSKKTAY
+2322 YRDAEQNKKTAY

-2358 DRALQQVTSTKDALN
+2358 DHALQQVTSTKDALN

-2401 DLEGQINQATT
+2401 ALEGQINQATT

-2498 NGAENL
+2498 NGADNL

-2519 NLTQLQ
+2519 HLTQLQ

-2535 AQNVAGVNGVKD
+2535 AQNVAGVN
-2547 KGNTLNTAMGA
+2547 
-2558 LRTSIQNDN
+2558 
-2567 TTKTS
+2567 
-2572 QNYLD
+2572 
-2577 ASDSNKNN
+2577 
-2585 YNTAVNNANGVI
+2585 
-2597 NATNNPNMDANA
+2597 
-2609 INGMANQVNTTKAAL
+2609 
-2624 NGVQNLAQA
+2624 
-2633 KTNATNTIN
+2633 
-2642 NAHDL
+2642 
-2647 NQKQKDALKTQ
+2647 
-2658 VNNAQRVSD
+2658 
-2667 ANNVQHTATELNGA
+2667 
-2681 MTALKAAIADKER
+2681 
-2694 TKASGNYVNADQEK
+2694 
-2708 RQAYD
+2708 
-2713 SKVTNAENII
+2713 
-2723 NGTPNATLTVNDV
+2723 
-2736 NSATSQ
+2736 
-2742 VNAAKTALNGDNNL
+2742 
-2756 RVAKENANNTID
+2756 
-2768 GLAQL
+2768 
-2773 NNAQKAKLKEQV
+2773 
-2785 QSATT
+2785 
-2790 LEGVQTV
+2790 
-2797 KNSSQTL
+2797 
-2804 NTAMKG
+2804 
-2810 LRDSIA
+2810 
-2816 NEATIKA
+2816 
-2823 GQNYTDASPT
+2823 
-2833 NRNEYDS
+2833 
-2840 AVTAA
+2840 
-2845 KAIINQTSNPTMEP
+2845 
-2859 NTITQATSQVTTK
+2859 
-2872 EHALNGAQNLAQ
+2872 
-2884 AKTTAKNNLN
+2884 
-2894 NLTSIN
+2894 
-2900 NAQKDALTRSI
+2900 
-2911 DGATTVAGVNQETAK
+2911 
-2926 ATELNNAMHSLQN
+2926 
-2939 GINDEAQTKQTQKYL
+2939 
-2954 DAEPIKKS
+2954 
-2962 AYDQAVNAAK
+2962 
-2972 AILTKASGQNVDK
+2972 
-2985 AAVEQALQ
+2985 
-2993 NVNSTKTAL
+2993 
-3002 NGDAKLNEAKAAAK
+3002 
-3016 QTLGTLTHINNAQ
+3016 
-3029 RTALDNEITQATNV
+3029 
-3043 EGVNTV
+3043 
-3049 KAKAQQLDG
+3049 
-3058 AMGQLETSIRDKDT
+3058 
-3072 TLQSQNY
+3072 
-3079 QDADDAKRTAYSQA
+3079 
-3093 VNAAATILNKT
+3093 
-3104 AGGNTPKADVER
+3104 
-3116 AMQAVTQANT
+3116 
-3126 ALNGI
+3126 
-3131 QNLERA
+3131 
-3137 KQAANTA
+3137 
-3144 ITNASDL
+3144 
-3151 NTKQKEALKAQV
+3151 
-3163 TSAGRVSAANGVEHT
+3163 
-3178 ATELNTAMTA
+3178 
-3188 LKRAIADKAE
+3188 
-3198 TKASGNYV
+3198 
-3206 NADANKRQAYDEKV
+3206 
-3220 TAAENIV
+3220 
-3227 SGTPTPTLTPAD
+3227 
-3239 VTNAATQVTN
+3239 
-3249 AKTQLNGNH
+3249 
-3258 NLEVAKQNANTAI
+3258 
-3271 DGLTSLNGPQKAK
+3271 
-3284 LKEQVGQATTLPNV
+3284 
-3298 QTVRDNAQTLNSA
+3298 
-3311 MKGLRDSIANEATI
+3311 
-3325 KAGQNYTDA
+3325 
-3334 SPNNRSEYD
+3334 
-3343 SAVTA
+3343 
-3348 AKAIIDQTTSPSM
+3348 
-3361 NAQEI
+3361 
-3366 NQAKD
+3366 
-3371 QVTAKQQ
+3371 
-3378 ALNGQENLRTAQT
+3378 
-3391 NAKQHLNGL
+3391 
-3400 SDLTDAQ
+3400 
-3407 KDAVKRQIEGATHVN
+3407 
-3422 EVTQAQNNADALNT
+3422 
-3436 AMTNLKN
+3436 
-3443 GIQDQNTIKQG
+3443 
-3454 VNFTDADEAKRNAYT
+3454 
-3469 NAVTQAEQIL
+3469 
-3479 NKAQGPNTAKDNVE
+3479 
-3493 SALQNVQR
+3493 
-3501 AKNELNGNQNVAN
+3501 
-3514 AKSTAKNALNNLTS
+3514 
-3528 INNAQKEALKTQIEG
+3528 
-3543 ASTVAGVNQVSTT
+3543 QVSTT

-3566 LQSGINDEAATKAA
+3566 LQRGINDEAATKAA

-3587 RDKQTAYNDAV
+3587 REKQTAYNDAV
-3598 TAAKTLLDKT
+3598 TAAKTLLNKT

-3623 RVNTAKTALNGD
+3623 RVNTAKNALNGD
-3635 ARLNEAKNTAKQQLA
+3635 ARLNEAKKTAKQQLA
-3650 TMSHLTNAQK
+3650 TMSHLTDAQK
-3660 ANLTEQIER
+3660 ANLTSQIER

-3681 NAGTLDQAMNQLRQ
+3681 NAGTLNQAMNQLRQ
-3695 SIASKDTTKSSED
+3695 SIASKDATKSSED
-3708 YQDANADL
+3708 YQDANTDL

-3836 DADQPKQQAYD
+3836 DADRPKQQAYD

-3891 AKETAKRALASY
+3891 AKEAAKRALASY
-3903 SNLNNAQSTAATSQ
+3903 NNLNNAQSIAATSQ
-3917 IDNATTVADVTAAQ
+3917 IDNATTVAGVTAAQ

-3941 GQLQNGI
+3941 GQLQNSI

-3983 KANGQN
+3983 KAHGQN

-4049 VNGVNSVKTK
+4049 VNGVNGVKTK

-4080 KASENYIDADPT
+4080 RASENYIDADPT
-4092 KKTAFDNAIIQAES
+4092 KKTAFDNAITQAES

-4126 SVTSTENALNGDA
+4126 SVTTAKNALNGDA

-4232 IVNGSPNVIT
+4232 IVNGSPNVVT

-4261 NGDTNLATAKQQ
+4261 NGDSNLATAKQQ

-4282 HLSDAQ
+4282 HLSAAQ

-4366 TLNPS
+4366 TLDPS

-4386 LNGAQNL
+4386 LNGVQNL

-4504 TVTTTKQALNGDR
+4504 TVTTTKQALNGNR
-4517 KVTDAKNNANQR
+4517 KVTDAKNNANQT

-4595 EKKNAYNEAVRNAE
+4595 EKKNAYNEAVHNAE

-4739 QTTNPTL
+4739 QTTSPTL

-4794 AVTNQINGAHTVD
+4794 TVTDQINGAHTVD

-4879 AIQQVNATKQ
+4879 AIQQVNAAKQ

-5080 GIADKDQT
+5080 GIANKAQIKGSENYHDADTDKQTAYDNAVTKAEELLKQTTNPTMDPNTIQQALTKVNDTNQALNGNQKLADAKQAAKTNLGTLDHLNDAQKQALTTQVEQAPDIATVNNVKQNAQNLNNAMTNLNNALQDKTETLNSINFTDADQAKKDAYTNAVAHAEGILSKANGSNASQTEVEQAIQRVNEAKQALNGNDNVQRAKDAAKQVITNANDLNQAQKDALKQQVDAAQTVANVNTIKQTAQDLNQAMTQLKQGIADKDQT

-5131 ALQQVNQAKGDLNG
+5131 ALQQVTQAKGDLNG

-5249 LAPDTVTQAVTTMNQ
+5249 LSPDTVTQAVTTMNQ

-5323 NTAMGN
+5323 NATMGN

-5346 HDADVDKQ
+5346 HDADADKQ

-5372 NPTLNPDDITRALTQ
+5372 NPTLNPDEITRALTQ
-5387 VTDAKNSLNGE
+5387 VTDAKNGLNGE

-5441 VKQTATSLDQAMD
+5441 VKQTATSLDHAMD
-5454 QLSQAINDKDQILA
+5454 QLSQAINDKAQTLA

-5509 ITNEVN
+5509 ITNEVKT
-5515 AAKQALNGNDNL
+5515 AKQALNGNDNL

-5550 SFESQ
+5550 SFENQ

-5581 LRNSVADNQTT
+5581 LRNSIADNQAT

-5610 KAVTAA
+5610 QAVTAA

-5625 PTMNPDDVNGATT
+5625 PTMNPDDVNRATT

-5645 ALDGDENLA
+5645 ALDGDENLV

-5726 ADTDKQTAYNTA
+5726 ADTDKQTAYTTA
-5738 VNEAAAMINKQTGQ
+5738 VNEAEAMINKQTGQ

-5816 VHQIEQNAN
+5816 VHQIEQTAN
-5825 TLNQAMHGLRQ
+5825 TLNQAMHGLRE
-5836 SIQDNAATKAN
+5836 SIQDNATTQAN

-5879 DNNAINQAAATVNT
+5879 DNNAINQAATTVNT

-5909 HAKQTVSQ
+5909 RAKQTVSQ

-5933 DSETTRTAVKQDLTE
+5933 DSETTRTAVNHDLTE
-5948 AQALDQLMDALQQ
+5948 AQALDQLMDTLQQ

-5996 IAGLNNPT
+5996 IAGLTNPT
-6004 INKGNVSSATQAVI
+6004 INKGNVSSATQAVT

-6181 ENQINNAATRG
+6181 ENQINNAATR
-6192 EVAQKLTEAQ
+6192 
-6202 ALNQAM
+6202 
-6208 EALRNSIQD
+6208 
-6217 QQQTEAGSKFINED
+6217 
-6231 KPQKDAYQAAV
+6231 
-6242 QNAKDLINQTNNPT
+6242 
-6256 LDKAQVE
+6256 
-6263 QLTQAVNQAKD
+6263 
-6274 NLHGDQKLADDK
+6274 
-6286 QHAVTDL
+6286 
-6293 NQLNGLN
+6293 
-6300 NPQRQALESQINN
+6300 
-6313 AATRDEVAQKLAEAK
+6313 
-6328 ALDQAMQ
+6328 
-6335 ALRNSIQDQQQTES
+6335 
-6349 GSKFINED
+6349 
-6357 KPQKDAYQAAVQNA
+6357 
-6371 KDLIN
+6371 
-6376 QTGNPTLD
+6376 
-6384 KSQVEQLTQAVTTAK
+6384 
-6399 DNLHGDQKLARDQQ
+6399 
-6413 QAVTT
+6413 
-6418 VNALP
+6418 
-6423 NLNHAQQQAL
+6423 
-6433 TDAINAAPTRTEV
+6433 
-6446 AQHVQTATELDHA
+6446 
-6459 METLKN
+6459 
-6465 KVDQVN
+6465 
-6471 TDKAQPNYTEA
+6471 
-6482 STDKKEAVDQA
+6482 
-6493 LQAAQSIT
+6493 
-6501 DPTNGSNA
+6501 
-6509 NKDAVEQAL
+6509 
-6518 TKLQEKENELNGN
+6518 
-6531 ERVAEAKTQAKQT
+6531 
-6544 IDQLTHLNADQI
+6544 
-6556 ATAKQNIDQAT
+6556 
-6567 KLQPIAEL
+6567 
-6575 VDQATQLNQSMD
+6575 
-6587 QLQQAV
+6587 
-6593 NEHANVEQT
+6593 
-6602 VDYTQADSDKQNA
+6602 
-6615 YKQAI
+6615 
-6620 ADAENVLKQ
+6620 
-6629 NANKQQVDQ
+6629 
-6638 ALQNILNA
+6638 
-6646 KQALNGDERVALAK
+6646 
-6660 TNGKHDIDQLNALNN
+6660 
-6675 AQQDGFKGRIDQSND
+6675 
-6690 LNQIQQIVDEA
+6690 
-6701 KALNRAM
+6701 
-6708 DQLSQEITGNEGR
+6708 
-6721 TKGSTNYVNA
+6721 
-6731 DTQVKQVYDE
+6731 
-6741 AVDKAKQALD
+6741 
-6751 KSTGQN
+6751 
-6757 LTAEQVIKLNDAIT
+6757 
-6771 AAKKALNGEERLNNR
+6771 
-6786 KAEALQRLDQLT
+6786 
-6798 HLNNAQRQL
+6798 
-6807 AIQQI
+6807 
-6812 NNAETLNKASRAIN
+6812 
-6826 RATKLDNAMG
+6826 
-6836 AVQQYIDE
+6836 
-6844 QHLGVISSTNY
+6844 
-6855 INADDNLKANYDNA
+6855 
-6869 IANAAH
+6869 
-6875 ELDKVQ
+6875 
-6881 GNAIAKAE
+6881 
-6889 AEQLKQNIIDAQN
+6889 
-6902 ALNGDQ
+6902 
-6908 NLANAK
+6908 
-6914 DKANAFVNSLNGLN
+6914 
-6928 QQQQDLAHKAINNAD
+6928 
-6943 TVSDVTDIVNNQ
+6943 
-6955 IDLNDAM
+6955 
-6962 ETLKHLVDNEIPNAE
+6962 
-6977 QTVNYQNADDNA
+6977 
-6989 KTNFDD
+6989 
-6995 AKRLANTLLNSDN
+6995 
-7008 TNVNDI
+7008 
-7014 NGAIQTVNDAIHNLN
+7014 
-7029 GDQRLQD
+7029 
-7036 AKDKAIQSINQALAN
+7036 
-7051 KLKEIEASN
+7051 
-7060 ATDQDKLIA
+7060 
-7069 KNKAEELAN
+7069 
-7078 SIINNI
+7078 
-7084 NKATSNQAVSQVQ
+7084 
-7097 TAGNHA
+7097 
-7103 IEQVHANEIP
+7103 
-7113 KAKIDAN
+7113 
-7120 KDVDKQVQSLIDEI
+7120 
-7134 DRNPNLTDKEKQA
+7134 
-7147 LKDRI
+7147 
-7152 NQILQQGHNGI
+7152 
-7163 NNAMTKEEI
+7163 
-7172 EQAKAQL
+7172 
-7179 AQALQDIKDLV
+7179 
-7190 KAKED
+7190 
-7195 AKQDVDKQV
+7195 
-7204 QALIDE
+7204 
-7210 IDQNPNLTDK
+7210 
-7220 EKQALKDRIN
+7220 
-7230 QILQQGHNG
+7230 
-7239 INNAMTKEEI
+7239 
-7249 EQAKAQLAQ
+7249 
-7258 ALQDIKD
+7258 
-7265 LVKAKEN
+7265 
-7272 AKQDIDKR
+7272 
-7280 VQALI
+7280 
-7285 DEIDQNPNL
+7285 
-7294 TDKEKQALKD
+7294 
-7304 RINQILQQGHND
+7304 
-7316 INNALTKEEI
+7316 
-7326 EQAKAQ
+7326 
-7332 LAQALQ
+7332 
-7338 DIKDLVKAKE
+7338 
-7348 DAKNAIKALANAKR
+7348 
-7362 DQINS
+7362 
-7367 NPDLTPEQKAK
+7367 
-7378 ALKEID
+7378 
-7384 EAEKRALQNVEN
+7384 
-7396 AQTIDQ
+7396 
-7402 LNRGLNLGL
+7402 
-7411 DDIRNTHVW
+7411 
-7420 EVDEQPAVNEIFEAT
+7420 
-7435 PEQIL
+7435 
-7440 VNGELIVHRDDIIT
+7440 
-7454 EQDILAHINLIDQL
+7454 
-7468 SAEVIDTPSTAT
+7468 
-7480 ISDSLT
+7480 
-7486 AKVEVTLLDGS
+7486 
-7497 KVIVN
+7497 
-7502 VPVKVVEKELSVVK
+7502 
-7516 QQAIESIENAAQQK
+7516 
-7530 IDEINNSV
+7530 
-7538 TLTLEQK
+7538 
-7545 EAAIAEVNKLKQQ
+7545 
-7558 AIDYINN
+7558 
-7565 APDVHSVEE
+7565 
-7574 IQQQEQAHI
+7574 
-7583 EQFYPEQFTIEQAK
+7583 
-7597 SNAIK
+7597 
-7602 SIEDAI
+7602 
-7608 QHMIDEIK
+7608 
-7616 ARTDLTDKE
+7616 
-7625 KQEAIAKL
+7625 
-7633 NQLKEQA
+7633 
-7640 IQAIQRAQS
+7640 
-7649 IDEIS
+7649 
-7654 EQLEQFKAQM
+7654 
-7664 KAANPTAKELA
+7664 
-7675 KRKQEAI
+7675 
-7682 SRIKDF
+7682 
-7688 SNEKINSI
+7688 
-7696 RNSEIGTTDEKQAA
+7696 
-7710 MNQINEIVLET
+7710 
-7721 IRDINNAHTLQQ
+7721 
-7733 VEAALNNGIA
+7733 
-7743 RISAVQIVISDRA
+7743 
-7756 KQSSSTGNESN
+7756 
-7767 SHLTIGYGTANHP
+7767 
-7780 FNSSTIGH
+7780 
-7788 KKKIDE
+7788 
-7794 DDDIDP
+7794 
-7800 LHMRH
+7800 
-7805 FSNNFGNVI
+7805 
-7814 KNAIGVVGISGLLAS
+7814 
-7829 FWFFIAKR
+7829 
-7837 RRKEDE
+7837 
-7843 EEELEIRDNNKD
+7843 
-7855 SIKETLDDTKHLPL
+7855 
-7869 LFAKRRRKEDEEDVT
+7869 
-7884 VEEKDTLNNGES
+7884 
-7896 LDKVKHTPFFLPK
+7896 
-7909 RRRKEDEEDVEVTN
+7909 
-7923 ENTDEK
+7923 
-7929 VLQDNEHSPI
+7929 
-7939 LIAKRRKDKE
+7939 
-7949 VDVETTT
+7949 
-7956 SIESN
+7956 
-7961 EDDAPLLLA
+7961 
-7970 KKKNQKDNQS
+7970 
-7980 KGKKS
+7980 
-7985 ASKNLLKS
+7985 

>member
-1 MGNGA
+1 M
-6 EHSKTINV
+6 
-14 VRGQN
+14 
-19 NQWTIAN
+19 
-26 KPDYVTLDAQT
+26 
-37 GKVTFNANTIKPNSS
+37 
-52 ITITPKAGTG
+52 
-62 HSVSSNPSTLTA
+62 VSMMR
-74 PAAHTV
+74 H
-80 NTTEIVKDYGSNV
+80 
-93 TAAEINNA
+93 
-101 VQVAN
+101 
-106 KRTATIKN
+106 
-114 GTAMPTNLAGGS
+114 
-126 TTTIPVTVTYNDG
+126 
-139 STEEVQESIFTKAD
+139 
-153 KRELITA
+153 
-160 KNHLDD
+160 
-166 PVSTEGKKPGTIT
+166 
-179 QYNNAMHNAQ
+179 
-189 QQINTAKTEAQ
+189 
-200 QVINNERATPQQVS
+200 
-214 DALTKVRAAQTKI
+214 
-227 DQAKALLQN
+227 
-236 KEDNSQLVTSK
+236 
-247 NNLQSSVNQV
+247 
-257 PSTAGMTQQSIDN
+257 
-270 YNAKKREAETEI
+270 
-282 TAAQR
+282 
-287 VIDNGDATAQQIS
+287 
-300 DEKHRVDNALT
+300 
-311 ALNQAKHDLTAD
+311 
-323 THALEQA
+323 
-330 VQQLNRTG
+330 
-338 TTTGKKPASITAYNN
+338 
-353 SIRALQSDLTSA
+353 
-365 KNSANAII
+365 
-373 QKPIRTVQE
+373 
-382 VQSALTNVN
+382 
-391 RVNERLTQAINQLV
+391 
-405 PLADNS
+405 
-411 ALRTAKT
+411 
-418 KLDEEINK
+418 
-426 SVTTDGM
+426 
-433 TQSSIQAYENAKRA
+433 
-447 GQTEST
+447 
-453 NAQNVINNGDAT
+453 
-465 DQQIAAEKTKVEEKY
+465 
-480 NSLKQAIAGLTP
+480 
-492 DLAPLQTAKT
+492 
-502 QLQNDID
+502 
-509 QPTSTTGMTSTS
+509 
-521 VATFNEKLSAART
+521 
-534 KIQEI
+534 
-539 DRVLAS
+539 
-545 HPDVATIR
+545 
-553 QNVTAANA
+553 
-561 AKTALD
+561 
-567 QARNGLTVDKAPLE
+567 
-581 NAKNQLQHSI
+581 
-591 DTQTSTTG
+591 
-599 MTQDSIN
+599 
-606 AYNAKLTA
+606 
-614 ARNKIQQ
+614 
-621 INQVLAGSPTVEQIN
+621 
-636 TNTSAANQAKSDL
+636 
-649 DHARQALTPDKAPL
+649 
-663 QNAKT
+663 
-668 QLEQSINQPTDTT
+668 
-681 GMTTAS
+681 
-687 LNAYNQKLQAA
+687 
-698 RQKLTEINQVLN
+698 
-710 GNPTVQNINDKVTE
+710 
-724 ANQAKDQLNT
+724 
-734 ARQGLTLDRQP
+734 
-745 ALTTLHG
+745 
-752 ASNLNQAQQNNF
+752 
-764 TQQINAAQNHAAL
+764 
-777 ETIKSN
+777 
-783 ITALNT
+783 
-789 AMTKL
+789 
-794 KDSVADNNTIKSG
+794 
-807 QNYTDA
+807 
-813 TPANKQAYDNAVNAA
+813 
-828 KGVIGETTN
+828 
-837 PTMDVNTVNQKA
+837 
-849 ASVKSTKDALDGQQN
+849 
-864 LQRAK
+864 
-869 TEATNAITH
+869 
-878 ASDLNQAQ
+878 
-886 KNALTQQVNSAQNVQ
+886 
-901 AVNDIKQ
+901 
-908 TTHSLNT
+908 
-915 AMTGLKRGVANHN
+915 
-928 QVVQSDNYVNADTN
+928 
-942 KKNDYNNA
+942 
-950 YNHANDII
+950 
-958 NGNAQHPVITPS
+958 
-970 DVNNALSNVTSKEH
+970 
-984 ALNGEAKLNAA
+984 
-995 KQEANTA
+995 
-1002 LGHLNNLNNA
+1002 
-1012 QRQNLQSQING
+1012 
-1023 AHQIDAV
+1023 
-1030 NTIKQNAT
+1030 
-1038 NLNSAMGNLR
+1038 
-1048 QAVADKDQVKRT
+1048 
-1060 EDYADADTAKQNAY
+1060 
-1074 NSAVSSAETIIN
+1074 
-1086 QTTNPTMSVDDVNRA
+1086 
-1101 TSAVT
+1101 
-1106 SNKNALNG
+1106 
-1114 DEKLAQSKTDA
+1114 
-1125 ARAIDALP
+1125 
-1133 HLNNA
+1133 
-1138 QKADVKSKI
+1138 
-1147 NAASNIAGVNTVK
+1147 
-1160 QQGTD
+1160 
-1165 LNTAM
+1165 
-1170 GNLQGAI
+1170 
-1177 NDEQTTLN
+1177 
-1185 SQNYQ
+1185 
-1190 DATPS
+1190 
-1195 KKTAYTNAVQAAKD
+1195 
-1209 ILNKSNG
+1209 
-1216 QNKTKDQVTEAM
+1216 
-1228 NQLNSAKNNLDG
+1228 
-1240 TRLLDQA
+1240 
-1247 KQTAKQQ
+1247 
-1254 LNNMTHLTTAQKTN
+1254 
-1268 LTNQINSGTTVAG
+1268 
-1281 VHTVQSNA
+1281 
-1289 NTLDQAMNTLRQS
+1289 
-1302 IANKDATKAS
+1302 
-1312 EDYVDANNDKQTA
+1312 
-1325 YNNAVAAAETIINA
+1325 
-1339 NSNPEMNP
+1339 
-1347 STITQKA
+1347 
-1354 EQVNSSK
+1354 
-1361 TALNGDE
+1361 
-1368 NLAAAKQ
+1368 
-1375 NAKTYLN
+1375 
-1382 TLTSITDAQKN
+1382 
-1393 NLISQISSATRVSG
+1393 
-1407 VDTVKQ
+1407 
-1413 NAQHLDQAMASL
+1413 
-1425 QSGINNESQVKSSEK
+1425 
-1440 YRDAD
+1440 
-1445 TNKQQEYD
+1445 
-1453 NAITAAK
+1453 
-1460 AILNKSTGPNT
+1460 
-1471 AQNAVEAALQRV
+1471 
-1483 NNAKDALNG
+1483 
-1492 DAKLIAAQNAA
+1492 
-1503 KQHLGTLTHITT
+1503 
-1515 AQRND
+1515 
-1520 LTNQIS
+1520 
-1526 QATNLA
+1526 
-1532 GVESVKQ
+1532 
-1539 SANSLDGAM
+1539 
-1548 GNLQTAINDKSGTLA
+1548 
-1563 SQNFLDADEQ
+1563 
-1573 KRNAYNQAV
+1573 
-1582 SAAETILNK
+1582 
-1591 QTGPNTAKT
+1591 
-1600 AVEQALNNVN
+1600 
-1610 NAKHA
+1610 
-1615 LNGTQNLNNAK
+1615 
-1626 QAAITAINGASDLN
+1626 
-1640 QKQKDALKTQANGAQ
+1640 
-1655 RVSNAQDV
+1655 
-1663 QRNATELNTA
+1663 
-1673 MGTLKHAIADK
+1673 
-1684 TNTLA
+1684 
-1689 SSKYVNADSTKQN
+1689 
-1702 AYTTKVTNAEHII
+1702 
-1715 SGTPTVVTTPSEVTA
+1715 
-1730 AANQVNSAKQE
+1730 
-1741 LNGDERLRVAKQN
+1741 
-1754 ANTAIDALTQL
+1754 
-1765 NTPQKA
+1765 
-1771 KLKEQVGQA
+1771 
-1780 NRLEDVQTVQ
+1780 
-1790 TNGQALNNAMKGL
+1790 
-1803 RDSIAN
+1803 
-1809 ETTVKA
+1809 
-1815 SQNYTDASSNN
+1815 
-1826 QSTYNSAVSNAKGII
+1826 
-1841 NQTNNPTMDTSAIT
+1841 
-1855 QATTQVN
+1855 
-1862 NAKNGLNG
+1862 
-1870 AENLRNAQ
+1870 
-1878 NTAKQNLNTLSHL
+1878 
-1891 TNNQKSAIS
+1891 
-1900 TQIDRAGHVS
+1900 
-1910 EVTAA
+1910 
-1915 KNAATELNTQMGN
+1915 
-1928 LEQAIH
+1928 
-1934 DQNTVKQSVKFTDAD
+1934 
-1949 KAKRD
+1949 
-1954 AYTNAV
+1954 
-1960 SRAEAILNKTQ
+1960 
-1971 GANTSKQD
+1971 
-1979 VEAAI
+1979 
-1984 QNVSSAKNALNGDQ
+1984 
-1998 NVTNAKNAAKNA
+1998 
-2010 LNNLTSINNAQK
+2010 
-2022 RDLTT
+2022 
-2027 KIDQATTVAGV
+2027 
-2038 EAVSNTGTQ
+2038 
-2047 LNTAMANLQN
+2047 
-2057 GINDKTNTLAS
+2057 
-2068 ENYHDADSDKKT
+2068 
-2080 AYTQA
+2080 
-2085 VTNAEN
+2085 
-2091 ILNKNSGSNLDKT
+2091 
-2104 AVENALS
+2104 
-2111 QVANAK
+2111 
-2117 GALNGNHNLEQAKS
+2117 
-2131 NANTTINGLQHLT
+2131 
-2144 TAQKDKLKQ
+2144 
-2153 QVQQAQ
+2153 
-2159 NVAGVDTVKSSAN
+2159 
-2172 TLNGAM
+2172 
-2178 GTLRNSIQDNTATKN
+2178 
-2193 GQNYLDATG
+2193 
-2202 SNKTNYNNAVDSAN
+2202 
-2216 GVINATSNPNMDA
+2216 
-2229 NAINQIATQ
+2229 
-2238 VTSTKNALDGTHNL
+2238 
-2252 TQAKQT
+2252 
-2258 ATNAIDGATNLN
+2258 
-2270 KAQKDAL
+2270 
-2277 KAQVTSAQRVANVT
+2277 
-2291 SIQQTAN
+2291 
-2298 ELNTAMGQ
+2298 
-2306 LQHGID
+2306 
-2312 DENATKQTQK
+2312 
-2322 YRDAEQSKKTAY
+2322 
-2334 DQAVAAAKAI
+2334 
-2344 LNKQTGSNSDKAAV
+2344 
-2358 DRALQQVTSTKDALN
+2358 
-2373 GDAKLAEAKAAA
+2373 
-2385 KQNLGTLNH
+2385 
-2394 ITNAQRT
+2394 
-2401 DLEGQINQATT
+2401 
-2412 VDGVN
+2412 
-2417 TVKTNANTLDGAMN
+2417 
-2431 SLQGSI
+2431 
-2437 NDKDATLRNQNYLDA
+2437 
-2452 DESKRNAYTQAVT
+2452 
-2465 AAEGILNKQT
+2465 
-2475 GGNTSKADV
+2475 
-2484 DNALNAVTRAKAAL
+2484 
-2498 NGAENL
+2498 
-2504 RNAKTS
+2504 
-2510 ATNTINGLP
+2510 
-2519 NLTQLQ
+2519 
-2525 KDNLKHQVEQ
+2525 
-2535 AQNVAGVNGVKD
+2535 
-2547 KGNTLNTAMGA
+2547 
-2558 LRTSIQNDN
+2558 
-2567 TTKTS
+2567 
-2572 QNYLD
+2572 
-2577 ASDSNKNN
+2577 
-2585 YNTAVNNANGVI
+2585 
-2597 NATNNPNMDANA
+2597 
-2609 INGMANQVNTTKAAL
+2609 
-2624 NGVQNLAQA
+2624 
-2633 KTNATNTIN
+2633 
-2642 NAHDL
+2642 
-2647 NQKQKDALKTQ
+2647 
-2658 VNNAQRVSD
+2658 
-2667 ANNVQHTATELNGA
+2667 
-2681 MTALKAAIADKER
+2681 
-2694 TKASGNYVNADQEK
+2694 
-2708 RQAYD
+2708 
-2713 SKVTNAENII
+2713 
-2723 NGTPNATLTVNDV
+2723 
-2736 NSATSQ
+2736 
-2742 VNAAKTALNGDNNL
+2742 
-2756 RVAKENANNTID
+2756 
-2768 GLAQL
+2768 
-2773 NNAQKAKLKEQV
+2773 
-2785 QSATT
+2785 
-2790 LEGVQTV
+2790 
-2797 KNSSQTL
+2797 
-2804 NTAMKG
+2804 
-2810 LRDSIA
+2810 
-2816 NEATIKA
+2816 
-2823 GQNYTDASPT
+2823 
-2833 NRNEYDS
+2833 
-2840 AVTAA
+2840 
-2845 KAIINQTSNPTMEP
+2845 
-2859 NTITQATSQVTTK
+2859 
-2872 EHALNGAQNLAQ
+2872 
-2884 AKTTAKNNLN
+2884 
-2894 NLTSIN
+2894 
-2900 NAQKDALTRSI
+2900 
-2911 DGATTVAGVNQETAK
+2911 
-2926 ATELNNAMHSLQN
+2926 
-2939 GINDEAQTKQTQKYL
+2939 KQTQKYL
-2954 DAEPIKKS
+2954 DAEPSKKS

-3002 NGDAKLNEAKAAAK
+3002 NGDAKLNEAKVAAK

-3029 RTALDNEITQATNV
+3029 RNALDNEITQATNV
-3043 EGVNTV
+3043 DGVNTV

-3093 VNAAATILNKT
+3093 VNAAATILNKI

-3163 TSAGRVSAANGVEHT
+3163 TSAGRVSVANSVEHT

-3188 LKRAIADKAE
+3188 LKRAIADKAD

-3227 SGTPTPTLTPAD
+3227 SGTPTPTLTPSD
-3239 VTNAATQVTN
+3239 VTNAAIQVTN

-3298 QTVRDNAQTLNSA
+3298 QTVRDNAQTLNTA

-3334 SPNNRSEYD
+3334 SQNKQTDYNN
-3343 SAVTA
+3343 AVTA
-3348 AKAIIDQTTSPSM
+3348 AKAIIGQTTSPTM

-3366 NQAKD
+3366 DQAKD

-3400 SDLTDAQ
+3400 SDLTNAQ
-3407 KDAVKRQIEGATHVN
+3407 KDAAKRQIEGATHVN

-3493 SALQNVQR
+3493 TALQNVQR

-3514 AKSTAKNALNNLTS
+3514 AKTTAKNALNNLTS
-3528 INNAQKEALKTQIEG
+3528 INNAQKAALKSQIEG
-3543 ASTVAGVNQVSTT
+3543 ATTVAGVNQVSTT

-3566 LQSGINDEAATKAA
+3566 LQNGINDEAATKAA

-3587 RDKQTAYNDAV
+3587 REKQTAYNDAV

-3613 NKAAVEQALQ
+3613 NKTAVEQALQ
-3623 RVNTAKTALNGD
+3623 RVNNAKTALNGD

-3660 ANLTEQIER
+3660 ANLTSQIER
-3669 GTTVAGVQGIQA
+3669 GTTVEGVQGIQA

-3695 SIASKDTTKSSED
+3695 SIASKDATKSSED

-3716 QNAYNRAVSD
+3716 QTAYNDAVTN
-3726 AEGIISA
+3726 AEGIIST

-3756 ALNGDEKLAAAKQT
+3756 ALNGDEKLADAKQN
-3770 AKTDIGRLTDLNNA
+3770 AKSDIGHLSDLNNA
-3784 QRTAANAEVDQAPNL
+3784 QRTAANAEVDHAPNL

-3847 TAVTQAEAITN
+3847 TAVTQAEGITN

-3891 AKETAKRALASY
+3891 AKEAAKRALASY

-3983 KANGQN
+3983 KAHGQN

-4049 VNGVNSVKTK
+4049 VNGVNGVKTK
-4059 AQDLDGAMQRLE
+4059 AQDLDGAMQRLQ

-4080 KASENYIDADPT
+4080 KANENYIDADPT
-4092 KKTAFDNAIIQAES
+4092 KKTAFDNAITQAES

-4176 SGVTDLK
+4176 SGVTDLE

-4333 ASQPYVDADTDKQN
+4333 ASQPYVDADRDKQN

-4366 TLNPS
+4366 TLDPS

-4517 KVTDAKNNANQR
+4517 KVTDAKNNANQT

-4564 QELNTAMGNLK
+4564 QELNAAMGNLK

-4581 DTTLGSQNFADADP
+4581 DNTLGSQNFADADP

-4659 SHLTNAQKDALKQL
+4659 SHLTNAQKEALKQL

-4716 TDASPNKKDAY
+4716 TDSSPNKKDAY

-4739 QTTNPTL
+4739 QTTSPTL

-4794 AVTNQINGAHTVD
+4794 AVTDQINGAHTVE

-4870 NATQTEVEQ
+4870 NATQSEVEQ

-4928 ATTVAGVNNVKQTAQ
+4928 ETTVAGVNNVKQTAQ

-4972 PDKQNAYNQAV
+4972 PDKQNAYKQAV

-5001 EITAALN
+5001 EISAALN

-5023 ATAKQNVQQAIDQ
+5023 ASAKQNVQHAIDQ

-5044 RDEYNKQITQA
+5044 RDEYSKQITQA

-5065 QAATTLNDAMTQLKQ
+5065 QAATTLNDAMTQLKQGIANKAQIKGSENYHDADTDKQTAYDNAVTKAEELLKQTTNPTMDPNTIQQALTKVNDTNQALNGNQKLADAKQAAKTNLGTLDHLNDAQKQALTTQVEQAPDIATVNNVKQNAQNLNNAMTNLSNALQDKTETLNSINFTDADQAKKDAYTNAVAQAEGILSKANGNNASQTEVEQAMQRVNEAKQALNGNDNVQRAKDAAKQVITNANDLNQAQKDALKQQVDAAQTVANVNTIKQTAQDLNQAMTQLKQ

-5131 ALQQVNQAKGDLNG
+5131 ALQQVTQAKGDLNG

-5249 LAPDTVTQAVTTMNQ
+5249 LTPDTVTQAVTTMNQ

-5275 AQAKQDALA
+5275 AQAKQDAIA

-5323 NTAMGN
+5323 NTAMSN

-5340 KASENY
+5340 TASENY
-5346 HDADVDKQ
+5346 HDADADKQ

-5387 VTDAKNSLNGE
+5387 VTDAKNGLNGE

-5408 KDAVSGM
+5408 KDAVNAM

-5434 EIATVNQ
+5434 EIARVTQ
-5441 VKQTATSLDQAMD
+5441 VKQTATSLDQAMN
-5454 QLSQAINDKDQILA
+5454 QLSQAINDKTQTLT

-5581 LRNSVADNQTT
+5581 LRNSIADNQAT

-5610 KAVTAA
+5610 QAVT
-5616 NNIINQTTS
+5616 
-5625 PTMNPDDVNGATT
+5625 
-5638 QVNNTKV
+5638 
-5645 ALDGDENLA
+5645 
-5654 AAKQQA
+5654 
-5660 NNRLDQLDHL
+5660 
-5670 NNAQK
+5670 
-5675 QQLQSQITQSSDIA
+5675 
-5689 AVNGHKQTAES
+5689 
-5700 LNTAMGN
+5700 
-5707 LINAIAD
+5707 
-5714 HQAVEQRGNFIN
+5714 
-5726 ADTDKQTAYNTA
+5726 
-5738 VNEAAAMINKQTGQ
+5738 
-5752 NANQTEV
+5752 
-5759 EQAITKVQTTL
+5759 
-5770 QALNGDHN
+5770 
-5778 LQVAKTNATQAI
+5778 
-5790 DALTSLNDPQKTAL
+5790 
-5804 KDQVTAATLVTA
+5804 
-5816 VHQIEQNAN
+5816 
-5825 TLNQAMHGLRQ
+5825 
-5836 SIQDNAATKAN
+5836 
-5847 SKYINEDQPEQQN
+5847 
-5860 YDQAVQAAN
+5860 AAN

-5879 DNNAINQAAATVNT
+5879 DNNVINQAATTVNT

-5933 DSETTRTAVKQDLTE
+5933 DNETTRTAVKQDLTE

-6004 INKGNVSSATQAVI
+6004 INKGNVSSATQAVTT
-6018 SSKNALDGVER
+6018 SKNGLDGVER

-6242 QNAKDLINQTNNPT
+6242 QHAKDLINQTSNPT

-6263 QLTQAVNQAKD
+6263 QLTQGVNQAKD

-6293 NQLNGLN
+6293 NQLNSLN

-6313 AATRDEVAQKLAEAK
+6313 AATRDEVAQKLAEAQ

-6357 KPQKDAYQAAVQNA
+6357 KPQKDAYQAAVQHA

-6493 LQAAQSIT
+6493 LQAAESIT

-6518 TKLQEKENELNGN
+6518 TKLQEKVNELNGN

-6544 IDQLTHLNADQI
+6544 IDQLTHLNAEQI

-6620 ADAENVLKQ
+6620 AEAENVLKQ
-6629 NANKQQVDQ
+6629 NSNKQQVDQ
-6638 ALQNILNA
+6638 ALQNILNV

-6757 LTAEQVIKLNDAIT
+6757 LTAEQVIKLNDAVT
-6771 AAKKALNGEERLNNR
+6771 AAKQALNGEERLNNR
-6786 KAEALQRLDQLT
+6786 KSEALQRLDQLT

-6807 AIQQI
+6807 ATQQI

-6928 QQQQDLAHKAINNAD
+6928 KQQQDLAHNAINNAD

-6955 IDLNDAM
+6955 IDLNNAM

-7014 NGAIQTVNDAIHNLN
+7014 NGAIQSVNDAIQNLN

-7060 ATDQDKLIA
+7060 ATDQGKLIA

-7078 SIINNI
+7078 NIINNI
-7084 NKATSNQAVSQVQ
+7084 NKATSNQDVSQVQ
-7097 TAGNHA
+7097 TAGNQA

-7120 KDVDKQVQSLIDEI
+7120 KDVDKQVQALIDEIDRNPNLTDKEKQALKDRINQILQQGHNDINNAMTKEGIEQAKERLAQALQDIKDLVKAKEDTKQDVDKRVQALIDEI

-7172 EQAKAQL
+7172 EQAK
-7179 AQALQDIKDLV
+7179 
-7190 KAKED
+7190 E
-7195 AKQDVDKQV
+7195 
-7204 QALIDE
+7204 
-7210 IDQNPNLTDK
+7210 
-7220 EKQALKDRIN
+7220 R
-7230 QILQQGHNG
+7230 
-7239 INNAMTKEEI
+7239 
-7249 EQAKAQLAQ
+7249 
-7258 ALQDIKD
+7258 
-7265 LVKAKEN
+7265 
-7272 AKQDIDKR
+7272 
-7280 VQALI
+7280 
-7285 DEIDQNPNL
+7285 
-7294 TDKEKQALKD
+7294 
-7304 RINQILQQGHND
+7304 
-7316 INNALTKEEI
+7316 
-7326 EQAKAQ
+7326 

-7348 DAKNAIKALANAKR
+7348 DAKNKIKALANAKR

-7420 EVDEQPAVNEIFEAT
+7420 EVDDQPAVNEISEAT
-7435 PEQIL
+7435 PEQLL

-7454 EQDILAHINLIDQL
+7454 EQDVLAHINLIDQL
-7468 SAEVIDTPSTAT
+7468 TAEVIDTPSTAT

-7530 IDEINNSV
+7530 INEINNSV

-7558 AIDYINN
+7558 AIDHINN

-7583 EQFYPEQFTIEQAK
+7583 EQFNPEQFTIEQAK

-7649 IDEIS
+7649 IDEITG
-7654 EQLEQFKAQM
+7654 QLEQFKAQM
-7664 KAANPTAKELA
+7664 KAANPIAKELA

-7688 SNEKINSI
+7688 SNEKMNSI
-7696 RNSEIGTTDEKQAA
+7696 RNSEIGSSDEKQAA
-7710 MNQINEIVLET
+7710 MNRINEIVLET

-7743 RISAVQIVISDRA
+7743 RISAVQIVTSDRA

-7788 KKKIDE
+7788 KKKLDE

-7884 VEEKDTLNNGES
+7884 VEEKDSLNNGES

-7929 VLQDNEHSPI
+7929 VLKDNEHSPL

-7949 VDVETTT
+7949 ENVETTT
-7956 SIESN
+7956 SIESKD
-7961 EDDAPLLLA
+7961 EDVPLLLA

-7980 KGKKS
+7980 KGEKS
-7985 ASKNLLKS
+7985 ASKKPSKKVAAKKKKKKSKKNKK

>member
-1 MGNGA
+1 MNYRDKIQKFSIRKYTVGTFSTVIATLVFLGFNTSQAHAAETNQPASVVKQKQQSNNEQTENRESQVQNSQNSQNSQSLSATHENEQPNNSQANLVNQKVAQSSTTNDEQPASQNVNTKKDSATAATTQPDKEESKHKQNESQSANKNGNDNRAAHVENHEANVVTASDSSDNGNVQHDRNELQAFFDANYHDYRFIDRENADSGTFNYVKGIFDKINTLLGSNDPINNKDLQLAYKELEQAVALIRTMPQRQQTSRRSNRIQTRSVESRAAEPRSVSDYQNANSSYYVENANDGSGYPVGTYINASSKGAPYNLPTTPWNTLKASDSKEIALMTAKQTGDGYQWVIKFNKGHAPHQNMIFWFALPADQVPVGRTDFVTVNSDGTNVQWSHGAGAGANKPLQQMWEYGVNDPDRSHDFKIRNRSGQVIYSWPTVHVYSLEDLSRASDYFSEAGATPATKAFGRQNFEYINGQKPAESPGVPKVYTFIGQGDASYTISFKTQGPTVNKLYYAAGGRALEYNQLFMYSQLYVESTQDHQQRLNGLRQVVNRTYRIGTTKRVEVSQGNVQTKKVLESTNLNIDDFVDDPLSYVKTPSNKVLGFYPTNANTNAFRPGGVQELNEYQLSQLFTDQKLQEAARTRNPIRLMIGFDYPDCYGNSETLVPVNLTVLPEIQHNIKFFKNDDTQNIAEKPFSKQAGHPVFYVYAGNQGNASVNLGGSVTSIQPLRINLTSNENFTDKDWQITGIPRTLHIENSTNRTNNARERNIELVGNLLPGDYFGTIRFGRKEQLFEIRVKPHTPTITTTAEQLRGTALQKVPVNISGIPLDPSALVYLVAPTNQTTNGGSEADQIPSGYTILATGTPDGVHNTITIRPQDYVVFIPPVGKQIRAVVYYNKVVASNMSNAVTILPDDIPPTINNPVGINAKYYRGDEVNFTMGVSDRHSGIKNTTITTLPSGWTSNLTKSDNKNGSLAITGRVSMNQAFNSDITFKVSATDNVNNTTNDSQSKHVSIHVGKISEDAHPIVLGNTEKVVVVNPTAVSNDEKQSIITAFMNKNQNIRGYLASTDPVTVDNNGNVTLHYRDGSSTTLDATNVMTYEPVVKSEYQTANAAKTATVTIAKGQSFNIGDIKQYFTLSNGQAIPNGTFTNITSDRTIPTAQEVSQMNAGTQLYHIVASNAYHKDTEDFYISLKIVDVKQPEGDQRVYRTSTYDLTTDEISKVKQAFINANRDVITLAEGDISVTNTPNGANVSTITVNINKGRLTKSFASNLANMNFLRWVNFPQDYTVTWTNAKIANRPTDGGLSWSDDHKSLIYRYDATLGTQITTNDILTMLKATTTVPGLRNNITGNEKAQAEAGGRPNYRTTGYSQSNATTDGQRQFTLNGQVIQILDIINPSNGYGGQPVTNSNTRANHSNSTVVNVNEPAANGAGAFTIDHVVKSNSTHNASDAVYKAQLYLTPYGPKQYVEHLNQNTGNTTDAINIYFVPSDLVNPTISVGNYTNHQVFSGETFTNTITANDNFGVQSLTVPNTSQITGTVDNNHQHVSATAPNVTSATSKTINLLATDTSGNTATTSFNVTVKPLRDKYRVGTSSTAANPVRIANISNNATVSQADQTTIINSLTFTSNAPNRNYATASANEITSKTVSNVSRTGNNANVTVTVTHQDGTTSTVTVPVKHVIPEIVAHSHYTVQGQDFPAGNGSSAADYFKLSNGSAIPDATITWVSGQAPNKDNTRIGEDITVTAHILIDGETTPITKTATYKVVRTVPKHVFETARGVLYPGVSDMYDAKQYVKPVNNSWSTNAQHMNFQFVGTYGPNKDVVGISTRLIRVTYDNRQTEDLTILSKVKPDPPRIDANSVTYKAGLTNQEIKVNNVLNNSSVKLFKADNTPLNVTNITHGSGFSSVVTVSDALPNGGIKAKSSISMNNVTYTTQDEHGQVVTVTRNESVDSNDSASVTVTPQLQATTEGAVFIKGGDGFDFGHVERFIQNPPHGATVAWHDSPDTWKNTVGNTHKTAVVTLPSGQGTRNVEVPVKVYPVANAKAPSRDVKGQNLTHGTNAIDYITFDPNTNTNGITAAWANRQQPNNQQAGVQHLNVDVTYPGISAAKRVPVTVNVYQFEFPQTTYTTTVGGTLASGTQASGYAHMQNASGLPTDGFTYKWNRDTTGTNDANWAAMNKPNTAQVVNAKYDVIYNGHTFATSLPAKFVVKDVQPAKPTVTETAAGAITIAPGANQTVNTHAGNVTTYADKLVIKRNGNVVTTFTRRNNTSPWVKEASADNVTGIVGTNNGITVAAGTFNPADTIQVVATQGSGETISDEQRSDDFTVVAPQPNQATTKIWQNGHIDITPNNPSGHLINPTQAMDIAYTEKVGNGA

-447 GQTEST
+447 GQTETT

-509 QPTSTTGMTSTS
+509 QPTSTTGMTSAS
-521 VATFNEKLSAART
+521 VAAFNDKLSAART

-614 ARNKIQQ
+614 ARNKVQQ
-621 INQVLAGSPTVEQIN
+621 INQVLAGSPTVDQIN

-710 GNPTVQNINDKVTE
+710 GNPTVQNINDKVAE

-908 TTHSLNT
+908 TTQSLNT

-1002 LGHLNNLNNA
+1002 LGHLNNLNNV

-1038 NLNSAMGNLR
+1038 NLNS
-1048 QAVADKDQVKRT
+1048 
-1060 EDYADADTAKQNAY
+1060 
-1074 NSAVSSAETIIN
+1074 
-1086 QTTNPTMSVDDVNRA
+1086 
-1101 TSAVT
+1101 
-1106 SNKNALNG
+1106 
-1114 DEKLAQSKTDA
+1114 
-1125 ARAIDALP
+1125 
-1133 HLNNA
+1133 
-1138 QKADVKSKI
+1138 
-1147 NAASNIAGVNTVK
+1147 
-1160 QQGTD
+1160 
-1165 LNTAM
+1165 
-1170 GNLQGAI
+1170 
-1177 NDEQTTLN
+1177 
-1185 SQNYQ
+1185 
-1190 DATPS
+1190 
-1195 KKTAYTNAVQAAKD
+1195 
-1209 ILNKSNG
+1209 
-1216 QNKTKDQVTEAM
+1216 
-1228 NQLNSAKNNLDG
+1228 
-1240 TRLLDQA
+1240 
-1247 KQTAKQQ
+1247 
-1254 LNNMTHLTTAQKTN
+1254 
-1268 LTNQINSGTTVAG
+1268 
-1281 VHTVQSNA
+1281 
-1289 NTLDQAMNTLRQS
+1289 
-1302 IANKDATKAS
+1302 
-1312 EDYVDANNDKQTA
+1312 
-1325 YNNAVAAAETIINA
+1325 
-1339 NSNPEMNP
+1339 
-1347 STITQKA
+1347 
-1354 EQVNSSK
+1354 
-1361 TALNGDE
+1361 
-1368 NLAAAKQ
+1368 
-1375 NAKTYLN
+1375 
-1382 TLTSITDAQKN
+1382 
-1393 NLISQISSATRVSG
+1393 
-1407 VDTVKQ
+1407 
-1413 NAQHLDQAMASL
+1413 
-1425 QSGINNESQVKSSEK
+1425 
-1440 YRDAD
+1440 
-1445 TNKQQEYD
+1445 
-1453 NAITAAK
+1453 
-1460 AILNKSTGPNT
+1460 
-1471 AQNAVEAALQRV
+1471 
-1483 NNAKDALNG
+1483 
-1492 DAKLIAAQNAA
+1492 
-1503 KQHLGTLTHITT
+1503 
-1515 AQRND
+1515 
-1520 LTNQIS
+1520 
-1526 QATNLA
+1526 
-1532 GVESVKQ
+1532 
-1539 SANSLDGAM
+1539 
-1548 GNLQTAINDKSGTLA
+1548 
-1563 SQNFLDADEQ
+1563 
-1573 KRNAYNQAV
+1573 
-1582 SAAETILNK
+1582 
-1591 QTGPNTAKT
+1591 
-1600 AVEQALNNVN
+1600 
-1610 NAKHA
+1610 
-1615 LNGTQNLNNAK
+1615 
-1626 QAAITAINGASDLN
+1626 
-1640 QKQKDALKTQANGAQ
+1640 
-1655 RVSNAQDV
+1655 
-1663 QRNATELNTA
+1663 
-1673 MGTLKHAIADK
+1673 
-1684 TNTLA
+1684 
-1689 SSKYVNADSTKQN
+1689 
-1702 AYTTKVTNAEHII
+1702 
-1715 SGTPTVVTTPSEVTA
+1715 
-1730 AANQVNSAKQE
+1730 
-1741 LNGDERLRVAKQN
+1741 
-1754 ANTAIDALTQL
+1754 
-1765 NTPQKA
+1765 
-1771 KLKEQVGQA
+1771 
-1780 NRLEDVQTVQ
+1780 
-1790 TNGQALNNAMKGL
+1790 
-1803 RDSIAN
+1803 
-1809 ETTVKA
+1809 
-1815 SQNYTDASSNN
+1815 
-1826 QSTYNSAVSNAKGII
+1826 
-1841 NQTNNPTMDTSAIT
+1841 
-1855 QATTQVN
+1855 
-1862 NAKNGLNG
+1862 
-1870 AENLRNAQ
+1870 
-1878 NTAKQNLNTLSHL
+1878 
-1891 TNNQKSAIS
+1891 
-1900 TQIDRAGHVS
+1900 
-1910 EVTAA
+1910 
-1915 KNAATELNTQMGN
+1915 
-1928 LEQAIH
+1928 
-1934 DQNTVKQSVKFTDAD
+1934 
-1949 KAKRD
+1949 
-1954 AYTNAV
+1954 
-1960 SRAEAILNKTQ
+1960 
-1971 GANTSKQD
+1971 
-1979 VEAAI
+1979 
-1984 QNVSSAKNALNGDQ
+1984 
-1998 NVTNAKNAAKNA
+1998 
-2010 LNNLTSINNAQK
+2010 
-2022 RDLTT
+2022 
-2027 KIDQATTVAGV
+2027 
-2038 EAVSNTGTQ
+2038 
-2047 LNTAMANLQN
+2047 
-2057 GINDKTNTLAS
+2057 
-2068 ENYHDADSDKKT
+2068 
-2080 AYTQA
+2080 
-2085 VTNAEN
+2085 
-2091 ILNKNSGSNLDKT
+2091 
-2104 AVENALS
+2104 
-2111 QVANAK
+2111 
-2117 GALNGNHNLEQAKS
+2117 
-2131 NANTTINGLQHLT
+2131 
-2144 TAQKDKLKQ
+2144 
-2153 QVQQAQ
+2153 
-2159 NVAGVDTVKSSAN
+2159 
-2172 TLNGAM
+2172 
-2178 GTLRNSIQDNTATKN
+2178 
-2193 GQNYLDATG
+2193 
-2202 SNKTNYNNAVDSAN
+2202 
-2216 GVINATSNPNMDA
+2216 
-2229 NAINQIATQ
+2229 
-2238 VTSTKNALDGTHNL
+2238 
-2252 TQAKQT
+2252 
-2258 ATNAIDGATNLN
+2258 
-2270 KAQKDAL
+2270 
-2277 KAQVTSAQRVANVT
+2277 
-2291 SIQQTAN
+2291 
-2298 ELNTAMGQ
+2298 
-2306 LQHGID
+2306 
-2312 DENATKQTQK
+2312 
-2322 YRDAEQSKKTAY
+2322 
-2334 DQAVAAAKAI
+2334 
-2344 LNKQTGSNSDKAAV
+2344 
-2358 DRALQQVTSTKDALN
+2358 
-2373 GDAKLAEAKAAA
+2373 
-2385 KQNLGTLNH
+2385 
-2394 ITNAQRT
+2394 
-2401 DLEGQINQATT
+2401 
-2412 VDGVN
+2412 
-2417 TVKTNANTLDGAMN
+2417 
-2431 SLQGSI
+2431 
-2437 NDKDATLRNQNYLDA
+2437 
-2452 DESKRNAYTQAVT
+2452 
-2465 AAEGILNKQT
+2465 
-2475 GGNTSKADV
+2475 
-2484 DNALNAVTRAKAAL
+2484 
-2498 NGAENL
+2498 
-2504 RNAKTS
+2504 
-2510 ATNTINGLP
+2510 
-2519 NLTQLQ
+2519 
-2525 KDNLKHQVEQ
+2525 
-2535 AQNVAGVNGVKD
+2535 
-2547 KGNTLNTAMGA
+2547 
-2558 LRTSIQNDN
+2558 
-2567 TTKTS
+2567 
-2572 QNYLD
+2572 
-2577 ASDSNKNN
+2577 
-2585 YNTAVNNANGVI
+2585 
-2597 NATNNPNMDANA
+2597 
-2609 INGMANQVNTTKAAL
+2609 
-2624 NGVQNLAQA
+2624 
-2633 KTNATNTIN
+2633 
-2642 NAHDL
+2642 
-2647 NQKQKDALKTQ
+2647 
-2658 VNNAQRVSD
+2658 
-2667 ANNVQHTATELNGA
+2667 
-2681 MTALKAAIADKER
+2681 
-2694 TKASGNYVNADQEK
+2694 
-2708 RQAYD
+2708 
-2713 SKVTNAENII
+2713 
-2723 NGTPNATLTVNDV
+2723 
-2736 NSATSQ
+2736 
-2742 VNAAKTALNGDNNL
+2742 
-2756 RVAKENANNTID
+2756 
-2768 GLAQL
+2768 
-2773 NNAQKAKLKEQV
+2773 
-2785 QSATT
+2785 
-2790 LEGVQTV
+2790 
-2797 KNSSQTL
+2797 
-2804 NTAMKG
+2804 
-2810 LRDSIA
+2810 
-2816 NEATIKA
+2816 
-2823 GQNYTDASPT
+2823 
-2833 NRNEYDS
+2833 
-2840 AVTAA
+2840 
-2845 KAIINQTSNPTMEP
+2845 
-2859 NTITQATSQVTTK
+2859 
-2872 EHALNGAQNLAQ
+2872 
-2884 AKTTAKNNLN
+2884 
-2894 NLTSIN
+2894 
-2900 NAQKDALTRSI
+2900 
-2911 DGATTVAGVNQETAK
+2911 
-2926 ATELNNAMHSLQN
+2926 
-2939 GINDEAQTKQTQKYL
+2939 
-2954 DAEPIKKS
+2954 
-2962 AYDQAVNAAK
+2962 
-2972 AILTKASGQNVDK
+2972 
-2985 AAVEQALQ
+2985 
-2993 NVNSTKTAL
+2993 
-3002 NGDAKLNEAKAAAK
+3002 
-3016 QTLGTLTHINNAQ
+3016 
-3029 RTALDNEITQATNV
+3029 
-3043 EGVNTV
+3043 
-3049 KAKAQQLDG
+3049 
-3058 AMGQLETSIRDKDT
+3058 
-3072 TLQSQNY
+3072 
-3079 QDADDAKRTAYSQA
+3079 
-3093 VNAAATILNKT
+3093 
-3104 AGGNTPKADVER
+3104 
-3116 AMQAVTQANT
+3116 
-3126 ALNGI
+3126 
-3131 QNLERA
+3131 
-3137 KQAANTA
+3137 
-3144 ITNASDL
+3144 
-3151 NTKQKEALKAQV
+3151 
-3163 TSAGRVSAANGVEHT
+3163 
-3178 ATELNTAMTA
+3178 
-3188 LKRAIADKAE
+3188 
-3198 TKASGNYV
+3198 
-3206 NADANKRQAYDEKV
+3206 
-3220 TAAENIV
+3220 
-3227 SGTPTPTLTPAD
+3227 
-3239 VTNAATQVTN
+3239 
-3249 AKTQLNGNH
+3249 
-3258 NLEVAKQNANTAI
+3258 
-3271 DGLTSLNGPQKAK
+3271 
-3284 LKEQVGQATTLPNV
+3284 
-3298 QTVRDNAQTLNSA
+3298 
-3311 MKGLRDSIANEATI
+3311 
-3325 KAGQNYTDA
+3325 
-3334 SPNNRSEYD
+3334 
-3343 SAVTA
+3343 
-3348 AKAIIDQTTSPSM
+3348 
-3361 NAQEI
+3361 
-3366 NQAKD
+3366 
-3371 QVTAKQQ
+3371 
-3378 ALNGQENLRTAQT
+3378 
-3391 NAKQHLNGL
+3391 
-3400 SDLTDAQ
+3400 
-3407 KDAVKRQIEGATHVN
+3407 
-3422 EVTQAQNNADALNT
+3422 
-3436 AMTNLKN
+3436 
-3443 GIQDQNTIKQG
+3443 
-3454 VNFTDADEAKRNAYT
+3454 
-3469 NAVTQAEQIL
+3469 
-3479 NKAQGPNTAKDNVE
+3479 
-3493 SALQNVQR
+3493 
-3501 AKNELNGNQNVAN
+3501 
-3514 AKSTAKNALNNLTS
+3514 
-3528 INNAQKEALKTQIEG
+3528 
-3543 ASTVAGVNQVSTT
+3543 
-3556 ASELNTAMSN
+3556 
-3566 LQSGINDEAATKAA
+3566 
-3580 QKYTDAD
+3580 
-3587 RDKQTAYNDAV
+3587 
-3598 TAAKTLLDKT
+3598 
-3608 AGSND
+3608 
-3613 NKAAVEQALQ
+3613 
-3623 RVNTAKTALNGD
+3623 
-3635 ARLNEAKNTAKQQLA
+3635 
-3650 TMSHLTNAQK
+3650 
-3660 ANLTEQIER
+3660 
-3669 GTTVAGVQGIQA
+3669 
-3681 NAGTLDQAMNQLRQ
+3681 
-3695 SIASKDTTKSSED
+3695 
-3708 YQDANADL
+3708 
-3716 QNAYNRAVSD
+3716 
-3726 AEGIISA
+3726 
-3733 TNNPE
+3733 
-3738 MNPDTINQKASQ
+3738 
-3750 VNSAKS
+3750 
-3756 ALNGDEKLAAAKQT
+3756 
-3770 AKTDIGRLTDLNNA
+3770 
-3784 QRTAANAEVDQAPNL
+3784 
-3799 AAVTAAKNKATSLNT
+3799 
-3814 AMGNLKHALAEKD
+3814 
-3827 NTKRSVNYT
+3827 
-3836 DADQPKQQAYD
+3836 
-3847 TAVTQAEAITN
+3847 
-3858 ANGSNANET
+3858 
-3867 QVQAALNQLNQAK
+3867 
-3880 NDLNGDNKVAQ
+3880 
-3891 AKETAKRALASY
+3891 
-3903 SNLNNAQSTAATSQ
+3903 
-3917 IDNATTVADVTAAQ
+3917 
-3931 NTANELNTAM
+3931 
-3941 GQLQNGI
+3941 
-3948 NDQNTVKQQV
+3948 
-3958 NFTDADQG
+3958 
-3966 KKDAYTNAVTNA
+3966 
-3978 QGILD
+3978 
-3983 KANGQN
+3983 
-3989 MTKAQVEAALNQV
+3989 
-4002 TTAKNALNGDANV
+4002 
-4015 RQAKSDA
+4015 
-4022 KANLGTLTHLNN
+4022 
-4034 AQKQDL
+4034 
-4040 TSQIEGATT
+4040 
-4049 VNGVNSVKTK
+4049 
-4059 AQDLDGAMQRLE
+4059 
-4071 SAIANKDQT
+4071 
-4080 KASENYIDADPT
+4080 
-4092 KKTAFDNAIIQAES
+4092 
-4106 YLNKD
+4106 
-4111 HGANKDKQ
+4111 
-4119 AVEQAIQ
+4119 
-4126 SVTSTENALNGDA
+4126 
-4139 NLQRAKTEATQAI
+4139 
-4152 DNLTHLNTPQKTALK
+4152 
-4167 QQVNAAQRV
+4167 
-4176 SGVTDLK
+4176 
-4183 NSATSLNNAMDQ
+4183 
-4195 LKQAIADHDTIVAG
+4195 
-4209 GNYTNASPD
+4209 
-4218 KQGAYTDAYNAAKN
+4218 
-4232 IVNGSPNVIT
+4232 
-4242 NAADVTAATQRVNN
+4242 
-4256 AETGL
+4256 
-4261 NGDTNLATAKQQ
+4261 
-4273 AKDALRQMT
+4273 
-4282 HLSDAQ
+4282 
-4288 KQSITGQIDSATQVT
+4288 
-4303 GVQSVKDNATNLDNA
+4303 
-4318 MNQLRNS
+4318 
-4325 IANKDEVK
+4325 
-4333 ASQPYVDADTDKQN
+4333 
-4347 AYNTAVTSA
+4347 
-4356 ENIINATSQP
+4356 
-4366 TLNPS
+4366 
-4371 AVTQAANQVNTNKTA
+4371 
-4386 LNGAQNL
+4386 
-4393 ANKKQETT
+4393 
-4401 ANINQLSHLNNAQKQ
+4401 
-4416 DLNTQVTNAPN
+4416 
-4427 ISTVNQVKTKAE
+4427 
-4439 QLDQAMERLING
+4439 
-4451 IQDKDQ
+4451 
-4457 VKQSVNFTDADPE
+4457 
-4470 KQTAYNNA
+4470 
-4478 VTAAENIINQAN
+4478 
-4490 GTNANQ
+4490 
-4496 SQVEAALS
+4496 
-4504 TVTTTKQALNGDR
+4504 
-4517 KVTDAKNNANQR
+4517 
-4529 LSTLDNLNNA
+4529 
-4539 QKGAVTGNIN
+4539 
-4549 QAHTVAEVTQAIQTA
+4549 
-4564 QELNTAMGNLK
+4564 
-4575 NSLNDK
+4575 
-4581 DTTLGSQNFADADP
+4581 
-4595 EKKNAYNEAVRNAE
+4595 
-4609 NILNKSTGTNVPKDQ
+4609 
-4624 VEAAMNQVNTT
+4624 
-4635 KAALNGTQN
+4635 
-4644 LEKAKQHAN
+4644 
-4653 TAIDGL
+4653 
-4659 SHLTNAQKDALKQL
+4659 
-4673 VQQST
+4673 
-4678 TVAEA
+4678 
-4683 QGNEQKANNVDAAM
+4683 
-4697 DKLRQSI
+4697 
-4704 ADNATTKQNQNY
+4704 
-4716 TDASPNKKDAY
+4716 
-4727 NNAVTTAQGIID
+4727 
-4739 QTTNPTL
+4739 
-4746 DPTVINQAAGQVSTT
+4746 
-4761 KNALNGNENLE
+4761 
-4772 AAKQQATQS
+4772 
-4781 LGSLDNL
+4781 
-4788 NNAQKQ
+4788 
-4794 AVTNQINGAHTVD
+4794 
-4807 EANQIK
+4807 
-4813 QNAQNLNTAM
+4813 AM

-4879 AIQQVNATKQ
+4879 AIQQVNAAKQ

-4900 KDEATALINSSNDL
+4900 KDEATALINNSNDL

-4972 PDKQNAYNQAV
+4972 SDKQNAYNQAV

-5023 ATAKQNVQQAIDQ
+5023 ATAKQNVQHAIDQ

-5044 RDEYNKQITQA
+5044 RDEYSKQITQA

-5065 QAATTLNDAMTQLKQ
+5065 QAATTLNDAMTQLKQGIANKAQIKGSENYHDADTDKQTAYDNAVTKAEELLKQTTNPTMDPNTIQQALTKVNDTNQALNGNQKLADAKQDAKTTLGTLDHLNDAQKQALTTQVEQAPDIATVNNVKQNAQNLNNAMTNLNNALQDKTETLNSINFTDADQAKKDDYTNAVSHAEGILSKANGSNASQTEVEQAMQRVNEAKQALNGNDNVQRAKDAAKQVITNANDLNQAQKDALKQQVDAAQTVANVNTIKQTAQDLNQAMTQLKQ

-5249 LAPDTVTQAVTTMNQ
+5249 LAPDTVTKAVTTMNQ

-5790 DALTSLNDPQKTAL
+5790 DVLTSLNDPQKTAL

-5879 DNNAINQAAATVNT
+5879 DNNAINQVAATVNT

-5948 AQALDQLMDALQQ
+5948 VQALDQLMDALQQ

-6217 QQQTEAGSKFINED
+6217 QQQTESGSKFINED

-6242 QNAKDLINQTNNPT
+6242 QNAKDLINQTGNPT

-6263 QLTQAVNQAKD
+6263 QLTHAFKQAKD

-6313 AATRDEVAQKLAEAK
+6313 AATRGEVAQKLAEAK

-6335 ALRNSIQDQQQTES
+6335 ALRNSIQDQQQTEA

-6423 NLNHAQQQAL
+6423 NLNHAQQQTL

-6518 TKLQEKENELNGN
+6518 TKLQEKVNELNGN

-6602 VDYTQADSDKQNA
+6602 IDYTQADSDKQKA

-6751 KSTGQN
+6751 KSSGQN
-6757 LTAEQVIKLNDAIT
+6757 LTAEQVIKLNDAVT

-7014 NGAIQTVNDAIHNLN
+7014 NGAIQAVNDAIHNLN

-7120 KDVDKQVQSLIDEI
+7120 KDVDKQVQALIDEI

-7152 NQILQQGHNGI
+7152 NQILQQGHNDI
-7163 NNAMTKEEI
+7163 NNALTKEEI

-7258 ALQDIKD
+7258 ALKEIKD

-7272 AKQDIDKR
+7272 AKQDVDKQ

-7316 INNALTKEEI
+7316 INNAMTKEEI

-7558 AIDYINN
+7558 AIDHVNN

-7574 IQQQEQAHI
+7574 IQQQEQAYI
-7583 EQFYPEQFTIEQAK
+7583 EQFNPEQFTIEQAK

-7649 IDEIS
+7649 ISEIT

-7696 RNSEIGTTDEKQAA
+7696 RNSEIGTADEKQAA

-7788 KKKIDE
+7788 KKKLDE

-7884 VEEKDTLNNGES
+7884 VEEKDSLNNGES

-7929 VLQDNEHSPI
+7929 VLKDNEHSP
-7939 LIAKRRKDKE
+7939 LLFAKRRKDKE
-7949 VDVETTT
+7949 EDVETTT
-7956 SIESN
+7956 SIESKD
-7961 EDDAPLLLA
+7961 EDVPLLLA

-7980 KGKKS
+7980 KDKKS
-7985 ASKNLLKS
+7985 ASKNTSKKVAAKKKKKKSKKNKK

>member
-1 MGNGA
+1 MNYRDKIQKFSIRKYTVGTFSTVIATLVFLGLNTSQAQAAETNQPASALKQKQQNGDTQTENREVEVQNSQNGQSLSAPIENEQPNNNQTNHVDASAVQSSTTEHDQPVSQNEQAKKDTAAATPTQSAKAASKHEQSESRAANKKENDNKATHVESHEANVVTASDSSDSGNVQHDRNELQAFFDANYHDYRFIDRENADSGTFNYVKGIFDKINTLLGSNDPINNKDLQLAYKELEQAVALIRTMPQRQQTSRRSSRIQTRSIESRAAEPRSVSDYQNANSSYYVENANDGSGYPVGTYINASSKGAPYNLPTTPWNTLKASDAKEIALITAKQTGDGYQWVIKFNKGHAPHENMIYWFALPAGQTPVGRTEFVTVNADGTNVQWSNGAGAGANKPLPEMWPYGVNDSRSWDYKIRNRSGQVIYDWPTVHINSLKDLARASDYFSEAGATPATKAFGRQTFEYINGERPTESPGVPKVYTFIGKGDASYTISFKTQGPTIDKLYYAAGGRALEYNQLFMYSQLYVESTQDYQQRLNGLRQVVNRTYRIGTTKRVEVSQGNVQTKKVLESTNLNIDDFMDDPLSYVKTPSNKVLGFYPTSANTNAFRPGGVNPLNEYQLSQLFTDDKLQQAARTGSPIRLMIGFDYPDAFGNGETLVPVNLTVLPEIQHNIKFFKNDDGQNIADKPASKQAGHPVFYVYAGNQGNASVNLGGSVTSIQPLRINLTSNENFTDKDWQITGIPRTLHIENSTNRTNNARERNIELVGNLLPGDYFGTIRFGRKEQLFEIRVKPHTPRITTTAEELRGTALQKVPVTVTDIPLDPSALVYLVIPTSQTRDGGSEADQIPSGYTKIATGTPDGVHSTITIRPEDYVVFIPPVGNQIRALIFYNNVVASNMSNAVTILPDDIPPTINNPVGLNAKYYRGDEVSFTMGVSDRHSGLKSTTITTLPSGWTSNLTKSDKKNGSLAISGRVSMNQAYNSDITFKVSATDNVNNTTNDSQSKHVTVHVGKISDDAHPIVLGNSEKVVVVNPTALTGDEKQRITTAFMNKNQNIRGYLASSNPVTVDNHGNVTLQYRDGSSTTLDATNVMTYEPVVKPEYQTANAAKTATVTIAKGQSFNIGDIKQYFTLSNGQAIPSSSFTNITSDRTIPTAQEVSQMNAGTQLYHIVATNAYHKDTEDFYITLKIIDVKQPEGDQRVYRMSTYDITTDEISKVKQAFINANRDAISFAEGDISVTNTPNGSNVSTITVNINKGRLTKSFTSNLNNMNFLRWVNFPQDYTVTWTNAKIANRPTDGGLSWSDDHKSLIYRYDATLGTQITTNDILTLLKATTTVPGLRNNIAGNEKAQAEAGGRPNYKTTGYSQSNPTSDGQRQFTLNGQVIQIMDIINPSNGFGGQPVTNSNVRANHSNSTVVSVNESAANGAGAFTIDHVVKNNSTHNAADAVYKAQLYLSPYGPKQYVEHLNQNTDNTNEAINIYFVPSDLVNPTISVGNYTNHQVFSGETFTNTITANDNFGVQSVTVPTTSQLTGTVDNNHQHVSATAPNVTSTTNKTINLVATDTSGNTATTSFNVTIKPLRDKYRVGTSSTAANPVRIANISNNATVSQADQTAIINSLTFTSNAPNRNYATASANEITSKTVSNVSRTGNNAQVTVTVTYQDGTTSTVTVPVKHVIPEIVAHSHYTVQGQDFPTGNGASASDYFKLSNGSAIPDATITWVSGQAPNKNNTTIGQDINVTAHILIDGETTPITKTATYKVVRTVPKQVFETARGVLYPGVSDMYDAKQYVKPVNNSWSTNAQHMNFQFTNSYGPSKDVVGISTRDIRVTYDNHQTQIIKILSKVKPDPPRIDGNSVTYKAGLTNQQIKINNVLSSSSIKLFKADNTPLTITNTTYGSGNTAVVTVSDALPNGEIKARSSISMNNVTYTTQDEHGRAIDVTRNESVDSNDSASVHVTPQLQATTEGAVFIKGGDGFDFGHVERFIQNPPHGATVAWHDNPDTWKNTVGNTHKTAVVTLPNGQGTRNVEVPVKVYPVANAKAPSRDVKGQNLTNGTDAINYITFDPNTNTNGITAAWANRQQPNNQQAGVQHLNVDVTYPGISAAKRVPVTVNVYQFEFPQTSYTTTVGGTLASGTQASGYAHIQNATGLPTDGFTYKWNNAATGTNDANWAAMNKPNTAQVINAKYDVIYNGHTFATSLPAKFVVKDVQPAKPTVTETAAGVITIVPGANQTVNTHAGNVTTYADKLVIKRNGNVVTTFTRHNNTSPWVKEASAANVAGIAGTNNGITVAAGTFNPADTIQAVATQGSGETISDEQRSDDFTVVAPQPNQATTKIWQNGHVDITPNNPSGHLINPTQAMDIAYTEKVGNGA
-6 EHSKTINV
+6 EHSKTLNA

-26 KPDYVTLDAQT
+26 KPDYVTLDAHT
-37 GKVTFNANTIKPNSS
+37 GKVTFNANTIKPNSA

-62 HSVSSNPSTLTA
+62 HSASSNPSTLTA

-80 NTTEIVKDYGSNV
+80 NTNEIVKDYGSNV

-126 TTTIPVTVTYNDG
+126 TTTIPVTVTYNDS

-166 PVSTEGKKPGTIT
+166 PVSTDGKKPGTIT
-179 QYNNAMHNAQ
+179 QYNNAIHNAQ

-200 QVINNERATPQQVS
+200 QVINDERATPQQVNA
-214 DALTKVRAAQTKI
+214 ALSKVQAAQTKI
-227 DQAKALLQN
+227 NEAKALLQN

-257 PSTAGMTQQSIDN
+257 PSTTGMTQQSIDN
-270 YNAKKREAETEI
+270 YNAKKREAESEI

-311 ALNQAKHDLTAD
+311 ALNQAKQNLTAD
-323 THALEQA
+323 THELEQA
-330 VQQLNRTG
+330 VHQLNRTG

-373 QKPIRTVQE
+373 QKPIRSVQE
-382 VQSALTNVN
+382 VQTALTNVN
-391 RVNERLTQAINQLV
+391 RVNDRLTLAINQLV

-480 NSLKQAIAGLTP
+480 NGLKQAIAGLTP
-492 DLAPLQTAKT
+492 DLAPLQAAKT

-509 QPTSTTGMTSTS
+509 QPTSTTGMTSAS
-521 VATFNEKLSAART
+521 VAAFNDKLSAART

-561 AKTALD
+561 TKTALD

-581 NAKNQLQHSI
+581 NAKNQLQQSI

-621 INQVLAGSPTVEQIN
+621 INQVLAGSPTVDQIN

-663 QNAKT
+663 QTAKT

-710 GNPTVQNINDKVTE
+710 GNPTVQNINDKVAE

-745 ALTTLHG
+745 AFTTLHG

-764 TQQINAAQNHAAL
+764 TQQINAAPNHAAL

-783 ITALNT
+783 ITALNN

-794 KDSVADNNTIKSG
+794 KDSVADNNSIKSG

-813 TPANKQAYDNAVNAA
+813 TTANKQAYDNAVNAA

-849 ASVKSTKDALDGQQN
+849 ETVKSTKGALDGQQN

-878 ASDLNQAQ
+878 ASDLNQTQ
-886 KNALTQQVNSAQNVQ
+886 KNALTQQVNNAQNVQ

-908 TTHSLNT
+908 TTQSLNT

-970 DVNNALSNVTSKEH
+970 DVNNALSNVTSKEQ

-1002 LGHLNNLNNA
+1002 LGQLNNLNNA

-1023 AHQIDAV
+1023 AHQIETV

-1048 QAVADKDQVKRT
+1048 QAVADKEQVKRT

-1086 QTTNPTMSVDDVNRA
+1086 QTTNPTMSVNDVNSA

-1106 SNKNALNG
+1106 TNKNALNG

-1125 ARAIDALP
+1125 ASAIDALP

-1228 NQLNSAKNNLDG
+1228 NQVNSAKNNLDG

-1254 LNNMTHLTTAQKTN
+1254 LNNMTHLTTAQKTH

-1281 VHTVQSNA
+1281 VHTAQSNA

-1368 NLAAAKQ
+1368 NLATAKL

-1393 NLISQISSATRVSG
+1393 NLISQISSATRVSS

-1425 QSGINNESQVKSSEK
+1425 QNGINNESQVKSSEK

-1460 AILNKSTGPNT
+1460 AILNKQHGPNT

-1483 NNAKDALNG
+1483 KTAKNALNG

-1582 SAAETILNK
+1582 SNAETILNK

-1610 NAKHA
+1610 SAKHA

-1640 QKQKDALKTQANGAQ
+1640 QHQKDALKAQANGAQ

-1673 MGTLKHAIADK
+1673 MGQLQHAIADK
-1684 TNTLA
+1684 TTTLA
-1689 SSKYVNADSTKQN
+1689 SSKFVNADSTKQN
-1702 AYTTKVTNAEHII
+1702 VYTTKVTNAEHII

-1780 NRLEDVQTVQ
+1780 NRLEDVQSVQ
-1790 TNGQALNNAMKGL
+1790 TNGQSLNNAMKGL

-1815 SQNYTDASSNN
+1815 SQNYTDASPNN

-1841 NQTNNPTMDTSAIT
+1841 NQTNNPTMDASAIT

-1900 TQIDRAGHVS
+1900 SQIDRAGHVS

-1934 DQNTVKQSVKFTDAD
+1934 DQNTVKQGVNFTDAD

-1960 SRAEAILNKTQ
+1960 SRAETILNKTQ
-1971 GANTSKQD
+1971 GANTPKQD

-1984 QNVSSAKNALNGDQ
+1984 QSVTSAKNALNGDQ
-1998 NVTNAKNAAKNA
+1998 NVTNAKNAAKHA

-2027 KIDQATTVAGV
+2027 KIDQATTVSGV

-2091 ILNKNSGSNLDKT
+2091 ILNKNSGSNLDKA

-2111 QVANAK
+2111 QVTNAK

-2178 GTLRNSIQDNTATKN
+2178 GTLRNSIQDNAATKN
-2193 GQNYLDATG
+2193 GQNYLDATE

-2498 NGAENL
+2498 NGADNL

-2519 NLTQLQ
+2519 HLTQLQ

-2577 ASDSNKNN
+2577 ASDINKNN

-2681 MTALKAAIADKER
+2681 MTVLKAAIADKER

-2756 RVAKENANNTID
+2756 RVAKEHANNTID

-2790 LEGVQTV
+2790 LDGVQTV

-2823 GQNYTDASPT
+2823 GQNYTDASPN

-2872 EHALNGAQNLAQ
+2872 EQALNGAQNLAQ

-2900 NAQKDALTRSI
+2900 NAQKDALKQQV
-2911 DGATTVAGVNQETAK
+2911 DAAQTVA
-2926 ATELNNAMHSLQN
+2926 
-2939 GINDEAQTKQTQKYL
+2939 
-2954 DAEPIKKS
+2954 
-2962 AYDQAVNAAK
+2962 
-2972 AILTKASGQNVDK
+2972 NV
-2985 AAVEQALQ
+2985 
-2993 NVNSTKTAL
+2993 
-3002 NGDAKLNEAKAAAK
+3002 
-3016 QTLGTLTHINNAQ
+3016 
-3029 RTALDNEITQATNV
+3029 
-3043 EGVNTV
+3043 
-3049 KAKAQQLDG
+3049 
-3058 AMGQLETSIRDKDT
+3058 
-3072 TLQSQNY
+3072 
-3079 QDADDAKRTAYSQA
+3079 
-3093 VNAAATILNKT
+3093 
-3104 AGGNTPKADVER
+3104 
-3116 AMQAVTQANT
+3116 
-3126 ALNGI
+3126 
-3131 QNLERA
+3131 
-3137 KQAANTA
+3137 
-3144 ITNASDL
+3144 
-3151 NTKQKEALKAQV
+3151 
-3163 TSAGRVSAANGVEHT
+3163 
-3178 ATELNTAMTA
+3178 
-3188 LKRAIADKAE
+3188 
-3198 TKASGNYV
+3198 
-3206 NADANKRQAYDEKV
+3206 
-3220 TAAENIV
+3220 
-3227 SGTPTPTLTPAD
+3227 
-3239 VTNAATQVTN
+3239 
-3249 AKTQLNGNH
+3249 
-3258 NLEVAKQNANTAI
+3258 
-3271 DGLTSLNGPQKAK
+3271 
-3284 LKEQVGQATTLPNV
+3284 
-3298 QTVRDNAQTLNSA
+3298 
-3311 MKGLRDSIANEATI
+3311 
-3325 KAGQNYTDA
+3325 
-3334 SPNNRSEYD
+3334 
-3343 SAVTA
+3343 
-3348 AKAIIDQTTSPSM
+3348 
-3361 NAQEI
+3361 
-3366 NQAKD
+3366 
-3371 QVTAKQQ
+3371 
-3378 ALNGQENLRTAQT
+3378 
-3391 NAKQHLNGL
+3391 
-3400 SDLTDAQ
+3400 
-3407 KDAVKRQIEGATHVN
+3407 
-3422 EVTQAQNNADALNT
+3422 
-3436 AMTNLKN
+3436 
-3443 GIQDQNTIKQG
+3443 NTIKQ
-3454 VNFTDADEAKRNAYT
+3454 T
-3469 NAVTQAEQIL
+3469 
-3479 NKAQGPNTAKDNVE
+3479 
-3493 SALQNVQR
+3493 
-3501 AKNELNGNQNVAN
+3501 
-3514 AKSTAKNALNNLTS
+3514 
-3528 INNAQKEALKTQIEG
+3528 
-3543 ASTVAGVNQVSTT
+3543 
-3556 ASELNTAMSN
+3556 
-3566 LQSGINDEAATKAA
+3566 
-3580 QKYTDAD
+3580 
-3587 RDKQTAYNDAV
+3587 
-3598 TAAKTLLDKT
+3598 
-3608 AGSND
+3608 
-3613 NKAAVEQALQ
+3613 
-3623 RVNTAKTALNGD
+3623 
-3635 ARLNEAKNTAKQQLA
+3635 
-3650 TMSHLTNAQK
+3650 
-3660 ANLTEQIER
+3660 
-3669 GTTVAGVQGIQA
+3669 
-3681 NAGTLDQAMNQLRQ
+3681 
-3695 SIASKDTTKSSED
+3695 
-3708 YQDANADL
+3708 
-3716 QNAYNRAVSD
+3716 
-3726 AEGIISA
+3726 
-3733 TNNPE
+3733 
-3738 MNPDTINQKASQ
+3738 
-3750 VNSAKS
+3750 
-3756 ALNGDEKLAAAKQT
+3756 
-3770 AKTDIGRLTDLNNA
+3770 
-3784 QRTAANAEVDQAPNL
+3784 
-3799 AAVTAAKNKATSLNT
+3799 
-3814 AMGNLKHALAEKD
+3814 
-3827 NTKRSVNYT
+3827 
-3836 DADQPKQQAYD
+3836 
-3847 TAVTQAEAITN
+3847 
-3858 ANGSNANET
+3858 
-3867 QVQAALNQLNQAK
+3867 
-3880 NDLNGDNKVAQ
+3880 
-3891 AKETAKRALASY
+3891 
-3903 SNLNNAQSTAATSQ
+3903 
-3917 IDNATTVADVTAAQ
+3917 
-3931 NTANELNTAM
+3931 
-3941 GQLQNGI
+3941 
-3948 NDQNTVKQQV
+3948 
-3958 NFTDADQG
+3958 
-3966 KKDAYTNAVTNA
+3966 
-3978 QGILD
+3978 
-3983 KANGQN
+3983 
-3989 MTKAQVEAALNQV
+3989 
-4002 TTAKNALNGDANV
+4002 
-4015 RQAKSDA
+4015 
-4022 KANLGTLTHLNN
+4022 
-4034 AQKQDL
+4034 
-4040 TSQIEGATT
+4040 
-4049 VNGVNSVKTK
+4049 
-4059 AQDLDGAMQRLE
+4059 AQDL
-4071 SAIANKDQT
+4071 
-4080 KASENYIDADPT
+4080 
-4092 KKTAFDNAIIQAES
+4092 
-4106 YLNKD
+4106 
-4111 HGANKDKQ
+4111 
-4119 AVEQAIQ
+4119 
-4126 SVTSTENALNGDA
+4126 
-4139 NLQRAKTEATQAI
+4139 
-4152 DNLTHLNTPQKTALK
+4152 
-4167 QQVNAAQRV
+4167 
-4176 SGVTDLK
+4176 
-4183 NSATSLNNAMDQ
+4183 
-4195 LKQAIADHDTIVAG
+4195 
-4209 GNYTNASPD
+4209 
-4218 KQGAYTDAYNAAKN
+4218 
-4232 IVNGSPNVIT
+4232 
-4242 NAADVTAATQRVNN
+4242 
-4256 AETGL
+4256 
-4261 NGDTNLATAKQQ
+4261 
-4273 AKDALRQMT
+4273 
-4282 HLSDAQ
+4282 
-4288 KQSITGQIDSATQVT
+4288 
-4303 GVQSVKDNATNLDNA
+4303 
-4318 MNQLRNS
+4318 NQ
-4325 IANKDEVK
+4325 
-4333 ASQPYVDADTDKQN
+4333 
-4347 AYNTAVTSA
+4347 
-4356 ENIINATSQP
+4356 
-4366 TLNPS
+4366 
-4371 AVTQAANQVNTNKTA
+4371 
-4386 LNGAQNL
+4386 
-4393 ANKKQETT
+4393 
-4401 ANINQLSHLNNAQKQ
+4401 
-4416 DLNTQVTNAPN
+4416 
-4427 ISTVNQVKTKAE
+4427 
-4439 QLDQAMERLING
+4439 
-4451 IQDKDQ
+4451 
-4457 VKQSVNFTDADPE
+4457 
-4470 KQTAYNNA
+4470 
-4478 VTAAENIINQAN
+4478 
-4490 GTNANQ
+4490 
-4496 SQVEAALS
+4496 
-4504 TVTTTKQALNGDR
+4504 
-4517 KVTDAKNNANQR
+4517 
-4529 LSTLDNLNNA
+4529 
-4539 QKGAVTGNIN
+4539 
-4549 QAHTVAEVTQAIQTA
+4549 
-4564 QELNTAMGNLK
+4564 
-4575 NSLNDK
+4575 
-4581 DTTLGSQNFADADP
+4581 
-4595 EKKNAYNEAVRNAE
+4595 
-4609 NILNKSTGTNVPKDQ
+4609 
-4624 VEAAMNQVNTT
+4624 
-4635 KAALNGTQN
+4635 
-4644 LEKAKQHAN
+4644 
-4653 TAIDGL
+4653 
-4659 SHLTNAQKDALKQL
+4659 
-4673 VQQST
+4673 
-4678 TVAEA
+4678 
-4683 QGNEQKANNVDAAM
+4683 
-4697 DKLRQSI
+4697 
-4704 ADNATTKQNQNY
+4704 
-4716 TDASPNKKDAY
+4716 
-4727 NNAVTTAQGIID
+4727 
-4739 QTTNPTL
+4739 
-4746 DPTVINQAAGQVSTT
+4746 
-4761 KNALNGNENLE
+4761 
-4772 AAKQQATQS
+4772 
-4781 LGSLDNL
+4781 
-4788 NNAQKQ
+4788 
-4794 AVTNQINGAHTVD
+4794 
-4807 EANQIK
+4807 
-4813 QNAQNLNTAM
+4813 
-4823 GNLKQAIADKD
+4823 
-4834 ATKATVNFTDA
+4834 
-4845 DQAKQQAYNTAVTNA
+4845 
-4860 ENIISKANGG
+4860 
-4870 NATQTEVEQ
+4870 
-4879 AIQQVNATKQ
+4879 
-4889 ALNGNANVQHA
+4889 
-4900 KDEATALINSSNDL
+4900 
-4914 NQAQKDALKQQVQN
+4914 
-4928 ATTVAGVNNVKQTAQ
+4928 
-4943 ELNNAMTQ
+4943 
-4951 LKQGIAD
+4951 
-4958 KEQTKADGNFVNAD
+4958 
-4972 PDKQNAYNQAV
+4972 
-4983 AKAEALIS
+4983 
-4991 GTPDVVVTPS
+4991 
-5001 EITAALN
+5001 
-5008 KVTQAKNDLNGNTNL
+5008 
-5023 ATAKQNVQQAIDQ
+5023 
-5036 LPNLNQAQ
+5036 
-5044 RDEYNKQITQA
+5044 
-5055 TLVPN
+5055 
-5060 VNAIQ
+5060 
-5065 QAATTLNDAMTQLKQ
+5065 AMTQLKQ

-5131 ALQQVNQAKGDLNG
+5131 ALQQVTQAKGDLNG

-5164 NLNQPQKTALKDQVS
+5164 NLNQTQKTALKDQVS

-5249 LAPDTVTQAVTTMNQ
+5249 LTPDAVTQAVTTMNQ

-5275 AQAKQDALA
+5275 AQAKQDAIA

-5323 NTAMGN
+5323 NTAMSN

-5346 HDADVDKQ
+5346 HDADADKQ

-5372 NPTLNPDDITRALTQ
+5372 NPMLNPDDITRALTQ
-5387 VTDAKNSLNGE
+5387 VTDAKNGLNGE

-5408 KDAVSGM
+5408 KDAVNAM

-5434 EIATVNQ
+5434 EIAIVNQ
-5441 VKQTATSLDQAMD
+5441 VKQTATSLDHAMD
-5454 QLSQAINDKDQILA
+5454 QLSQAINDKAQTLA

-5571 AQTLDHAMEL
+5571 AQALDHAMEL
-5581 LRNSVADNQTT
+5581 LRNSVADNQAT

-5610 KAVTAA
+5610 QAVTAT

-5625 PTMNPDDVNGATT
+5625 PTMNPDEVNRATT

-5645 ALDGDENLA
+5645 ALDGDENLV

-5714 HQAVEQRGNFIN
+5714 HQTVEQLGNFVN
-5726 ADTDKQTAYNTA
+5726 ADTDKQTAYTTA
-5738 VNEAAAMINKQTGQ
+5738 VNEAEAMINKQTGQ

-5778 LQVAKTNATQAI
+5778 LQVAKANATQAI

-5825 TLNQAMHGLRQ
+5825 TLNQAMHGLRE

-5847 SKYINEDQPEQQN
+5847 SKYINEDQSEQQN

-5879 DNNAINQAAATVNT
+5879 DNNAINQAATTVNT

-5917 LAHLNNAQKHM
+5917 LTHLNNAQKHM

-5933 DSETTRTAVKQDLTE
+5933 DSETTRTAVNHDLTE

-5981 KKQAYDEAVQNAESI
+5981 KKQSYDEAVQNAESI

-6004 INKGNVSSATQAVI
+6004 INKGNVTSATQAVT

-6147 NNLHGDQKLAQDK
+6147 NNLHGDQKLDQDK

-6192 EVAQKLTEAQ
+6192 EVAQKLTEAE

-6493 LQAAQSIT
+6493 LQAAESIT

-6509 NKDAVEQAL
+6509 NKDAVDQAL
-6518 TKLQEKENELNGN
+6518 TKLQEKVNELNGN

-6602 VDYTQADSDKQNA
+6602 VDYTQADLDKQNA

-6660 TNGKHDIDQLNALNN
+6660 TNGKHDIEQLNALNN

-6701 KALNRAM
+6701 KALNRVM

-6757 LTAEQVIKLNDAIT
+6757 LTAEQVIKLNDAVT
-6771 AAKKALNGEERLNNR
+6771 AAKKALNGEEKLNNR
-6786 KAEALQRLDQLT
+6786 KSEALQRLDQLT

-6928 QQQQDLAHKAINNAD
+6928 QQQQHLAHNAINNAD

-6977 QTVNYQNADDNA
+6977 QTVNYQNAEDNA

-7014 NGAIQTVNDAIHNLN
+7014 NGAIQTVNDAIQNLN

-7084 NKATSNQAVSQVQ
+7084 NKATSNQDVSQVQ

-7120 KDVDKQVQSLIDEI
+7120 KDVDKQVQALIDEI
-7134 DRNPNLTDKEKQA
+7134 DRNPILTDKEKQALKDRINQILQQGHNDINNAMTKEEIEQAKAQLAQALQDIKDLVKAKESAKQDIDKQVQALIDEIDRNPILTDKEKQA

-7179 AQALQDIKDLV
+7179 GQA
-7190 KAKED
+7190 
-7195 AKQDVDKQV
+7195 
-7204 QALIDE
+7204 
-7210 IDQNPNLTDK
+7210 
-7220 EKQALKDRIN
+7220 
-7230 QILQQGHNG
+7230 
-7239 INNAMTKEEI
+7239 
-7249 EQAKAQLAQ
+7249 
-7258 ALQDIKD
+7258 
-7265 LVKAKEN
+7265 
-7272 AKQDIDKR
+7272 
-7280 VQALI
+7280 
-7285 DEIDQNPNL
+7285 
-7294 TDKEKQALKD
+7294 
-7304 RINQILQQGHND
+7304 
-7316 INNALTKEEI
+7316 
-7326 EQAKAQ
+7326 
-7332 LAQALQ
+7332 
-7338 DIKDLVKAKE
+7338 
-7348 DAKNAIKALANAKR
+7348 
-7362 DQINS
+7362 
-7367 NPDLTPEQKAK
+7367 
-7378 ALKEID
+7378 
-7384 EAEKRALQNVEN
+7384 
-7396 AQTIDQ
+7396 
-7402 LNRGLNLGL
+7402 
-7411 DDIRNTHVW
+7411 
-7420 EVDEQPAVNEIFEAT
+7420 
-7435 PEQIL
+7435 
-7440 VNGELIVHRDDIIT
+7440 
-7454 EQDILAHINLIDQL
+7454 
-7468 SAEVIDTPSTAT
+7468 
-7480 ISDSLT
+7480 
-7486 AKVEVTLLDGS
+7486 
-7497 KVIVN
+7497 
-7502 VPVKVVEKELSVVK
+7502 
-7516 QQAIESIENAAQQK
+7516 
-7530 IDEINNSV
+7530 
-7538 TLTLEQK
+7538 
-7545 EAAIAEVNKLKQQ
+7545 
-7558 AIDYINN
+7558 
-7565 APDVHSVEE
+7565 
-7574 IQQQEQAHI
+7574 
-7583 EQFYPEQFTIEQAK
+7583 
-7597 SNAIK
+7597 
-7602 SIEDAI
+7602 
-7608 QHMIDEIK
+7608 
-7616 ARTDLTDKE
+7616 
-7625 KQEAIAKL
+7625 
-7633 NQLKEQA
+7633 
-7640 IQAIQRAQS
+7640 
-7649 IDEIS
+7649 
-7654 EQLEQFKAQM
+7654 
-7664 KAANPTAKELA
+7664 
-7675 KRKQEAI
+7675 
-7682 SRIKDF
+7682 
-7688 SNEKINSI
+7688 
-7696 RNSEIGTTDEKQAA
+7696 
-7710 MNQINEIVLET
+7710 
-7721 IRDINNAHTLQQ
+7721 
-7733 VEAALNNGIA
+7733 
-7743 RISAVQIVISDRA
+7743 
-7756 KQSSSTGNESN
+7756 
-7767 SHLTIGYGTANHP
+7767 
-7780 FNSSTIGH
+7780 
-7788 KKKIDE
+7788 
-7794 DDDIDP
+7794 
-7800 LHMRH
+7800 
-7805 FSNNFGNVI
+7805 
-7814 KNAIGVVGISGLLAS
+7814 
-7829 FWFFIAKR
+7829 
-7837 RRKEDE
+7837 
-7843 EEELEIRDNNKD
+7843 
-7855 SIKETLDDTKHLPL
+7855 
-7869 LFAKRRRKEDEEDVT
+7869 
-7884 VEEKDTLNNGES
+7884 
-7896 LDKVKHTPFFLPK
+7896 
-7909 RRRKEDEEDVEVTN
+7909 
-7923 ENTDEK
+7923 
-7929 VLQDNEHSPI
+7929 
-7939 LIAKRRKDKE
+7939 
-7949 VDVETTT
+7949 
-7956 SIESN
+7956 
-7961 EDDAPLLLA
+7961 
-7970 KKKNQKDNQS
+7970 
-7980 KGKKS
+7980 
-7985 ASKNLLKS
+7985 

>member
-1 MGNGA
+1 MNYRDKIQKFSIRKYTVGTFSTVIATLVFLGFNTSQAHAAETNQPASVVKQKQQSNNEQTENRESQVQNSQNSQNGQSLSATHENEQPNINQTNHVDVSAEQSSTTENEQAVSQNKQTKKDTADATPTQSAKAESKHEQNESRSANKKENDNKAAHVENHEANVVTASDSPDNGNVQHDRNELQAFFDANYHDYRFIDRENADSGTFNYVKGIFDKINTLLGSNDPINNKDLQLAYKELEQAVALIRTMPQRQQTSRRSSRIQTRSVESRAAEPRSVSSYQNADSSYYVENANDGSGYPVGTYINASNKGAPFYLPTAPWNTLKASAAKEIVLITAKQTGDGYQWVIKFNKGHAPHENMIFWFALPSDQVPVGRTDFVTVNADGTNVQWSNGAGAGAYKPLPQMWPYGVNDSRSRDFKIRNRSGQVIYDWTDVHVNTLRDLARAGDYFSEAGAPAATKAIGEQTFRYINGERPTESPGASKVYTFIGAGDASYTISFKTQGPTTNKLYYAAGGRALEYNQLFMYSQLYVESTQDHQQRLDGFRQVVNRSYRLDTTKRVEVSQGNIQTKKVLESTNLNIDDFMDDPLSYVKTPSNKVLGFYPTNANPNAYRHGGTNPLNEYQLSQLFTDDKLQQAARTGNPIRLMIGFDYPDGHGNAETLVPVNLTVLPEIQHNIKFYKNDDTQNIADKPASRQAGHPIFYVYAGNQGNASVNLGGSVTSIQPLRINLTSSENFTDRDWQITGIPRTLHIENSTNRPNNARERNIELVGNLLPGDYFGTIRFGRKEQLFEIRVKPHTPTITTTAEQLRGTALQKVPITVTNIPLDPSSLVYIVYPTDQTRDGGSEADQMPSNYSILATGTPDGVHNTITIQPKDYTVFIPPVGKQIRALIYYNKVVASNMSNAVTILPDDIPPTINNPVGLNAKYYRGDEVNFTMGVSDRHSGIKNTTITTLPNGWTSNLTKADKNNGSLSITGRVSMNQAFNSDITFKVSATDNVNNTTNDSQSKHVTVHVGKISEDAHPIVLANSEKVVVVNPTSVSNDEKQRIITAFMNKNQNIRGYLASSNPVTVDNNGNVTLHYRDGSSTTLDATNVMTYEPVVKPEYQTANAPKTATVTIAKGQSFSIGDIKQYFTLSNGQAIPNGTFTNITSDRTIPTAQEVSQMNAGTQLYHIVASNAYHKDTEDLYISLKIIDVKQPEGDQRVYRTSTYDLTTDEISKVKQAFINANRDAITFAEGDISVTNTPNGANVSTVTVNINKGRLTKSFTSNLANMNFLRWVNFPQDYTVSWTNAKIASRPTDGGLSWSDDHKSLIYRYDATLGTPITTNDILTMLKATTTVPGLRNNIAGNEKTQAEAGGRPNYRPTGYSQANASSDGQRQYTLNGQVIQVLDIINPTNGFGGQTITNSNVRANHSNSTVVSVNEPAANGAGAFTIDHVVKNNTTHNAADAVYKAQLYLSPYGPKQYVEHLNQNTGNTTDAINIYFVPSDLVNPTISVGNYANHQVFSGETFTNTITANDNFGVQSVTVPNTSQITGTVDNNHQHVSATAPNVTSATNKTINLVATDTSGNTATTSYNVTIKPLRDKYRVGTSSTAANPVRIANISNNAIVSQADQTAIINSLTFTETVPNRSYARASANEITSKTVSNVSRTGNNANVTVTVTYQDGTTSTVTVPVKHVIPEIVAHSHYTVQGQDFPAGNGSSASDYFKLSNGSAIPDATITWVSGQAPNKDNTRIGEDITVTAHILIDGETTPITKTATYKVVRTVPKHVFETDRGVLYPGVSDMYDAKQYVKPVNNSWSTNAQNMNFQFVGTYGPNKDVVGISTRLIRITYDNRQTEELTILSKVKPDPPRIDGNSVTYKAGLTNQEVKVNNVLSNSTVKLFKADNTPLNVTNIIHGSGYSSVVTVSDALPNGGIKAKSSISMNNVTYTTQDEHGQVVTVTRNESVDSNDSASVTVTPQLQATTEGAVFIKGGDGFDFGHVERFIQNPPHGATVAWHDNPDTWKNTVGNTHKTAVVTLPSGQGTRNVEVPVKVYPVANAKALSRDVKGQNLTNGTDAMSYITFDPNTNTNGITAAWANRQQPNNQQAGVQHLNVDVTYPGISAAKRVPVTVNVYQFEFPQTTYTTTVGGTLASGTQASGYAHMQNATGLPTDGFTYKWNNAATGTNDANWAAMNKPNAAKVVNAKYDVIYNGHTFATSLPAKFVVKDVQPAKPTVTETAAGAITIAPGANQTVNTHAGNVTTYADKLVIKRNGSVVTTFTRHNNTSPWVKEASATNVTGIVGTNNGITVAAGTFNPADTIQVVATQGSGETISDEQRSDDFTVVAPQPNQATTKIWQNGHIDITPNNPSGHLINPTQAMDIAYTEKVGNGA

-37 GKVTFNANTIKPNSS
+37 GKVTFNANTIKPNSA

-62 HSVSSNPSTLTA
+62 HSASSNPSTLTA

-93 TAAEINNA
+93 TASEINNA

-166 PVSTEGKKPGTIT
+166 PVSTDGKKPGTIT

-189 QQINTAKTEAQ
+189 QQINAAKTEAQ
-200 QVINNERATPQQVS
+200 QVINNERATPQQVNA
-214 DALTKVRAAQTKI
+214 ALSKVQAAQTKI
-227 DQAKALLQN
+227 NEAKALLQN

-270 YNAKKREAETEI
+270 YNAKKREAESEI

-287 VIDNGDATAQQIS
+287 IIDNGDATAQQIS

-411 ALRTAKT
+411 TLRTAKT

-465 DQQIAAEKTKVEEKY
+465 DQQIAAEKAKVEEKY

-509 QPTSTTGMTSTS
+509 QPTSTTGMTSAS

-539 DRVLAS
+539 NRVLAS

-561 AKTALD
+561 AKSALD

-621 INQVLAGSPTVEQIN
+621 INQVLAGSPTVDQIN

-649 DHARQALTPDKAPL
+649 DHARQALTPDKTPL

-710 GNPTVQNINDKVTE
+710 GNPTVQNINDKVAE

-794 KDSVADNNTIKSG
+794 KESVADNNSIKSG

-813 TPANKQAYDNAVNAA
+813 TQANKQAYDNAVNAA
-828 KGVIGETTN
+828 KGVIGETNN

-901 AVNDIKQ
+901 AVNNIKQ
-908 TTHSLNT
+908 TTQSLNT

-958 NGNAQHPVITPS
+958 NGNPQHPVITPS

-984 ALNGEAKLNAA
+984 ALNGEAKLNTA

-1002 LGHLNNLNNA
+1002 LGQLNNLNNA

-1023 AHQIDAV
+1023 AHQIETV

-1048 QAVADKDQVKRT
+1048 HAVADKEQVKRT

-1086 QTTNPTMSVDDVNRA
+1086 QSTNPTMSVDDVNRA

-1106 SNKNALNG
+1106 TNKTALNG

-1228 NQLNSAKNNLDG
+1228 NQVNSAKNNLDG

-1325 YNNAVAAAETIINA
+1325 YNNAVAAA
-1339 NSNPEMNP
+1339 
-1347 STITQKA
+1347 
-1354 EQVNSSK
+1354 
-1361 TALNGDE
+1361 
-1368 NLAAAKQ
+1368 
-1375 NAKTYLN
+1375 
-1382 TLTSITDAQKN
+1382 
-1393 NLISQISSATRVSG
+1393 
-1407 VDTVKQ
+1407 
-1413 NAQHLDQAMASL
+1413 
-1425 QSGINNESQVKSSEK
+1425 
-1440 YRDAD
+1440 
-1445 TNKQQEYD
+1445 
-1453 NAITAAK
+1453 
-1460 AILNKSTGPNT
+1460 
-1471 AQNAVEAALQRV
+1471 
-1483 NNAKDALNG
+1483 
-1492 DAKLIAAQNAA
+1492 
-1503 KQHLGTLTHITT
+1503 
-1515 AQRND
+1515 
-1520 LTNQIS
+1520 
-1526 QATNLA
+1526 
-1532 GVESVKQ
+1532 
-1539 SANSLDGAM
+1539 
-1548 GNLQTAINDKSGTLA
+1548 
-1563 SQNFLDADEQ
+1563 
-1573 KRNAYNQAV
+1573 
-1582 SAAETILNK
+1582 
-1591 QTGPNTAKT
+1591 
-1600 AVEQALNNVN
+1600 
-1610 NAKHA
+1610 
-1615 LNGTQNLNNAK
+1615 
-1626 QAAITAINGASDLN
+1626 
-1640 QKQKDALKTQANGAQ
+1640 
-1655 RVSNAQDV
+1655 
-1663 QRNATELNTA
+1663 
-1673 MGTLKHAIADK
+1673 
-1684 TNTLA
+1684 
-1689 SSKYVNADSTKQN
+1689 
-1702 AYTTKVTNAEHII
+1702 
-1715 SGTPTVVTTPSEVTA
+1715 
-1730 AANQVNSAKQE
+1730 
-1741 LNGDERLRVAKQN
+1741 
-1754 ANTAIDALTQL
+1754 
-1765 NTPQKA
+1765 
-1771 KLKEQVGQA
+1771 
-1780 NRLEDVQTVQ
+1780 
-1790 TNGQALNNAMKGL
+1790 
-1803 RDSIAN
+1803 
-1809 ETTVKA
+1809 
-1815 SQNYTDASSNN
+1815 
-1826 QSTYNSAVSNAKGII
+1826 
-1841 NQTNNPTMDTSAIT
+1841 
-1855 QATTQVN
+1855 
-1862 NAKNGLNG
+1862 
-1870 AENLRNAQ
+1870 
-1878 NTAKQNLNTLSHL
+1878 
-1891 TNNQKSAIS
+1891 
-1900 TQIDRAGHVS
+1900 
-1910 EVTAA
+1910 
-1915 KNAATELNTQMGN
+1915 
-1928 LEQAIH
+1928 
-1934 DQNTVKQSVKFTDAD
+1934 
-1949 KAKRD
+1949 
-1954 AYTNAV
+1954 
-1960 SRAEAILNKTQ
+1960 
-1971 GANTSKQD
+1971 
-1979 VEAAI
+1979 
-1984 QNVSSAKNALNGDQ
+1984 
-1998 NVTNAKNAAKNA
+1998 
-2010 LNNLTSINNAQK
+2010 
-2022 RDLTT
+2022 
-2027 KIDQATTVAGV
+2027 
-2038 EAVSNTGTQ
+2038 
-2047 LNTAMANLQN
+2047 
-2057 GINDKTNTLAS
+2057 
-2068 ENYHDADSDKKT
+2068 
-2080 AYTQA
+2080 
-2085 VTNAEN
+2085 
-2091 ILNKNSGSNLDKT
+2091 
-2104 AVENALS
+2104 
-2111 QVANAK
+2111 
-2117 GALNGNHNLEQAKS
+2117 
-2131 NANTTINGLQHLT
+2131 
-2144 TAQKDKLKQ
+2144 
-2153 QVQQAQ
+2153 
-2159 NVAGVDTVKSSAN
+2159 
-2172 TLNGAM
+2172 
-2178 GTLRNSIQDNTATKN
+2178 
-2193 GQNYLDATG
+2193 
-2202 SNKTNYNNAVDSAN
+2202 
-2216 GVINATSNPNMDA
+2216 
-2229 NAINQIATQ
+2229 
-2238 VTSTKNALDGTHNL
+2238 
-2252 TQAKQT
+2252 
-2258 ATNAIDGATNLN
+2258 
-2270 KAQKDAL
+2270 
-2277 KAQVTSAQRVANVT
+2277 
-2291 SIQQTAN
+2291 
-2298 ELNTAMGQ
+2298 
-2306 LQHGID
+2306 
-2312 DENATKQTQK
+2312 
-2322 YRDAEQSKKTAY
+2322 
-2334 DQAVAAAKAI
+2334 KAI

-2358 DRALQQVTSTKDALN
+2358 DHALQQVTSTKDALN

-2401 DLEGQINQATT
+2401 ALEGQINQVTT

-2498 NGAENL
+2498 NGADNL

-2519 NLTQLQ
+2519 HLTQLQ

-2624 NGVQNLAQA
+2624 NGAQNLAQA

-2667 ANNVQHTATELNGA
+2667 ANNVQRTATELNSA

-2723 NGTPNATLTVNDV
+2723 SGTPNATLTVNDV
-2736 NSATSQ
+2736 NSAASQ

-2756 RVAKENANNTID
+2756 RVAKEHANNTID

-2790 LEGVQTV
+2790 LDGVQTV

-2823 GQNYTDASPT
+2823 GQNYTDASPN

-2939 GINDEAQTKQTQKYL
+2939 GINDETQTKQTQKYL
-2954 DAEPIKKS
+2954 DAEPSKKS

-3206 NADANKRQAYDEKV
+3206 NVDANKRQAYDEKV

-3227 SGTPTPTLTPAD
+3227 SGTPTPTLTPSD

-3298 QTVRDNAQTLNSA
+3298 QTVRDNAQTLNTA
-3311 MKGLRDSIANEATI
+3311 MKGLRESIANEATI
-3325 KAGQNYTDA
+3325 KADQNYTDA
-3334 SPNNRSEYD
+3334 SQSKQTDYNN
-3343 SAVTA
+3343 AVTA
-3348 AKAIIDQTTSPSM
+3348 AKAIIGQTTSPTM

-3400 SDLTDAQ
+3400 SDLTNAQ
-3407 KDAVKRQIEGATHVN
+3407 KEAAKRQIEGATHVN

-3443 GIQDQNTIKQG
+3443 GIQDQNTIKRG

-3479 NKAQGPNTAKDNVE
+3479 NKAQGPNTAKDGVE
-3493 SALQNVQR
+3493 TALQNVQR
-3501 AKNELNGNQNVAN
+3501 AKNDLNGNQNVAN
-3514 AKSTAKNALNNLTS
+3514 AKTTAKNALNNLTS
-3528 INNAQKEALKTQIEG
+3528 INNAQKEALKSQIEG
-3543 ASTVAGVNQVSTT
+3543 ATTVAGVNQVSTT

-3566 LQSGINDEAATKAA
+3566 LQRGINDEAATKAA

-3587 RDKQTAYNDAV
+3587 REKQTAYNDAV
-3598 TAAKTLLDKT
+3598 TAAKTLLNKT

-3623 RVNTAKTALNGD
+3623 RVNTAKNALNGD
-3635 ARLNEAKNTAKQQLA
+3635 ARLNEAKKTAKQQLA
-3650 TMSHLTNAQK
+3650 TMSHLTDAQK
-3660 ANLTEQIER
+3660 ANLTSQIER

-3681 NAGTLDQAMNQLRQ
+3681 NAGTLNQAMNQLRQ
-3695 SIASKDTTKSSED
+3695 SIASKDATKSSED
-3708 YQDANADL
+3708 YQDANTDL

-3836 DADQPKQQAYD
+3836 DADRPKQQAYD

-3891 AKETAKRALASY
+3891 AKEAAKRALASY
-3903 SNLNNAQSTAATSQ
+3903 NNLNNAQSIAATSQ
-3917 IDNATTVADVTAAQ
+3917 IDNATTVAGVTAAQ

-3941 GQLQNGI
+3941 GQLQNSI

-3983 KANGQN
+3983 KAHGQN

-4049 VNGVNSVKTK
+4049 VNGVNGVKTK

-4080 KASENYIDADPT
+4080 RASENYIDADPT
-4092 KKTAFDNAIIQAES
+4092 KKTAFDNAITQAES

-4126 SVTSTENALNGDA
+4126 SVTTAKNALNGDA

-4232 IVNGSPNVIT
+4232 IVNGSPNVVT

-4261 NGDTNLATAKQQ
+4261 NGDSNLATAKQQ

-4282 HLSDAQ
+4282 HLSAAQ

-4366 TLNPS
+4366 TLDPS

-4386 LNGAQNL
+4386 LNGVQNL

-4504 TVTTTKQALNGDR
+4504 TVTTTKQALNGNR
-4517 KVTDAKNNANQR
+4517 KVTDAKNNANQT

-4595 EKKNAYNEAVRNAE
+4595 EKKNAYNEAVHNAE

-4739 QTTNPTL
+4739 QTTSPTL

-4794 AVTNQINGAHTVD
+4794 TVTDQINGAHTVD

-4879 AIQQVNATKQ
+4879 AIQQVNAAKQ

-5080 GIADKDQT
+5080 GIANKAQIKGSENYHDADTDKQTAYDNAVTKAEELLKQTTNPTMDPNTIQQALTKVNDTNQALNGNQKLADAKQAAKTNLGTLDHLNDAQKQALTTQVEQAPDIATVNNVKQNAQNLNNAMTNLNNALQDKTETLNSINFTDADQAKKDAYTNAVAHAEGILSKANGSNASQTEVEQAIQRVNEAKQALNGNDNVQRAKDAAKQVITNANDLNQAQKDALKQQVDAAQTVANVNTIKQTAQDLNQAMTQLKQGIADKDQT

-5131 ALQQVNQAKGDLNG
+5131 ALQQVTQAKGDLNG

-5249 LAPDTVTQAVTTMNQ
+5249 LSPDTVTQAVTTMNQ

-5323 NTAMGN
+5323 NATMGN

-5346 HDADVDKQ
+5346 HDADADKQ

-5372 NPTLNPDDITRALTQ
+5372 NPTLNPDEITRALTQ
-5387 VTDAKNSLNGE
+5387 VTDAKNGLNGE

-5441 VKQTATSLDQAMD
+5441 VKQTATSLDHAMD
-5454 QLSQAINDKDQILA
+5454 QLSQAINDKAQTLA

-5509 ITNEVN
+5509 ITNEVKT
-5515 AAKQALNGNDNL
+5515 AKQALNGNDNL

-5550 SFESQ
+5550 SFENQ

-5581 LRNSVADNQTT
+5581 LRNSIADNQAT

-5610 KAVTAA
+5610 QAVTAA

-5625 PTMNPDDVNGATT
+5625 PTMNPDDVNRATT

-5645 ALDGDENLA
+5645 ALDGDENLV

-5726 ADTDKQTAYNTA
+5726 ADTDKQTAYTTA
-5738 VNEAAAMINKQTGQ
+5738 VNEAEAMINKQTGQ

-5816 VHQIEQNAN
+5816 VHQIEQTAN
-5825 TLNQAMHGLRQ
+5825 TLNQAMHGLRE
-5836 SIQDNAATKAN
+5836 SIQDNATTQAN

-5879 DNNAINQAAATVNT
+5879 DNNAINQAATTVNT

-5909 HAKQTVSQ
+5909 RAKQTVSQ

-5933 DSETTRTAVKQDLTE
+5933 DSETTRTAVNHDLTE
-5948 AQALDQLMDALQQ
+5948 AQALDQLMDTLQQ

-5996 IAGLNNPT
+5996 IAGLTNPT
-6004 INKGNVSSATQAVI
+6004 INKGNVSSATQAVT

-6181 ENQINNAATRG
+6181 ENQINNAATR
-6192 EVAQKLTEAQ
+6192 
-6202 ALNQAM
+6202 
-6208 EALRNSIQD
+6208 
-6217 QQQTEAGSKFINED
+6217 
-6231 KPQKDAYQAAV
+6231 
-6242 QNAKDLINQTNNPT
+6242 
-6256 LDKAQVE
+6256 
-6263 QLTQAVNQAKD
+6263 
-6274 NLHGDQKLADDK
+6274 
-6286 QHAVTDL
+6286 
-6293 NQLNGLN
+6293 
-6300 NPQRQALESQINN
+6300 
-6313 AATRDEVAQKLAEAK
+6313 
-6328 ALDQAMQ
+6328 
-6335 ALRNSIQDQQQTES
+6335 
-6349 GSKFINED
+6349 
-6357 KPQKDAYQAAVQNA
+6357 
-6371 KDLIN
+6371 
-6376 QTGNPTLD
+6376 
-6384 KSQVEQLTQAVTTAK
+6384 
-6399 DNLHGDQKLARDQQ
+6399 
-6413 QAVTT
+6413 
-6418 VNALP
+6418 
-6423 NLNHAQQQAL
+6423 
-6433 TDAINAAPTRTEV
+6433 
-6446 AQHVQTATELDHA
+6446 
-6459 METLKN
+6459 
-6465 KVDQVN
+6465 
-6471 TDKAQPNYTEA
+6471 
-6482 STDKKEAVDQA
+6482 
-6493 LQAAQSIT
+6493 
-6501 DPTNGSNA
+6501 
-6509 NKDAVEQAL
+6509 
-6518 TKLQEKENELNGN
+6518 
-6531 ERVAEAKTQAKQT
+6531 
-6544 IDQLTHLNADQI
+6544 
-6556 ATAKQNIDQAT
+6556 
-6567 KLQPIAEL
+6567 
-6575 VDQATQLNQSMD
+6575 
-6587 QLQQAV
+6587 
-6593 NEHANVEQT
+6593 
-6602 VDYTQADSDKQNA
+6602 
-6615 YKQAI
+6615 
-6620 ADAENVLKQ
+6620 
-6629 NANKQQVDQ
+6629 
-6638 ALQNILNA
+6638 
-6646 KQALNGDERVALAK
+6646 
-6660 TNGKHDIDQLNALNN
+6660 
-6675 AQQDGFKGRIDQSND
+6675 
-6690 LNQIQQIVDEA
+6690 
-6701 KALNRAM
+6701 
-6708 DQLSQEITGNEGR
+6708 
-6721 TKGSTNYVNA
+6721 
-6731 DTQVKQVYDE
+6731 
-6741 AVDKAKQALD
+6741 
-6751 KSTGQN
+6751 
-6757 LTAEQVIKLNDAIT
+6757 
-6771 AAKKALNGEERLNNR
+6771 
-6786 KAEALQRLDQLT
+6786 
-6798 HLNNAQRQL
+6798 
-6807 AIQQI
+6807 
-6812 NNAETLNKASRAIN
+6812 
-6826 RATKLDNAMG
+6826 
-6836 AVQQYIDE
+6836 
-6844 QHLGVISSTNY
+6844 
-6855 INADDNLKANYDNA
+6855 
-6869 IANAAH
+6869 
-6875 ELDKVQ
+6875 
-6881 GNAIAKAE
+6881 
-6889 AEQLKQNIIDAQN
+6889 
-6902 ALNGDQ
+6902 
-6908 NLANAK
+6908 
-6914 DKANAFVNSLNGLN
+6914 
-6928 QQQQDLAHKAINNAD
+6928 
-6943 TVSDVTDIVNNQ
+6943 
-6955 IDLNDAM
+6955 
-6962 ETLKHLVDNEIPNAE
+6962 
-6977 QTVNYQNADDNA
+6977 
-6989 KTNFDD
+6989 
-6995 AKRLANTLLNSDN
+6995 
-7008 TNVNDI
+7008 
-7014 NGAIQTVNDAIHNLN
+7014 
-7029 GDQRLQD
+7029 
-7036 AKDKAIQSINQALAN
+7036 
-7051 KLKEIEASN
+7051 
-7060 ATDQDKLIA
+7060 
-7069 KNKAEELAN
+7069 
-7078 SIINNI
+7078 
-7084 NKATSNQAVSQVQ
+7084 
-7097 TAGNHA
+7097 
-7103 IEQVHANEIP
+7103 
-7113 KAKIDAN
+7113 
-7120 KDVDKQVQSLIDEI
+7120 
-7134 DRNPNLTDKEKQA
+7134 
-7147 LKDRI
+7147 
-7152 NQILQQGHNGI
+7152 
-7163 NNAMTKEEI
+7163 
-7172 EQAKAQL
+7172 
-7179 AQALQDIKDLV
+7179 
-7190 KAKED
+7190 
-7195 AKQDVDKQV
+7195 
-7204 QALIDE
+7204 
-7210 IDQNPNLTDK
+7210 
-7220 EKQALKDRIN
+7220 
-7230 QILQQGHNG
+7230 
-7239 INNAMTKEEI
+7239 
-7249 EQAKAQLAQ
+7249 
-7258 ALQDIKD
+7258 
-7265 LVKAKEN
+7265 
-7272 AKQDIDKR
+7272 
-7280 VQALI
+7280 
-7285 DEIDQNPNL
+7285 
-7294 TDKEKQALKD
+7294 
-7304 RINQILQQGHND
+7304 
-7316 INNALTKEEI
+7316 
-7326 EQAKAQ
+7326 
-7332 LAQALQ
+7332 
-7338 DIKDLVKAKE
+7338 
-7348 DAKNAIKALANAKR
+7348 
-7362 DQINS
+7362 
-7367 NPDLTPEQKAK
+7367 
-7378 ALKEID
+7378 
-7384 EAEKRALQNVEN
+7384 
-7396 AQTIDQ
+7396 
-7402 LNRGLNLGL
+7402 
-7411 DDIRNTHVW
+7411 
-7420 EVDEQPAVNEIFEAT
+7420 
-7435 PEQIL
+7435 
-7440 VNGELIVHRDDIIT
+7440 
-7454 EQDILAHINLIDQL
+7454 
-7468 SAEVIDTPSTAT
+7468 
-7480 ISDSLT
+7480 
-7486 AKVEVTLLDGS
+7486 
-7497 KVIVN
+7497 
-7502 VPVKVVEKELSVVK
+7502 
-7516 QQAIESIENAAQQK
+7516 
-7530 IDEINNSV
+7530 
-7538 TLTLEQK
+7538 
-7545 EAAIAEVNKLKQQ
+7545 
-7558 AIDYINN
+7558 
-7565 APDVHSVEE
+7565 
-7574 IQQQEQAHI
+7574 
-7583 EQFYPEQFTIEQAK
+7583 
-7597 SNAIK
+7597 
-7602 SIEDAI
+7602 
-7608 QHMIDEIK
+7608 
-7616 ARTDLTDKE
+7616 
-7625 KQEAIAKL
+7625 
-7633 NQLKEQA
+7633 
-7640 IQAIQRAQS
+7640 
-7649 IDEIS
+7649 
-7654 EQLEQFKAQM
+7654 
-7664 KAANPTAKELA
+7664 
-7675 KRKQEAI
+7675 
-7682 SRIKDF
+7682 
-7688 SNEKINSI
+7688 
-7696 RNSEIGTTDEKQAA
+7696 
-7710 MNQINEIVLET
+7710 
-7721 IRDINNAHTLQQ
+7721 
-7733 VEAALNNGIA
+7733 
-7743 RISAVQIVISDRA
+7743 
-7756 KQSSSTGNESN
+7756 
-7767 SHLTIGYGTANHP
+7767 
-7780 FNSSTIGH
+7780 
-7788 KKKIDE
+7788 
-7794 DDDIDP
+7794 
-7800 LHMRH
+7800 
-7805 FSNNFGNVI
+7805 
-7814 KNAIGVVGISGLLAS
+7814 
-7829 FWFFIAKR
+7829 
-7837 RRKEDE
+7837 
-7843 EEELEIRDNNKD
+7843 
-7855 SIKETLDDTKHLPL
+7855 
-7869 LFAKRRRKEDEEDVT
+7869 
-7884 VEEKDTLNNGES
+7884 
-7896 LDKVKHTPFFLPK
+7896 
-7909 RRRKEDEEDVEVTN
+7909 
-7923 ENTDEK
+7923 
-7929 VLQDNEHSPI
+7929 
-7939 LIAKRRKDKE
+7939 
-7949 VDVETTT
+7949 
-7956 SIESN
+7956 
-7961 EDDAPLLLA
+7961 
-7970 KKKNQKDNQS
+7970 
-7980 KGKKS
+7980 
-7985 ASKNLLKS
+7985 